1 MACKGLIKIIDVN
14 STDELTRLTKVL
26 TRLDAR
32 QWKNIKDNE
41 EQLMNIISSQVYLPE
56 EGKALTQEDKI
67 HLKAVQQQIKLLAN
81 KFENIKG
88 NDLNKLLEIFK
99 LPATS
104 QDESISQEQ
113 NLDISAQQTLATI
126 KAQQEEL
133 LATNK
138 ELLNIAYANNKGYDK
153 LRKFDLTRNTIKS
166 IFIASNKYELTSS
179 EWAINSNIVKLK
191 NQWMRTISSYL
202 TEGAQELDMYT
213 EIGNTWKYNFKKVE
227 DILEAFRHKIYNKEF
242 KSSLGT
248 DEKYR
253 NAIAAYF
260 NLINFDED
268 IKEIVGRDLKVVGHA
283 NHSFTAKNMPYTLK
297 GESSLRKSWSDNELI
312 NGLTNISQM
321 SKSLFKIIPYI
332 NSNNNEESQ
341 FIEDASAIKAFSQL
355 RQALVSTNDTR
366 LTELKQ
372 RAQTFRDNPNKLLY
386 DIFNHDDVFHNNAIE
401 NIIGDFEQNVQNILR
416 SIKQWGFSDNGLFK
430 KQLSGNVTHKA
441 TILDC
446 IVTSLVSLDPMNYQQ
461 VYIVNKGNRVSSR
474 VTIKDKFN
482 YNREALNTTEI
493 VNKQNE
499 TITTMDDSM
508 VYHNNSGKIDYTN
521 PLGKPVPNTYQI
533 NYGNL
538 LIVAKPSTKNVN
550 FQSIL
555 STNTKN
561 LEIYVYRINGN
572 QKIDVT
578 GQYINGDFNE
588 KAIIDGRIDSRFTD
602 MFHFI
607 EDSLKLNT
615 VSESQLHRQ
624 YAQMQKLFGH
634 GTYNGFTGMLVTAVR
649 NEIVKH
655 LIGFY
660 EDYVKNY
667 PQAPAS
673 QLSIANFYDSNMNP
687 ALPDTYSNI
696 DLNSAKGSIARPGE
710 TGTIF
715 RVANAYQDPWL
726 FAFGQS
732 KKIVEG
738 TDTSAVTSNAS
749 GSKIPNY
756 RQYSIGNNIQE
767 LLREQVNS
775 ASRYKGQ
782 ETRFSA
788 SSRLLFVN
796 NLTNGTNLVME
807 PRLDLEAVDAYG
819 KSKQLKNMSSAEL
832 LYHGI
837 IDNFYSHLFDKS
849 GSYVSIKPADYSD
862 KTSDFIYPI
871 RAGVNVV
878 NTRTPFQLNK
888 ATKQDIQESYI
899 ASIGQFYKRSL
910 NNTLYD
916 LTSAINRQRFPSF
929 PLTTENNTVKG
940 WGTDGLYHI
949 GYDMSEDQLLE
960 ASKEFDKWATSVPS
974 NPTIQ
979 IDGHIFTTSKLLGK
993 NGEEVLYQNDLGQDI
1008 TVSQVLAQAEKGLK
1022 ETDLI
1027 KMARQANVN
1036 LYSNVNYV
1044 NNKGKVNL
1052 NPLAVYLGS
1061 QQFNPK
1067 TENFSKRWEMEKA
1080 SFLDTLLKK
1089 GFKVRLTQT
1098 INIDPD
1104 GEYPPISKNLPA
1116 LELATNFFKPT
1127 TNNDSWDLK
1136 SWRQYID
1143 SEGNTKEWNL
1153 GQWTRGDYMVL
1164 GKAIDEN
1171 GKSTDLLFDSQLPG
1185 NASKIIMNPMLE
1197 YFFSVDNLLS
1207 GNMRYTMLGTELS
1220 DPLKYGGYES
1230 AKGAFINNITR
1241 RINSS
1246 EDAQERERLQAIK
1259 SQAMSI
1265 DFKNGAIQNM
1275 EFLSENFPTLFHE
1288 QEANLWNT
1296 SNKRANI
1303 VSATMIPFMLG
1314 TQQGISRDI
1323 NAATI
1328 EDIGAHVWNFKGQKD
1343 KDIDAMDG
1351 STFIN
1356 PIQAVFESWSLG
1368 GQTIGMDKKT
1378 IGHAYDNRTGS
1389 VVLWKHATYAI
1400 TNERMRMSSNSE
1412 IKLTNIFK
1420 KMSSIKFGNNIKI
1433 NLVNPRGYKFDNLY
1447 YESGPNQYRQIW
1459 SLNYDKSNNLY
1470 YTKEFDVDINGN
1482 KINDIPHTE
1491 YQVFDATTQEKITP
1505 EEYNNRLGKKDK
1517 NIETINSVYE
1527 LHRAL
1532 GGIYSKELTIDT
1544 NTLIDSESSNI
1555 ASAQILNN
1563 ASTVDP
1569 DTFEID
1575 QPYKN
1580 KMIHYLVNKSASKR
1594 AQGNVNSK
1602 ALWFNDEPLAYVSMT
1617 MTHYGVQLDA
1627 DHDKDAGEITQPTQ
1641 AITALEQGGNLH
1653 HLSKRVYYELGQLA
1667 METCKLELDTANK
1680 FLEAYNEN
1688 KPLTPQ
1694 EVQEITENIGQLVA
1708 ASYSQQSDAELGDI
1722 ILQGISK
1729 VLKSNNDNLKKDLA
1743 IPFSDATLYGSL
1755 LPSIATVINNKGIKG
1770 KYKGLA
1776 LVLTPGF
1783 KYVQT
1788 FKYGGE
1794 THMSSDVYND
1804 AIAAMTDGTFNPLD
1818 YRPVINGKNKIVSLS
1833 NDYETRKSQII
1844 GNDNLQVLPLS
1855 SDYQIRK
1862 QQIIDCYLLYQ
1873 QQLEEAKGNVNFE
1886 EFVPSDV
1893 VDVVYKVLNRKTNT
1907 YVNYRT
1913 RIALDNIDTYYDF
1926 IDANTNGTLKEYLLS
1941 QGALIDPNSE
1951 IVSLHQDVM
1960 HGRDLA
1966 PERVVFDYGTIN
1978 PDGTF
1983 NKVGHT
1989 NIFLI
1994 DGIRNNRKN
2003 SNMRKQEYQK
2013 ILNDL
2018 HNGQVTI
2025 NGQTYVVQNKQLQA
2039 AENVMPNIYSK
2050 IFGVDN
2056 LSLIEAKKLL
2066 QTKIGR
2072 ADYFQP
2078 KVFKGNYDVAFITGN
2093 NKHTYLSFSEPLIKN
2108 DAGVFFKEK
2117 DISGNI
2123 IAKKE
2128 GELTWLY
2135 KVSRDKQ
2142 LLYKVGL
2149 RTSEG
2154 DIQLVKE
2161 YNVTQQGGQ
2170 GTASRYNYYYVD
2182 INKLRALGISDLAIS
2197 NIINDIYHQKFYLG
2211 AEISDSQK
2219 SQQTES
2225 ELISNSFKDPNLKQF
2240 IDNQFSLVGVV
2251 LEDARNEYYQN
2262 KQKYLMASFE
2272 KTLDTVADR
2281 IPTASLQSFMKMRT
2295 VGFTQINNNR
2305 IYVSHFQ
2312 AWLQGADYDVD
2323 KAYVMGFNFD
2333 DNGQFIGWSDLFDY
2347 SSNEALESSC
2357 SLPVPRNSKWVKTNN
2372 GINIERYAEEA
2383 QRAYD
2388 SDNVIL
2394 RNALINKVLDNI
2406 DYSPNS
2412 TIEVNY
2418 SSPILNQLISDINTH
2433 EGTQL
2438 SGDNKILAFQNAVS
2452 WTTQAIVNDERN
2464 LLDSYS
2470 PTNVEGMKQV
2480 VKDKQLASDSGTYT
2494 QWNPATKWVLQEE
2507 NLIGKNVI
2515 SVAANA
2521 EKVYFSLLHYY
2532 NEIVRHPEKYSKDL
2546 YTFAKS
2552 FEGVFMNI
2560 DGTPVIKETIGGIN
2574 FNNDNRLNKL
2584 SILLLSSNQ
2593 ELTDIK
2599 NSLIQGIYQ
2608 DNTSE
2613 YEQDFINAY
2622 KNNEYSDKLQTLLN
2636 SIDTTLSEDEAKY
2649 MPLMQSLIN
2658 NATDPSDLISQLLNS
2673 ATDNAK
2679 ELILNKINAG
2689 MNLAGVHGYLMI
2701 MGFSLDQ
2708 IVDLMTSPVVRL
2720 VDRLS
2725 KSDMFSDI
2733 GIKSNSV
2740 QKVLDQLISSNP
2752 DKQKDWFQYVLDPT
2766 TINKYDPGRD
2776 TIVGQT
2782 LVKLLNDTSIT
2793 SDNGTTLH
2801 FINGIYVEMDNNP
2814 VDPQVKTYKRLK
2826 DAPKQFQEP
2835 LESLLRQRYDGL
2847 FFNKLR
2853 GFKAVHRGAR
2863 ETTAAAQLL
2872 FSMNQGIRTQ
2882 QNEQLAFENRFNNFI
2897 KGFDEI
2903 LPSVQEIEGLKT
2915 KYAGKLLPS
2924 SLNEQGTDLVT
2935 DLEALFS
2942 KVKELHP
2949 NYSNSYIYSIVS
2961 QSLKAGIYKNFSFY
2975 KYMINDPI
2983 QVQELDGTP
2992 RNTNYRT
2999 LATEYYNLI
3008 KDSINVLDVINH
3020 SDQYRVY
3027 LELQKAATVNT
3038 DIVSTK
3044 SQLVRKFY
3052 EILRKDRGYIDSKKL
3067 NQIQSYIDQAYIQ
3080 QYLTNIQLVVN
3091 NNETLPFSFPLQH
3104 DQMFLKDRRKIKA
3117 SSNTEIIMNN
3127 SDNIATFKFW
3137 MHNYLVKA
3145 LQNGS
3150 YWDGEKMQD
3159 FPKNNS
3165 FINGLRIIG
3174 DRDKNALAL
3183 DIDMLNIDKSRES
3196 TLRYASYEEDFNK
3209 LLNYKVGK
3217 FNLQDIFMIYN
3228 LFVNGNKYGYNRL
3241 TTIFQS
3247 KLIEDIN
3254 NIGNSQYTPSALMQ
3268 WYRHLG
3274 QADKANIQQTID
3286 NKDLP
3291 IEDSINALG
3300 ATLEGFDIYSA
3311 PYVESLQQAGDNRV
3325 VRIKDPRN
3333 SPTNGLVVLYN
3344 TKDHKFINPFTQI
3357 SEGYDNQRELIERLK
3372 INKEY
3377 YPININLQEQINKL
3391 EQMFKDIVSGGTSLY
3406 NMTISGKVK
3415 IRVNC

>member
-1 MACKGLIKIIDVN
+1 MACRELIKITGIDN
-14 STDELTRLTKVL
+14 IESKQSLIKFLIN
-26 TRLDAR
+26 LDSR
-32 QWKNIKDNE
+32 QWKNLKNNDAR
-41 EQLMNIISSQVYLPE
+41 LMQIISNVVYLPE

-67 HLKAVQQQIKLLAN
+67 HLKAVQQQINLLAN

-88 NDLNKLLEIFK
+88 DDLNKLLKIFE

-113 NLDISAQQTLATI
+113 SIDTSTQQILATI
-126 KAQQEEL
+126 KAQQKEL
-133 LATNK
+133 VVTNK
-138 ELLNIAYANNKGYDK
+138 ELLNIAYENNKGYDK

-166 IFIASNKYELTSS
+166 VFIAPNGYELNSN

-202 TEGAQELDMYT
+202 TGGTEKLDMYT
-213 EIGNTWKYNFKKVE
+213 EANNKNTWRYNSKVE
-227 DILEAFRHKIYNKEF
+227 DTLEAFKHKIYTKDF
-242 KSSLGT
+242 KSSLSS
-248 DEKYR
+248 DEEYR

-260 NLINFDED
+260 NLINFDDD
-268 IKEIVGRDLKVVGHA
+268 IKEIIGKDLKVVGNA
-283 NHSFTAKNMPYTLK
+283 NHSFTKRNMPYTLK

-332 NSNNNEESQ
+332 NSNNEDESQ
-341 FIEDASAIKAFSQL
+341 FIDDISAIEAFTHL
-355 RQALVSTNDTR
+355 RQELANTNNSY
-366 LTELKQ
+366 LTALKQ

-386 DIFNHDDVFHNNAIE
+386 DIFKEPHIE
-401 NIIGDFEQNVQNILR
+401 DLIGKLEQREQDILH
-416 SIKQWGFSDNGLFK
+416 SIKQWGFSKDGLFE
-430 KQLSGNVTHKA
+430 KQLGRVTHKA

-446 IVTSLVSLDPMNYQQ
+446 VVTSLVSLDPMNYQQ
-461 VYIVNKGNRVSSR
+461 VYIVNEGNRVSSR
-474 VTIKDKFN
+474 VTVKDKFN
-482 YNREALNTTEI
+482 YNRETLNTTEVI
-493 VNKQNE
+493 NNQNE
-499 TITTMDDSM
+499 TVTTMNDSM
-508 VYHNNSGKIDYTN
+508 VVCDTSGKIDYTN
-521 PLGKPVPNTYQI
+521 PAGVIVPNTYQI
-533 NYGNL
+533 KHGNL
-538 LIVAKPSTKNVN
+538 LIVVGPNTKKTNL
-550 FQSIL
+550 QGIL
-555 STNTKN
+555 STNSSN
-561 LEIYVYRINGN
+561 LDIYIFKLNGN
-572 QKIDVT
+572 QREDVT
-578 GQYINGDFNE
+578 SQYIGGDFNE
-588 KAIIDGRIDSRFTD
+588 KAIINGSIDSRFTEIFD
-602 MFHFI
+602 FI
-607 EDSLKLNT
+607 EDSLGLKT
-615 VSESQLHRQ
+615 VSKAQLLKQ
-624 YAQMQKLFGH
+624 YTQMQKLFGS

-655 LIGFY
+655 LVGYYNDF
-660 EDYVKNY
+660 VKRY
-667 PQAPAS
+667 PQAAAS
-673 QLSIANFYDSNMNP
+673 QLSISNFYDPNINTL
-687 ALPDTYSNI
+687 LPDTYNNI
-696 DLNSAKGSIARPGE
+696 NLKATRGSIARPGE
-710 TGTIF
+710 IGTVF
-715 RVANAYQDPWL
+715 RVANAYLDNWL
-726 FAFGQS
+726 FSFGQS

-738 TDTSAVTSNAS
+738 TNVSAVTSNAS

-775 ASRYKGQ
+775 ESRYKGQ
-782 ETRFSA
+782 ETRTSA
-788 SSRLLFVN
+788 SSQLLFVN
-796 NLTNGTNLVME
+796 NLIGGTNLVME

-837 IDNFYSHLFDKS
+837 IDNFYSHLFDES
-849 GSYVSIKPADYSD
+849 NPYISIKPADYSD

-871 RAGVNVV
+871 KAGVNIV
-878 NTRTPFQLNK
+878 NTEIPFQLNK
-888 ATKQDIQESYI
+888 ATKQDIQKSYI

-916 LTSAINRQRFPSF
+916 LTNAINRQRFPSF
-929 PLTTENNTVKG
+929 PLTTGDNTDKG

-960 ASKEFDKWATSVPS
+960 ASKIFDKWATSVPS

-979 IDGHIFTTSKLLGK
+979 VDGRTFTTSTLLK
-993 NGEEVLYQNDLGQDI
+993 TDPETILYQNDLGQDI
-1008 TVSQVLAQAEKGLK
+1008 TVAQVLAQAEKGLK

-1027 KMARQANVN
+1027 KMAQQAGVD
-1036 LYSNVNYV
+1036 LYSNVNYIK
-1044 NNKGKVNL
+1044 NKDKVTL

-1061 QQFNPK
+1061 QQFKPN
-1067 TENFSKRWEMEKA
+1067 NFINRWQMEKA

-1104 GEYPPISKNLPA
+1104 GDYPPIIKSLPA
-1116 LELATNFFKPT
+1116 LELANNFFK
-1127 TNNDSWDLK
+1127 NDNLK
-1136 SWRQYID
+1136 SWRQYTD

-1171 GKSTDLLFDSQLPG
+1171 GESTDLLFDSQLPR
-1185 NASKIIMNPMLE
+1185 NASKIILNPMLE

-1220 DPLKYGGYES
+1220 DPLKYNDYNS
-1230 AKGAFINNITR
+1230 AKGAFISDITQ

-1246 EDAQERERLQAIK
+1246 EDNQERRRLQDIK
-1259 SQAMSI
+1259 SKAMSI

-1275 EFLSENFPTLFHE
+1275 EFLSENVPTLFHA

-1314 TQQGISRDI
+1314 TQQGISRNI

-1343 KDIDAMDG
+1343 GDIDAMDG

-1420 KMSSIKFGNNIKI
+1420 KMSSIKFGNDIKL
-1433 NLVNPRGYKFDNLY
+1433 NLVNDIGYEFENLY
-1447 YESGPNQYRQIW
+1447 YESGPRQYRKID
-1459 SLNYDKSNNLY
+1459 SLNYDTKNNLY
-1470 YTKEFDVDINGN
+1470 YTLEYDVDINGN
-1482 KINDIPHTE
+1482 IINDILHTE
-1491 YQVFDATTQEKITP
+1491 YQIFDATTQEKITP
-1505 EEYNNRLGKKDK
+1505 EEYNNRLAKKDE

-1532 GGIYSKELTIDT
+1532 GGIYSKELAIDT

-1563 ASTVDP
+1563 ASYVENN
-1569 DTFEID
+1569 EII

-1580 KMIHYLVNKSASKR
+1580 KMIHYLANKSASKR

-1602 ALWFNDEPLAYVSMT
+1602 ALWFNSEPLAYVPMT

-1680 FLEAYNEN
+1680 FLEAYNEG
-1688 KPLTPQ
+1688 KKLTTQ

-1729 VLKSNNDNLKKDLA
+1729 VLKSNSDELKKDLA

-1818 YRPVINGKNKIVSLS
+1818 YRPIINGKNKIVSLS
-1833 NDYETRKSQII
+1833 NDQETRKSQII
-1844 GNDNLQVLPLS
+1844 DNDNLQVLPLS

-1893 VDVVYKVLNRKTNT
+1893 VDIVYKVLDKKTKT

-1913 RIALDNIDTYYDF
+1913 HIALDNIDTYYDF
-1926 IDANTNGTLKEYLLS
+1926 IDANINGTLKEYLLS

-2108 DAGVFFKEK
+2108 DAGVFFKEE

-2170 GTASRYNYYYVD
+2170 GTNSRYNYYYVD
-2182 INKLRALGISDLAIS
+2182 INKLRALGINDLAIS

-2240 IDNQFSLVGVV
+2240 IDNQFYLVGDV

-2295 VGFTQINNNR
+2295 IGFTQVNNNR

-2312 AWLQGADYDVD
+2312 AWLQGADY
-2323 KAYVMGFNFD
+2323 
-2333 DNGQFIGWSDLFDY
+2333 
-2347 SSNEALESSC
+2347 
-2357 SLPVPRNSKWVKTNN
+2357 
-2372 GINIERYAEEA
+2372 
-2383 QRAYD
+2383 
-2388 SDNVIL
+2388 
-2394 RNALINKVLDNI
+2394 
-2406 DYSPNS
+2406 
-2412 TIEVNY
+2412 
-2418 SSPILNQLISDINTH
+2418 
-2433 EGTQL
+2433 
-2438 SGDNKILAFQNAVS
+2438 
-2452 WTTQAIVNDERN
+2452 
-2464 LLDSYS
+2464 
-2470 PTNVEGMKQV
+2470 
-2480 VKDKQLASDSGTYT
+2480 
-2494 QWNPATKWVLQEE
+2494 
-2507 NLIGKNVI
+2507 
-2515 SVAANA
+2515 
-2521 EKVYFSLLHYY
+2521 
-2532 NEIVRHPEKYSKDL
+2532 
-2546 YTFAKS
+2546 
-2552 FEGVFMNI
+2552 
-2560 DGTPVIKETIGGIN
+2560 
-2574 FNNDNRLNKL
+2574 
-2584 SILLLSSNQ
+2584 
-2593 ELTDIK
+2593 
-2599 NSLIQGIYQ
+2599 
-2608 DNTSE
+2608 
-2613 YEQDFINAY
+2613 
-2622 KNNEYSDKLQTLLN
+2622 
-2636 SIDTTLSEDEAKY
+2636 
-2649 MPLMQSLIN
+2649 
-2658 NATDPSDLISQLLNS
+2658 
-2673 ATDNAK
+2673 
-2679 ELILNKINAG
+2679 
-2689 MNLAGVHGYLMI
+2689 
-2701 MGFSLDQ
+2701 
-2708 IVDLMTSPVVRL
+2708 
-2720 VDRLS
+2720 
-2725 KSDMFSDI
+2725 
-2733 GIKSNSV
+2733 
-2740 QKVLDQLISSNP
+2740 
-2752 DKQKDWFQYVLDPT
+2752 
-2766 TINKYDPGRD
+2766 
-2776 TIVGQT
+2776 
-2782 LVKLLNDTSIT
+2782 
-2793 SDNGTTLH
+2793 
-2801 FINGIYVEMDNNP
+2801 
-2814 VDPQVKTYKRLK
+2814 
-2826 DAPKQFQEP
+2826 
-2835 LESLLRQRYDGL
+2835 
-2847 FFNKLR
+2847 
-2853 GFKAVHRGAR
+2853 
-2863 ETTAAAQLL
+2863 
-2872 FSMNQGIRTQ
+2872 
-2882 QNEQLAFENRFNNFI
+2882 
-2897 KGFDEI
+2897 
-2903 LPSVQEIEGLKT
+2903 
-2915 KYAGKLLPS
+2915 
-2924 SLNEQGTDLVT
+2924 
-2935 DLEALFS
+2935 
-2942 KVKELHP
+2942 
-2949 NYSNSYIYSIVS
+2949 
-2961 QSLKAGIYKNFSFY
+2961 
-2975 KYMINDPI
+2975 
-2983 QVQELDGTP
+2983 
-2992 RNTNYRT
+2992 
-2999 LATEYYNLI
+2999 
-3008 KDSINVLDVINH
+3008 
-3020 SDQYRVY
+3020 
-3027 LELQKAATVNT
+3027 
-3038 DIVSTK
+3038 
-3044 SQLVRKFY
+3044 
-3052 EILRKDRGYIDSKKL
+3052 
-3067 NQIQSYIDQAYIQ
+3067 
-3080 QYLTNIQLVVN
+3080 
-3091 NNETLPFSFPLQH
+3091 
-3104 DQMFLKDRRKIKA
+3104 
-3117 SSNTEIIMNN
+3117 
-3127 SDNIATFKFW
+3127 
-3137 MHNYLVKA
+3137 
-3145 LQNGS
+3145 
-3150 YWDGEKMQD
+3150 
-3159 FPKNNS
+3159 
-3165 FINGLRIIG
+3165 
-3174 DRDKNALAL
+3174 
-3183 DIDMLNIDKSRES
+3183 
-3196 TLRYASYEEDFNK
+3196 
-3209 LLNYKVGK
+3209 
-3217 FNLQDIFMIYN
+3217 
-3228 LFVNGNKYGYNRL
+3228 
-3241 TTIFQS
+3241 
-3247 KLIEDIN
+3247 
-3254 NIGNSQYTPSALMQ
+3254 
-3268 WYRHLG
+3268 
-3274 QADKANIQQTID
+3274 
-3286 NKDLP
+3286 
-3291 IEDSINALG
+3291 
-3300 ATLEGFDIYSA
+3300 
-3311 PYVESLQQAGDNRV
+3311 
-3325 VRIKDPRN
+3325 
-3333 SPTNGLVVLYN
+3333 
-3344 TKDHKFINPFTQI
+3344 
-3357 SEGYDNQRELIERLK
+3357 
-3372 INKEY
+3372 
-3377 YPININLQEQINKL
+3377 
-3391 EQMFKDIVSGGTSLY
+3391 
-3406 NMTISGKVK
+3406 
-3415 IRVNC
+3415 

>member
-1 MACKGLIKIIDVN
+1 MACRELIKITGIDN
-14 STDELTRLTKVL
+14 IESKQSLIKFLIN
-26 TRLDAR
+26 LDSR
-32 QWKNIKDNE
+32 QWKNLKNNDAR
-41 EQLMNIISSQVYLPE
+41 LMQIISNVVYLPE

-67 HLKAVQQQIKLLAN
+67 HLKTVQQQINLLAN

-88 NDLNKLLEIFK
+88 DDLNKLLKIFE

-113 NLDISAQQTLATI
+113 SIDTSTQQILATI
-126 KAQQEEL
+126 KAQQKEL
-133 LATNK
+133 VVTNK
-138 ELLNIAYANNKGYDK
+138 ELLNIAYENNKGYDK

-166 IFIASNKYELTSS
+166 VFIAPNGYELNSN

-202 TEGAQELDMYT
+202 TGGTEKLDMYT
-213 EIGNTWKYNFKKVE
+213 EANNKNTWRYNSKVE
-227 DILEAFRHKIYNKEF
+227 DTLEAFKHKIYTKDF
-242 KSSLGT
+242 KSSLSS
-248 DEKYR
+248 DEEYR

-260 NLINFDED
+260 NLINFDDD
-268 IKEIVGRDLKVVGHA
+268 IKEIIGKDLKVVGNA
-283 NHSFTAKNMPYTLK
+283 NHSFTKRNMPYTLK

-332 NSNNNEESQ
+332 NSNNEDESQ
-341 FIEDASAIKAFSQL
+341 FIDDISAIEAFTHL
-355 RQALVSTNDTR
+355 RQELANTNNSY
-366 LTELKQ
+366 LTALKQ
-372 RAQTFRDNPNKLLY
+372 RAQTFRDNSNKLLY
-386 DIFNHDDVFHNNAIE
+386 DIFKEPHIE
-401 NIIGDFEQNVQNILR
+401 DLIGKLEQREQDILH
-416 SIKQWGFSDNGLFK
+416 SIKQWGFSKDGLFE
-430 KQLSGNVTHKA
+430 KQLGRVTHKA

-446 IVTSLVSLDPMNYQQ
+446 VVTSLVSLDPMNYQQ
-461 VYIVNKGNRVSSR
+461 VYIVNEGNRVSSR
-474 VTIKDKFN
+474 VTVKDKFN
-482 YNREALNTTEI
+482 YNRETLNTTEVI
-493 VNKQNE
+493 NNQNE
-499 TITTMDDSM
+499 TVTTMNDSM
-508 VYHNNSGKIDYTN
+508 VVCDTSGKIDYTN
-521 PLGKPVPNTYQI
+521 PAGVIVPNTYQI
-533 NYGNL
+533 KHGNL
-538 LIVAKPSTKNVN
+538 LIVVGPNTKKTNL
-550 FQSIL
+550 QGIL
-555 STNTKN
+555 STNSSN
-561 LEIYVYRINGN
+561 LDIYIFKLNGN
-572 QKIDVT
+572 QREDVT
-578 GQYINGDFNE
+578 SQYIGGDFNE
-588 KAIIDGRIDSRFTD
+588 KAIINGSIDSRFTE
-602 MFHFI
+602 MFDFI
-607 EDSLKLNT
+607 EDSLGLKT
-615 VSESQLHRQ
+615 VSKAQLLKQ
-624 YAQMQKLFGH
+624 YTQMQKLFGS

-655 LIGFY
+655 LVGYYNDF
-660 EDYVKNY
+660 VKRY
-667 PQAPAS
+667 PQAAAS
-673 QLSIANFYDSNMNP
+673 QLSISNFYDPNINTL
-687 ALPDTYSNI
+687 LPDTYNNI
-696 DLNSAKGSIARPGE
+696 NLKATRGSIARPGE
-710 TGTIF
+710 IGTVF
-715 RVANAYQDPWL
+715 RVANAYLDNWL
-726 FAFGQS
+726 FSFGQS

-738 TDTSAVTSNAS
+738 TNVSAVTSNAS

-775 ASRYKGQ
+775 ESRYKGQ
-782 ETRFSA
+782 ETRTSA
-788 SSRLLFVN
+788 SSQLLFVN
-796 NLTNGTNLVME
+796 NLIGGTNLVME

-837 IDNFYSHLFDKS
+837 IDNFYSHLFDES
-849 GSYVSIKPADYSD
+849 NPYISIKPADYSD

-871 RAGVNVV
+871 KAGVNIV
-878 NTRTPFQLNK
+878 NTETPFQLNK

-916 LTSAINRQRFPSF
+916 LTNAINRQRFPSF
-929 PLTTENNTVKG
+929 PLTTGDNTVKG

-960 ASKEFDKWATSVPS
+960 ASKIFDKWATSVPS

-979 IDGHIFTTSKLLGK
+979 VDGRTFTTSTLLK
-993 NGEEVLYQNDLGQDI
+993 TDPETILYQNDLGQDI
-1008 TVSQVLAQAEKGLK
+1008 TVAQVLAQAEKGLK

-1027 KMARQANVN
+1027 KMAQQAGVD
-1036 LYSNVNYV
+1036 LYSNVNYIK
-1044 NNKGKVNL
+1044 NKDKVTL

-1061 QQFNPK
+1061 QQFKPN
-1067 TENFSKRWEMEKA
+1067 NFINRWQMEKA

-1104 GEYPPISKNLPA
+1104 GDYPPIIKSLPA
-1116 LELATNFFKPT
+1116 LELANNFFK
-1127 TNNDSWDLK
+1127 NDNLK
-1136 SWRQYID
+1136 SWRQYTD
-1143 SEGNTKEWNL
+1143 SESNTKEWNL

-1171 GKSTDLLFDSQLPG
+1171 GKSTDLLFDSQLPR
-1185 NASKIIMNPMLE
+1185 NASKIILNPMLE

-1220 DPLKYGGYES
+1220 DPLKYNDYNS
-1230 AKGAFINNITR
+1230 AKGAFISDITQ

-1246 EDAQERERLQAIK
+1246 EDNQERRRLQDIK
-1259 SQAMSI
+1259 SKAMSI
-1265 DFKNGAIQNM
+1265 DFKNSAIQNM
-1275 EFLSENFPTLFHE
+1275 EFLSENVPTLFHA

-1314 TQQGISRDI
+1314 TQQGISRNI

-1343 KDIDAMDG
+1343 RDIDAMDG

-1420 KMSSIKFGNNIKI
+1420 KMSSIKFGNDIKL
-1433 NLVNPRGYKFDNLY
+1433 NLVNDIGYEFENLY
-1447 YESGPNQYRQIW
+1447 YESGPRQYRKID
-1459 SLNYDKSNNLY
+1459 SLNYDTKNNLY
-1470 YTKEFDVDINGN
+1470 YTLEYDVDINGN
-1482 KINDIPHTE
+1482 IINDILHTE
-1491 YQVFDATTQEKITP
+1491 YQIFDATTQEKITP
-1505 EEYNNRLGKKDK
+1505 EEYNNRLAKKDE

-1532 GGIYSKELTIDT
+1532 GGIYSKELAIDT

-1563 ASTVDP
+1563 ASYVENN
-1569 DTFEID
+1569 EII

-1580 KMIHYLVNKSASKR
+1580 KMIHYLANKSASKR

-1602 ALWFNDEPLAYVSMT
+1602 ALWFNSEPLAYVPMT

-1680 FLEAYNEN
+1680 FLEAYNEG
-1688 KPLTPQ
+1688 KKLTTQ

-1729 VLKSNNDNLKKDLA
+1729 VLKSNSDELKKDLA

-1783 KYVQT
+1783 KYMQT

-1794 THMSSDVYND
+1794 IHMSSDVYND

-1833 NDYETRKSQII
+1833 NDQETRKSQII
-1844 GNDNLQVLPLS
+1844 DNDNLQVLPLS

-1893 VDVVYKVLNRKTNT
+1893 VDIVYKVLDKKTKT

-1913 RIALDNIDTYYDF
+1913 HIALDNIDTYYDF
-1926 IDANTNGTLKEYLLS
+1926 INANINGTLKEYLLS

-2108 DAGVFFKEK
+2108 DAGVFFKEE

-2170 GTASRYNYYYVD
+2170 GTNSRYNYYYVD
-2182 INKLRALGISDLAIS
+2182 INKLRALGINDLAIS

-2240 IDNQFSLVGVV
+2240 IDNQFYLVGDV

-2295 VGFTQINNNR
+2295 IGFTQVNNNR

-2312 AWLQGADYDVD
+2312 AWLQGADY
-2323 KAYVMGFNFD
+2323 
-2333 DNGQFIGWSDLFDY
+2333 
-2347 SSNEALESSC
+2347 
-2357 SLPVPRNSKWVKTNN
+2357 
-2372 GINIERYAEEA
+2372 
-2383 QRAYD
+2383 
-2388 SDNVIL
+2388 
-2394 RNALINKVLDNI
+2394 
-2406 DYSPNS
+2406 
-2412 TIEVNY
+2412 
-2418 SSPILNQLISDINTH
+2418 
-2433 EGTQL
+2433 
-2438 SGDNKILAFQNAVS
+2438 
-2452 WTTQAIVNDERN
+2452 
-2464 LLDSYS
+2464 
-2470 PTNVEGMKQV
+2470 
-2480 VKDKQLASDSGTYT
+2480 
-2494 QWNPATKWVLQEE
+2494 
-2507 NLIGKNVI
+2507 
-2515 SVAANA
+2515 
-2521 EKVYFSLLHYY
+2521 
-2532 NEIVRHPEKYSKDL
+2532 
-2546 YTFAKS
+2546 
-2552 FEGVFMNI
+2552 
-2560 DGTPVIKETIGGIN
+2560 
-2574 FNNDNRLNKL
+2574 
-2584 SILLLSSNQ
+2584 
-2593 ELTDIK
+2593 
-2599 NSLIQGIYQ
+2599 
-2608 DNTSE
+2608 
-2613 YEQDFINAY
+2613 
-2622 KNNEYSDKLQTLLN
+2622 
-2636 SIDTTLSEDEAKY
+2636 
-2649 MPLMQSLIN
+2649 
-2658 NATDPSDLISQLLNS
+2658 
-2673 ATDNAK
+2673 
-2679 ELILNKINAG
+2679 
-2689 MNLAGVHGYLMI
+2689 
-2701 MGFSLDQ
+2701 
-2708 IVDLMTSPVVRL
+2708 
-2720 VDRLS
+2720 
-2725 KSDMFSDI
+2725 
-2733 GIKSNSV
+2733 
-2740 QKVLDQLISSNP
+2740 
-2752 DKQKDWFQYVLDPT
+2752 
-2766 TINKYDPGRD
+2766 
-2776 TIVGQT
+2776 
-2782 LVKLLNDTSIT
+2782 
-2793 SDNGTTLH
+2793 
-2801 FINGIYVEMDNNP
+2801 
-2814 VDPQVKTYKRLK
+2814 
-2826 DAPKQFQEP
+2826 
-2835 LESLLRQRYDGL
+2835 
-2847 FFNKLR
+2847 
-2853 GFKAVHRGAR
+2853 
-2863 ETTAAAQLL
+2863 
-2872 FSMNQGIRTQ
+2872 
-2882 QNEQLAFENRFNNFI
+2882 
-2897 KGFDEI
+2897 
-2903 LPSVQEIEGLKT
+2903 
-2915 KYAGKLLPS
+2915 
-2924 SLNEQGTDLVT
+2924 
-2935 DLEALFS
+2935 
-2942 KVKELHP
+2942 
-2949 NYSNSYIYSIVS
+2949 
-2961 QSLKAGIYKNFSFY
+2961 
-2975 KYMINDPI
+2975 
-2983 QVQELDGTP
+2983 
-2992 RNTNYRT
+2992 
-2999 LATEYYNLI
+2999 
-3008 KDSINVLDVINH
+3008 
-3020 SDQYRVY
+3020 
-3027 LELQKAATVNT
+3027 
-3038 DIVSTK
+3038 
-3044 SQLVRKFY
+3044 
-3052 EILRKDRGYIDSKKL
+3052 
-3067 NQIQSYIDQAYIQ
+3067 
-3080 QYLTNIQLVVN
+3080 
-3091 NNETLPFSFPLQH
+3091 
-3104 DQMFLKDRRKIKA
+3104 
-3117 SSNTEIIMNN
+3117 
-3127 SDNIATFKFW
+3127 
-3137 MHNYLVKA
+3137 
-3145 LQNGS
+3145 
-3150 YWDGEKMQD
+3150 
-3159 FPKNNS
+3159 
-3165 FINGLRIIG
+3165 
-3174 DRDKNALAL
+3174 
-3183 DIDMLNIDKSRES
+3183 
-3196 TLRYASYEEDFNK
+3196 
-3209 LLNYKVGK
+3209 
-3217 FNLQDIFMIYN
+3217 
-3228 LFVNGNKYGYNRL
+3228 
-3241 TTIFQS
+3241 
-3247 KLIEDIN
+3247 
-3254 NIGNSQYTPSALMQ
+3254 
-3268 WYRHLG
+3268 
-3274 QADKANIQQTID
+3274 
-3286 NKDLP
+3286 
-3291 IEDSINALG
+3291 
-3300 ATLEGFDIYSA
+3300 
-3311 PYVESLQQAGDNRV
+3311 
-3325 VRIKDPRN
+3325 
-3333 SPTNGLVVLYN
+3333 
-3344 TKDHKFINPFTQI
+3344 
-3357 SEGYDNQRELIERLK
+3357 
-3372 INKEY
+3372 
-3377 YPININLQEQINKL
+3377 
-3391 EQMFKDIVSGGTSLY
+3391 
-3406 NMTISGKVK
+3406 
-3415 IRVNC
+3415 

>member
-1 MACKGLIKIIDVN
+1 MACRELIKITGIDN
-14 STDELTRLTKVL
+14 IESKQSLIKFLTN
-26 TRLDAR
+26 LDSR
-32 QWKNIKDNE
+32 QWKNLKNNDAR
-41 EQLMNIISSQVYLPE
+41 LMQIISNVVYLPE

-67 HLKAVQQQIKLLAN
+67 HLKAVQQQINLLAN

-88 NDLNKLLEIFK
+88 DDLNKLLKIFE

-113 NLDISAQQTLATI
+113 SIDTSTQQILATI
-126 KAQQEEL
+126 KAQQKEL
-133 LATNK
+133 VATNK
-138 ELLNIAYANNKGYDK
+138 ELLNIAYENNKGYDK
-153 LRKFDLTRNTIKS
+153 LRKFDLTRNIIKS
-166 IFIASNKYELTSS
+166 VFIALNGYELNSN

-202 TEGAQELDMYT
+202 TGGTEKLDMYT
-213 EIGNTWKYNFKKVE
+213 EANNKNTWRYNSKVE
-227 DILEAFRHKIYNKEF
+227 DTLEAFKHKIYTKDF
-242 KSSLGT
+242 KSSLSL
-248 DEKYR
+248 DEEYR

-260 NLINFDED
+260 NLINFDDD
-268 IKEIVGRDLKVVGHA
+268 IKEIIGKDLKVMGNA
-283 NHSFTAKNMPYTLK
+283 NHSFTKRNMPYTLK

-332 NSNNNEESQ
+332 NSNNEDESQ
-341 FIEDASAIKAFSQL
+341 FIDDISAIEAFTHL
-355 RQALVSTNDTR
+355 RQELTNTNNSY
-366 LTELKQ
+366 LTALKQ
-372 RAQTFRDNPNKLLY
+372 RAQTFRDNSNKLLY
-386 DIFNHDDVFHNNAIE
+386 DIFKEPHIE
-401 NIIGDFEQNVQNILR
+401 DLIGKLEQREQDILH
-416 SIKQWGFSDNGLFK
+416 SIKQWGFSKDGLFE
-430 KQLSGNVTHKA
+430 KQLGRVTHKA

-446 IVTSLVSLDPMNYQQ
+446 VVTSLVSLDPMNYQQ
-461 VYIVNKGNRVSSR
+461 VYIVNEGNRVSSR
-474 VTIKDKFN
+474 VTVKDKFN
-482 YNREALNTTEI
+482 YNRETLNTTEVI
-493 VNKQNE
+493 NNQNE
-499 TITTMDDSM
+499 TVTTMNDSM
-508 VYHNNSGKIDYTN
+508 VVCGTSGKIDYTN
-521 PLGKPVPNTYQI
+521 PAGVIVPNTYQI
-533 NYGNL
+533 KHGSL
-538 LIVAKPSTKNVN
+538 LIVVGPNTKKTNL
-550 FQSIL
+550 QGIL
-555 STNTKN
+555 STNSSN
-561 LEIYVYRINGN
+561 LDIYIFKLNGN
-572 QKIDVT
+572 QREDVT
-578 GQYINGDFNE
+578 SQYIGGDFNE
-588 KAIIDGRIDSRFTD
+588 KAIINGSIDSRFTEIFD
-602 MFHFI
+602 FI
-607 EDSLKLNT
+607 EDSLGLKT
-615 VSESQLHRQ
+615 VSKAQLLKQ
-624 YAQMQKLFGH
+624 YTQMQKLFGS

-655 LIGFY
+655 LVGYYNDF
-660 EDYVKNY
+660 VKRY
-667 PQAPAS
+667 PQAAAS
-673 QLSIANFYDSNMNP
+673 QLSISNFYDPNINTL
-687 ALPDTYSNI
+687 LPDTYNNI
-696 DLNSAKGSIARPGE
+696 NLKATRGSIARPGE
-710 TGTIF
+710 IGTVF
-715 RVANAYQDPWL
+715 RVANAYLDNWL
-726 FAFGQS
+726 FSFGQS

-738 TDTSAVTSNAS
+738 TNVSAVTSNAS

-775 ASRYKGQ
+775 ESRYKGQ
-782 ETRFSA
+782 ETRTSA
-788 SSRLLFVN
+788 SSQLLFVN
-796 NLTNGTNLVME
+796 NLIGRTNLVME

-837 IDNFYSHLFDKS
+837 IDNFYSHLFDES
-849 GSYVSIKPADYSD
+849 NPYISIKPADYSD

-871 RAGVNVV
+871 KAGVNIV
-878 NTRTPFQLNK
+878 NTETPFQLNK

-916 LTSAINRQRFPSF
+916 LTNAINRQRFPSF
-929 PLTTENNTVKG
+929 PLTTGDNTVKG

-960 ASKEFDKWATSVPS
+960 ASKIFDKWATSVPS

-979 IDGHIFTTSKLLGK
+979 VDGRTFTTSTLLK
-993 NGEEVLYQNDLGQDI
+993 TDPETILYQNDLGQDI
-1008 TVSQVLAQAEKGLK
+1008 TVAQVLAQAEKGLK

-1027 KMARQANVN
+1027 KMAQQAGVD
-1036 LYSNVNYV
+1036 LYSNVNYIK
-1044 NNKGKVNL
+1044 NKDKVTL

-1061 QQFNPK
+1061 QQFKPN
-1067 TENFSKRWEMEKA
+1067 NFINRWQMEKA

-1104 GEYPPISKNLPA
+1104 GDYPPIIKSLPA
-1116 LELATNFFKPT
+1116 LELANNFFK
-1127 TNNDSWDLK
+1127 NDNLK
-1136 SWRQYID
+1136 SWRQYTD

-1153 GQWTRGDYMVL
+1153 EQWTRRDYMVL

-1171 GKSTDLLFDSQLPG
+1171 GKSTDLLFDSQLPR
-1185 NASKIIMNPMLE
+1185 NASKIILNPMLE

-1220 DPLKYGGYES
+1220 DPLKYNDYNS
-1230 AKGAFINNITR
+1230 AKGAFISDITQ

-1246 EDAQERERLQAIK
+1246 EDNQERRRLQDIK
-1259 SQAMSI
+1259 SKAMSI
-1265 DFKNGAIQNM
+1265 DFKNSAIQNM
-1275 EFLSENFPTLFHE
+1275 EFLSENVPTLFHA

-1314 TQQGISRDI
+1314 TQQGISRNI

-1343 KDIDAMDG
+1343 GDIDAMDG

-1420 KMSSIKFGNNIKI
+1420 KMSSIKFGNDIKL
-1433 NLVNPRGYKFDNLY
+1433 NLVNDIGYEFENLY
-1447 YESGPNQYRQIW
+1447 YESGPRQYRKID
-1459 SLNYDKSNNLY
+1459 SLNYDTKNNLY
-1470 YTKEFDVDINGN
+1470 YTLEYDVDINGN
-1482 KINDIPHTE
+1482 IINDILHTE
-1491 YQVFDATTQEKITP
+1491 YQIFDATTQEKITP
-1505 EEYNNRLGKKDK
+1505 EEYNNRLAKKDE

-1532 GGIYSKELTIDT
+1532 GGIYSKELAIDT

-1563 ASTVDP
+1563 ASYVENN
-1569 DTFEID
+1569 EII

-1580 KMIHYLVNKSASKR
+1580 KMIHYLANKSASKR

-1602 ALWFNDEPLAYVSMT
+1602 ALWFNSEPLAYVPMT

-1680 FLEAYNEN
+1680 FLEAYNEG
-1688 KPLTPQ
+1688 KKLTTQ

-1729 VLKSNNDNLKKDLA
+1729 VLKSNSDELKKDLA

-1833 NDYETRKSQII
+1833 NDQETRKSQII
-1844 GNDNLQVLPLS
+1844 DNDNLQVLPLS

-1873 QQLEEAKGNVNFE
+1873 QQLEEAKGNINFE

-1893 VDVVYKVLNRKTNT
+1893 VDIVYKVLDKKTKT

-1913 RIALDNIDTYYDF
+1913 HIALDNIDTYYDF
-1926 IDANTNGTLKEYLLS
+1926 IDANINGTLKEYLLS

-2108 DAGVFFKEK
+2108 DAGVFFKEE

-2170 GTASRYNYYYVD
+2170 GTNSRYNYYYVD
-2182 INKLRALGISDLAIS
+2182 INKLRALGINDLAIS

-2240 IDNQFSLVGVV
+2240 IDNQFYLVGDV

-2295 VGFTQINNNR
+2295 IGFTQVNNNR

-2312 AWLQGADYDVD
+2312 AWLQGADY
-2323 KAYVMGFNFD
+2323 
-2333 DNGQFIGWSDLFDY
+2333 
-2347 SSNEALESSC
+2347 
-2357 SLPVPRNSKWVKTNN
+2357 
-2372 GINIERYAEEA
+2372 
-2383 QRAYD
+2383 
-2388 SDNVIL
+2388 
-2394 RNALINKVLDNI
+2394 
-2406 DYSPNS
+2406 
-2412 TIEVNY
+2412 
-2418 SSPILNQLISDINTH
+2418 
-2433 EGTQL
+2433 
-2438 SGDNKILAFQNAVS
+2438 
-2452 WTTQAIVNDERN
+2452 
-2464 LLDSYS
+2464 
-2470 PTNVEGMKQV
+2470 
-2480 VKDKQLASDSGTYT
+2480 
-2494 QWNPATKWVLQEE
+2494 
-2507 NLIGKNVI
+2507 
-2515 SVAANA
+2515 
-2521 EKVYFSLLHYY
+2521 
-2532 NEIVRHPEKYSKDL
+2532 
-2546 YTFAKS
+2546 
-2552 FEGVFMNI
+2552 
-2560 DGTPVIKETIGGIN
+2560 
-2574 FNNDNRLNKL
+2574 
-2584 SILLLSSNQ
+2584 
-2593 ELTDIK
+2593 
-2599 NSLIQGIYQ
+2599 
-2608 DNTSE
+2608 
-2613 YEQDFINAY
+2613 
-2622 KNNEYSDKLQTLLN
+2622 
-2636 SIDTTLSEDEAKY
+2636 
-2649 MPLMQSLIN
+2649 
-2658 NATDPSDLISQLLNS
+2658 
-2673 ATDNAK
+2673 
-2679 ELILNKINAG
+2679 
-2689 MNLAGVHGYLMI
+2689 
-2701 MGFSLDQ
+2701 
-2708 IVDLMTSPVVRL
+2708 
-2720 VDRLS
+2720 
-2725 KSDMFSDI
+2725 
-2733 GIKSNSV
+2733 
-2740 QKVLDQLISSNP
+2740 
-2752 DKQKDWFQYVLDPT
+2752 
-2766 TINKYDPGRD
+2766 
-2776 TIVGQT
+2776 
-2782 LVKLLNDTSIT
+2782 
-2793 SDNGTTLH
+2793 
-2801 FINGIYVEMDNNP
+2801 
-2814 VDPQVKTYKRLK
+2814 
-2826 DAPKQFQEP
+2826 
-2835 LESLLRQRYDGL
+2835 
-2847 FFNKLR
+2847 
-2853 GFKAVHRGAR
+2853 
-2863 ETTAAAQLL
+2863 
-2872 FSMNQGIRTQ
+2872 
-2882 QNEQLAFENRFNNFI
+2882 
-2897 KGFDEI
+2897 
-2903 LPSVQEIEGLKT
+2903 
-2915 KYAGKLLPS
+2915 
-2924 SLNEQGTDLVT
+2924 
-2935 DLEALFS
+2935 
-2942 KVKELHP
+2942 
-2949 NYSNSYIYSIVS
+2949 
-2961 QSLKAGIYKNFSFY
+2961 
-2975 KYMINDPI
+2975 
-2983 QVQELDGTP
+2983 
-2992 RNTNYRT
+2992 
-2999 LATEYYNLI
+2999 
-3008 KDSINVLDVINH
+3008 
-3020 SDQYRVY
+3020 
-3027 LELQKAATVNT
+3027 
-3038 DIVSTK
+3038 
-3044 SQLVRKFY
+3044 
-3052 EILRKDRGYIDSKKL
+3052 
-3067 NQIQSYIDQAYIQ
+3067 
-3080 QYLTNIQLVVN
+3080 
-3091 NNETLPFSFPLQH
+3091 
-3104 DQMFLKDRRKIKA
+3104 
-3117 SSNTEIIMNN
+3117 
-3127 SDNIATFKFW
+3127 
-3137 MHNYLVKA
+3137 
-3145 LQNGS
+3145 
-3150 YWDGEKMQD
+3150 
-3159 FPKNNS
+3159 
-3165 FINGLRIIG
+3165 
-3174 DRDKNALAL
+3174 
-3183 DIDMLNIDKSRES
+3183 
-3196 TLRYASYEEDFNK
+3196 
-3209 LLNYKVGK
+3209 
-3217 FNLQDIFMIYN
+3217 
-3228 LFVNGNKYGYNRL
+3228 
-3241 TTIFQS
+3241 
-3247 KLIEDIN
+3247 
-3254 NIGNSQYTPSALMQ
+3254 
-3268 WYRHLG
+3268 
-3274 QADKANIQQTID
+3274 
-3286 NKDLP
+3286 
-3291 IEDSINALG
+3291 
-3300 ATLEGFDIYSA
+3300 
-3311 PYVESLQQAGDNRV
+3311 
-3325 VRIKDPRN
+3325 
-3333 SPTNGLVVLYN
+3333 
-3344 TKDHKFINPFTQI
+3344 
-3357 SEGYDNQRELIERLK
+3357 
-3372 INKEY
+3372 
-3377 YPININLQEQINKL
+3377 
-3391 EQMFKDIVSGGTSLY
+3391 
-3406 NMTISGKVK
+3406 
-3415 IRVNC
+3415 

>member
-1 MACKGLIKIIDVN
+1 MACRELIKITGIDN
-14 STDELTRLTKVL
+14 IESKQSLIKFLTN
-26 TRLDAR
+26 LDSR
-32 QWKNIKDNE
+32 QWKNLKNNDDR
-41 EQLMNIISSQVYLPE
+41 LMKIISNVVYLPE
-56 EGKALTQEDKI
+56 EGKTLTQEDKI
-67 HLKAVQQQIKLLAN
+67 HLKAVQQQINLLAN

-88 NDLNKLLEIFK
+88 NDLNKLLKIFE

-113 NLDISAQQTLATI
+113 SIDTSTQQILATI
-126 KAQQEEL
+126 KAQQKEL
-133 LATNK
+133 VATNK
-138 ELLNIAYANNKGYDK
+138 ELLNIAYENNKGYDK

-166 IFIASNKYELTSS
+166 VFIAPNGYELNSN

-202 TEGAQELDMYT
+202 TEGTEKLDMYT
-213 EIGNTWKYNFKKVE
+213 EANNKNTWRYNSKVE
-227 DILEAFRHKIYNKEF
+227 DTLEAFKHKIYTKDF
-242 KSSLGT
+242 KSSLSS
-248 DEKYR
+248 DEEYR

-260 NLINFDED
+260 NLINFDDD
-268 IKEIVGRDLKVVGHA
+268 IKEIIGKDLKVVGNA
-283 NHSFTAKNMPYTLK
+283 NHSFTKRNMPYTLK

-332 NSNNNEESQ
+332 NSNNEDESQ
-341 FIEDASAIKAFSQL
+341 FIDDISAIEAFTHL
-355 RQALVSTNDTR
+355 RQELANTNNSY
-366 LTELKQ
+366 LTALKQ
-372 RAQTFRDNPNKLLY
+372 RAQTFRDNSNKLLY
-386 DIFNHDDVFHNNAIE
+386 DIFKEPHIE
-401 NIIGDFEQNVQNILR
+401 DLIGKLEQREQDILH
-416 SIKQWGFSDNGLFK
+416 SIKQWGFSKDGLFE
-430 KQLSGNVTHKA
+430 KQLGRVTHKA

-446 IVTSLVSLDPMNYQQ
+446 VVTSLVSLDPMNYQQ
-461 VYIVNKGNRVSSR
+461 VYIVNEGNRVSSR
-474 VTIKDKFN
+474 VTVKDKFN
-482 YNREALNTTEI
+482 YNRETLNTTEVI
-493 VNKQNE
+493 NNQNE
-499 TITTMDDSM
+499 TVTTMNDSM
-508 VYHNNSGKIDYTN
+508 VVCDTSGKIDYIN
-521 PLGKPVPNTYQI
+521 PAGVIVPNTYQI
-533 NYGNL
+533 KHGNL
-538 LIVAKPSTKNVN
+538 LIVVGPNTKKTNL
-550 FQSIL
+550 QGIL
-555 STNTKN
+555 STNSSN
-561 LEIYVYRINGN
+561 LDIYIFKLNGN
-572 QKIDVT
+572 QREDVT
-578 GQYINGDFNE
+578 SQYIGGDFNE
-588 KAIIDGRIDSRFTD
+588 KAIINGSIDSRFTE
-602 MFHFI
+602 MFDFI
-607 EDSLKLNT
+607 EDSLGLKT
-615 VSESQLHRQ
+615 VSKAQLLKQ
-624 YAQMQKLFGH
+624 YTQMQKLFGS

-655 LIGFY
+655 LVGYYNDF
-660 EDYVKNY
+660 VKRY
-667 PQAPAS
+667 PQAAAS
-673 QLSIANFYDSNMNP
+673 QLSISNFYDPNINTL
-687 ALPDTYSNI
+687 LPDTYNNI
-696 DLNSAKGSIARPGE
+696 NLKATRGSIARPGE
-710 TGTIF
+710 IGTVF
-715 RVANAYQDPWL
+715 RVANAYLDNWL
-726 FAFGQS
+726 FSFGQS

-738 TDTSAVTSNAS
+738 TNVSAVTSNAS

-775 ASRYKGQ
+775 ESRYKGQ
-782 ETRFSA
+782 ETRTSA
-788 SSRLLFVN
+788 SSQLLFVN
-796 NLTNGTNLVME
+796 NLIGGTNLVME

-837 IDNFYSHLFDKS
+837 IDNFYSHLFDES
-849 GSYVSIKPADYSD
+849 NPYISIKPADYSD

-871 RAGVNVV
+871 KAGVNIV
-878 NTRTPFQLNK
+878 NTETPFQLNK

-916 LTSAINRQRFPSF
+916 LTNAINRQRFPSF
-929 PLTTENNTVKG
+929 PLTTGDNTVKG

-960 ASKEFDKWATSVPS
+960 ASKIFDKWATSVPS

-979 IDGHIFTTSKLLGK
+979 VDGRTFTTSTLLK
-993 NGEEVLYQNDLGQDI
+993 TDPETILYQNDLRQDI
-1008 TVSQVLAQAEKGLK
+1008 TVAQVLAQAEKGLK

-1027 KMARQANVN
+1027 KMAQQAGVD
-1036 LYSNVNYV
+1036 LYSNVNYIK
-1044 NNKGKVNL
+1044 NKDKVTL

-1061 QQFNPK
+1061 QQFKPN
-1067 TENFSKRWEMEKA
+1067 NFINRWQMEKA

-1104 GEYPPISKNLPA
+1104 GDYPPIIKSLPA
-1116 LELATNFFKPT
+1116 LELANNFFK
-1127 TNNDSWDLK
+1127 NDNLK
-1136 SWRQYID
+1136 SWRQYTD

-1171 GKSTDLLFDSQLPG
+1171 GKSTDLLFDSQLPR
-1185 NASKIIMNPMLE
+1185 NASKIILNPMLE

-1220 DPLKYGGYES
+1220 DPLKYNDYNS
-1230 AKGAFINNITR
+1230 AKGAFISDITQ

-1246 EDAQERERLQAIK
+1246 EDNQERRRLQDIK
-1259 SQAMSI
+1259 SKAMSI
-1265 DFKNGAIQNM
+1265 DFKNSAIQNM
-1275 EFLSENFPTLFHE
+1275 EFLSENVPTLFHA

-1314 TQQGISRDI
+1314 TQQGISRNI

-1343 KDIDAMDG
+1343 RDIDAMDG

-1420 KMSSIKFGNNIKI
+1420 KMSSIKFGNDIKL
-1433 NLVNPRGYKFDNLY
+1433 NLVNDIGYEFENLY
-1447 YESGPNQYRQIW
+1447 YESGPRQYRKID
-1459 SLNYDKSNNLY
+1459 SLNYDTKNNLY
-1470 YTKEFDVDINGN
+1470 YTLEYDVDINGN
-1482 KINDIPHTE
+1482 IINDILHTE
-1491 YQVFDATTQEKITP
+1491 YQIFDATTQEKITP
-1505 EEYNNRLGKKDK
+1505 EEYNNRLAKKYE

-1563 ASTVDP
+1563 ASYVENN
-1569 DTFEID
+1569 EII
-1575 QPYKN
+1575 QPYKS
-1580 KMIHYLVNKSASKR
+1580 KMIHYLANKSASKR

-1602 ALWFNDEPLAYVSMT
+1602 ALWFNNEPLAYVPMT

-1680 FLEAYNEN
+1680 FLEAYNEG
-1688 KPLTPQ
+1688 KKLTPQ
-1694 EVQEITENIGQLVA
+1694 EIQEITENIGQLVA

-1729 VLKSNNDNLKKDLA
+1729 VLKSNNDELKKDLA

-1783 KYVQT
+1783 KYVQI

-1833 NDYETRKSQII
+1833 NDQETRKSQII
-1844 GNDNLQVLPLS
+1844 DNDNLQVLPLS

-1893 VDVVYKVLNRKTNT
+1893 VDIVYKVLDKKTKT

-1913 RIALDNIDTYYDF
+1913 HIALDNIDTYYDF
-1926 IDANTNGTLKEYLLS
+1926 IDANINGTLKEYLLS

-1951 IVSLHQDVM
+1951 IISLHQDVM

-1966 PERVVFDYGTIN
+1966 PERVIFDYGTIN

-2003 SNMRKQEYQK
+2003 PNMRKQEYQK
-2013 ILNDL
+2013 ILNNL

-2039 AENVMPNIYSK
+2039 AENIMPNIYSK

-2093 NKHTYLSFSEPLIKN
+2093 NKHTYLSFSELLIKN

-2135 KVSRDKQ
+2135 KVSIDKQ

-2170 GTASRYNYYYVD
+2170 GTNSRYNYYYVD

-2197 NIINDIYHQKFYLG
+2197 SIINDIYHQKFYLG

-2240 IDNQFSLVGVV
+2240 IDNQFSLVGDV
-2251 LEDARNEYYQN
+2251 LEDSRNEYYQN

-2295 VGFTQINNNR
+2295 VGFTQVKNNR

-2312 AWLQGADYDVD
+2312 AWLQGADY
-2323 KAYVMGFNFD
+2323 
-2333 DNGQFIGWSDLFDY
+2333 
-2347 SSNEALESSC
+2347 
-2357 SLPVPRNSKWVKTNN
+2357 
-2372 GINIERYAEEA
+2372 
-2383 QRAYD
+2383 
-2388 SDNVIL
+2388 
-2394 RNALINKVLDNI
+2394 
-2406 DYSPNS
+2406 
-2412 TIEVNY
+2412 
-2418 SSPILNQLISDINTH
+2418 
-2433 EGTQL
+2433 
-2438 SGDNKILAFQNAVS
+2438 
-2452 WTTQAIVNDERN
+2452 
-2464 LLDSYS
+2464 
-2470 PTNVEGMKQV
+2470 
-2480 VKDKQLASDSGTYT
+2480 
-2494 QWNPATKWVLQEE
+2494 
-2507 NLIGKNVI
+2507 
-2515 SVAANA
+2515 
-2521 EKVYFSLLHYY
+2521 
-2532 NEIVRHPEKYSKDL
+2532 
-2546 YTFAKS
+2546 
-2552 FEGVFMNI
+2552 
-2560 DGTPVIKETIGGIN
+2560 
-2574 FNNDNRLNKL
+2574 
-2584 SILLLSSNQ
+2584 
-2593 ELTDIK
+2593 
-2599 NSLIQGIYQ
+2599 
-2608 DNTSE
+2608 
-2613 YEQDFINAY
+2613 
-2622 KNNEYSDKLQTLLN
+2622 
-2636 SIDTTLSEDEAKY
+2636 
-2649 MPLMQSLIN
+2649 
-2658 NATDPSDLISQLLNS
+2658 
-2673 ATDNAK
+2673 
-2679 ELILNKINAG
+2679 
-2689 MNLAGVHGYLMI
+2689 
-2701 MGFSLDQ
+2701 
-2708 IVDLMTSPVVRL
+2708 
-2720 VDRLS
+2720 
-2725 KSDMFSDI
+2725 
-2733 GIKSNSV
+2733 
-2740 QKVLDQLISSNP
+2740 
-2752 DKQKDWFQYVLDPT
+2752 
-2766 TINKYDPGRD
+2766 
-2776 TIVGQT
+2776 
-2782 LVKLLNDTSIT
+2782 
-2793 SDNGTTLH
+2793 
-2801 FINGIYVEMDNNP
+2801 
-2814 VDPQVKTYKRLK
+2814 
-2826 DAPKQFQEP
+2826 
-2835 LESLLRQRYDGL
+2835 
-2847 FFNKLR
+2847 
-2853 GFKAVHRGAR
+2853 
-2863 ETTAAAQLL
+2863 
-2872 FSMNQGIRTQ
+2872 
-2882 QNEQLAFENRFNNFI
+2882 
-2897 KGFDEI
+2897 
-2903 LPSVQEIEGLKT
+2903 
-2915 KYAGKLLPS
+2915 
-2924 SLNEQGTDLVT
+2924 
-2935 DLEALFS
+2935 
-2942 KVKELHP
+2942 
-2949 NYSNSYIYSIVS
+2949 
-2961 QSLKAGIYKNFSFY
+2961 
-2975 KYMINDPI
+2975 
-2983 QVQELDGTP
+2983 
-2992 RNTNYRT
+2992 
-2999 LATEYYNLI
+2999 
-3008 KDSINVLDVINH
+3008 
-3020 SDQYRVY
+3020 
-3027 LELQKAATVNT
+3027 
-3038 DIVSTK
+3038 
-3044 SQLVRKFY
+3044 
-3052 EILRKDRGYIDSKKL
+3052 
-3067 NQIQSYIDQAYIQ
+3067 
-3080 QYLTNIQLVVN
+3080 
-3091 NNETLPFSFPLQH
+3091 
-3104 DQMFLKDRRKIKA
+3104 
-3117 SSNTEIIMNN
+3117 
-3127 SDNIATFKFW
+3127 
-3137 MHNYLVKA
+3137 
-3145 LQNGS
+3145 
-3150 YWDGEKMQD
+3150 
-3159 FPKNNS
+3159 
-3165 FINGLRIIG
+3165 
-3174 DRDKNALAL
+3174 
-3183 DIDMLNIDKSRES
+3183 
-3196 TLRYASYEEDFNK
+3196 
-3209 LLNYKVGK
+3209 
-3217 FNLQDIFMIYN
+3217 
-3228 LFVNGNKYGYNRL
+3228 
-3241 TTIFQS
+3241 
-3247 KLIEDIN
+3247 
-3254 NIGNSQYTPSALMQ
+3254 
-3268 WYRHLG
+3268 
-3274 QADKANIQQTID
+3274 
-3286 NKDLP
+3286 
-3291 IEDSINALG
+3291 
-3300 ATLEGFDIYSA
+3300 
-3311 PYVESLQQAGDNRV
+3311 
-3325 VRIKDPRN
+3325 
-3333 SPTNGLVVLYN
+3333 
-3344 TKDHKFINPFTQI
+3344 
-3357 SEGYDNQRELIERLK
+3357 
-3372 INKEY
+3372 
-3377 YPININLQEQINKL
+3377 
-3391 EQMFKDIVSGGTSLY
+3391 
-3406 NMTISGKVK
+3406 
-3415 IRVNC
+3415 

>member
-1 MACKGLIKIIDVN
+1 MACRELIKITGIDN
-14 STDELTRLTKVL
+14 IESKQSLIKFLIN
-26 TRLDAR
+26 LDSR
-32 QWKNIKDNE
+32 QWKNLKNNDAR
-41 EQLMNIISSQVYLPE
+41 LMQIISNVVYLPE

-67 HLKAVQQQIKLLAN
+67 HLKAVQQQINLLAN

-88 NDLNKLLEIFK
+88 DDLNKLLKIFE

-113 NLDISAQQTLATI
+113 SIDTSTQQILATI
-126 KAQQEEL
+126 KAQQKEL
-133 LATNK
+133 VVTNK
-138 ELLNIAYANNKGYDK
+138 ELLNIAYENNKGYDK

-166 IFIASNKYELTSS
+166 VFIAPNGYELNSN

-202 TEGAQELDMYT
+202 TGGTEKLDMYT
-213 EIGNTWKYNFKKVE
+213 EVNNKNTWRYNSKVE
-227 DILEAFRHKIYNKEF
+227 DTLEAFKHKIYTKDF
-242 KSSLGT
+242 KSSLSS
-248 DEKYR
+248 DEEYR

-260 NLINFDED
+260 NLINFDDD
-268 IKEIVGRDLKVVGHA
+268 IKEIIGKDLKVVGNA
-283 NHSFTAKNMPYTLK
+283 NHSFTKRNMPYTLK

-332 NSNNNEESQ
+332 NSNNEDESQ
-341 FIEDASAIKAFSQL
+341 FIDDISAIEAFTHL
-355 RQALVSTNDTR
+355 RQELANTNNSY
-366 LTELKQ
+366 LTALKQ
-372 RAQTFRDNPNKLLY
+372 RAQTFRDNSNKLLY
-386 DIFNHDDVFHNNAIE
+386 DIFKEPHIE
-401 NIIGDFEQNVQNILR
+401 DLIGKLEQREQDILH
-416 SIKQWGFSDNGLFK
+416 SIKQWGFSKDGLFE
-430 KQLSGNVTHKA
+430 KQLGRVTHKA

-446 IVTSLVSLDPMNYQQ
+446 VVTSLVSLDPMNYQQ
-461 VYIVNKGNRVSSR
+461 VYIVNEGNRVSSR
-474 VTIKDKFN
+474 VTVKDKFN
-482 YNREALNTTEI
+482 YNRETLNTTEVI
-493 VNKQNE
+493 NNQNE
-499 TITTMDDSM
+499 TVTTMNDSM
-508 VYHNNSGKIDYTN
+508 VVCDTSGKIDYTN
-521 PLGKPVPNTYQI
+521 PAGVIVPNTYQI
-533 NYGNL
+533 KHGNL
-538 LIVAKPSTKNVN
+538 LIVVGPNTKKTNL
-550 FQSIL
+550 QGIL
-555 STNTKN
+555 STNSSN
-561 LEIYVYRINGN
+561 LDIYIFKLNGN
-572 QKIDVT
+572 QREDVT
-578 GQYINGDFNE
+578 SQYIGGDFNE
-588 KAIIDGRIDSRFTD
+588 KAIINGSIDSRFTE
-602 MFHFI
+602 MFDFI
-607 EDSLKLNT
+607 EDSLGLKT
-615 VSESQLHRQ
+615 VSKAQLLKQ
-624 YAQMQKLFGH
+624 YTQMQKLFGS

-655 LIGFY
+655 LVGYYNDF
-660 EDYVKNY
+660 VKRY
-667 PQAPAS
+667 PQAAAS
-673 QLSIANFYDSNMNP
+673 QLSISNFYDPNINTL
-687 ALPDTYSNI
+687 LPDTYNNI
-696 DLNSAKGSIARPGE
+696 NLKATRGSIARPGE
-710 TGTIF
+710 LGTVF
-715 RVANAYQDPWL
+715 RVANAYLDNWL
-726 FAFGQS
+726 FSFGQS

-738 TDTSAVTSNAS
+738 TNVSAVTSNAS

-775 ASRYKGQ
+775 ESRYKGQ
-782 ETRFSA
+782 ETRTSA
-788 SSRLLFVN
+788 SSQLLFVN
-796 NLTNGTNLVME
+796 NLIGGTNLVME

-837 IDNFYSHLFDKS
+837 IDNFYSHLFDES
-849 GSYVSIKPADYSD
+849 NPYISIKPADYSD

-871 RAGVNVV
+871 KAGVNIV
-878 NTRTPFQLNK
+878 NTETPFQLNK

-916 LTSAINRQRFPSF
+916 LTNAINRQRFPSF
-929 PLTTENNTVKG
+929 PLTTGDNTVKG

-960 ASKEFDKWATSVPS
+960 ASKIFDKWATSVPS

-979 IDGHIFTTSKLLGK
+979 VDGRTFTTSTLLK
-993 NGEEVLYQNDLGQDI
+993 TDPETILYQNDLGQDI
-1008 TVSQVLAQAEKGLK
+1008 TVAQVLAQAEKGLK

-1027 KMARQANVN
+1027 KMAQQAGVD
-1036 LYSNVNYV
+1036 LYSNVNYIK
-1044 NNKGKVNL
+1044 NKDKVTL

-1061 QQFNPK
+1061 QQFKPN
-1067 TENFSKRWEMEKA
+1067 NFINRWQMEKA

-1104 GEYPPISKNLPA
+1104 GDYPSIIKSLPA
-1116 LELATNFFKPT
+1116 LELANNFFK
-1127 TNNDSWDLK
+1127 NDNLK
-1136 SWRQYID
+1136 SWRQYND

-1171 GKSTDLLFDSQLPG
+1171 GKSTDLLFDSQLPR
-1185 NASKIIMNPMLE
+1185 NASKIILNPMLE

-1220 DPLKYGGYES
+1220 DPLKYNDYNS
-1230 AKGAFINNITR
+1230 AKGAFISDITQ

-1246 EDAQERERLQAIK
+1246 EDNQERRRLQDIK
-1259 SQAMSI
+1259 SKAMSI
-1265 DFKNGAIQNM
+1265 DFKNSAIQNM
-1275 EFLSENFPTLFHE
+1275 EFLSENVPTLFHA

-1314 TQQGISRDI
+1314 TQQGISRNI

-1343 KDIDAMDG
+1343 RDIDAMDG

-1420 KMSSIKFGNNIKI
+1420 KMSSIKFGNDIKL
-1433 NLVNPRGYKFDNLY
+1433 NLVNDIGYEFENLY
-1447 YESGPNQYRQIW
+1447 YESGPRQYRKID
-1459 SLNYDKSNNLY
+1459 SLNYDTKNNLY
-1470 YTKEFDVDINGN
+1470 YTLEYDVDINGN
-1482 KINDIPHTE
+1482 IINDILHTE
-1491 YQVFDATTQEKITP
+1491 YQIFDATTQEKITP
-1505 EEYNNRLGKKDK
+1505 EEYNNRLAKKDE

-1532 GGIYSKELTIDT
+1532 GGIYSKELAIDT

-1563 ASTVDP
+1563 ASYVENN
-1569 DTFEID
+1569 EII

-1580 KMIHYLVNKSASKR
+1580 KMIHYLANKSASKR

-1602 ALWFNDEPLAYVSMT
+1602 ALWFNSEPLAYVPMT

-1680 FLEAYNEN
+1680 FLEAYNEG
-1688 KPLTPQ
+1688 KKLTTQ

-1729 VLKSNNDNLKKDLA
+1729 VLKSNSDELKKDLA

-1833 NDYETRKSQII
+1833 NDQETRKSQII
-1844 GNDNLQVLPLS
+1844 DNGNLQVLPLS

-1893 VDVVYKVLNRKTNT
+1893 VDIVYKVLDKKTKT

-1913 RIALDNIDTYYDF
+1913 HITLDNIDTYYDF
-1926 IDANTNGTLKEYLLS
+1926 IDANINGTLKEYLLS

-2108 DAGVFFKEK
+2108 DAGVFFKEE

-2170 GTASRYNYYYVD
+2170 GTNSRYNYYYVD
-2182 INKLRALGISDLAIS
+2182 INKLRALGINDLAIS

-2240 IDNQFSLVGVV
+2240 IDNQFYLVGDV

-2295 VGFTQINNNR
+2295 IGFTQVNNNR

-2312 AWLQGADYDVD
+2312 AWLQGADY
-2323 KAYVMGFNFD
+2323 
-2333 DNGQFIGWSDLFDY
+2333 
-2347 SSNEALESSC
+2347 
-2357 SLPVPRNSKWVKTNN
+2357 
-2372 GINIERYAEEA
+2372 
-2383 QRAYD
+2383 
-2388 SDNVIL
+2388 
-2394 RNALINKVLDNI
+2394 
-2406 DYSPNS
+2406 
-2412 TIEVNY
+2412 
-2418 SSPILNQLISDINTH
+2418 
-2433 EGTQL
+2433 
-2438 SGDNKILAFQNAVS
+2438 
-2452 WTTQAIVNDERN
+2452 
-2464 LLDSYS
+2464 
-2470 PTNVEGMKQV
+2470 
-2480 VKDKQLASDSGTYT
+2480 
-2494 QWNPATKWVLQEE
+2494 
-2507 NLIGKNVI
+2507 
-2515 SVAANA
+2515 
-2521 EKVYFSLLHYY
+2521 
-2532 NEIVRHPEKYSKDL
+2532 
-2546 YTFAKS
+2546 
-2552 FEGVFMNI
+2552 
-2560 DGTPVIKETIGGIN
+2560 
-2574 FNNDNRLNKL
+2574 
-2584 SILLLSSNQ
+2584 
-2593 ELTDIK
+2593 
-2599 NSLIQGIYQ
+2599 
-2608 DNTSE
+2608 
-2613 YEQDFINAY
+2613 
-2622 KNNEYSDKLQTLLN
+2622 
-2636 SIDTTLSEDEAKY
+2636 
-2649 MPLMQSLIN
+2649 
-2658 NATDPSDLISQLLNS
+2658 
-2673 ATDNAK
+2673 
-2679 ELILNKINAG
+2679 
-2689 MNLAGVHGYLMI
+2689 
-2701 MGFSLDQ
+2701 
-2708 IVDLMTSPVVRL
+2708 
-2720 VDRLS
+2720 
-2725 KSDMFSDI
+2725 
-2733 GIKSNSV
+2733 
-2740 QKVLDQLISSNP
+2740 
-2752 DKQKDWFQYVLDPT
+2752 
-2766 TINKYDPGRD
+2766 
-2776 TIVGQT
+2776 
-2782 LVKLLNDTSIT
+2782 
-2793 SDNGTTLH
+2793 
-2801 FINGIYVEMDNNP
+2801 
-2814 VDPQVKTYKRLK
+2814 
-2826 DAPKQFQEP
+2826 
-2835 LESLLRQRYDGL
+2835 
-2847 FFNKLR
+2847 
-2853 GFKAVHRGAR
+2853 
-2863 ETTAAAQLL
+2863 
-2872 FSMNQGIRTQ
+2872 
-2882 QNEQLAFENRFNNFI
+2882 
-2897 KGFDEI
+2897 
-2903 LPSVQEIEGLKT
+2903 
-2915 KYAGKLLPS
+2915 
-2924 SLNEQGTDLVT
+2924 
-2935 DLEALFS
+2935 
-2942 KVKELHP
+2942 
-2949 NYSNSYIYSIVS
+2949 
-2961 QSLKAGIYKNFSFY
+2961 
-2975 KYMINDPI
+2975 
-2983 QVQELDGTP
+2983 
-2992 RNTNYRT
+2992 
-2999 LATEYYNLI
+2999 
-3008 KDSINVLDVINH
+3008 
-3020 SDQYRVY
+3020 
-3027 LELQKAATVNT
+3027 
-3038 DIVSTK
+3038 
-3044 SQLVRKFY
+3044 
-3052 EILRKDRGYIDSKKL
+3052 
-3067 NQIQSYIDQAYIQ
+3067 
-3080 QYLTNIQLVVN
+3080 
-3091 NNETLPFSFPLQH
+3091 
-3104 DQMFLKDRRKIKA
+3104 
-3117 SSNTEIIMNN
+3117 
-3127 SDNIATFKFW
+3127 
-3137 MHNYLVKA
+3137 
-3145 LQNGS
+3145 
-3150 YWDGEKMQD
+3150 
-3159 FPKNNS
+3159 
-3165 FINGLRIIG
+3165 
-3174 DRDKNALAL
+3174 
-3183 DIDMLNIDKSRES
+3183 
-3196 TLRYASYEEDFNK
+3196 
-3209 LLNYKVGK
+3209 
-3217 FNLQDIFMIYN
+3217 
-3228 LFVNGNKYGYNRL
+3228 
-3241 TTIFQS
+3241 
-3247 KLIEDIN
+3247 
-3254 NIGNSQYTPSALMQ
+3254 
-3268 WYRHLG
+3268 
-3274 QADKANIQQTID
+3274 
-3286 NKDLP
+3286 
-3291 IEDSINALG
+3291 
-3300 ATLEGFDIYSA
+3300 
-3311 PYVESLQQAGDNRV
+3311 
-3325 VRIKDPRN
+3325 
-3333 SPTNGLVVLYN
+3333 
-3344 TKDHKFINPFTQI
+3344 
-3357 SEGYDNQRELIERLK
+3357 
-3372 INKEY
+3372 
-3377 YPININLQEQINKL
+3377 
-3391 EQMFKDIVSGGTSLY
+3391 
-3406 NMTISGKVK
+3406 
-3415 IRVNC
+3415 

>member
-1 MACKGLIKIIDVN
+1 MACRELIKITSIDN
-14 STDELTRLTKVL
+14 IESKQSLIKFLIN
-26 TRLDAR
+26 LDSR
-32 QWKNIKDNE
+32 QWKNLKNNDAR
-41 EQLMNIISSQVYLPE
+41 LMQIISNVVYLPE

-67 HLKAVQQQIKLLAN
+67 HLKAVQQQINLLAN

-88 NDLNKLLEIFK
+88 DDLNKLLKIFE

-113 NLDISAQQTLATI
+113 SIDTSTQQILATI
-126 KAQQEEL
+126 KAQQKEL
-133 LATNK
+133 VVTNK
-138 ELLNIAYANNKGYDK
+138 ELLNIAYENNKGYDK

-166 IFIASNKYELTSS
+166 VFIAPNGYELNSN

-202 TEGAQELDMYT
+202 TGGTEKLDMYT
-213 EIGNTWKYNFKKVE
+213 EANNKNTWRYNSKVE
-227 DILEAFRHKIYNKEF
+227 DTLEAFKHKIYTKDF
-242 KSSLGT
+242 KSSLSS
-248 DEKYR
+248 DEEYR

-260 NLINFDED
+260 NLINFDDD
-268 IKEIVGRDLKVVGHA
+268 IKEIIGKDLKVVGNA
-283 NHSFTAKNMPYTLK
+283 NHSFTKRNMPYTLK

-332 NSNNNEESQ
+332 NSNNEDESQ
-341 FIEDASAIKAFSQL
+341 FIDDISAIEAFTHL
-355 RQALVSTNDTR
+355 RQELANTNNSY
-366 LTELKQ
+366 LTALKQ

-386 DIFNHDDVFHNNAIE
+386 DIFKEPHIE
-401 NIIGDFEQNVQNILR
+401 DLIGKLEQREQDILH
-416 SIKQWGFSDNGLFK
+416 SIKQWGFSKDGLFE
-430 KQLSGNVTHKA
+430 KQLGRVTHKA

-446 IVTSLVSLDPMNYQQ
+446 VVTSLVSLDPMNYQQ
-461 VYIVNKGNRVSSR
+461 VYIVNEGNRVSSR
-474 VTIKDKFN
+474 VTVKDKFN
-482 YNREALNTTEI
+482 YNRETLNTTEVI
-493 VNKQNE
+493 NNQNE
-499 TITTMDDSM
+499 TVTTMNDSM
-508 VYHNNSGKIDYTN
+508 VVCDTSGKIDYTN
-521 PLGKPVPNTYQI
+521 PAGVIVPNTYQI
-533 NYGNL
+533 KHGNL
-538 LIVAKPSTKNVN
+538 LIVVGPNIKKTNL
-550 FQSIL
+550 QGIL
-555 STNTKN
+555 STNSSN
-561 LEIYVYRINGN
+561 LDIYIFKLNGN
-572 QKIDVT
+572 QREDVT
-578 GQYINGDFNE
+578 SQYIGGDFNE
-588 KAIIDGRIDSRFTD
+588 KAIINGSIDSRFTE
-602 MFHFI
+602 MFDFI
-607 EDSLKLNT
+607 EDSLGLKT
-615 VSESQLHRQ
+615 VSKAQLLKQ
-624 YAQMQKLFGH
+624 YTQMQKLFGS

-655 LIGFY
+655 LVGYYNDF
-660 EDYVKNY
+660 VKRY
-667 PQAPAS
+667 PQAAAS
-673 QLSIANFYDSNMNP
+673 QLSISNFYDPNINTL
-687 ALPDTYSNI
+687 LPDTYNNI
-696 DLNSAKGSIARPGE
+696 NLKATRGSIARPGE
-710 TGTIF
+710 IGTVF
-715 RVANAYQDPWL
+715 RVANAYLDNWL
-726 FAFGQS
+726 FSFGQS
-732 KKIVEG
+732 KKIAEG
-738 TDTSAVTSNAS
+738 TNVSAVTSNAS

-775 ASRYKGQ
+775 ESRYKGQ
-782 ETRFSA
+782 ETRTSA
-788 SSRLLFVN
+788 SSQLLFVN
-796 NLTNGTNLVME
+796 NLIGGTNLVME

-837 IDNFYSHLFDKS
+837 IDNFYSHLFDES
-849 GSYVSIKPADYSD
+849 NPYISIKPADYSD

-871 RAGVNVV
+871 KAGVNIV
-878 NTRTPFQLNK
+878 NTETPFQLNK

-916 LTSAINRQRFPSF
+916 LTNAINRQRFPSF
-929 PLTTENNTVKG
+929 PLTTGDNTVKG

-960 ASKEFDKWATSVPS
+960 ASKIFDKWATSVPS

-979 IDGHIFTTSKLLGK
+979 VDGRTFTTSTLLK
-993 NGEEVLYQNDLGQDI
+993 TDPETILYQNDLGQDI
-1008 TVSQVLAQAEKGLK
+1008 TVAQVLAQAEKGLK

-1027 KMARQANVN
+1027 KMAQQAGVD
-1036 LYSNVNYV
+1036 LYSNVNYIK
-1044 NNKGKVNL
+1044 NKDKVTL

-1061 QQFNPK
+1061 QQFKPN
-1067 TENFSKRWEMEKA
+1067 NFINRWQMEKA

-1104 GEYPPISKNLPA
+1104 GDYPPIIKSLPA
-1116 LELATNFFKPT
+1116 LELANNFFK
-1127 TNNDSWDLK
+1127 NDNLK
-1136 SWRQYID
+1136 SWRQYTD

-1171 GKSTDLLFDSQLPG
+1171 GKSTDLLFDSQLPR
-1185 NASKIIMNPMLE
+1185 NASKIILNPMLE

-1220 DPLKYGGYES
+1220 DPLKYNDYNS
-1230 AKGAFINNITR
+1230 AKGAFISDITQ

-1246 EDAQERERLQAIK
+1246 EDNQERRRLQDIK
-1259 SQAMSI
+1259 SKAMSI
-1265 DFKNGAIQNM
+1265 DFKNSSIQNM
-1275 EFLSENFPTLFHE
+1275 EFLSENVPTLFHA

-1314 TQQGISRDI
+1314 TQQGISRNI

-1343 KDIDAMDG
+1343 RDIDAMDG

-1420 KMSSIKFGNNIKI
+1420 KMSSIKFGNDIKL
-1433 NLVNPRGYKFDNLY
+1433 NLVNDIGYEFENLY
-1447 YESGPNQYRQIW
+1447 YESGPRQYRKID
-1459 SLNYDKSNNLY
+1459 SLNYDTKNNLY
-1470 YTKEFDVDINGN
+1470 YTLEYDVDINGN
-1482 KINDIPHTE
+1482 IINDILHTE
-1491 YQVFDATTQEKITP
+1491 YQIFDATTQEKITP
-1505 EEYNNRLGKKDK
+1505 EEYNNRLAKKDE

-1532 GGIYSKELTIDT
+1532 GGIYSKELAIDT

-1563 ASTVDP
+1563 ASYVENN
-1569 DTFEID
+1569 EII

-1580 KMIHYLVNKSASKR
+1580 KMIHYLANKSASKR

-1602 ALWFNDEPLAYVSMT
+1602 ALWFNSEPLAYVPMT

-1627 DHDKDAGEITQPTQ
+1627 DHDKDVGEITQPTQ

-1680 FLEAYNEN
+1680 FLEAYNEG
-1688 KPLTPQ
+1688 KKLTTQ

-1729 VLKSNNDNLKKDLA
+1729 VLKSNSDELKKDLA

-1833 NDYETRKSQII
+1833 NDQETRKSQII
-1844 GNDNLQVLPLS
+1844 DNDNLQVLPLS

-1893 VDVVYKVLNRKTNT
+1893 VDIVYKVLDKKTKT

-1913 RIALDNIDTYYDF
+1913 HIALDNIDTYYDF
-1926 IDANTNGTLKEYLLS
+1926 IDANINGTLKEYLLS

-2108 DAGVFFKEK
+2108 DAGVFFKEE

-2170 GTASRYNYYYVD
+2170 GTNSRYNYYYVD
-2182 INKLRALGISDLAIS
+2182 INKLRALGINDLAIS

-2240 IDNQFSLVGVV
+2240 IDNQFYLVGDV

-2295 VGFTQINNNR
+2295 IGFTQVNNNR

-2312 AWLQGADYDVD
+2312 AWLQGADY
-2323 KAYVMGFNFD
+2323 
-2333 DNGQFIGWSDLFDY
+2333 
-2347 SSNEALESSC
+2347 
-2357 SLPVPRNSKWVKTNN
+2357 
-2372 GINIERYAEEA
+2372 
-2383 QRAYD
+2383 
-2388 SDNVIL
+2388 
-2394 RNALINKVLDNI
+2394 
-2406 DYSPNS
+2406 
-2412 TIEVNY
+2412 
-2418 SSPILNQLISDINTH
+2418 
-2433 EGTQL
+2433 
-2438 SGDNKILAFQNAVS
+2438 
-2452 WTTQAIVNDERN
+2452 
-2464 LLDSYS
+2464 
-2470 PTNVEGMKQV
+2470 
-2480 VKDKQLASDSGTYT
+2480 
-2494 QWNPATKWVLQEE
+2494 
-2507 NLIGKNVI
+2507 
-2515 SVAANA
+2515 
-2521 EKVYFSLLHYY
+2521 
-2532 NEIVRHPEKYSKDL
+2532 
-2546 YTFAKS
+2546 
-2552 FEGVFMNI
+2552 
-2560 DGTPVIKETIGGIN
+2560 
-2574 FNNDNRLNKL
+2574 
-2584 SILLLSSNQ
+2584 
-2593 ELTDIK
+2593 
-2599 NSLIQGIYQ
+2599 
-2608 DNTSE
+2608 
-2613 YEQDFINAY
+2613 
-2622 KNNEYSDKLQTLLN
+2622 
-2636 SIDTTLSEDEAKY
+2636 
-2649 MPLMQSLIN
+2649 
-2658 NATDPSDLISQLLNS
+2658 
-2673 ATDNAK
+2673 
-2679 ELILNKINAG
+2679 
-2689 MNLAGVHGYLMI
+2689 
-2701 MGFSLDQ
+2701 
-2708 IVDLMTSPVVRL
+2708 
-2720 VDRLS
+2720 
-2725 KSDMFSDI
+2725 
-2733 GIKSNSV
+2733 
-2740 QKVLDQLISSNP
+2740 
-2752 DKQKDWFQYVLDPT
+2752 
-2766 TINKYDPGRD
+2766 
-2776 TIVGQT
+2776 
-2782 LVKLLNDTSIT
+2782 
-2793 SDNGTTLH
+2793 
-2801 FINGIYVEMDNNP
+2801 
-2814 VDPQVKTYKRLK
+2814 
-2826 DAPKQFQEP
+2826 
-2835 LESLLRQRYDGL
+2835 
-2847 FFNKLR
+2847 
-2853 GFKAVHRGAR
+2853 
-2863 ETTAAAQLL
+2863 
-2872 FSMNQGIRTQ
+2872 
-2882 QNEQLAFENRFNNFI
+2882 
-2897 KGFDEI
+2897 
-2903 LPSVQEIEGLKT
+2903 
-2915 KYAGKLLPS
+2915 
-2924 SLNEQGTDLVT
+2924 
-2935 DLEALFS
+2935 
-2942 KVKELHP
+2942 
-2949 NYSNSYIYSIVS
+2949 
-2961 QSLKAGIYKNFSFY
+2961 
-2975 KYMINDPI
+2975 
-2983 QVQELDGTP
+2983 
-2992 RNTNYRT
+2992 
-2999 LATEYYNLI
+2999 
-3008 KDSINVLDVINH
+3008 
-3020 SDQYRVY
+3020 
-3027 LELQKAATVNT
+3027 
-3038 DIVSTK
+3038 
-3044 SQLVRKFY
+3044 
-3052 EILRKDRGYIDSKKL
+3052 
-3067 NQIQSYIDQAYIQ
+3067 
-3080 QYLTNIQLVVN
+3080 
-3091 NNETLPFSFPLQH
+3091 
-3104 DQMFLKDRRKIKA
+3104 
-3117 SSNTEIIMNN
+3117 
-3127 SDNIATFKFW
+3127 
-3137 MHNYLVKA
+3137 
-3145 LQNGS
+3145 
-3150 YWDGEKMQD
+3150 
-3159 FPKNNS
+3159 
-3165 FINGLRIIG
+3165 
-3174 DRDKNALAL
+3174 
-3183 DIDMLNIDKSRES
+3183 
-3196 TLRYASYEEDFNK
+3196 
-3209 LLNYKVGK
+3209 
-3217 FNLQDIFMIYN
+3217 
-3228 LFVNGNKYGYNRL
+3228 
-3241 TTIFQS
+3241 
-3247 KLIEDIN
+3247 
-3254 NIGNSQYTPSALMQ
+3254 
-3268 WYRHLG
+3268 
-3274 QADKANIQQTID
+3274 
-3286 NKDLP
+3286 
-3291 IEDSINALG
+3291 
-3300 ATLEGFDIYSA
+3300 
-3311 PYVESLQQAGDNRV
+3311 
-3325 VRIKDPRN
+3325 
-3333 SPTNGLVVLYN
+3333 
-3344 TKDHKFINPFTQI
+3344 
-3357 SEGYDNQRELIERLK
+3357 
-3372 INKEY
+3372 
-3377 YPININLQEQINKL
+3377 
-3391 EQMFKDIVSGGTSLY
+3391 
-3406 NMTISGKVK
+3406 
-3415 IRVNC
+3415 

>member
-1 MACKGLIKIIDVN
+1 MACRELIKITGIDN
-14 STDELTRLTKVL
+14 IESKQSLIKFLTN
-26 TRLDAR
+26 LDSR
-32 QWKNIKDNE
+32 QWKNLKNNDAR
-41 EQLMNIISSQVYLPE
+41 LMQIISNVVYLPE

-67 HLKAVQQQIKLLAN
+67 HLKAVQQQINLLAN

-88 NDLNKLLEIFK
+88 DDLNKLLKIFE

-113 NLDISAQQTLATI
+113 SIDTSTQQILATI
-126 KAQQEEL
+126 KAQQKEL
-133 LATNK
+133 VATNK
-138 ELLNIAYANNKGYDK
+138 ELLNIAYENNKGYDK

-166 IFIASNKYELTSS
+166 VFIAPNGYELNSN

-202 TEGAQELDMYT
+202 TGGTEKLDMYT
-213 EIGNTWKYNFKKVE
+213 EANNKNTWRYNSKVE
-227 DILEAFRHKIYNKEF
+227 DTLEAFKHKIYTKDF
-242 KSSLGT
+242 KSSLSS
-248 DEKYR
+248 DEEYR

-260 NLINFDED
+260 NLINFDDD
-268 IKEIVGRDLKVVGHA
+268 IKEIIGKDLKVVGNA
-283 NHSFTAKNMPYTLK
+283 NHSFTKRNMPYTLK

-332 NSNNNEESQ
+332 NSNNEDESQ
-341 FIEDASAIKAFSQL
+341 FIDDISAIEAFTHL
-355 RQALVSTNDTR
+355 RQELTNTNNSY
-366 LTELKQ
+366 LTALKQ
-372 RAQTFRDNPNKLLY
+372 RAQTFRDNSNKLLY
-386 DIFNHDDVFHNNAIE
+386 DIFKEPHIE
-401 NIIGDFEQNVQNILR
+401 DLIGKLEQREQDILH
-416 SIKQWGFSDNGLFK
+416 SIKQWGFSKDGLFE
-430 KQLSGNVTHKA
+430 KQLGRVTHKA

-446 IVTSLVSLDPMNYQQ
+446 VVTSLVSLDPMNYQQ
-461 VYIVNKGNRVSSR
+461 VYIVNEGNRVSSR
-474 VTIKDKFN
+474 VTVKDKFN
-482 YNREALNTTEI
+482 YNRETLNTTEVI
-493 VNKQNE
+493 NNQNE
-499 TITTMDDSM
+499 TVTTMNDSM
-508 VYHNNSGKIDYTN
+508 VVCDTSGKIDYTN
-521 PLGKPVPNTYQI
+521 PAGVIVPNTYQI
-533 NYGNL
+533 KHGNL
-538 LIVAKPSTKNVN
+538 LIVVGPNTKKTNL
-550 FQSIL
+550 QGIL
-555 STNTKN
+555 STNSSN
-561 LEIYVYRINGN
+561 LDIYIFKLNGN
-572 QKIDVT
+572 QREDVT
-578 GQYINGDFNE
+578 SQYIGGDFNE
-588 KAIIDGRIDSRFTD
+588 KAIINGSIDSRFTE
-602 MFHFI
+602 MFDFI
-607 EDSLKLNT
+607 EDSLGLKT
-615 VSESQLHRQ
+615 VSKAQLLKQ
-624 YAQMQKLFGH
+624 YTQMQKLFGS

-655 LIGFY
+655 LVGYYNDF
-660 EDYVKNY
+660 VKRY
-667 PQAPAS
+667 PQAAAS
-673 QLSIANFYDSNMNP
+673 QLSISNFYDPNINTL
-687 ALPDTYSNI
+687 LPDTYNNI
-696 DLNSAKGSIARPGE
+696 NLKATRGSIARPGE
-710 TGTIF
+710 IGTVF
-715 RVANAYQDPWL
+715 RVANAYLDNWL
-726 FAFGQS
+726 FSFGQS

-738 TDTSAVTSNAS
+738 TNVSAVTSNAS

-775 ASRYKGQ
+775 ESRYKGQ
-782 ETRFSA
+782 ETRTSA
-788 SSRLLFVN
+788 SSQLLFVN
-796 NLTNGTNLVME
+796 NLIGGTNLVME

-837 IDNFYSHLFDKS
+837 IDNFYSHLFDES
-849 GSYVSIKPADYSD
+849 NPYISIKPADYSD

-871 RAGVNVV
+871 KAGVNIV
-878 NTRTPFQLNK
+878 NTETPFQLNK

-916 LTSAINRQRFPSF
+916 LTNAINRQRFPSF
-929 PLTTENNTVKG
+929 PLTTGDNTVKG

-960 ASKEFDKWATSVPS
+960 ASKIFDKWATSVPS

-979 IDGHIFTTSKLLGK
+979 VDGRTFTTSTLLK
-993 NGEEVLYQNDLGQDI
+993 TDPETILYQNDLGQDI
-1008 TVSQVLAQAEKGLK
+1008 TVAQVLAQAEKGLK

-1027 KMARQANVN
+1027 KMAQQAGVD
-1036 LYSNVNYV
+1036 LYSNVNYIK
-1044 NNKGKVNL
+1044 NKDKVTL

-1061 QQFNPK
+1061 QQFKPN
-1067 TENFSKRWEMEKA
+1067 NFINRWQMEKA

-1104 GEYPPISKNLPA
+1104 GDYPPIIKSLPA
-1116 LELATNFFKPT
+1116 LELANNFFK
-1127 TNNDSWDLK
+1127 NDNLK
-1136 SWRQYID
+1136 SWRQYTD

-1171 GKSTDLLFDSQLPG
+1171 GKSTDLLFDSQLPR
-1185 NASKIIMNPMLE
+1185 NASKIILNPMLE

-1220 DPLKYGGYES
+1220 DPLKYNDYNS
-1230 AKGAFINNITR
+1230 AKGAFISDITQ

-1246 EDAQERERLQAIK
+1246 EDNQERRRLQDIK
-1259 SQAMSI
+1259 SKAMSI
-1265 DFKNGAIQNM
+1265 DFKNSAIQNM
-1275 EFLSENFPTLFHE
+1275 EFLSENVPTLFHA

-1314 TQQGISRDI
+1314 TQQGISRNI

-1343 KDIDAMDG
+1343 RDIDAMDG

-1420 KMSSIKFGNNIKI
+1420 KMSSIKFGNDIKL
-1433 NLVNPRGYKFDNLY
+1433 NLVNDIGYEFENLY
-1447 YESGPNQYRQIW
+1447 YESGPRQYRKID
-1459 SLNYDKSNNLY
+1459 SLNYDTKNNLY
-1470 YTKEFDVDINGN
+1470 YTLEYDVDINGN
-1482 KINDIPHTE
+1482 IINDILHTE
-1491 YQVFDATTQEKITP
+1491 YQIFDATTQEKITP
-1505 EEYNNRLGKKDK
+1505 EEYNNRLAKKDE

-1532 GGIYSKELTIDT
+1532 GGIYSKELAIDT

-1563 ASTVDP
+1563 ASYVENN
-1569 DTFEID
+1569 EII

-1580 KMIHYLVNKSASKR
+1580 KMIHYLANKSASKR

-1602 ALWFNDEPLAYVSMT
+1602 ALWFNSEPLAYVPMT

-1680 FLEAYNEN
+1680 FLEAYNEG
-1688 KPLTPQ
+1688 KKLTTQ

-1729 VLKSNNDNLKKDLA
+1729 VLKSNSDELKKDLA

-1833 NDYETRKSQII
+1833 NDQETRKSQII
-1844 GNDNLQVLPLS
+1844 DNDNLQVLPLS

-1893 VDVVYKVLNRKTNT
+1893 VDIVYKVLDKKTKT

-1913 RIALDNIDTYYDF
+1913 HIALDNIDTYYDF
-1926 IDANTNGTLKEYLLS
+1926 IDANINGTLKEYLLS

-2108 DAGVFFKEK
+2108 DAGVFFKEE

-2170 GTASRYNYYYVD
+2170 GTNSRYNYYYVD
-2182 INKLRALGISDLAIS
+2182 INKLRALGINDLAIS

-2240 IDNQFSLVGVV
+2240 IDNQFYLVGDV

-2272 KTLDTVADR
+2272 KTLDTVDDR

-2295 VGFTQINNNR
+2295 IGFTQVNNNR

-2312 AWLQGADYDVD
+2312 AWLQGADY
-2323 KAYVMGFNFD
+2323 
-2333 DNGQFIGWSDLFDY
+2333 
-2347 SSNEALESSC
+2347 
-2357 SLPVPRNSKWVKTNN
+2357 
-2372 GINIERYAEEA
+2372 
-2383 QRAYD
+2383 
-2388 SDNVIL
+2388 
-2394 RNALINKVLDNI
+2394 
-2406 DYSPNS
+2406 
-2412 TIEVNY
+2412 
-2418 SSPILNQLISDINTH
+2418 
-2433 EGTQL
+2433 
-2438 SGDNKILAFQNAVS
+2438 
-2452 WTTQAIVNDERN
+2452 
-2464 LLDSYS
+2464 
-2470 PTNVEGMKQV
+2470 
-2480 VKDKQLASDSGTYT
+2480 
-2494 QWNPATKWVLQEE
+2494 
-2507 NLIGKNVI
+2507 
-2515 SVAANA
+2515 
-2521 EKVYFSLLHYY
+2521 
-2532 NEIVRHPEKYSKDL
+2532 
-2546 YTFAKS
+2546 
-2552 FEGVFMNI
+2552 
-2560 DGTPVIKETIGGIN
+2560 
-2574 FNNDNRLNKL
+2574 
-2584 SILLLSSNQ
+2584 
-2593 ELTDIK
+2593 
-2599 NSLIQGIYQ
+2599 
-2608 DNTSE
+2608 
-2613 YEQDFINAY
+2613 
-2622 KNNEYSDKLQTLLN
+2622 
-2636 SIDTTLSEDEAKY
+2636 
-2649 MPLMQSLIN
+2649 
-2658 NATDPSDLISQLLNS
+2658 
-2673 ATDNAK
+2673 
-2679 ELILNKINAG
+2679 
-2689 MNLAGVHGYLMI
+2689 
-2701 MGFSLDQ
+2701 
-2708 IVDLMTSPVVRL
+2708 
-2720 VDRLS
+2720 
-2725 KSDMFSDI
+2725 
-2733 GIKSNSV
+2733 
-2740 QKVLDQLISSNP
+2740 
-2752 DKQKDWFQYVLDPT
+2752 
-2766 TINKYDPGRD
+2766 
-2776 TIVGQT
+2776 
-2782 LVKLLNDTSIT
+2782 
-2793 SDNGTTLH
+2793 
-2801 FINGIYVEMDNNP
+2801 
-2814 VDPQVKTYKRLK
+2814 
-2826 DAPKQFQEP
+2826 
-2835 LESLLRQRYDGL
+2835 
-2847 FFNKLR
+2847 
-2853 GFKAVHRGAR
+2853 
-2863 ETTAAAQLL
+2863 
-2872 FSMNQGIRTQ
+2872 
-2882 QNEQLAFENRFNNFI
+2882 
-2897 KGFDEI
+2897 
-2903 LPSVQEIEGLKT
+2903 
-2915 KYAGKLLPS
+2915 
-2924 SLNEQGTDLVT
+2924 
-2935 DLEALFS
+2935 
-2942 KVKELHP
+2942 
-2949 NYSNSYIYSIVS
+2949 
-2961 QSLKAGIYKNFSFY
+2961 
-2975 KYMINDPI
+2975 
-2983 QVQELDGTP
+2983 
-2992 RNTNYRT
+2992 
-2999 LATEYYNLI
+2999 
-3008 KDSINVLDVINH
+3008 
-3020 SDQYRVY
+3020 
-3027 LELQKAATVNT
+3027 
-3038 DIVSTK
+3038 
-3044 SQLVRKFY
+3044 
-3052 EILRKDRGYIDSKKL
+3052 
-3067 NQIQSYIDQAYIQ
+3067 
-3080 QYLTNIQLVVN
+3080 
-3091 NNETLPFSFPLQH
+3091 
-3104 DQMFLKDRRKIKA
+3104 
-3117 SSNTEIIMNN
+3117 
-3127 SDNIATFKFW
+3127 
-3137 MHNYLVKA
+3137 
-3145 LQNGS
+3145 
-3150 YWDGEKMQD
+3150 
-3159 FPKNNS
+3159 
-3165 FINGLRIIG
+3165 
-3174 DRDKNALAL
+3174 
-3183 DIDMLNIDKSRES
+3183 
-3196 TLRYASYEEDFNK
+3196 
-3209 LLNYKVGK
+3209 
-3217 FNLQDIFMIYN
+3217 
-3228 LFVNGNKYGYNRL
+3228 
-3241 TTIFQS
+3241 
-3247 KLIEDIN
+3247 
-3254 NIGNSQYTPSALMQ
+3254 
-3268 WYRHLG
+3268 
-3274 QADKANIQQTID
+3274 
-3286 NKDLP
+3286 
-3291 IEDSINALG
+3291 
-3300 ATLEGFDIYSA
+3300 
-3311 PYVESLQQAGDNRV
+3311 
-3325 VRIKDPRN
+3325 
-3333 SPTNGLVVLYN
+3333 
-3344 TKDHKFINPFTQI
+3344 
-3357 SEGYDNQRELIERLK
+3357 
-3372 INKEY
+3372 
-3377 YPININLQEQINKL
+3377 
-3391 EQMFKDIVSGGTSLY
+3391 
-3406 NMTISGKVK
+3406 
-3415 IRVNC
+3415 

>member
-1 MACKGLIKIIDVN
+1 MACRELIKITGIDN
-14 STDELTRLTKVL
+14 IESKQSLIKFLIN
-26 TRLDAR
+26 LDSR
-32 QWKNIKDNE
+32 QWKNLKNNDAR
-41 EQLMNIISSQVYLPE
+41 LMQIISNVVYLPE

-67 HLKAVQQQIKLLAN
+67 HLKAVQQQINLLAN

-88 NDLNKLLEIFK
+88 DDLNKLLKIFE

-113 NLDISAQQTLATI
+113 SIDTSTQQILATI
-126 KAQQEEL
+126 KAQQKEL
-133 LATNK
+133 VVTNK
-138 ELLNIAYANNKGYDK
+138 ELLNIAYENNKGYDK

-166 IFIASNKYELTSS
+166 VFIAPNGYELNSN

-202 TEGAQELDMYT
+202 TGGTEKLDMYT
-213 EIGNTWKYNFKKVE
+213 EANNKNTWRYNSKVE
-227 DILEAFRHKIYNKEF
+227 DILEAFKHKIYTKDF
-242 KSSLGT
+242 KSSLSS
-248 DEKYR
+248 DEEYR

-260 NLINFDED
+260 NLINFDDD
-268 IKEIVGRDLKVVGHA
+268 IKEIIGKDLKVVGNA
-283 NHSFTAKNMPYTLK
+283 NHSFTKRNMPYTLK

-332 NSNNNEESQ
+332 NSNNEDESQ
-341 FIEDASAIKAFSQL
+341 FIDDISAIEAFTHL
-355 RQALVSTNDTR
+355 RQELANTNNSY
-366 LTELKQ
+366 LTALKQ

-386 DIFNHDDVFHNNAIE
+386 DIFKEPHIE
-401 NIIGDFEQNVQNILR
+401 DLIGKLEQREQDILH
-416 SIKQWGFSDNGLFK
+416 SIKQWGFSKDGLFE
-430 KQLSGNVTHKA
+430 KQLGRVTHKA

-446 IVTSLVSLDPMNYQQ
+446 VVTSLVSLDPMNYQQ
-461 VYIVNKGNRVSSR
+461 VYIVNEGNRVSSR
-474 VTIKDKFN
+474 VTVKDKFN
-482 YNREALNTTEI
+482 YNRETLNTTEVI
-493 VNKQNE
+493 NNQNE
-499 TITTMDDSM
+499 TVTTMNDSM
-508 VYHNNSGKIDYTN
+508 VVCDTSGKIDYTN
-521 PLGKPVPNTYQI
+521 PAGVIVPNTYQI
-533 NYGNL
+533 KHGNL
-538 LIVAKPSTKNVN
+538 LIVVGPNTKKTNL
-550 FQSIL
+550 QGIL
-555 STNTKN
+555 STNSSN
-561 LEIYVYRINGN
+561 LDIYIFKLNGN
-572 QKIDVT
+572 QREDVT
-578 GQYINGDFNE
+578 SQYIGGDFNE
-588 KAIIDGRIDSRFTD
+588 KAIINGSIDSRFTEIFD
-602 MFHFI
+602 FI
-607 EDSLKLNT
+607 EDSLGLKT
-615 VSESQLHRQ
+615 VSKAQLLKQ
-624 YAQMQKLFGH
+624 YTQMQKLFGS

-655 LIGFY
+655 LVGYYNDF
-660 EDYVKNY
+660 VKRY
-667 PQAPAS
+667 PQAAAS
-673 QLSIANFYDSNMNP
+673 QLSISNFYDPNINTL
-687 ALPDTYSNI
+687 LPDTYNNI
-696 DLNSAKGSIARPGE
+696 NLKATRGSIARPGE
-710 TGTIF
+710 IGTVF
-715 RVANAYQDPWL
+715 RVANAYLDNWL
-726 FAFGQS
+726 FSFGQS

-738 TDTSAVTSNAS
+738 TNVSAVTSNAS

-775 ASRYKGQ
+775 ESRYKGQ
-782 ETRFSA
+782 ETRTSA
-788 SSRLLFVN
+788 SSQLLFVN
-796 NLTNGTNLVME
+796 NLIGGTNLVME

-819 KSKQLKNMSSAEL
+819 KSKQLKDMSSAEL

-837 IDNFYSHLFDKS
+837 IDNFYSHLFDES
-849 GSYVSIKPADYSD
+849 NPYISIKPADYSD

-871 RAGVNVV
+871 KAGVNIV
-878 NTRTPFQLNK
+878 NTETPFQLNK
-888 ATKQDIQESYI
+888 ATRQDIQESYI

-916 LTSAINRQRFPSF
+916 LTNAINRQRFPSF
-929 PLTTENNTVKG
+929 PLTTGDNTVKG

-960 ASKEFDKWATSVPS
+960 ASKIFDKWATSVPS

-979 IDGHIFTTSKLLGK
+979 VDGRTFTTSTLLK
-993 NGEEVLYQNDLGQDI
+993 TDPETILYQNDLEQDI
-1008 TVSQVLAQAEKGLK
+1008 TVAQVLAQAEKGLK

-1027 KMARQANVN
+1027 KMAQQAGVD
-1036 LYSNVNYV
+1036 LYSNVNYIK
-1044 NNKGKVNL
+1044 NKDKVTL

-1061 QQFNPK
+1061 QQFKPN
-1067 TENFSKRWEMEKA
+1067 NFINRWQMEKA

-1104 GEYPPISKNLPA
+1104 GDYPPIIKSLPA
-1116 LELATNFFKPT
+1116 LELANNFFK
-1127 TNNDSWDLK
+1127 NDNLK
-1136 SWRQYID
+1136 SWRQYTD

-1164 GKAIDEN
+1164 GKAIDKN
-1171 GKSTDLLFDSQLPG
+1171 GKSTDLLFDSQLPR
-1185 NASKIIMNPMLE
+1185 NASKIILNPMLE

-1220 DPLKYGGYES
+1220 DPLKYNDYNS
-1230 AKGAFINNITR
+1230 AKGAFISDITQ

-1246 EDAQERERLQAIK
+1246 EDNQERRRLQDIK
-1259 SQAMSI
+1259 SKAMSI
-1265 DFKNGAIQNM
+1265 DFKNSAIQNM
-1275 EFLSENFPTLFHE
+1275 EFLSENVPTLFHA

-1303 VSATMIPFMLG
+1303 VSATMLPFMLG
-1314 TQQGISRDI
+1314 TQQGISRNI

-1328 EDIGAHVWNFKGQKD
+1328 EDIGAHVWSFKGQKD

-1420 KMSSIKFGNNIKI
+1420 KMSSIKFGNDIKL
-1433 NLVNPRGYKFDNLY
+1433 NLVNDIGYEFENLY
-1447 YESGPNQYRQIW
+1447 YESGPRQYRKID
-1459 SLNYDKSNNLY
+1459 SLNYDTKNNLY
-1470 YTKEFDVDINGN
+1470 YTLEYDVDINGN
-1482 KINDIPHTE
+1482 IINDILHTE
-1491 YQVFDATTQEKITP
+1491 YQIFDATTQEKITP
-1505 EEYNNRLGKKDK
+1505 EEYNNRLAKKDE

-1532 GGIYSKELTIDT
+1532 GGIYSKELAIDT

-1563 ASTVDP
+1563 ASYVENN
-1569 DTFEID
+1569 EII

-1580 KMIHYLVNKSASKR
+1580 KMIHYLANKSASKR

-1602 ALWFNDEPLAYVSMT
+1602 ALWFNSEPLAYVPMT

-1680 FLEAYNEN
+1680 FLEAYNEG
-1688 KPLTPQ
+1688 KKLTTQ

-1729 VLKSNNDNLKKDLA
+1729 VLKSNSDELKKDLA

-1804 AIAAMTDGTFNPLD
+1804 AITAMTDGTFNPLD

-1833 NDYETRKSQII
+1833 NDQETRKSQII
-1844 GNDNLQVLPLS
+1844 DNDNLQVLPLS

-1893 VDVVYKVLNRKTNT
+1893 VDIVYKVLDKKTKT

-1913 RIALDNIDTYYDF
+1913 HIALDNIDTYYDF
-1926 IDANTNGTLKEYLLS
+1926 IDANINGTLKEYLLS

-2135 KVSRDKQ
+2135 KVSIDKQ

-2170 GTASRYNYYYVD
+2170 GTDSRYNYYYVD
-2182 INKLRALGISDLAIS
+2182 INKLRALGINDLAIS

-2225 ELISNSFKDPNLKQF
+2225 ELISDSFKDPNLKNF
-2240 IDNQFSLVGVV
+2240 INDQFSSVGDE
-2251 LEDARNEYYQN
+2251 LEKIRNEYYQN

-2295 VGFTQINNNR
+2295 VGFTQVNNNR

-2312 AWLQGADYDVD
+2312 AWLQGADY
-2323 KAYVMGFNFD
+2323 
-2333 DNGQFIGWSDLFDY
+2333 
-2347 SSNEALESSC
+2347 
-2357 SLPVPRNSKWVKTNN
+2357 
-2372 GINIERYAEEA
+2372 
-2383 QRAYD
+2383 
-2388 SDNVIL
+2388 
-2394 RNALINKVLDNI
+2394 
-2406 DYSPNS
+2406 
-2412 TIEVNY
+2412 
-2418 SSPILNQLISDINTH
+2418 
-2433 EGTQL
+2433 
-2438 SGDNKILAFQNAVS
+2438 
-2452 WTTQAIVNDERN
+2452 
-2464 LLDSYS
+2464 
-2470 PTNVEGMKQV
+2470 
-2480 VKDKQLASDSGTYT
+2480 
-2494 QWNPATKWVLQEE
+2494 
-2507 NLIGKNVI
+2507 
-2515 SVAANA
+2515 
-2521 EKVYFSLLHYY
+2521 
-2532 NEIVRHPEKYSKDL
+2532 
-2546 YTFAKS
+2546 
-2552 FEGVFMNI
+2552 
-2560 DGTPVIKETIGGIN
+2560 
-2574 FNNDNRLNKL
+2574 
-2584 SILLLSSNQ
+2584 
-2593 ELTDIK
+2593 
-2599 NSLIQGIYQ
+2599 
-2608 DNTSE
+2608 
-2613 YEQDFINAY
+2613 
-2622 KNNEYSDKLQTLLN
+2622 
-2636 SIDTTLSEDEAKY
+2636 
-2649 MPLMQSLIN
+2649 
-2658 NATDPSDLISQLLNS
+2658 
-2673 ATDNAK
+2673 
-2679 ELILNKINAG
+2679 
-2689 MNLAGVHGYLMI
+2689 
-2701 MGFSLDQ
+2701 
-2708 IVDLMTSPVVRL
+2708 
-2720 VDRLS
+2720 
-2725 KSDMFSDI
+2725 
-2733 GIKSNSV
+2733 
-2740 QKVLDQLISSNP
+2740 
-2752 DKQKDWFQYVLDPT
+2752 
-2766 TINKYDPGRD
+2766 
-2776 TIVGQT
+2776 
-2782 LVKLLNDTSIT
+2782 
-2793 SDNGTTLH
+2793 
-2801 FINGIYVEMDNNP
+2801 
-2814 VDPQVKTYKRLK
+2814 
-2826 DAPKQFQEP
+2826 
-2835 LESLLRQRYDGL
+2835 
-2847 FFNKLR
+2847 
-2853 GFKAVHRGAR
+2853 
-2863 ETTAAAQLL
+2863 
-2872 FSMNQGIRTQ
+2872 
-2882 QNEQLAFENRFNNFI
+2882 
-2897 KGFDEI
+2897 
-2903 LPSVQEIEGLKT
+2903 
-2915 KYAGKLLPS
+2915 
-2924 SLNEQGTDLVT
+2924 
-2935 DLEALFS
+2935 
-2942 KVKELHP
+2942 
-2949 NYSNSYIYSIVS
+2949 
-2961 QSLKAGIYKNFSFY
+2961 
-2975 KYMINDPI
+2975 
-2983 QVQELDGTP
+2983 
-2992 RNTNYRT
+2992 
-2999 LATEYYNLI
+2999 
-3008 KDSINVLDVINH
+3008 
-3020 SDQYRVY
+3020 
-3027 LELQKAATVNT
+3027 
-3038 DIVSTK
+3038 
-3044 SQLVRKFY
+3044 
-3052 EILRKDRGYIDSKKL
+3052 
-3067 NQIQSYIDQAYIQ
+3067 
-3080 QYLTNIQLVVN
+3080 
-3091 NNETLPFSFPLQH
+3091 
-3104 DQMFLKDRRKIKA
+3104 
-3117 SSNTEIIMNN
+3117 
-3127 SDNIATFKFW
+3127 
-3137 MHNYLVKA
+3137 
-3145 LQNGS
+3145 
-3150 YWDGEKMQD
+3150 
-3159 FPKNNS
+3159 
-3165 FINGLRIIG
+3165 
-3174 DRDKNALAL
+3174 
-3183 DIDMLNIDKSRES
+3183 
-3196 TLRYASYEEDFNK
+3196 
-3209 LLNYKVGK
+3209 
-3217 FNLQDIFMIYN
+3217 
-3228 LFVNGNKYGYNRL
+3228 
-3241 TTIFQS
+3241 
-3247 KLIEDIN
+3247 
-3254 NIGNSQYTPSALMQ
+3254 
-3268 WYRHLG
+3268 
-3274 QADKANIQQTID
+3274 
-3286 NKDLP
+3286 
-3291 IEDSINALG
+3291 
-3300 ATLEGFDIYSA
+3300 
-3311 PYVESLQQAGDNRV
+3311 
-3325 VRIKDPRN
+3325 
-3333 SPTNGLVVLYN
+3333 
-3344 TKDHKFINPFTQI
+3344 
-3357 SEGYDNQRELIERLK
+3357 
-3372 INKEY
+3372 
-3377 YPININLQEQINKL
+3377 
-3391 EQMFKDIVSGGTSLY
+3391 
-3406 NMTISGKVK
+3406 
-3415 IRVNC
+3415 

>member
-1 MACKGLIKIIDVN
+1 MACRELIKITGIDN
-14 STDELTRLTKVL
+14 IESKQSLIKFLTN
-26 TRLDAR
+26 LDSR
-32 QWKNIKDNE
+32 QWKNLKNNDAR
-41 EQLMNIISSQVYLPE
+41 LMQIISNVVYLPE

-67 HLKAVQQQIKLLAN
+67 HLKAVQQQINLLAN

-88 NDLNKLLEIFK
+88 DDLNKLLKIFE

-113 NLDISAQQTLATI
+113 SIDTSTQQILATI

-133 LATNK
+133 VVINK
-138 ELLNIAYANNKGYDK
+138 ELLNIAYENNKGYDK

-166 IFIASNKYELTSS
+166 VFIAPNGYELNSN

-202 TEGAQELDMYT
+202 TGGTEKLDMYT
-213 EIGNTWKYNFKKVE
+213 EANNKNTWRYNSKVE
-227 DILEAFRHKIYNKEF
+227 DILEAFKHKIYTKDF
-242 KSSLGT
+242 KSSLSS
-248 DEKYR
+248 DEEYR

-260 NLINFDED
+260 NLINFDAD
-268 IKEIVGRDLKVVGHA
+268 IKEIIGKDLKVVGNA
-283 NHSFTAKNMPYTLK
+283 NHSFTKRNMPYTLK

-332 NSNNNEESQ
+332 NSNNEDESQ
-341 FIEDASAIKAFSQL
+341 FIDDISAIEAFTHL
-355 RQALVSTNDTR
+355 RQELANTNNSY
-366 LTELKQ
+366 LTALKQ
-372 RAQTFRDNPNKLLY
+372 RAQTFRDNSNKLLY
-386 DIFNHDDVFHNNAIE
+386 DIFKEPHIE
-401 NIIGDFEQNVQNILR
+401 DLIGKLEQREQDILH
-416 SIKQWGFSDNGLFK
+416 SIKQWGFSKDGLFE
-430 KQLSGNVTHKA
+430 KQLGRVTHKA

-446 IVTSLVSLDPMNYQQ
+446 VVTSLVSLDPMNYQQ
-461 VYIVNKGNRVSSR
+461 VYIVNEGNRVSSR
-474 VTIKDKFN
+474 VTVKDKFN
-482 YNREALNTTEI
+482 YNRETLNTTEVI
-493 VNKQNE
+493 NNQNE
-499 TITTMDDSM
+499 TVTTMKDSM
-508 VYHNNSGKIDYTN
+508 VVCDTSGKIDYTN
-521 PLGKPVPNTYQI
+521 PAGVIVPNTYQI
-533 NYGNL
+533 KHSNL
-538 LIVAKPSTKNVN
+538 LIVVGPNTKKTNL
-550 FQSIL
+550 QGIL
-555 STNTKN
+555 STNSSN
-561 LEIYVYRINGN
+561 LDIYIFKLNGN
-572 QKIDVT
+572 QREDVT
-578 GQYINGDFNE
+578 SQYIGGDFNE
-588 KAIIDGRIDSRFTD
+588 KAIINGSIDSRFTE
-602 MFHFI
+602 MFDFI
-607 EDSLKLNT
+607 EDSLGLKT
-615 VSESQLHRQ
+615 VSKAQLLKQ
-624 YAQMQKLFGH
+624 YTQMQKLFGS

-649 NEIVKH
+649 NEVVKH
-655 LIGFY
+655 LVGYYNDF
-660 EDYVKNY
+660 VKRY
-667 PQAPAS
+667 PQAAAS
-673 QLSIANFYDSNMNP
+673 QLSISNFYDPNINTL
-687 ALPDTYSNI
+687 LPDTYNNI
-696 DLNSAKGSIARPGE
+696 NLKATRGSIARPGE
-710 TGTIF
+710 IGTVF
-715 RVANAYQDPWL
+715 RVANAYLDNWL
-726 FAFGQS
+726 FSFGQS

-738 TDTSAVTSNAS
+738 TNVSAVTSNAS

-775 ASRYKGQ
+775 ESRYKGQ
-782 ETRFSA
+782 ETRTSA
-788 SSRLLFVN
+788 SSQLLFVN
-796 NLTNGTNLVME
+796 NLIGGTNLVME

-837 IDNFYSHLFDKS
+837 IDNFYSHLFDES
-849 GSYVSIKPADYSD
+849 NPYISIKSADYSD

-871 RAGVNVV
+871 KAGVNIV
-878 NTRTPFQLNK
+878 NTETPFQLNK

-916 LTSAINRQRFPSF
+916 LTNAINRQRFPSF
-929 PLTTENNTVKG
+929 PLTTGDNTVKG

-960 ASKEFDKWATSVPS
+960 ASKIFDKWATSVPS

-979 IDGHIFTTSKLLGK
+979 VDGRTFTTSTLLK
-993 NGEEVLYQNDLGQDI
+993 TDPETILYQNDLEQDI
-1008 TVSQVLAQAEKGLK
+1008 TVAQVLAQAEKGLK

-1027 KMARQANVN
+1027 KMAQQAGVD
-1036 LYSNVNYV
+1036 LYSNVNYIK
-1044 NNKGKVNL
+1044 NKDKVTL

-1061 QQFNPK
+1061 QQFKPN
-1067 TENFSKRWEMEKA
+1067 NFINRWQMEKA

-1104 GEYPPISKNLPA
+1104 RDYPPIIKSLPA
-1116 LELATNFFKPT
+1116 LELANNFFK
-1127 TNNDSWDLK
+1127 NDNLK
-1136 SWRQYID
+1136 SWRQYTD

-1171 GKSTDLLFDSQLPG
+1171 GKSTDLLFDSQLPR
-1185 NASKIIMNPMLE
+1185 NASKIILNPMLE

-1220 DPLKYGGYES
+1220 DPLKYNDYNS
-1230 AKGAFINNITR
+1230 AKGAFISDITQ

-1246 EDAQERERLQAIK
+1246 EDNQERRRLQDIK
-1259 SQAMSI
+1259 SKAMSI
-1265 DFKNGAIQNM
+1265 DFKNSAIQNM
-1275 EFLSENFPTLFHE
+1275 EFLSENVPTLFHA

-1314 TQQGISRDI
+1314 TQQGISRNI

-1343 KDIDAMDG
+1343 GDIDAMDG

-1420 KMSSIKFGNNIKI
+1420 KMSSIKFGNDIKL
-1433 NLVNPRGYKFDNLY
+1433 NLVNDIGYEFENLY
-1447 YESGPNQYRQIW
+1447 YESGPRQYRKID
-1459 SLNYDKSNNLY
+1459 SLNYDTKNNLY
-1470 YTKEFDVDINGN
+1470 YTLEYDVDINGN
-1482 KINDIPHTE
+1482 IINDILHTE
-1491 YQVFDATTQEKITP
+1491 YQIFDATTQEKITP
-1505 EEYNNRLGKKDK
+1505 EEYNNRLAKKDE

-1532 GGIYSKELTIDT
+1532 GGIYSKELAIDT

-1563 ASTVDP
+1563 ASYVENN
-1569 DTFEID
+1569 EII

-1580 KMIHYLVNKSASKR
+1580 KMIHYLANKSASKR

-1602 ALWFNDEPLAYVSMT
+1602 ALWFNSEPLAYVPMT

-1680 FLEAYNEN
+1680 FLEAYNEG
-1688 KPLTPQ
+1688 KKLTTQ

-1729 VLKSNNDNLKKDLA
+1729 VLKSNSDELKKDLA

-1833 NDYETRKSQII
+1833 NDQETRKSQII
-1844 GNDNLQVLPLS
+1844 NNDNLQVLPLS

-1893 VDVVYKVLNRKTNT
+1893 VDIVYKVLDKKTKT

-1913 RIALDNIDTYYDF
+1913 HIALDNIDTYYDF
-1926 IDANTNGTLKEYLLS
+1926 IDANINGTLKEYLLS

-2108 DAGVFFKEK
+2108 DAGVFFKEE

-2170 GTASRYNYYYVD
+2170 GTNSRYNYYYVD
-2182 INKLRALGISDLAIS
+2182 INKLRALGINDLAIS

-2240 IDNQFSLVGVV
+2240 IDNQFYLVGDV

-2295 VGFTQINNNR
+2295 IGFTQVNNNR

-2312 AWLQGADYDVD
+2312 AWLQGADY
-2323 KAYVMGFNFD
+2323 
-2333 DNGQFIGWSDLFDY
+2333 
-2347 SSNEALESSC
+2347 
-2357 SLPVPRNSKWVKTNN
+2357 
-2372 GINIERYAEEA
+2372 
-2383 QRAYD
+2383 
-2388 SDNVIL
+2388 
-2394 RNALINKVLDNI
+2394 
-2406 DYSPNS
+2406 
-2412 TIEVNY
+2412 
-2418 SSPILNQLISDINTH
+2418 
-2433 EGTQL
+2433 
-2438 SGDNKILAFQNAVS
+2438 
-2452 WTTQAIVNDERN
+2452 
-2464 LLDSYS
+2464 
-2470 PTNVEGMKQV
+2470 
-2480 VKDKQLASDSGTYT
+2480 
-2494 QWNPATKWVLQEE
+2494 
-2507 NLIGKNVI
+2507 
-2515 SVAANA
+2515 
-2521 EKVYFSLLHYY
+2521 
-2532 NEIVRHPEKYSKDL
+2532 
-2546 YTFAKS
+2546 
-2552 FEGVFMNI
+2552 
-2560 DGTPVIKETIGGIN
+2560 
-2574 FNNDNRLNKL
+2574 
-2584 SILLLSSNQ
+2584 
-2593 ELTDIK
+2593 
-2599 NSLIQGIYQ
+2599 
-2608 DNTSE
+2608 
-2613 YEQDFINAY
+2613 
-2622 KNNEYSDKLQTLLN
+2622 
-2636 SIDTTLSEDEAKY
+2636 
-2649 MPLMQSLIN
+2649 
-2658 NATDPSDLISQLLNS
+2658 
-2673 ATDNAK
+2673 
-2679 ELILNKINAG
+2679 
-2689 MNLAGVHGYLMI
+2689 
-2701 MGFSLDQ
+2701 
-2708 IVDLMTSPVVRL
+2708 
-2720 VDRLS
+2720 
-2725 KSDMFSDI
+2725 
-2733 GIKSNSV
+2733 
-2740 QKVLDQLISSNP
+2740 
-2752 DKQKDWFQYVLDPT
+2752 
-2766 TINKYDPGRD
+2766 
-2776 TIVGQT
+2776 
-2782 LVKLLNDTSIT
+2782 
-2793 SDNGTTLH
+2793 
-2801 FINGIYVEMDNNP
+2801 
-2814 VDPQVKTYKRLK
+2814 
-2826 DAPKQFQEP
+2826 
-2835 LESLLRQRYDGL
+2835 
-2847 FFNKLR
+2847 
-2853 GFKAVHRGAR
+2853 
-2863 ETTAAAQLL
+2863 
-2872 FSMNQGIRTQ
+2872 
-2882 QNEQLAFENRFNNFI
+2882 
-2897 KGFDEI
+2897 
-2903 LPSVQEIEGLKT
+2903 
-2915 KYAGKLLPS
+2915 
-2924 SLNEQGTDLVT
+2924 
-2935 DLEALFS
+2935 
-2942 KVKELHP
+2942 
-2949 NYSNSYIYSIVS
+2949 
-2961 QSLKAGIYKNFSFY
+2961 
-2975 KYMINDPI
+2975 
-2983 QVQELDGTP
+2983 
-2992 RNTNYRT
+2992 
-2999 LATEYYNLI
+2999 
-3008 KDSINVLDVINH
+3008 
-3020 SDQYRVY
+3020 
-3027 LELQKAATVNT
+3027 
-3038 DIVSTK
+3038 
-3044 SQLVRKFY
+3044 
-3052 EILRKDRGYIDSKKL
+3052 
-3067 NQIQSYIDQAYIQ
+3067 
-3080 QYLTNIQLVVN
+3080 
-3091 NNETLPFSFPLQH
+3091 
-3104 DQMFLKDRRKIKA
+3104 
-3117 SSNTEIIMNN
+3117 
-3127 SDNIATFKFW
+3127 
-3137 MHNYLVKA
+3137 
-3145 LQNGS
+3145 
-3150 YWDGEKMQD
+3150 
-3159 FPKNNS
+3159 
-3165 FINGLRIIG
+3165 
-3174 DRDKNALAL
+3174 
-3183 DIDMLNIDKSRES
+3183 
-3196 TLRYASYEEDFNK
+3196 
-3209 LLNYKVGK
+3209 
-3217 FNLQDIFMIYN
+3217 
-3228 LFVNGNKYGYNRL
+3228 
-3241 TTIFQS
+3241 
-3247 KLIEDIN
+3247 
-3254 NIGNSQYTPSALMQ
+3254 
-3268 WYRHLG
+3268 
-3274 QADKANIQQTID
+3274 
-3286 NKDLP
+3286 
-3291 IEDSINALG
+3291 
-3300 ATLEGFDIYSA
+3300 
-3311 PYVESLQQAGDNRV
+3311 
-3325 VRIKDPRN
+3325 
-3333 SPTNGLVVLYN
+3333 
-3344 TKDHKFINPFTQI
+3344 
-3357 SEGYDNQRELIERLK
+3357 
-3372 INKEY
+3372 
-3377 YPININLQEQINKL
+3377 
-3391 EQMFKDIVSGGTSLY
+3391 
-3406 NMTISGKVK
+3406 
-3415 IRVNC
+3415 

>member
-1 MACKGLIKIIDVN
+1 MACRELIKITGIDN
-14 STDELTRLTKVL
+14 IESKQSLIKFLIN
-26 TRLDAR
+26 LDSR
-32 QWKNIKDNE
+32 QWKNLKNNDAR
-41 EQLMNIISSQVYLPE
+41 LMQIISNVVYLPE

-67 HLKAVQQQIKLLAN
+67 HLKAIQQQINLLAN

-88 NDLNKLLEIFK
+88 DDLNKLLKIFE
-99 LPATS
+99 LPAIS

-113 NLDISAQQTLATI
+113 SIDTSTQQILATI
-126 KAQQEEL
+126 KAQQKEL
-133 LATNK
+133 VVTNK
-138 ELLNIAYANNKGYDK
+138 ELLNIAYENNKGYDK

-166 IFIASNKYELTSS
+166 VFIAPNGYELNSN

-202 TEGAQELDMYT
+202 TRGTEKLDMYT
-213 EIGNTWKYNFKKVE
+213 EANNKNTWRYNFKVE
-227 DILEAFRHKIYNKEF
+227 DTLEAFKHKIYTKDF
-242 KSSLGT
+242 KSSLSS
-248 DEKYR
+248 DEEYR

-260 NLINFDED
+260 NLINFDDD
-268 IKEIVGRDLKVVGHA
+268 IKEIIGKDLKVVGNA
-283 NHSFTAKNMPYTLK
+283 NHSFTKRNMPYTLK

-332 NSNNNEESQ
+332 NSNNEDESQ
-341 FIEDASAIKAFSQL
+341 FIDDISAIKAFTHL
-355 RQALVSTNDTR
+355 RQELANTNNSY
-366 LTELKQ
+366 LTALKQ
-372 RAQTFRDNPNKLLY
+372 RAQTFRDNSNKLLY
-386 DIFNHDDVFHNNAIE
+386 DIFKEPHIE
-401 NIIGDFEQNVQNILR
+401 DLIGKLEQREQDILH
-416 SIKQWGFSDNGLFK
+416 SIKQWGFSKDGLFE
-430 KQLSGNVTHKA
+430 KQLGRVTHKA

-446 IVTSLVSLDPMNYQQ
+446 VVTSLVSLDPMNYQQ
-461 VYIVNKGNRVSSR
+461 VYIVNEGNRVSSR
-474 VTIKDKFN
+474 VTVKDKFN
-482 YNREALNTTEI
+482 YNRETLNTTEVI
-493 VNKQNE
+493 NNQNE
-499 TITTMDDSM
+499 TVTTMKNSM
-508 VYHNNSGKIDYTN
+508 VVCDTSGKIDYTN
-521 PLGKPVPNTYQI
+521 PAGVIVPNTYQI
-533 NYGNL
+533 KHGNL
-538 LIVAKPSTKNVN
+538 LIVVGPNTKKTNL
-550 FQSIL
+550 QGIL
-555 STNTKN
+555 STNSSN
-561 LEIYVYRINGN
+561 LDIYIFKLNGN
-572 QKIDVT
+572 QREDVT
-578 GQYINGDFNE
+578 SQYIGGDFNE
-588 KAIIDGRIDSRFTD
+588 KAIINGSIDSRFTE
-602 MFHFI
+602 MFDFI
-607 EDSLKLNT
+607 KDSLDLKT
-615 VSESQLHRQ
+615 VSKAQLLKQ
-624 YAQMQKLFGH
+624 YTQMQKLFGS

-655 LIGFY
+655 LVGYYNDF
-660 EDYVKNY
+660 VKRY
-667 PQAPAS
+667 PQAAAS
-673 QLSIANFYDSNMNP
+673 QLSISNFYDPNINTL
-687 ALPDTYSNI
+687 LPDTYNNI
-696 DLNSAKGSIARPGE
+696 NLKATRGSIARPGE
-710 TGTIF
+710 IGTVF
-715 RVANAYQDPWL
+715 RVANAYLDNWL
-726 FAFGQS
+726 FSFGQS

-738 TDTSAVTSNAS
+738 TNVSAVTSNAS

-775 ASRYKGQ
+775 ESRYKGQ
-782 ETRFSA
+782 ETRTSA
-788 SSRLLFVN
+788 SSQLLFVN
-796 NLTNGTNLVME
+796 NLIGGTNLVME

-837 IDNFYSHLFDKS
+837 IDNFYSHLFDES
-849 GSYVSIKPADYSD
+849 NPYISIKPADYSD

-871 RAGVNVV
+871 KAGVNIV
-878 NTRTPFQLNK
+878 NTETPFQLNK

-916 LTSAINRQRFPSF
+916 LTNAINRQRFPSF
-929 PLTTENNTVKG
+929 PLTTGDNTVKG

-960 ASKEFDKWATSVPS
+960 ASKIFDKWATSVPS

-979 IDGHIFTTSKLLGK
+979 IDGRTFTTSTLL
-993 NGEEVLYQNDLGQDI
+993 NTNPETILYQNDLGQDI

-1027 KMARQANVN
+1027 KMAQQANVD
-1036 LYSNVNYV
+1036 LYSNVNYIK
-1044 NNKGKVNL
+1044 NKDKVTL

-1061 QQFNPK
+1061 QQFKLN
-1067 TENFSKRWEMEKA
+1067 NFINRWQMEKA

-1089 GFKVRLTQT
+1089 GFKIRLTQT

-1104 GEYPPISKNLPA
+1104 GNYPPITKSLPA
-1116 LELATNFFKPT
+1116 LELANNFFK
-1127 TNNDSWDLK
+1127 NDNLK
-1136 SWRQYID
+1136 SWRQYTD
-1143 SEGNTKEWNL
+1143 SEGNTKEQNL

-1171 GKSTDLLFDSQLPG
+1171 GKSTDLLFDSQLPR
-1185 NASKIIMNPMLE
+1185 NASKIILNPMLE

-1220 DPLKYGGYES
+1220 DPLKYNDYNS
-1230 AKGAFINNITR
+1230 AKRAFISDITQ

-1246 EDAQERERLQAIK
+1246 EDNQERRRLQDIK
-1259 SQAMSI
+1259 SKAMSI
-1265 DFKNGAIQNM
+1265 DFKNSAIQNM
-1275 EFLSENFPTLFHE
+1275 EFLSENVPTLFHA

-1314 TQQGISRDI
+1314 TQPGISRNI

-1343 KDIDAMDG
+1343 GDIDAMDG

-1420 KMSSIKFGNNIKI
+1420 KMSSIKFGNDIKL
-1433 NLVNPRGYKFDNLY
+1433 NLVNDIGYEFENLY
-1447 YESGPNQYRQIW
+1447 YESGPRQYRKID
-1459 SLNYDKSNNLY
+1459 SLNYDTKNNLY
-1470 YTKEFDVDINGN
+1470 YTLEYDVDINGN
-1482 KINDIPHTE
+1482 IINNILHTE
-1491 YQVFDATTQEKITP
+1491 YQIFDATTQEKITP
-1505 EEYNNRLGKKDK
+1505 EEYNNRLAKKDE

-1532 GGIYSKELTIDT
+1532 GGIYSKELAIDT

-1563 ASTVDP
+1563 ASYVENN
-1569 DTFEID
+1569 EII

-1580 KMIHYLVNKSASKR
+1580 KMIHYLANKSASKR

-1602 ALWFNDEPLAYVSMT
+1602 ALWFNSEPLAYVPMT

-1680 FLEAYNEN
+1680 FLEAYNEG
-1688 KPLTPQ
+1688 KKLTTQ

-1729 VLKSNNDNLKKDLA
+1729 VLKSNSDELKKDLA

-1833 NDYETRKSQII
+1833 NDQETRKSQII
-1844 GNDNLQVLPLS
+1844 DNDNLQVLPLS

-1893 VDVVYKVLNRKTNT
+1893 VDVVYKVLNKKTKT

-1913 RIALDNIDTYYDF
+1913 HVALDNIDTYYDF
-1926 IDANTNGTLKEYLLS
+1926 IDANINGTLKEYLLS

-2078 KVFKGNYDVAFITGN
+2078 KVFKGNYDVAFITGD

-2108 DAGVFFKEK
+2108 NAGVFFKEE

-2149 RTSEG
+2149 RTGEG

-2170 GTASRYNYYYVD
+2170 GTNSRYNYYYVD
-2182 INKLRALGISDLAIS
+2182 INKLRALGINDLAIS

-2240 IDNQFSLVGVV
+2240 IDNQFYLVGDV

-2295 VGFTQINNNR
+2295 IGFTQVNNNR

-2312 AWLQGADYDVD
+2312 AWLQGADY
-2323 KAYVMGFNFD
+2323 
-2333 DNGQFIGWSDLFDY
+2333 
-2347 SSNEALESSC
+2347 
-2357 SLPVPRNSKWVKTNN
+2357 
-2372 GINIERYAEEA
+2372 
-2383 QRAYD
+2383 
-2388 SDNVIL
+2388 
-2394 RNALINKVLDNI
+2394 
-2406 DYSPNS
+2406 
-2412 TIEVNY
+2412 
-2418 SSPILNQLISDINTH
+2418 
-2433 EGTQL
+2433 
-2438 SGDNKILAFQNAVS
+2438 
-2452 WTTQAIVNDERN
+2452 
-2464 LLDSYS
+2464 
-2470 PTNVEGMKQV
+2470 
-2480 VKDKQLASDSGTYT
+2480 
-2494 QWNPATKWVLQEE
+2494 
-2507 NLIGKNVI
+2507 
-2515 SVAANA
+2515 
-2521 EKVYFSLLHYY
+2521 
-2532 NEIVRHPEKYSKDL
+2532 
-2546 YTFAKS
+2546 
-2552 FEGVFMNI
+2552 
-2560 DGTPVIKETIGGIN
+2560 
-2574 FNNDNRLNKL
+2574 
-2584 SILLLSSNQ
+2584 
-2593 ELTDIK
+2593 
-2599 NSLIQGIYQ
+2599 
-2608 DNTSE
+2608 
-2613 YEQDFINAY
+2613 
-2622 KNNEYSDKLQTLLN
+2622 
-2636 SIDTTLSEDEAKY
+2636 
-2649 MPLMQSLIN
+2649 
-2658 NATDPSDLISQLLNS
+2658 
-2673 ATDNAK
+2673 
-2679 ELILNKINAG
+2679 
-2689 MNLAGVHGYLMI
+2689 
-2701 MGFSLDQ
+2701 
-2708 IVDLMTSPVVRL
+2708 
-2720 VDRLS
+2720 
-2725 KSDMFSDI
+2725 
-2733 GIKSNSV
+2733 
-2740 QKVLDQLISSNP
+2740 
-2752 DKQKDWFQYVLDPT
+2752 
-2766 TINKYDPGRD
+2766 
-2776 TIVGQT
+2776 
-2782 LVKLLNDTSIT
+2782 
-2793 SDNGTTLH
+2793 
-2801 FINGIYVEMDNNP
+2801 
-2814 VDPQVKTYKRLK
+2814 
-2826 DAPKQFQEP
+2826 
-2835 LESLLRQRYDGL
+2835 
-2847 FFNKLR
+2847 
-2853 GFKAVHRGAR
+2853 
-2863 ETTAAAQLL
+2863 
-2872 FSMNQGIRTQ
+2872 
-2882 QNEQLAFENRFNNFI
+2882 
-2897 KGFDEI
+2897 
-2903 LPSVQEIEGLKT
+2903 
-2915 KYAGKLLPS
+2915 
-2924 SLNEQGTDLVT
+2924 
-2935 DLEALFS
+2935 
-2942 KVKELHP
+2942 
-2949 NYSNSYIYSIVS
+2949 
-2961 QSLKAGIYKNFSFY
+2961 
-2975 KYMINDPI
+2975 
-2983 QVQELDGTP
+2983 
-2992 RNTNYRT
+2992 
-2999 LATEYYNLI
+2999 
-3008 KDSINVLDVINH
+3008 
-3020 SDQYRVY
+3020 
-3027 LELQKAATVNT
+3027 
-3038 DIVSTK
+3038 
-3044 SQLVRKFY
+3044 
-3052 EILRKDRGYIDSKKL
+3052 
-3067 NQIQSYIDQAYIQ
+3067 
-3080 QYLTNIQLVVN
+3080 
-3091 NNETLPFSFPLQH
+3091 
-3104 DQMFLKDRRKIKA
+3104 
-3117 SSNTEIIMNN
+3117 
-3127 SDNIATFKFW
+3127 
-3137 MHNYLVKA
+3137 
-3145 LQNGS
+3145 
-3150 YWDGEKMQD
+3150 
-3159 FPKNNS
+3159 
-3165 FINGLRIIG
+3165 
-3174 DRDKNALAL
+3174 
-3183 DIDMLNIDKSRES
+3183 
-3196 TLRYASYEEDFNK
+3196 
-3209 LLNYKVGK
+3209 
-3217 FNLQDIFMIYN
+3217 
-3228 LFVNGNKYGYNRL
+3228 
-3241 TTIFQS
+3241 
-3247 KLIEDIN
+3247 
-3254 NIGNSQYTPSALMQ
+3254 
-3268 WYRHLG
+3268 
-3274 QADKANIQQTID
+3274 
-3286 NKDLP
+3286 
-3291 IEDSINALG
+3291 
-3300 ATLEGFDIYSA
+3300 
-3311 PYVESLQQAGDNRV
+3311 
-3325 VRIKDPRN
+3325 
-3333 SPTNGLVVLYN
+3333 
-3344 TKDHKFINPFTQI
+3344 
-3357 SEGYDNQRELIERLK
+3357 
-3372 INKEY
+3372 
-3377 YPININLQEQINKL
+3377 
-3391 EQMFKDIVSGGTSLY
+3391 
-3406 NMTISGKVK
+3406 
-3415 IRVNC
+3415 

>member
-1 MACKGLIKIIDVN
+1 MACRELIKITG
-14 STDELTRLTKVL
+14 TDNIESKQSLIKFLTN
-26 TRLDAR
+26 LDSR
-32 QWKNIKDNE
+32 QWKNLKNNDAR
-41 EQLMNIISSQVYLPE
+41 LMQIISNVVYLPE

-67 HLKAVQQQIKLLAN
+67 HLIAVQQQINLLAN

-88 NDLNKLLEIFK
+88 DDLNKLLKIFE

-113 NLDISAQQTLATI
+113 SIDTSTQQILDTI
-126 KAQQEEL
+126 KVQQKEL
-133 LATNK
+133 VVTNK
-138 ELLNIAYANNKGYDK
+138 ELLNIAYENNKGYDK
-153 LRKFDLTRNTIKS
+153 LRKFDLTRNIIKS
-166 IFIASNKYELTSS
+166 VFISPIGYELNSN

-202 TEGAQELDMYT
+202 TGGTEKLDMYT
-213 EIGNTWKYNFKKVE
+213 EANNRNTWRYNSKVE
-227 DILEAFRHKIYNKEF
+227 DALEAFKHKIYTKEF
-242 KSSLGT
+242 KSSLSS
-248 DEKYR
+248 DAEYR

-260 NLINFDED
+260 NLINFDDD
-268 IKEIVGRDLKVVGHA
+268 IKEIIGKDLKVVGNA
-283 NHSFTAKNMPYTLK
+283 NHSFTKRNMPYTLK

-341 FIEDASAIKAFSQL
+341 FIEDASAIKAFSHL
-355 RQALVSTNDTR
+355 RQELTSTSDFR

-386 DIFNHDDVFHNNAIE
+386 DIFHNNAVE
-401 NIIGDFEQNVQNILR
+401 EIIGNFEQNEQDILH
-416 SIKQWGFSDNGLFK
+416 SIKQWGFSDDGLFT
-430 KQLSGNVTHKA
+430 KQLFGNVTHKA

-461 VYIVNKGNRVSSR
+461 VYIVNEGNRVSSR

-499 TITTMDDSM
+499 TVTTMDDSM
-508 VYHNNSGKIDYTN
+508 VVHNNFGKIDYTN
-521 PLGKPVPNTYQI
+521 PAGVIVPNTYQI

-538 LIVAKPSTKNVN
+538 LIVAKPNTKSVN
-550 FQSIL
+550 LQSIL

-561 LEIYVYRINGN
+561 LEIYIYRINGN
-572 QKIDVT
+572 QREDITK
-578 GQYINGDFNE
+578 QYIGGDFNE

-634 GTYNGFTGMLVTAVR
+634 STYNGFTGMLVTAVR

-660 EDYVKNY
+660 EDYIKNY

-687 ALPDTYSNI
+687 ALPPTYSNI
-696 DLNSAKGSIARPGE
+696 DLKAAKGSIARPGE
-710 TGTIF
+710 HGTIF

-775 ASRYKGQ
+775 ESRYKGQ
-782 ETRFSA
+782 ETRTSA
-788 SSRLLFVN
+788 SSQLLFVN
-796 NLTNGTNLVME
+796 NLTKGTNLVME

-837 IDNFYSHLFDKS
+837 MDNFYSHLFDKS
-849 GSYVSIKPADYSD
+849 SPYISIKPADYSD

-871 RAGVNVV
+871 KAGINIV
-878 NTRTPFQLNK
+878 NTETPFQLNK
-888 ATKQDIQESYI
+888 ATKQDIQKSYI
-899 ASIGQFYKRSL
+899 ASIGQFYKRLL

-916 LTSAINRQRFPSF
+916 LTKAINRQRFPSF
-929 PLTTENNTVKG
+929 PLTTGDNTVKG
-940 WGTDGLYHI
+940 RGTDGLYHI

-960 ASKEFDKWATSVPS
+960 ASKIFDKWTTSVPS

-979 IDGHIFTTSKLLGK
+979 IDGRTFTTSTLLK
-993 NGEEVLYQNDLGQDI
+993 TDPETILYQNDLGQYI
-1008 TVSQVLAQAEKGLK
+1008 TVAQVLAQSEKGLK

-1027 KMARQANVN
+1027 EMARQANVD

-1044 NNKGKVNL
+1044 NNKGKVTL

-1061 QQFNPK
+1061 QQFKPDYFTN
-1067 TENFSKRWEMEKA
+1067 RWQMEKA

-1104 GEYPPISKNLPA
+1104 GNYPPIVKSLPA
-1116 LELATNFFKPT
+1116 QELAIKFFKST
-1127 TNNDSWDLK
+1127 DNDNWDLK

-1171 GKSTDLLFDSQLPG
+1171 GKSTDILFDSQLPR
-1185 NASKIIMNPMLE
+1185 NASKIILNPMLE
-1197 YFFSVDNLLS
+1197 YFFNVDNLLS

-1220 DPLKYGGYES
+1220 DPLKYDDYNS
-1230 AKGAFINNITR
+1230 AKGAFISDITQ

-1246 EDAQERERLQAIK
+1246 EDAQERRRLQDIK
-1259 SQAMSI
+1259 SKAMSI
-1265 DFKNGAIQNM
+1265 DFKNDAIQNM
-1275 EFLSENFPTLFHE
+1275 EFLSENVPTLFHA

-1314 TQQGISRDI
+1314 TQQGISRNI

-1420 KMSSIKFGNNIKI
+1420 KMSSMKFGNDIKI
-1433 NLVNPRGYKFDNLY
+1433 NLVNDIGYEFENLY
-1447 YESGPNQYRQIW
+1447 YESGPRQYRKID
-1459 SLNYDKSNNLY
+1459 SLNYDTKNNLY
-1470 YTKEFDVDINGN
+1470 YTLEYDVDINGN
-1482 KINDIPHTE
+1482 IINDIPHTE

-1505 EEYNNRLGKKDK
+1505 EEYNNRLDRKDE

-1563 ASTVDP
+1563 ASYVEKN
-1569 DTFEID
+1569 EII

-1580 KMIHYLVNKSASKR
+1580 KMIHYLANKSASKR

-1602 ALWFNDEPLAYVSMT
+1602 ALWFNNEPLAYVPMT

-1680 FLEAYNEN
+1680 FLEAYNEG
-1688 KPLTPQ
+1688 KKLTPQ
-1694 EVQEITENIGQLVA
+1694 EIQEITENIGQLVA

-1729 VLKSNNDNLKKDLA
+1729 VLKSNNDELKKDLA

-1873 QQLEEAKGNVNFE
+1873 QQLEEAKDNVNFE

-1893 VDVVYKVLNRKTNT
+1893 VDIVYKVLDNKTKT

-1913 RIALDNIDTYYDF
+1913 HIALDNIDTYYDF

-2025 NGQTYVVQNKQLQA
+2025 NGKIYVVQNKQLQA
-2039 AENVMPNIYSK
+2039 AENIMPNIYSK
-2050 IFGVDN
+2050 IFEVDN

-2170 GTASRYNYYYVD
+2170 GTNSRYNYYYVN
-2182 INKLRALGISDLAIS
+2182 INKLRALGINDLDIS

-2240 IDNQFSLVGVV
+2240 IDNQFYLVGDV
-2251 LEDARNEYYQN
+2251 LEDSRNEYYQN

-2295 VGFTQINNNR
+2295 IGFTQVNNNR

-2312 AWLQGADYDVD
+2312 AWLQGADY
-2323 KAYVMGFNFD
+2323 
-2333 DNGQFIGWSDLFDY
+2333 
-2347 SSNEALESSC
+2347 
-2357 SLPVPRNSKWVKTNN
+2357 
-2372 GINIERYAEEA
+2372 
-2383 QRAYD
+2383 
-2388 SDNVIL
+2388 
-2394 RNALINKVLDNI
+2394 
-2406 DYSPNS
+2406 
-2412 TIEVNY
+2412 
-2418 SSPILNQLISDINTH
+2418 
-2433 EGTQL
+2433 
-2438 SGDNKILAFQNAVS
+2438 
-2452 WTTQAIVNDERN
+2452 
-2464 LLDSYS
+2464 
-2470 PTNVEGMKQV
+2470 
-2480 VKDKQLASDSGTYT
+2480 
-2494 QWNPATKWVLQEE
+2494 
-2507 NLIGKNVI
+2507 
-2515 SVAANA
+2515 
-2521 EKVYFSLLHYY
+2521 
-2532 NEIVRHPEKYSKDL
+2532 
-2546 YTFAKS
+2546 
-2552 FEGVFMNI
+2552 
-2560 DGTPVIKETIGGIN
+2560 
-2574 FNNDNRLNKL
+2574 
-2584 SILLLSSNQ
+2584 
-2593 ELTDIK
+2593 
-2599 NSLIQGIYQ
+2599 
-2608 DNTSE
+2608 
-2613 YEQDFINAY
+2613 
-2622 KNNEYSDKLQTLLN
+2622 
-2636 SIDTTLSEDEAKY
+2636 
-2649 MPLMQSLIN
+2649 
-2658 NATDPSDLISQLLNS
+2658 
-2673 ATDNAK
+2673 
-2679 ELILNKINAG
+2679 
-2689 MNLAGVHGYLMI
+2689 
-2701 MGFSLDQ
+2701 
-2708 IVDLMTSPVVRL
+2708 
-2720 VDRLS
+2720 
-2725 KSDMFSDI
+2725 
-2733 GIKSNSV
+2733 
-2740 QKVLDQLISSNP
+2740 
-2752 DKQKDWFQYVLDPT
+2752 
-2766 TINKYDPGRD
+2766 
-2776 TIVGQT
+2776 
-2782 LVKLLNDTSIT
+2782 
-2793 SDNGTTLH
+2793 
-2801 FINGIYVEMDNNP
+2801 
-2814 VDPQVKTYKRLK
+2814 
-2826 DAPKQFQEP
+2826 
-2835 LESLLRQRYDGL
+2835 
-2847 FFNKLR
+2847 
-2853 GFKAVHRGAR
+2853 
-2863 ETTAAAQLL
+2863 
-2872 FSMNQGIRTQ
+2872 
-2882 QNEQLAFENRFNNFI
+2882 
-2897 KGFDEI
+2897 
-2903 LPSVQEIEGLKT
+2903 
-2915 KYAGKLLPS
+2915 
-2924 SLNEQGTDLVT
+2924 
-2935 DLEALFS
+2935 
-2942 KVKELHP
+2942 
-2949 NYSNSYIYSIVS
+2949 
-2961 QSLKAGIYKNFSFY
+2961 
-2975 KYMINDPI
+2975 
-2983 QVQELDGTP
+2983 
-2992 RNTNYRT
+2992 
-2999 LATEYYNLI
+2999 
-3008 KDSINVLDVINH
+3008 
-3020 SDQYRVY
+3020 
-3027 LELQKAATVNT
+3027 
-3038 DIVSTK
+3038 
-3044 SQLVRKFY
+3044 
-3052 EILRKDRGYIDSKKL
+3052 
-3067 NQIQSYIDQAYIQ
+3067 
-3080 QYLTNIQLVVN
+3080 
-3091 NNETLPFSFPLQH
+3091 
-3104 DQMFLKDRRKIKA
+3104 
-3117 SSNTEIIMNN
+3117 
-3127 SDNIATFKFW
+3127 
-3137 MHNYLVKA
+3137 
-3145 LQNGS
+3145 
-3150 YWDGEKMQD
+3150 
-3159 FPKNNS
+3159 
-3165 FINGLRIIG
+3165 
-3174 DRDKNALAL
+3174 
-3183 DIDMLNIDKSRES
+3183 
-3196 TLRYASYEEDFNK
+3196 
-3209 LLNYKVGK
+3209 
-3217 FNLQDIFMIYN
+3217 
-3228 LFVNGNKYGYNRL
+3228 
-3241 TTIFQS
+3241 
-3247 KLIEDIN
+3247 
-3254 NIGNSQYTPSALMQ
+3254 
-3268 WYRHLG
+3268 
-3274 QADKANIQQTID
+3274 
-3286 NKDLP
+3286 
-3291 IEDSINALG
+3291 
-3300 ATLEGFDIYSA
+3300 
-3311 PYVESLQQAGDNRV
+3311 
-3325 VRIKDPRN
+3325 
-3333 SPTNGLVVLYN
+3333 
-3344 TKDHKFINPFTQI
+3344 
-3357 SEGYDNQRELIERLK
+3357 
-3372 INKEY
+3372 
-3377 YPININLQEQINKL
+3377 
-3391 EQMFKDIVSGGTSLY
+3391 
-3406 NMTISGKVK
+3406 
-3415 IRVNC
+3415 

>member
-1 MACKGLIKIIDVN
+1 MACRELIKITGIDN
-14 STDELTRLTKVL
+14 IESKQSLIKFLIN
-26 TRLDAR
+26 LDSR
-32 QWKNIKDNE
+32 QWKNLKNNDAR
-41 EQLMNIISSQVYLPE
+41 LMQIISNVVYLPE

-67 HLKAVQQQIKLLAN
+67 HLKAVQQQINLLAN

-88 NDLNKLLEIFK
+88 DDLNKLLKIFE
-99 LPATS
+99 LPATL

-113 NLDISAQQTLATI
+113 SIDTSTQQILATI
-126 KAQQEEL
+126 KAQQKEL
-133 LATNK
+133 VVTNK
-138 ELLNIAYANNKGYDK
+138 ELLNIAYENNKGYDK

-166 IFIASNKYELTSS
+166 VFIAPNGYELNSN

-202 TEGAQELDMYT
+202 TGGTEKLDMYT
-213 EIGNTWKYNFKKVE
+213 EANNKNTWRYNSKVE
-227 DILEAFRHKIYNKEF
+227 DTLEAFKHKIYTKDF
-242 KSSLGT
+242 KSSLSS

-260 NLINFDED
+260 NLINFNDD
-268 IKEIVGRDLKVVGHA
+268 IKEIIGKDLKVVGNA
-283 NHSFTAKNMPYTLK
+283 NHSFTKRNMPYTLK

-332 NSNNNEESQ
+332 NSNNEDESQ
-341 FIEDASAIKAFSQL
+341 FIDDISAIEAFTHL
-355 RQALVSTNDTR
+355 RQELANTNNSY
-366 LTELKQ
+366 LTALKQ
-372 RAQTFRDNPNKLLY
+372 RAQTFRDNSNKLLY
-386 DIFNHDDVFHNNAIE
+386 DIFKEPHIE
-401 NIIGDFEQNVQNILR
+401 DLIGKLEQREQDILH
-416 SIKQWGFSDNGLFK
+416 SIKQWGFSKDGLFE
-430 KQLSGNVTHKA
+430 KQLGRVTHKA

-446 IVTSLVSLDPMNYQQ
+446 VVTSLVSLDPMNYQQ
-461 VYIVNKGNRVSSR
+461 VYIVNEGNRVSSR
-474 VTIKDKFN
+474 VTVKDKFN
-482 YNREALNTTEI
+482 YNRETLNTTEVI
-493 VNKQNE
+493 NNQNE
-499 TITTMDDSM
+499 TVTTMKDSM
-508 VYHNNSGKIDYTN
+508 VVCDTSGKIDYTN
-521 PLGKPVPNTYQI
+521 PVGVIVPNTYQI
-533 NYGNL
+533 KHGNL
-538 LIVAKPSTKNVN
+538 LIVVGPNTKKTNL
-550 FQSIL
+550 QGIL
-555 STNTKN
+555 STNSSN
-561 LEIYVYRINGN
+561 LDIYIFKLNGN
-572 QKIDVT
+572 QREDVT
-578 GQYINGDFNE
+578 SQYIGGDFNE
-588 KAIIDGRIDSRFTD
+588 KAIINGSIDSRFTE
-602 MFHFI
+602 MFDFI
-607 EDSLKLNT
+607 EDSLGLKT
-615 VSESQLHRQ
+615 VSKAQLLKQ
-624 YAQMQKLFGH
+624 YTQMQKLFGS

-655 LIGFY
+655 LVGYYNDF
-660 EDYVKNY
+660 VKRY
-667 PQAPAS
+667 PQAAAS
-673 QLSIANFYDSNMNP
+673 QLSISNFYDPNINTL
-687 ALPDTYSNI
+687 LPDTYNNI
-696 DLNSAKGSIARPGE
+696 NLKATRGSIARPGE
-710 TGTIF
+710 ISTVF
-715 RVANAYQDPWL
+715 RVANAYLDNWL
-726 FAFGQS
+726 FSFGQS

-738 TDTSAVTSNAS
+738 TNVSAVTSNAS

-775 ASRYKGQ
+775 ESRYKGQ
-782 ETRFSA
+782 ETRTSA
-788 SSRLLFVN
+788 SSQLLFVN
-796 NLTNGTNLVME
+796 NLIGGTNLVME

-837 IDNFYSHLFDKS
+837 IDNFYSHLFDES
-849 GSYVSIKPADYSD
+849 NPYVSIKPADYSD

-871 RAGVNVV
+871 KAGVNIV
-878 NTRTPFQLNK
+878 NTETPFQLNK

-916 LTSAINRQRFPSF
+916 LTNAINRQRFPLF
-929 PLTTENNTVKG
+929 PLTTEDNTVKG

-960 ASKEFDKWATSVPS
+960 ASKIFDKWATSVPS

-979 IDGHIFTTSKLLGK
+979 VDGRTFTTSTLLK
-993 NGEEVLYQNDLGQDI
+993 IDPETILYQNDLGQDI

-1027 KMARQANVN
+1027 KMAQQANVD
-1036 LYSNVNYV
+1036 LYSNVNYIK
-1044 NNKGKVNL
+1044 NKDKVTL

-1061 QQFNPK
+1061 QQFKPN
-1067 TENFSKRWEMEKA
+1067 NFINRWQMEKA

-1089 GFKVRLTQT
+1089 GFKVRFTQT

-1104 GEYPPISKNLPA
+1104 GNYPPITKSLPA
-1116 LELATNFFKPT
+1116 LELANNFFK
-1127 TNNDSWDLK
+1127 NDNLK
-1136 SWRQYID
+1136 SWRQYTD

-1171 GKSTDLLFDSQLPG
+1171 GKSTDLLFDSQLPR
-1185 NASKIIMNPMLE
+1185 NASKIILNPMLE

-1220 DPLKYGGYES
+1220 DPLKYNDYNS
-1230 AKGAFINNITR
+1230 AKGAFINDITQ

-1246 EDAQERERLQAIK
+1246 EDNQERRRLQDIK
-1259 SQAMSI
+1259 SKAMSI
-1265 DFKNGAIQNM
+1265 DFKNSAIQNM
-1275 EFLSENFPTLFHE
+1275 EFLSENVPTLFHA

-1314 TQQGISRDI
+1314 TQQGISRNI

-1343 KDIDAMDG
+1343 GDIDAMDG

-1420 KMSSIKFGNNIKI
+1420 KMSSMKFGNDIKI
-1433 NLVNPRGYKFDNLY
+1433 NLVNDIGYEFENLY
-1447 YESGPNQYRQIW
+1447 YESGPRQYRKID
-1459 SLNYDKSNNLY
+1459 SLNYDTKNNLY
-1470 YTKEFDVDINGN
+1470 YTLEYDVDINGN
-1482 KINDIPHTE
+1482 IINDILHTE
-1491 YQVFDATTQEKITP
+1491 YQIFDATTQEKITP
-1505 EEYNNRLGKKDK
+1505 EEYNNRLAKKDE

-1563 ASTVDP
+1563 ASYVKNN
-1569 DTFEID
+1569 EII

-1580 KMIHYLVNKSASKR
+1580 KMIHYLANKSASKR

-1602 ALWFNDEPLAYVSMT
+1602 ALWFNSEPLAYVPMT

-1680 FLEAYNEN
+1680 FLEAYNEG
-1688 KPLTPQ
+1688 KKLTTQ

-1833 NDYETRKSQII
+1833 NDQETRKSQII
-1844 GNDNLQVLPLS
+1844 DNDNLQVLPLS

-1893 VDVVYKVLNRKTNT
+1893 VDIVYKVLDKKTKT

-1913 RIALDNIDTYYDF
+1913 HIALDNIDTYYDF

-1941 QGALIDPNSE
+1941 QGVLIDPNSE

-2003 SNMRKQEYQK
+2003 PNMRKQEYQK

-2135 KVSRDKQ
+2135 KVSTDKQ

-2170 GTASRYNYYYVD
+2170 GTDSRYNYYYID
-2182 INKLRALGISDLAIS
+2182 INKLRALGINDLAIS

-2225 ELISNSFKDPNLKQF
+2225 ELISDSFKDPNLKQF
-2240 IDNQFSLVGVV
+2240 INNQFYLVGDV

-2295 VGFTQINNNR
+2295 VGFTQVNNNR

-2312 AWLQGADYDVD
+2312 AWLQGADY
-2323 KAYVMGFNFD
+2323 
-2333 DNGQFIGWSDLFDY
+2333 
-2347 SSNEALESSC
+2347 
-2357 SLPVPRNSKWVKTNN
+2357 
-2372 GINIERYAEEA
+2372 
-2383 QRAYD
+2383 
-2388 SDNVIL
+2388 
-2394 RNALINKVLDNI
+2394 
-2406 DYSPNS
+2406 
-2412 TIEVNY
+2412 
-2418 SSPILNQLISDINTH
+2418 
-2433 EGTQL
+2433 
-2438 SGDNKILAFQNAVS
+2438 
-2452 WTTQAIVNDERN
+2452 
-2464 LLDSYS
+2464 
-2470 PTNVEGMKQV
+2470 
-2480 VKDKQLASDSGTYT
+2480 
-2494 QWNPATKWVLQEE
+2494 
-2507 NLIGKNVI
+2507 
-2515 SVAANA
+2515 
-2521 EKVYFSLLHYY
+2521 
-2532 NEIVRHPEKYSKDL
+2532 
-2546 YTFAKS
+2546 
-2552 FEGVFMNI
+2552 
-2560 DGTPVIKETIGGIN
+2560 
-2574 FNNDNRLNKL
+2574 
-2584 SILLLSSNQ
+2584 
-2593 ELTDIK
+2593 
-2599 NSLIQGIYQ
+2599 
-2608 DNTSE
+2608 
-2613 YEQDFINAY
+2613 
-2622 KNNEYSDKLQTLLN
+2622 
-2636 SIDTTLSEDEAKY
+2636 
-2649 MPLMQSLIN
+2649 
-2658 NATDPSDLISQLLNS
+2658 
-2673 ATDNAK
+2673 
-2679 ELILNKINAG
+2679 
-2689 MNLAGVHGYLMI
+2689 
-2701 MGFSLDQ
+2701 
-2708 IVDLMTSPVVRL
+2708 
-2720 VDRLS
+2720 
-2725 KSDMFSDI
+2725 
-2733 GIKSNSV
+2733 
-2740 QKVLDQLISSNP
+2740 
-2752 DKQKDWFQYVLDPT
+2752 
-2766 TINKYDPGRD
+2766 
-2776 TIVGQT
+2776 
-2782 LVKLLNDTSIT
+2782 
-2793 SDNGTTLH
+2793 
-2801 FINGIYVEMDNNP
+2801 
-2814 VDPQVKTYKRLK
+2814 
-2826 DAPKQFQEP
+2826 
-2835 LESLLRQRYDGL
+2835 
-2847 FFNKLR
+2847 
-2853 GFKAVHRGAR
+2853 
-2863 ETTAAAQLL
+2863 
-2872 FSMNQGIRTQ
+2872 
-2882 QNEQLAFENRFNNFI
+2882 
-2897 KGFDEI
+2897 
-2903 LPSVQEIEGLKT
+2903 
-2915 KYAGKLLPS
+2915 
-2924 SLNEQGTDLVT
+2924 
-2935 DLEALFS
+2935 
-2942 KVKELHP
+2942 
-2949 NYSNSYIYSIVS
+2949 
-2961 QSLKAGIYKNFSFY
+2961 
-2975 KYMINDPI
+2975 
-2983 QVQELDGTP
+2983 
-2992 RNTNYRT
+2992 
-2999 LATEYYNLI
+2999 
-3008 KDSINVLDVINH
+3008 
-3020 SDQYRVY
+3020 
-3027 LELQKAATVNT
+3027 
-3038 DIVSTK
+3038 
-3044 SQLVRKFY
+3044 
-3052 EILRKDRGYIDSKKL
+3052 
-3067 NQIQSYIDQAYIQ
+3067 
-3080 QYLTNIQLVVN
+3080 
-3091 NNETLPFSFPLQH
+3091 
-3104 DQMFLKDRRKIKA
+3104 
-3117 SSNTEIIMNN
+3117 
-3127 SDNIATFKFW
+3127 
-3137 MHNYLVKA
+3137 
-3145 LQNGS
+3145 
-3150 YWDGEKMQD
+3150 
-3159 FPKNNS
+3159 
-3165 FINGLRIIG
+3165 
-3174 DRDKNALAL
+3174 
-3183 DIDMLNIDKSRES
+3183 
-3196 TLRYASYEEDFNK
+3196 
-3209 LLNYKVGK
+3209 
-3217 FNLQDIFMIYN
+3217 
-3228 LFVNGNKYGYNRL
+3228 
-3241 TTIFQS
+3241 
-3247 KLIEDIN
+3247 
-3254 NIGNSQYTPSALMQ
+3254 
-3268 WYRHLG
+3268 
-3274 QADKANIQQTID
+3274 
-3286 NKDLP
+3286 
-3291 IEDSINALG
+3291 
-3300 ATLEGFDIYSA
+3300 
-3311 PYVESLQQAGDNRV
+3311 
-3325 VRIKDPRN
+3325 
-3333 SPTNGLVVLYN
+3333 
-3344 TKDHKFINPFTQI
+3344 
-3357 SEGYDNQRELIERLK
+3357 
-3372 INKEY
+3372 
-3377 YPININLQEQINKL
+3377 
-3391 EQMFKDIVSGGTSLY
+3391 
-3406 NMTISGKVK
+3406 
-3415 IRVNC
+3415 

>member
-1 MACKGLIKIIDVN
+1 MACRELIKITGIDN
-14 STDELTRLTKVL
+14 IESKQSLIKFLTN
-26 TRLDAR
+26 LDSR
-32 QWKNIKDNE
+32 QWKNLKNNDAR
-41 EQLMNIISSQVYLPE
+41 LMQIISNVVYLPE

-67 HLKAVQQQIKLLAN
+67 HLKAVQQQINLLAN

-88 NDLNKLLEIFK
+88 DDLNKLLKIFE

-113 NLDISAQQTLATI
+113 SIDTSTQQILATI
-126 KAQQEEL
+126 KAQQKEL
-133 LATNK
+133 VATNK
-138 ELLNIAYANNKGYDK
+138 ELLNIAYENNKGYDK

-166 IFIASNKYELTSS
+166 VFIAPNGYELNSN

-202 TEGAQELDMYT
+202 TGGTEKLDMYT
-213 EIGNTWKYNFKKVE
+213 EANNKNTWRYNSKVE
-227 DILEAFRHKIYNKEF
+227 DTLEAFKHKIYTKDF
-242 KSSLGT
+242 KSSLSS
-248 DEKYR
+248 DEEYR

-260 NLINFDED
+260 NLINFDDD
-268 IKEIVGRDLKVVGHA
+268 IKEIIGKDLKVVGNA
-283 NHSFTAKNMPYTLK
+283 NHSFTKRNMPYTLK

-332 NSNNNEESQ
+332 NSNNEDESQ
-341 FIEDASAIKAFSQL
+341 FIDDISAIEAFTHL
-355 RQALVSTNDTR
+355 RQELTNTNNSY
-366 LTELKQ
+366 LTALKQ
-372 RAQTFRDNPNKLLY
+372 RAQTFRDNSNKLLY
-386 DIFNHDDVFHNNAIE
+386 DIFKEPHIE
-401 NIIGDFEQNVQNILR
+401 DLIGKLEQREQDILH
-416 SIKQWGFSDNGLFK
+416 SIKQWGFSKDGLFE
-430 KQLSGNVTHKA
+430 KQLGRVTHKA

-446 IVTSLVSLDPMNYQQ
+446 VVTSLVSLDPMNYQQ
-461 VYIVNKGNRVSSR
+461 VYIVNEGNRVSSR
-474 VTIKDKFN
+474 VTVKDKFN
-482 YNREALNTTEI
+482 YNRETLNTTEVI
-493 VNKQNE
+493 NNQNE
-499 TITTMDDSM
+499 TVTTMNDSM
-508 VYHNNSGKIDYTN
+508 VVCDTSGKIDYTN
-521 PLGKPVPNTYQI
+521 PAGVIVPNTYQI
-533 NYGNL
+533 KHGNL
-538 LIVAKPSTKNVN
+538 LIVVGPNTKKTNL
-550 FQSIL
+550 QGIL
-555 STNTKN
+555 STNSSN
-561 LEIYVYRINGN
+561 LDIYIFKLNGN
-572 QKIDVT
+572 QREDVT
-578 GQYINGDFNE
+578 SQYIGGDFNE
-588 KAIIDGRIDSRFTD
+588 KAIINGSIDSRFTE
-602 MFHFI
+602 MFDFI
-607 EDSLKLNT
+607 EDSLGLKT
-615 VSESQLHRQ
+615 VSKAQLLKQ
-624 YAQMQKLFGH
+624 YTQMQKLFGS

-655 LIGFY
+655 LVGYYNDF
-660 EDYVKNY
+660 VKRY
-667 PQAPAS
+667 PQAAAS
-673 QLSIANFYDSNMNP
+673 QLSISNFYDPNINTL
-687 ALPDTYSNI
+687 LPDTYNNI
-696 DLNSAKGSIARPGE
+696 NLKATRGSIARPGE
-710 TGTIF
+710 IGTVF
-715 RVANAYQDPWL
+715 RVANAYLDNWL
-726 FAFGQS
+726 FSFGQS

-738 TDTSAVTSNAS
+738 TNVSAVTSNAS

-775 ASRYKGQ
+775 ESRYKGQ
-782 ETRFSA
+782 ETRTSA
-788 SSRLLFVN
+788 SSQLLFVN
-796 NLTNGTNLVME
+796 NLIDGTNLVME

-837 IDNFYSHLFDKS
+837 IDNFYSHLFDES
-849 GSYVSIKPADYSD
+849 NPYISIKPADYSD

-871 RAGVNVV
+871 KAGVNIV
-878 NTRTPFQLNK
+878 NTETPFQLNK

-916 LTSAINRQRFPSF
+916 LTNAINRQRFPSF
-929 PLTTENNTVKG
+929 PLTTGDNTVKG

-960 ASKEFDKWATSVPS
+960 ASKIFDKWATSVPS

-979 IDGHIFTTSKLLGK
+979 VDGRTFTTSTLLK
-993 NGEEVLYQNDLGQDI
+993 TDPETILYQNDLGQDI
-1008 TVSQVLAQAEKGLK
+1008 TVAQVLAQAEKGLK

-1027 KMARQANVN
+1027 KMAQQAGVD
-1036 LYSNVNYV
+1036 LYSNVNYIK
-1044 NNKGKVNL
+1044 NKDKVTL

-1061 QQFNPK
+1061 QQFKPN
-1067 TENFSKRWEMEKA
+1067 NFINRWQMEKA

-1104 GEYPPISKNLPA
+1104 GDYPPIIKSLPA
-1116 LELATNFFKPT
+1116 LELANNFFK
-1127 TNNDSWDLK
+1127 NDNLK
-1136 SWRQYID
+1136 SWRQYTD

-1171 GKSTDLLFDSQLPG
+1171 GKSTDLLFDSQLPR
-1185 NASKIIMNPMLE
+1185 NASKIILNPMLE

-1220 DPLKYGGYES
+1220 DPLKYNDYNS
-1230 AKGAFINNITR
+1230 AKGAFISDITQ

-1246 EDAQERERLQAIK
+1246 EDNQERRRLQDIK
-1259 SQAMSI
+1259 SKAMSI
-1265 DFKNGAIQNM
+1265 DFKNSAIQNM
-1275 EFLSENFPTLFHE
+1275 EFLSENVPTLFHA

-1314 TQQGISRDI
+1314 TQQGISRNI

-1343 KDIDAMDG
+1343 RDIDAMDG

-1420 KMSSIKFGNNIKI
+1420 KMSSIKFGNDIKL
-1433 NLVNPRGYKFDNLY
+1433 NLVNDIGYEFENLY
-1447 YESGPNQYRQIW
+1447 YESGPRQYRKID
-1459 SLNYDKSNNLY
+1459 SLNYDTKNNLY
-1470 YTKEFDVDINGN
+1470 YTLEYDVDINGN
-1482 KINDIPHTE
+1482 IINDILHTE
-1491 YQVFDATTQEKITP
+1491 YQIFDATTQEKITP
-1505 EEYNNRLGKKDK
+1505 EEYNNRLAKKDE

-1532 GGIYSKELTIDT
+1532 GGIYSKELAIDT

-1563 ASTVDP
+1563 ASYVENN
-1569 DTFEID
+1569 EII

-1580 KMIHYLVNKSASKR
+1580 KMIHYLANKSASKR

-1602 ALWFNDEPLAYVSMT
+1602 ALWFNSEPLAYVPMT

-1680 FLEAYNEN
+1680 FLEAYNEG
-1688 KPLTPQ
+1688 KKLTTQ

-1729 VLKSNNDNLKKDLA
+1729 VLKSNSDELKKDLA

-1833 NDYETRKSQII
+1833 NDQETRKSQII
-1844 GNDNLQVLPLS
+1844 DNDNLQVLPLS

-1893 VDVVYKVLNRKTNT
+1893 VDIVYKVLDKKTKT

-1913 RIALDNIDTYYDF
+1913 HIALDNIDTYYDF
-1926 IDANTNGTLKEYLLS
+1926 IDANINGTLKEYLLS

-2108 DAGVFFKEK
+2108 DAGIFFKEE

-2170 GTASRYNYYYVD
+2170 GTNSRYNYYYVD
-2182 INKLRALGISDLAIS
+2182 INKLRALGINDLAIS

-2240 IDNQFSLVGVV
+2240 IDNQFYLVGDV

-2295 VGFTQINNNR
+2295 IGFTQVNNNR

-2312 AWLQGADYDVD
+2312 AWLQGADY
-2323 KAYVMGFNFD
+2323 
-2333 DNGQFIGWSDLFDY
+2333 
-2347 SSNEALESSC
+2347 
-2357 SLPVPRNSKWVKTNN
+2357 
-2372 GINIERYAEEA
+2372 
-2383 QRAYD
+2383 
-2388 SDNVIL
+2388 
-2394 RNALINKVLDNI
+2394 
-2406 DYSPNS
+2406 
-2412 TIEVNY
+2412 
-2418 SSPILNQLISDINTH
+2418 
-2433 EGTQL
+2433 
-2438 SGDNKILAFQNAVS
+2438 
-2452 WTTQAIVNDERN
+2452 
-2464 LLDSYS
+2464 
-2470 PTNVEGMKQV
+2470 
-2480 VKDKQLASDSGTYT
+2480 
-2494 QWNPATKWVLQEE
+2494 
-2507 NLIGKNVI
+2507 
-2515 SVAANA
+2515 
-2521 EKVYFSLLHYY
+2521 
-2532 NEIVRHPEKYSKDL
+2532 
-2546 YTFAKS
+2546 
-2552 FEGVFMNI
+2552 
-2560 DGTPVIKETIGGIN
+2560 
-2574 FNNDNRLNKL
+2574 
-2584 SILLLSSNQ
+2584 
-2593 ELTDIK
+2593 
-2599 NSLIQGIYQ
+2599 
-2608 DNTSE
+2608 
-2613 YEQDFINAY
+2613 
-2622 KNNEYSDKLQTLLN
+2622 
-2636 SIDTTLSEDEAKY
+2636 
-2649 MPLMQSLIN
+2649 
-2658 NATDPSDLISQLLNS
+2658 
-2673 ATDNAK
+2673 
-2679 ELILNKINAG
+2679 
-2689 MNLAGVHGYLMI
+2689 
-2701 MGFSLDQ
+2701 
-2708 IVDLMTSPVVRL
+2708 
-2720 VDRLS
+2720 
-2725 KSDMFSDI
+2725 
-2733 GIKSNSV
+2733 
-2740 QKVLDQLISSNP
+2740 
-2752 DKQKDWFQYVLDPT
+2752 
-2766 TINKYDPGRD
+2766 
-2776 TIVGQT
+2776 
-2782 LVKLLNDTSIT
+2782 
-2793 SDNGTTLH
+2793 
-2801 FINGIYVEMDNNP
+2801 
-2814 VDPQVKTYKRLK
+2814 
-2826 DAPKQFQEP
+2826 
-2835 LESLLRQRYDGL
+2835 
-2847 FFNKLR
+2847 
-2853 GFKAVHRGAR
+2853 
-2863 ETTAAAQLL
+2863 
-2872 FSMNQGIRTQ
+2872 
-2882 QNEQLAFENRFNNFI
+2882 
-2897 KGFDEI
+2897 
-2903 LPSVQEIEGLKT
+2903 
-2915 KYAGKLLPS
+2915 
-2924 SLNEQGTDLVT
+2924 
-2935 DLEALFS
+2935 
-2942 KVKELHP
+2942 
-2949 NYSNSYIYSIVS
+2949 
-2961 QSLKAGIYKNFSFY
+2961 
-2975 KYMINDPI
+2975 
-2983 QVQELDGTP
+2983 
-2992 RNTNYRT
+2992 
-2999 LATEYYNLI
+2999 
-3008 KDSINVLDVINH
+3008 
-3020 SDQYRVY
+3020 
-3027 LELQKAATVNT
+3027 
-3038 DIVSTK
+3038 
-3044 SQLVRKFY
+3044 
-3052 EILRKDRGYIDSKKL
+3052 
-3067 NQIQSYIDQAYIQ
+3067 
-3080 QYLTNIQLVVN
+3080 
-3091 NNETLPFSFPLQH
+3091 
-3104 DQMFLKDRRKIKA
+3104 
-3117 SSNTEIIMNN
+3117 
-3127 SDNIATFKFW
+3127 
-3137 MHNYLVKA
+3137 
-3145 LQNGS
+3145 
-3150 YWDGEKMQD
+3150 
-3159 FPKNNS
+3159 
-3165 FINGLRIIG
+3165 
-3174 DRDKNALAL
+3174 
-3183 DIDMLNIDKSRES
+3183 
-3196 TLRYASYEEDFNK
+3196 
-3209 LLNYKVGK
+3209 
-3217 FNLQDIFMIYN
+3217 
-3228 LFVNGNKYGYNRL
+3228 
-3241 TTIFQS
+3241 
-3247 KLIEDIN
+3247 
-3254 NIGNSQYTPSALMQ
+3254 
-3268 WYRHLG
+3268 
-3274 QADKANIQQTID
+3274 
-3286 NKDLP
+3286 
-3291 IEDSINALG
+3291 
-3300 ATLEGFDIYSA
+3300 
-3311 PYVESLQQAGDNRV
+3311 
-3325 VRIKDPRN
+3325 
-3333 SPTNGLVVLYN
+3333 
-3344 TKDHKFINPFTQI
+3344 
-3357 SEGYDNQRELIERLK
+3357 
-3372 INKEY
+3372 
-3377 YPININLQEQINKL
+3377 
-3391 EQMFKDIVSGGTSLY
+3391 
-3406 NMTISGKVK
+3406 
-3415 IRVNC
+3415 

>member
-1 MACKGLIKIIDVN
+1 MACRELIKITSIDDSVQP
-14 STDELTRLTKVL
+14 LIKVL

-32 QWKNIKDNE
+32 QWKRAKDNE

-56 EGKALTQEDKI
+56 EGKALTDEDKT
-67 HLKAVQQQIKLLAN
+67 HLQVVQKCINDLAN
-81 KFENIKG
+81 NNVFENIKG
-88 NDLNKLLEIFK
+88 EDLNKLLKIFE

-113 NLDISAQQTLATI
+113 SIDPSTQQILNAVEVQI
-126 KAQQEEL
+126 KEAL
-133 LATNK
+133 ITNK
-138 ELLNIAYANNKGYDK
+138 ELLNIAYENNKGYDK

-166 IFIASNKYELTSS
+166 VFISPNGYELNSN

-202 TEGAQELDMYT
+202 TGGTEKLDMYT
-213 EIGNTWKYNFKKVE
+213 EANNKNTWRYNSKVE
-227 DILEAFRHKIYNKEF
+227 DALEAFKHKIYTKDF
-242 KSSLGT
+242 KSSLNS
-248 DEKYR
+248 DEEYR

-260 NLINFDED
+260 NLINFDDD
-268 IKEIVGRDLKVVGHA
+268 IKDIIGKDLKVVGNA
-283 NHSFTAKNMPYTLK
+283 NHSFTKRNMPYTLK

-332 NSNNNEESQ
+332 NSNNEDESQ
-341 FIEDASAIKAFSQL
+341 FIDDISAIEAFTHL
-355 RQALVSTNDTR
+355 RQELANTNNQY
-366 LTELKQ
+366 LTALKQ
-372 RAQTFRDNPNKLLY
+372 RAQTFRNNPNKLLY
-386 DIFNHDDVFHNNAIE
+386 DIFKEPHIE
-401 NIIGDFEQNVQNILR
+401 DLIGKLEQREQDILH
-416 SIKQWGFSDNGLFK
+416 SIKQWGFSEDGLFK
-430 KQLSGNVTHKA
+430 KQLGKVTHKA

-461 VYIVNKGNRVSSR
+461 VYIVNEGNRVSSR
-474 VTIKDKFN
+474 VTVKDKFN
-482 YNREALNTTEI
+482 YNRETLNTTEI
-493 VNKQNE
+493 INNQNE
-499 TITTMDDSM
+499 TVTTMNDSM
-508 VYHNNSGKIDYTN
+508 VSHNDSGKIDYTN
-521 PLGKPVPNTYQI
+521 PAGVIVPNTYQI
-533 NYGNL
+533 KHGNL
-538 LIVAKPSTKNVN
+538 LIVVGPNTKKTNL
-550 FQSIL
+550 QGIL
-555 STNTKN
+555 STNSSN
-561 LEIYVYRINGN
+561 LDIYIFKFNGN
-572 QKIDVT
+572 QREDVT
-578 GQYINGDFNE
+578 SQYIGGDFNE
-588 KAIIDGRIDSRFTD
+588 KAIINGSIDSRFTE
-602 MFHFI
+602 MFDFI
-607 EDSLKLNT
+607 EDSLGLKT
-615 VSESQLHRQ
+615 VSKAQLLKQ
-624 YAQMQKLFGH
+624 YTQMQKLFGS

-655 LIGFY
+655 LVGYYNDFI
-660 EDYVKNY
+660 KRY
-667 PQAPAS
+667 PQAAAS
-673 QLSIANFYDSNMNP
+673 QLSISNFYDPNINTL
-687 ALPDTYSNI
+687 LPDTYNNI
-696 DLNSAKGSIARPGE
+696 NLKATRGSIARPGE
-710 TGTIF
+710 IGTVF
-715 RVANAYQDPWL
+715 RVANAYLDNWL
-726 FAFGQS
+726 FSFGQS

-738 TDTSAVTSNAS
+738 TNVSAVTSNAS

-775 ASRYKGQ
+775 ESKYKGQ
-782 ETRFSA
+782 ETRTSA
-788 SSRLLFVN
+788 SSQLLFVN
-796 NLTNGTNLVME
+796 NLTRGTNLVME

-837 IDNFYSHLFDKS
+837 IDNFYSHLFDES
-849 GSYVSIKPADYSD
+849 NPYISIKPADYSD

-871 RAGVNVV
+871 KAGVNIV
-878 NTRTPFQLNK
+878 NTETPFQLNK

-916 LTSAINRQRFPSF
+916 LTNTINRQRFPSF
-929 PLTTENNTVKG
+929 PLTTGDNTVKG

-960 ASKEFDKWATSVPS
+960 ASKIFDKWATSVPS

-979 IDGHIFTTSKLLGK
+979 VDGRTFTTSTLLK
-993 NGEEVLYQNDLGQDI
+993 TDPETILYQNDLGQDI
-1008 TVSQVLAQAEKGLK
+1008 TVAQVLAQAEKGLK

-1027 KMARQANVN
+1027 KMAQQAGVD
-1036 LYSNVNYV
+1036 LYSNVNYIK
-1044 NNKGKVNL
+1044 NKNKVTL

-1061 QQFNPK
+1061 QQFKPN
-1067 TENFSKRWEMEKA
+1067 NFINRWQMEKA

-1089 GFKVRLTQT
+1089 GFKIRLTQT

-1104 GEYPPISKNLPA
+1104 GNYPPITKSLPA
-1116 LELATNFFKPT
+1116 LELANNFFK
-1127 TNNDSWDLK
+1127 NDNLK
-1136 SWRQYID
+1136 SWRQYTD

-1171 GKSTDLLFDSQLPG
+1171 GKSTDLLFDSQLPR
-1185 NASKIIMNPMLE
+1185 NASKIILNPMLE

-1220 DPLKYGGYES
+1220 DPLKYNDYNS
-1230 AKGAFINNITR
+1230 AKGAFISDITQ

-1246 EDAQERERLQAIK
+1246 EDNQERRRLQDIK
-1259 SQAMSI
+1259 SKAMSI
-1265 DFKNGAIQNM
+1265 DFKNSAIQNM
-1275 EFLSENFPTLFHE
+1275 EFLSENVPTLFHA

-1314 TQQGISRDI
+1314 TQQGISRNI

-1420 KMSSIKFGNNIKI
+1420 KMSSIKFGNDIKI
-1433 NLVNPRGYKFDNLY
+1433 NLVNDIGYEFENLY
-1447 YESGPNQYRQIW
+1447 YESGPRQYRKID
-1459 SLNYDKSNNLY
+1459 SLNYDTKNNLY
-1470 YTKEFDVDINGN
+1470 YTLEYDVDINGN
-1482 KINDIPHTE
+1482 IINDILHTE
-1491 YQVFDATTQEKITP
+1491 YQIFDATTQEKITP
-1505 EEYNNRLGKKDK
+1505 EEYNNRLAKKDE

-1532 GGIYSKELTIDT
+1532 GGIYSKELAIDT

-1563 ASTVDP
+1563 ASYVENN
-1569 DTFEID
+1569 EII

-1580 KMIHYLVNKSASKR
+1580 KMIHYLANKSASKR

-1602 ALWFNDEPLAYVSMT
+1602 ALWFNSEPLAYVPMT

-1680 FLEAYNEN
+1680 FLEAYNEG
-1688 KPLTPQ
+1688 KKLTTQ

-1729 VLKSNNDNLKKDLA
+1729 VLKSNSDELKKDLA

-1818 YRPVINGKNKIVSLS
+1818 YRPVINGKNKIVALS
-1833 NDYETRKSQII
+1833 NDQETRKSQII
-1844 GNDNLQVLPLS
+1844 DNNNLQVLPLS

-1893 VDVVYKVLNRKTNT
+1893 VDIVYKVLDKKTKT

-1913 RIALDNIDTYYDF
+1913 HIALDNIDTYYDF
-1926 IDANTNGTLKEYLLS
+1926 IDANINGTLKEYLLS

-2018 HNGQVTI
+2018 HNGQVII

-2170 GTASRYNYYYVD
+2170 GTDSRYNYYYVD
-2182 INKLRALGISDLAIS
+2182 INKLRALGINDLAIS

-2225 ELISNSFKDPNLKQF
+2225 ELISDSFKDPNLKNF
-2240 IDNQFSLVGVV
+2240 IDDQFSSVGDE
-2251 LEDARNEYYQN
+2251 LEKIRNEYYQN

-2295 VGFTQINNNR
+2295 IGFTQVNNNR

-2312 AWLQGADYDVD
+2312 AWLQGADY
-2323 KAYVMGFNFD
+2323 
-2333 DNGQFIGWSDLFDY
+2333 
-2347 SSNEALESSC
+2347 
-2357 SLPVPRNSKWVKTNN
+2357 
-2372 GINIERYAEEA
+2372 
-2383 QRAYD
+2383 
-2388 SDNVIL
+2388 
-2394 RNALINKVLDNI
+2394 
-2406 DYSPNS
+2406 
-2412 TIEVNY
+2412 
-2418 SSPILNQLISDINTH
+2418 
-2433 EGTQL
+2433 
-2438 SGDNKILAFQNAVS
+2438 
-2452 WTTQAIVNDERN
+2452 
-2464 LLDSYS
+2464 
-2470 PTNVEGMKQV
+2470 
-2480 VKDKQLASDSGTYT
+2480 
-2494 QWNPATKWVLQEE
+2494 
-2507 NLIGKNVI
+2507 
-2515 SVAANA
+2515 
-2521 EKVYFSLLHYY
+2521 
-2532 NEIVRHPEKYSKDL
+2532 
-2546 YTFAKS
+2546 
-2552 FEGVFMNI
+2552 
-2560 DGTPVIKETIGGIN
+2560 
-2574 FNNDNRLNKL
+2574 
-2584 SILLLSSNQ
+2584 
-2593 ELTDIK
+2593 
-2599 NSLIQGIYQ
+2599 
-2608 DNTSE
+2608 
-2613 YEQDFINAY
+2613 
-2622 KNNEYSDKLQTLLN
+2622 
-2636 SIDTTLSEDEAKY
+2636 
-2649 MPLMQSLIN
+2649 
-2658 NATDPSDLISQLLNS
+2658 
-2673 ATDNAK
+2673 
-2679 ELILNKINAG
+2679 
-2689 MNLAGVHGYLMI
+2689 
-2701 MGFSLDQ
+2701 
-2708 IVDLMTSPVVRL
+2708 
-2720 VDRLS
+2720 
-2725 KSDMFSDI
+2725 
-2733 GIKSNSV
+2733 
-2740 QKVLDQLISSNP
+2740 
-2752 DKQKDWFQYVLDPT
+2752 
-2766 TINKYDPGRD
+2766 
-2776 TIVGQT
+2776 
-2782 LVKLLNDTSIT
+2782 
-2793 SDNGTTLH
+2793 
-2801 FINGIYVEMDNNP
+2801 
-2814 VDPQVKTYKRLK
+2814 
-2826 DAPKQFQEP
+2826 
-2835 LESLLRQRYDGL
+2835 
-2847 FFNKLR
+2847 
-2853 GFKAVHRGAR
+2853 
-2863 ETTAAAQLL
+2863 
-2872 FSMNQGIRTQ
+2872 
-2882 QNEQLAFENRFNNFI
+2882 
-2897 KGFDEI
+2897 
-2903 LPSVQEIEGLKT
+2903 
-2915 KYAGKLLPS
+2915 
-2924 SLNEQGTDLVT
+2924 
-2935 DLEALFS
+2935 
-2942 KVKELHP
+2942 
-2949 NYSNSYIYSIVS
+2949 
-2961 QSLKAGIYKNFSFY
+2961 
-2975 KYMINDPI
+2975 
-2983 QVQELDGTP
+2983 
-2992 RNTNYRT
+2992 
-2999 LATEYYNLI
+2999 
-3008 KDSINVLDVINH
+3008 
-3020 SDQYRVY
+3020 
-3027 LELQKAATVNT
+3027 
-3038 DIVSTK
+3038 
-3044 SQLVRKFY
+3044 
-3052 EILRKDRGYIDSKKL
+3052 
-3067 NQIQSYIDQAYIQ
+3067 
-3080 QYLTNIQLVVN
+3080 
-3091 NNETLPFSFPLQH
+3091 
-3104 DQMFLKDRRKIKA
+3104 
-3117 SSNTEIIMNN
+3117 
-3127 SDNIATFKFW
+3127 
-3137 MHNYLVKA
+3137 
-3145 LQNGS
+3145 
-3150 YWDGEKMQD
+3150 
-3159 FPKNNS
+3159 
-3165 FINGLRIIG
+3165 
-3174 DRDKNALAL
+3174 
-3183 DIDMLNIDKSRES
+3183 
-3196 TLRYASYEEDFNK
+3196 
-3209 LLNYKVGK
+3209 
-3217 FNLQDIFMIYN
+3217 
-3228 LFVNGNKYGYNRL
+3228 
-3241 TTIFQS
+3241 
-3247 KLIEDIN
+3247 
-3254 NIGNSQYTPSALMQ
+3254 
-3268 WYRHLG
+3268 
-3274 QADKANIQQTID
+3274 
-3286 NKDLP
+3286 
-3291 IEDSINALG
+3291 
-3300 ATLEGFDIYSA
+3300 
-3311 PYVESLQQAGDNRV
+3311 
-3325 VRIKDPRN
+3325 
-3333 SPTNGLVVLYN
+3333 
-3344 TKDHKFINPFTQI
+3344 
-3357 SEGYDNQRELIERLK
+3357 
-3372 INKEY
+3372 
-3377 YPININLQEQINKL
+3377 
-3391 EQMFKDIVSGGTSLY
+3391 
-3406 NMTISGKVK
+3406 
-3415 IRVNC
+3415 

>member
-1 MACKGLIKIIDVN
+1 MACRELIKITGIDN
-14 STDELTRLTKVL
+14 IESKQSLIKFLTN
-26 TRLDAR
+26 LDSR
-32 QWKNIKDNE
+32 QWKNLKNNDAR
-41 EQLMNIISSQVYLPE
+41 LMQIISNVVYLPE

-67 HLKAVQQQIKLLAN
+67 HLKAVQQQINLLAN

-88 NDLNKLLEIFK
+88 DDLNKLLKIFE

-113 NLDISAQQTLATI
+113 SIDTSTQQILATI
-126 KAQQEEL
+126 KAQQKEL
-133 LATNK
+133 VATNK
-138 ELLNIAYANNKGYDK
+138 ELLNIAYENNKGYDK

-166 IFIASNKYELTSS
+166 VFIAPNGYELNSN

-202 TEGAQELDMYT
+202 TGGTEKLDMYT
-213 EIGNTWKYNFKKVE
+213 EANNKNTWRYNSKVE
-227 DILEAFRHKIYNKEF
+227 DTLEAFKHKIYTKDF
-242 KSSLGT
+242 KSSLSS
-248 DEKYR
+248 DEEYR

-260 NLINFDED
+260 NLINFDDD
-268 IKEIVGRDLKVVGHA
+268 IKEIIGKDLKVVGNA
-283 NHSFTAKNMPYTLK
+283 NHSFTKRNMPYTLK

-332 NSNNNEESQ
+332 NSNNEDESQ
-341 FIEDASAIKAFSQL
+341 FIDDISAIEAFTHL
-355 RQALVSTNDTR
+355 RQELTNTNNSY
-366 LTELKQ
+366 LTALKQ
-372 RAQTFRDNPNKLLY
+372 RAQTFRDNSNKLLY
-386 DIFNHDDVFHNNAIE
+386 DIFKEPHIE
-401 NIIGDFEQNVQNILR
+401 DLIGKLEQREQDILH
-416 SIKQWGFSDNGLFK
+416 SIKQWGFSKDGLFE
-430 KQLSGNVTHKA
+430 KQLGRVTHKA

-461 VYIVNKGNRVSSR
+461 VYIVNEGNRVSSR
-474 VTIKDKFN
+474 VTVKDKFN
-482 YNREALNTTEI
+482 YNRETLNTTEVI
-493 VNKQNE
+493 NNQNE
-499 TITTMDDSM
+499 TVTTMNDSM
-508 VYHNNSGKIDYTN
+508 VVCDTSGKIDYTN
-521 PLGKPVPNTYQI
+521 PAGVIVPNTYQI
-533 NYGNL
+533 KHGNL
-538 LIVAKPSTKNVN
+538 LIVVGPNTKKTNL
-550 FQSIL
+550 QGIL
-555 STNTKN
+555 STNSSN
-561 LEIYVYRINGN
+561 LDIYIFKLNGN
-572 QKIDVT
+572 QREDVT
-578 GQYINGDFNE
+578 SQYIGGDFNE
-588 KAIIDGRIDSRFTD
+588 KAIINGSIDSRFTE
-602 MFHFI
+602 MFDFI
-607 EDSLKLNT
+607 EDSLGLKT
-615 VSESQLHRQ
+615 VSKAQLLKQ
-624 YAQMQKLFGH
+624 YTQMQKLFGS

-655 LIGFY
+655 LVGYYNDF
-660 EDYVKNY
+660 VKRY
-667 PQAPAS
+667 PQAAAS
-673 QLSIANFYDSNMNP
+673 QLSISNFYDPNINTL
-687 ALPDTYSNI
+687 LPDTYNNI
-696 DLNSAKGSIARPGE
+696 NLKATRGSIARPGE
-710 TGTIF
+710 IGTVF
-715 RVANAYQDPWL
+715 RVANAYLDNWL
-726 FAFGQS
+726 FSFGQS

-738 TDTSAVTSNAS
+738 TNVSAVTSNAS

-775 ASRYKGQ
+775 ESRYKGQ
-782 ETRFSA
+782 ETRTSA
-788 SSRLLFVN
+788 SSQLLFVN
-796 NLTNGTNLVME
+796 NLIGGTNLVME

-837 IDNFYSHLFDKS
+837 IDNFYSHLFDES
-849 GSYVSIKPADYSD
+849 NPYISIKPADYSD

-871 RAGVNVV
+871 KAGVNIV
-878 NTRTPFQLNK
+878 NTETPFQLNK

-916 LTSAINRQRFPSF
+916 LTNAINRQRFPSF
-929 PLTTENNTVKG
+929 PLTTGDNTVKG

-960 ASKEFDKWATSVPS
+960 ASKIFDKWATSVPS

-979 IDGHIFTTSKLLGK
+979 VDGRTFTTSTLLK
-993 NGEEVLYQNDLGQDI
+993 TDPETILYQNDLGQDI
-1008 TVSQVLAQAEKGLK
+1008 TVAQVLAQAEKGLK

-1027 KMARQANVN
+1027 KMAQQAGVD
-1036 LYSNVNYV
+1036 LYSNVNYIK
-1044 NNKGKVNL
+1044 NKDKVTL

-1061 QQFNPK
+1061 QQFKPN
-1067 TENFSKRWEMEKA
+1067 NFINRWQMEKA

-1104 GEYPPISKNLPA
+1104 GDYPPIIKSLPA
-1116 LELATNFFKPT
+1116 LELANNFFK
-1127 TNNDSWDLK
+1127 NDNLK
-1136 SWRQYID
+1136 SWRQYTD

-1171 GKSTDLLFDSQLPG
+1171 GKSTDLLFDSQLPR
-1185 NASKIIMNPMLE
+1185 NASKIILNPMLE

-1220 DPLKYGGYES
+1220 DPLKYNDYNS
-1230 AKGAFINNITR
+1230 AKGAFISDITQ

-1246 EDAQERERLQAIK
+1246 EDNQERRRLQDIK
-1259 SQAMSI
+1259 SKAMSI
-1265 DFKNGAIQNM
+1265 DFKNSAIQNM
-1275 EFLSENFPTLFHE
+1275 EFLSENVPTLFHA

-1314 TQQGISRDI
+1314 TQQGISRNI

-1343 KDIDAMDG
+1343 RDIDAMDG

-1420 KMSSIKFGNNIKI
+1420 KMSSIKFGNDIKL
-1433 NLVNPRGYKFDNLY
+1433 NLVNDIGYEFENLY
-1447 YESGPNQYRQIW
+1447 YESGPRQYRKID
-1459 SLNYDKSNNLY
+1459 SLNYDTKNNLY
-1470 YTKEFDVDINGN
+1470 YTLEYDVDINGN
-1482 KINDIPHTE
+1482 IINDILHTE
-1491 YQVFDATTQEKITP
+1491 YQIFDATTQEKITP
-1505 EEYNNRLGKKDK
+1505 EEYNNRLAKKDE

-1532 GGIYSKELTIDT
+1532 GGIYSKELAIDT

-1563 ASTVDP
+1563 ASYVENN
-1569 DTFEID
+1569 EII

-1580 KMIHYLVNKSASKR
+1580 KMIHYLANKSASKR

-1602 ALWFNDEPLAYVSMT
+1602 ALWFNSEPLAYVPMT

-1680 FLEAYNEN
+1680 FLEAYNEG
-1688 KPLTPQ
+1688 KKLTTQ

-1729 VLKSNNDNLKKDLA
+1729 VLKSNSDELKKDLA

-1833 NDYETRKSQII
+1833 NDQETRKSQII
-1844 GNDNLQVLPLS
+1844 DNDNLQVLPLS

-1893 VDVVYKVLNRKTNT
+1893 VDIVYKVLDKKTKT

-1913 RIALDNIDTYYDF
+1913 HIALDNIDTYYDF
-1926 IDANTNGTLKEYLLS
+1926 IDANINGTLKEYLLS

-2108 DAGVFFKEK
+2108 DAGVFFKEE

-2170 GTASRYNYYYVD
+2170 GTNSRYNYYYVD
-2182 INKLRALGISDLAIS
+2182 INKLRALGINDLAIS

-2240 IDNQFSLVGVV
+2240 IDNQFYLVGDV

-2295 VGFTQINNNR
+2295 IGFTQVNNNR

-2312 AWLQGADYDVD
+2312 AWLQGADY
-2323 KAYVMGFNFD
+2323 
-2333 DNGQFIGWSDLFDY
+2333 
-2347 SSNEALESSC
+2347 
-2357 SLPVPRNSKWVKTNN
+2357 
-2372 GINIERYAEEA
+2372 
-2383 QRAYD
+2383 
-2388 SDNVIL
+2388 
-2394 RNALINKVLDNI
+2394 
-2406 DYSPNS
+2406 
-2412 TIEVNY
+2412 
-2418 SSPILNQLISDINTH
+2418 
-2433 EGTQL
+2433 
-2438 SGDNKILAFQNAVS
+2438 
-2452 WTTQAIVNDERN
+2452 
-2464 LLDSYS
+2464 
-2470 PTNVEGMKQV
+2470 
-2480 VKDKQLASDSGTYT
+2480 
-2494 QWNPATKWVLQEE
+2494 
-2507 NLIGKNVI
+2507 
-2515 SVAANA
+2515 
-2521 EKVYFSLLHYY
+2521 
-2532 NEIVRHPEKYSKDL
+2532 
-2546 YTFAKS
+2546 
-2552 FEGVFMNI
+2552 
-2560 DGTPVIKETIGGIN
+2560 
-2574 FNNDNRLNKL
+2574 
-2584 SILLLSSNQ
+2584 
-2593 ELTDIK
+2593 
-2599 NSLIQGIYQ
+2599 
-2608 DNTSE
+2608 
-2613 YEQDFINAY
+2613 
-2622 KNNEYSDKLQTLLN
+2622 
-2636 SIDTTLSEDEAKY
+2636 
-2649 MPLMQSLIN
+2649 
-2658 NATDPSDLISQLLNS
+2658 
-2673 ATDNAK
+2673 
-2679 ELILNKINAG
+2679 
-2689 MNLAGVHGYLMI
+2689 
-2701 MGFSLDQ
+2701 
-2708 IVDLMTSPVVRL
+2708 
-2720 VDRLS
+2720 
-2725 KSDMFSDI
+2725 
-2733 GIKSNSV
+2733 
-2740 QKVLDQLISSNP
+2740 
-2752 DKQKDWFQYVLDPT
+2752 
-2766 TINKYDPGRD
+2766 
-2776 TIVGQT
+2776 
-2782 LVKLLNDTSIT
+2782 
-2793 SDNGTTLH
+2793 
-2801 FINGIYVEMDNNP
+2801 
-2814 VDPQVKTYKRLK
+2814 
-2826 DAPKQFQEP
+2826 
-2835 LESLLRQRYDGL
+2835 
-2847 FFNKLR
+2847 
-2853 GFKAVHRGAR
+2853 
-2863 ETTAAAQLL
+2863 
-2872 FSMNQGIRTQ
+2872 
-2882 QNEQLAFENRFNNFI
+2882 
-2897 KGFDEI
+2897 
-2903 LPSVQEIEGLKT
+2903 
-2915 KYAGKLLPS
+2915 
-2924 SLNEQGTDLVT
+2924 
-2935 DLEALFS
+2935 
-2942 KVKELHP
+2942 
-2949 NYSNSYIYSIVS
+2949 
-2961 QSLKAGIYKNFSFY
+2961 
-2975 KYMINDPI
+2975 
-2983 QVQELDGTP
+2983 
-2992 RNTNYRT
+2992 
-2999 LATEYYNLI
+2999 
-3008 KDSINVLDVINH
+3008 
-3020 SDQYRVY
+3020 
-3027 LELQKAATVNT
+3027 
-3038 DIVSTK
+3038 
-3044 SQLVRKFY
+3044 
-3052 EILRKDRGYIDSKKL
+3052 
-3067 NQIQSYIDQAYIQ
+3067 
-3080 QYLTNIQLVVN
+3080 
-3091 NNETLPFSFPLQH
+3091 
-3104 DQMFLKDRRKIKA
+3104 
-3117 SSNTEIIMNN
+3117 
-3127 SDNIATFKFW
+3127 
-3137 MHNYLVKA
+3137 
-3145 LQNGS
+3145 
-3150 YWDGEKMQD
+3150 
-3159 FPKNNS
+3159 
-3165 FINGLRIIG
+3165 
-3174 DRDKNALAL
+3174 
-3183 DIDMLNIDKSRES
+3183 
-3196 TLRYASYEEDFNK
+3196 
-3209 LLNYKVGK
+3209 
-3217 FNLQDIFMIYN
+3217 
-3228 LFVNGNKYGYNRL
+3228 
-3241 TTIFQS
+3241 
-3247 KLIEDIN
+3247 
-3254 NIGNSQYTPSALMQ
+3254 
-3268 WYRHLG
+3268 
-3274 QADKANIQQTID
+3274 
-3286 NKDLP
+3286 
-3291 IEDSINALG
+3291 
-3300 ATLEGFDIYSA
+3300 
-3311 PYVESLQQAGDNRV
+3311 
-3325 VRIKDPRN
+3325 
-3333 SPTNGLVVLYN
+3333 
-3344 TKDHKFINPFTQI
+3344 
-3357 SEGYDNQRELIERLK
+3357 
-3372 INKEY
+3372 
-3377 YPININLQEQINKL
+3377 
-3391 EQMFKDIVSGGTSLY
+3391 
-3406 NMTISGKVK
+3406 
-3415 IRVNC
+3415 

>member
-1 MACKGLIKIIDVN
+1 MACRELIKITGIDN
-14 STDELTRLTKVL
+14 IESKQSLIKFLIN
-26 TRLDAR
+26 LDSR
-32 QWKNIKDNE
+32 QWKNLKNNDAR
-41 EQLMNIISSQVYLPE
+41 LMQIISNVVYLPE

-67 HLKAVQQQIKLLAN
+67 HLKAVQQQINLLAN

-88 NDLNKLLEIFK
+88 NDLNKLLKIFE

-113 NLDISAQQTLATI
+113 SIDTSTQQILATI
-126 KAQQEEL
+126 KAQQKEL
-133 LATNK
+133 VVTNK
-138 ELLNIAYANNKGYDK
+138 ELLNIAYENNKGYDK

-166 IFIASNKYELTSS
+166 VFIAPNGYELNSN

-202 TEGAQELDMYT
+202 TGGTEKLDMYT
-213 EIGNTWKYNFKKVE
+213 EANNKNTWRYNSKVE
-227 DILEAFRHKIYNKEF
+227 DILEAFKHKIYTKDF
-242 KSSLGT
+242 KSSLSS
-248 DEKYR
+248 DEEYR

-260 NLINFDED
+260 NLINFDDD
-268 IKEIVGRDLKVVGHA
+268 IKEIIGKDLKVVGNA
-283 NHSFTAKNMPYTLK
+283 NHSFTKRNMPYTLK

-332 NSNNNEESQ
+332 NSNNEDESQ
-341 FIEDASAIKAFSQL
+341 FIDDISAIEAFTHL
-355 RQALVSTNDTR
+355 RQELANTNNSY
-366 LTELKQ
+366 LTALKQ

-386 DIFNHDDVFHNNAIE
+386 DIFKEPHIE
-401 NIIGDFEQNVQNILR
+401 DLIGKLEQREQDILH
-416 SIKQWGFSDNGLFK
+416 SIKQWGFSKDGLFE
-430 KQLSGNVTHKA
+430 KQLGRVTHKA

-446 IVTSLVSLDPMNYQQ
+446 VVTSLVSLDPMNYQQ
-461 VYIVNKGNRVSSR
+461 VYIVNEGNRVSSR
-474 VTIKDKFN
+474 VTVKDKFN
-482 YNREALNTTEI
+482 YNRETLNTTEVI
-493 VNKQNE
+493 NNQNE
-499 TITTMDDSM
+499 TVTTMNDSM
-508 VYHNNSGKIDYTN
+508 VVCGTSGKIDYIN
-521 PLGKPVPNTYQI
+521 PAGVIVPNTYQI
-533 NYGNL
+533 KHGNL
-538 LIVAKPSTKNVN
+538 LIVVGPNTKKTNL
-550 FQSIL
+550 QGIL
-555 STNTKN
+555 STNSSN
-561 LEIYVYRINGN
+561 LDIYIFKLNGN
-572 QKIDVT
+572 QREDVT
-578 GQYINGDFNE
+578 SQYIGGDFNE
-588 KAIIDGRIDSRFTD
+588 KAIINGSIDSRFTEIFD
-602 MFHFI
+602 FI
-607 EDSLKLNT
+607 EDSLGLKT
-615 VSESQLHRQ
+615 VSKAQLLKQ
-624 YAQMQKLFGH
+624 YTQMQKLFGS

-655 LIGFY
+655 LVGYYNDF
-660 EDYVKNY
+660 VKRY
-667 PQAPAS
+667 PQAAAS
-673 QLSIANFYDSNMNP
+673 QLSISNFYDPNINTL
-687 ALPDTYSNI
+687 LPDTYNNI
-696 DLNSAKGSIARPGE
+696 NLKATRGSIARPGE
-710 TGTIF
+710 IGTVF
-715 RVANAYQDPWL
+715 RVANAYLDNWL
-726 FAFGQS
+726 FSFGQS

-738 TDTSAVTSNAS
+738 TNVSAVTSNAS

-775 ASRYKGQ
+775 ESRYKGQ
-782 ETRFSA
+782 ETRTSA
-788 SSRLLFVN
+788 SSQLLFVN
-796 NLTNGTNLVME
+796 NLIGGTNLVME

-819 KSKQLKNMSSAEL
+819 NSKQLKNMSSAEL

-837 IDNFYSHLFDKS
+837 IDNFYSHLFDES
-849 GSYVSIKPADYSD
+849 NPYISIKPADYSD

-871 RAGVNVV
+871 KAGVNIV
-878 NTRTPFQLNK
+878 NTETPFQLNK

-916 LTSAINRQRFPSF
+916 LTNAINRQRFPSF
-929 PLTTENNTVKG
+929 PLTTGDNTVKG

-960 ASKEFDKWATSVPS
+960 TSKIFDKWATSVPS

-979 IDGHIFTTSKLLGK
+979 VDGRTFTTSTLLK
-993 NGEEVLYQNDLGQDI
+993 TDPETILYQNDLGQDI
-1008 TVSQVLAQAEKGLK
+1008 TVAQVLAQAEKGLK

-1027 KMARQANVN
+1027 KMAQQAGVD
-1036 LYSNVNYV
+1036 LYSNVNYIK
-1044 NNKGKVNL
+1044 NKDKVTL

-1061 QQFNPK
+1061 QQFKPN
-1067 TENFSKRWEMEKA
+1067 NFINRWQMEKA

-1104 GEYPPISKNLPA
+1104 GDYPPIIKSLPA
-1116 LELATNFFKPT
+1116 LELANNFFK
-1127 TNNDSWDLK
+1127 NDNLK
-1136 SWRQYID
+1136 SWRQYTD

-1164 GKAIDEN
+1164 GKAIDKN
-1171 GKSTDLLFDSQLPG
+1171 GKSTDLLFDSQLPR
-1185 NASKIIMNPMLE
+1185 NASKIILNPMLE

-1220 DPLKYGGYES
+1220 DPLKYNDYNS
-1230 AKGAFINNITR
+1230 AKGAFISDITQ

-1246 EDAQERERLQAIK
+1246 EDNQERRRLQDIK
-1259 SQAMSI
+1259 SKAMSI
-1265 DFKNGAIQNM
+1265 DFKNSAIQNM
-1275 EFLSENFPTLFHE
+1275 EFLSENVPTLFHA

-1314 TQQGISRDI
+1314 TQQGISRNI

-1343 KDIDAMDG
+1343 GDIDAMDG

-1420 KMSSIKFGNNIKI
+1420 KMSSIKFGNDIKL
-1433 NLVNPRGYKFDNLY
+1433 NLVNDIGYEFENLY
-1447 YESGPNQYRQIW
+1447 YESGPRQYRKID
-1459 SLNYDKSNNLY
+1459 SLNYDTKNNLY
-1470 YTKEFDVDINGN
+1470 YTLEYDVDINGN
-1482 KINDIPHTE
+1482 IINDILHTE
-1491 YQVFDATTQEKITP
+1491 YQIFDATTQEKITP
-1505 EEYNNRLGKKDK
+1505 EEYNNRLAKKDE

-1527 LHRAL
+1527 LHKAL
-1532 GGIYSKELTIDT
+1532 GGIYSKELAIDT

-1563 ASTVDP
+1563 ASYVENN
-1569 DTFEID
+1569 EII

-1580 KMIHYLVNKSASKR
+1580 KMIHYLANKSASKR

-1602 ALWFNDEPLAYVSMT
+1602 ALWFNNEPLAYVPMT

-1680 FLEAYNEN
+1680 FLEAYNEG
-1688 KPLTPQ
+1688 KKLTTQ

-1729 VLKSNNDNLKKDLA
+1729 VLKSNSDELKKDLA

-1818 YRPVINGKNKIVSLS
+1818 YRPVIDGKNKIVSLS
-1833 NDYETRKSQII
+1833 NDQETRKSQII
-1844 GNDNLQVLPLS
+1844 DNNNLQVLPLS
-1855 SDYQIRK
+1855 SDYQVRK

-1893 VDVVYKVLNRKTNT
+1893 VDIVYKVLDKKTKT

-1913 RIALDNIDTYYDF
+1913 YIALDNIDTYYDF
-1926 IDANTNGTLKEYLLS
+1926 IDANINGTLKEYLLS

-2018 HNGQVTI
+2018 HNGQATI

-2108 DAGVFFKEK
+2108 DAGVFFKEE

-2161 YNVTQQGGQ
+2161 YNVTQQEGL
-2170 GTASRYNYYYVD
+2170 GTNSRYNYYYVD
-2182 INKLRALGISDLAIS
+2182 INELRALGINDLAIS

-2225 ELISNSFKDPNLKQF
+2225 ELIFNSFKDPNLKQF
-2240 IDNQFSLVGVV
+2240 IDNQFYLVGDV

-2295 VGFTQINNNR
+2295 IGFTQVNNNR

-2312 AWLQGADYDVD
+2312 AWLQGADY
-2323 KAYVMGFNFD
+2323 
-2333 DNGQFIGWSDLFDY
+2333 
-2347 SSNEALESSC
+2347 
-2357 SLPVPRNSKWVKTNN
+2357 
-2372 GINIERYAEEA
+2372 
-2383 QRAYD
+2383 
-2388 SDNVIL
+2388 
-2394 RNALINKVLDNI
+2394 
-2406 DYSPNS
+2406 
-2412 TIEVNY
+2412 
-2418 SSPILNQLISDINTH
+2418 
-2433 EGTQL
+2433 
-2438 SGDNKILAFQNAVS
+2438 
-2452 WTTQAIVNDERN
+2452 
-2464 LLDSYS
+2464 
-2470 PTNVEGMKQV
+2470 
-2480 VKDKQLASDSGTYT
+2480 
-2494 QWNPATKWVLQEE
+2494 
-2507 NLIGKNVI
+2507 
-2515 SVAANA
+2515 
-2521 EKVYFSLLHYY
+2521 
-2532 NEIVRHPEKYSKDL
+2532 
-2546 YTFAKS
+2546 
-2552 FEGVFMNI
+2552 
-2560 DGTPVIKETIGGIN
+2560 
-2574 FNNDNRLNKL
+2574 
-2584 SILLLSSNQ
+2584 
-2593 ELTDIK
+2593 
-2599 NSLIQGIYQ
+2599 
-2608 DNTSE
+2608 
-2613 YEQDFINAY
+2613 
-2622 KNNEYSDKLQTLLN
+2622 
-2636 SIDTTLSEDEAKY
+2636 
-2649 MPLMQSLIN
+2649 
-2658 NATDPSDLISQLLNS
+2658 
-2673 ATDNAK
+2673 
-2679 ELILNKINAG
+2679 
-2689 MNLAGVHGYLMI
+2689 
-2701 MGFSLDQ
+2701 
-2708 IVDLMTSPVVRL
+2708 
-2720 VDRLS
+2720 
-2725 KSDMFSDI
+2725 
-2733 GIKSNSV
+2733 
-2740 QKVLDQLISSNP
+2740 
-2752 DKQKDWFQYVLDPT
+2752 
-2766 TINKYDPGRD
+2766 
-2776 TIVGQT
+2776 
-2782 LVKLLNDTSIT
+2782 
-2793 SDNGTTLH
+2793 
-2801 FINGIYVEMDNNP
+2801 
-2814 VDPQVKTYKRLK
+2814 
-2826 DAPKQFQEP
+2826 
-2835 LESLLRQRYDGL
+2835 
-2847 FFNKLR
+2847 
-2853 GFKAVHRGAR
+2853 
-2863 ETTAAAQLL
+2863 
-2872 FSMNQGIRTQ
+2872 
-2882 QNEQLAFENRFNNFI
+2882 
-2897 KGFDEI
+2897 
-2903 LPSVQEIEGLKT
+2903 
-2915 KYAGKLLPS
+2915 
-2924 SLNEQGTDLVT
+2924 
-2935 DLEALFS
+2935 
-2942 KVKELHP
+2942 
-2949 NYSNSYIYSIVS
+2949 
-2961 QSLKAGIYKNFSFY
+2961 
-2975 KYMINDPI
+2975 
-2983 QVQELDGTP
+2983 
-2992 RNTNYRT
+2992 
-2999 LATEYYNLI
+2999 
-3008 KDSINVLDVINH
+3008 
-3020 SDQYRVY
+3020 
-3027 LELQKAATVNT
+3027 
-3038 DIVSTK
+3038 
-3044 SQLVRKFY
+3044 
-3052 EILRKDRGYIDSKKL
+3052 
-3067 NQIQSYIDQAYIQ
+3067 
-3080 QYLTNIQLVVN
+3080 
-3091 NNETLPFSFPLQH
+3091 
-3104 DQMFLKDRRKIKA
+3104 
-3117 SSNTEIIMNN
+3117 
-3127 SDNIATFKFW
+3127 
-3137 MHNYLVKA
+3137 
-3145 LQNGS
+3145 
-3150 YWDGEKMQD
+3150 
-3159 FPKNNS
+3159 
-3165 FINGLRIIG
+3165 
-3174 DRDKNALAL
+3174 
-3183 DIDMLNIDKSRES
+3183 
-3196 TLRYASYEEDFNK
+3196 
-3209 LLNYKVGK
+3209 
-3217 FNLQDIFMIYN
+3217 
-3228 LFVNGNKYGYNRL
+3228 
-3241 TTIFQS
+3241 
-3247 KLIEDIN
+3247 
-3254 NIGNSQYTPSALMQ
+3254 
-3268 WYRHLG
+3268 
-3274 QADKANIQQTID
+3274 
-3286 NKDLP
+3286 
-3291 IEDSINALG
+3291 
-3300 ATLEGFDIYSA
+3300 
-3311 PYVESLQQAGDNRV
+3311 
-3325 VRIKDPRN
+3325 
-3333 SPTNGLVVLYN
+3333 
-3344 TKDHKFINPFTQI
+3344 
-3357 SEGYDNQRELIERLK
+3357 
-3372 INKEY
+3372 
-3377 YPININLQEQINKL
+3377 
-3391 EQMFKDIVSGGTSLY
+3391 
-3406 NMTISGKVK
+3406 
-3415 IRVNC
+3415 

>member
-1 MACKGLIKIIDVN
+1 MACRELIKITGIDN
-14 STDELTRLTKVL
+14 IESKQSLIKFLTN
-26 TRLDAR
+26 LDSR
-32 QWKNIKDNE
+32 QWKNLKNNDAR
-41 EQLMNIISSQVYLPE
+41 LMQIISNVVYLPE

-67 HLKAVQQQIKLLAN
+67 HLKAVQQQINLLAN

-88 NDLNKLLEIFK
+88 DDLNKLLKIFE

-113 NLDISAQQTLATI
+113 SIDTSTQQILATI
-126 KAQQEEL
+126 KAQQKEL
-133 LATNK
+133 VVTNK
-138 ELLNIAYANNKGYDK
+138 ELLNIAYENNKGYDK

-166 IFIASNKYELTSS
+166 VFIAPNGYELNSN

-202 TEGAQELDMYT
+202 TGGTEKLDMYT
-213 EIGNTWKYNFKKVE
+213 EANNKNTWRYNSKVE
-227 DILEAFRHKIYNKEF
+227 DTLEAFKHKIYTKDF
-242 KSSLGT
+242 KSSLSS
-248 DEKYR
+248 DEEYR

-260 NLINFDED
+260 NLINFDDD
-268 IKEIVGRDLKVVGHA
+268 IKEIIGKDLKVVGNA
-283 NHSFTAKNMPYTLK
+283 NHSFTKRNMPYTLK

-332 NSNNNEESQ
+332 NSNNEDESQ
-341 FIEDASAIKAFSQL
+341 FIDDISAIEAFTHL
-355 RQALVSTNDTR
+355 RQELANTNNSY
-366 LTELKQ
+366 LTALKQ
-372 RAQTFRDNPNKLLY
+372 RAQTFRDNSNKLLY
-386 DIFNHDDVFHNNAIE
+386 DIFKEPHIE
-401 NIIGDFEQNVQNILR
+401 DLIGKLEQREQDILH
-416 SIKQWGFSDNGLFK
+416 SIKQWGFSKDGLFE
-430 KQLSGNVTHKA
+430 KQLGRVTHKA

-446 IVTSLVSLDPMNYQQ
+446 VVTSLVSLDPMNYQQ
-461 VYIVNKGNRVSSR
+461 VYIVNEGNRVSSR
-474 VTIKDKFN
+474 VTVKDKFN
-482 YNREALNTTEI
+482 YNRETLNTTEVI
-493 VNKQNE
+493 NNQNE
-499 TITTMDDSM
+499 TVTTMKDSM
-508 VYHNNSGKIDYTN
+508 VVCDTSGKIDYTN
-521 PLGKPVPNTYQI
+521 PAGVIVPNTYQI
-533 NYGNL
+533 KHGNL
-538 LIVAKPSTKNVN
+538 LIVVGPNTKKTNL
-550 FQSIL
+550 QGIL
-555 STNTKN
+555 STNSSN
-561 LEIYVYRINGN
+561 LDIYIFKLNGN
-572 QKIDVT
+572 QREDVT
-578 GQYINGDFNE
+578 SQYIGGDFNE
-588 KAIIDGRIDSRFTD
+588 KAIINGSIDSRFTE
-602 MFHFI
+602 MFDFI
-607 EDSLKLNT
+607 EDSLGLKT
-615 VSESQLHRQ
+615 VSKAQLLKQ
-624 YAQMQKLFGH
+624 YTQMQKLFGS

-655 LIGFY
+655 LVGYYNDF
-660 EDYVKNY
+660 VKRY
-667 PQAPAS
+667 PQAAAS
-673 QLSIANFYDSNMNP
+673 QLSISNFYDPNINTL
-687 ALPDTYSNI
+687 LPDTYNNI
-696 DLNSAKGSIARPGE
+696 NLKATRGSIARPGE
-710 TGTIF
+710 IGTVF
-715 RVANAYQDPWL
+715 RVANAYLDNWL
-726 FAFGQS
+726 FSFGQS

-738 TDTSAVTSNAS
+738 TNVSAVTSNAS

-775 ASRYKGQ
+775 ESRYKGQ
-782 ETRFSA
+782 ETRTSA
-788 SSRLLFVN
+788 SSQLLFVN
-796 NLTNGTNLVME
+796 NLIGGTNLVME

-837 IDNFYSHLFDKS
+837 IDNFYSHLFDES
-849 GSYVSIKPADYSD
+849 NPYISIKPADYSD

-871 RAGVNVV
+871 KAGVNIV
-878 NTRTPFQLNK
+878 NTETPFQLNK

-916 LTSAINRQRFPSF
+916 LTNAINRQRFPSF
-929 PLTTENNTVKG
+929 PLTTGDNTVKG

-960 ASKEFDKWATSVPS
+960 ASKIFDKWATSVPS

-979 IDGHIFTTSKLLGK
+979 VDGRTFTTSTLLK
-993 NGEEVLYQNDLGQDI
+993 TDPETILYQNDLGQDI
-1008 TVSQVLAQAEKGLK
+1008 TVAQVLAQAEKGLK

-1027 KMARQANVN
+1027 KMAQQAGVD
-1036 LYSNVNYV
+1036 LYSNVNYIK
-1044 NNKGKVNL
+1044 NKDKVTL

-1061 QQFNPK
+1061 QQFKPN
-1067 TENFSKRWEMEKA
+1067 NFINRWQMEKA

-1089 GFKVRLTQT
+1089 GFKIRLTQT

-1104 GEYPPISKNLPA
+1104 GNYPPITKSLPA
-1116 LELATNFFKPT
+1116 LELANNFFK
-1127 TNNDSWDLK
+1127 NDNLK
-1136 SWRQYID
+1136 SWRQYTD
-1143 SEGNTKEWNL
+1143 SESNTKEWNL

-1171 GKSTDLLFDSQLPG
+1171 GKSTDLLFDSQLPR
-1185 NASKIIMNPMLE
+1185 NASKIILNPMLE

-1220 DPLKYGGYES
+1220 DPLKYNDYNS
-1230 AKGAFINNITR
+1230 AKGAFISDITQ

-1246 EDAQERERLQAIK
+1246 EDNQERRRLQDIK
-1259 SQAMSI
+1259 SKAMSI
-1265 DFKNGAIQNM
+1265 DFKNSAIQNM
-1275 EFLSENFPTLFHE
+1275 EFLAENVPTLFHA

-1314 TQQGISRDI
+1314 TQQGISRNI

-1343 KDIDAMDG
+1343 NDIDAMDG

-1420 KMSSIKFGNNIKI
+1420 KMSSIKFGNDIKL
-1433 NLVNPRGYKFDNLY
+1433 NLVNDIGYEFENLY
-1447 YESGPNQYRQIW
+1447 YESGPRQYRKID
-1459 SLNYDKSNNLY
+1459 SLNYDTKNNLY
-1470 YTKEFDVDINGN
+1470 YTLEYDVDINGN
-1482 KINDIPHTE
+1482 IINDILHTE
-1491 YQVFDATTQEKITP
+1491 YQIFDATTQEKITP
-1505 EEYNNRLGKKDK
+1505 EEYNNRLAKKDE

-1532 GGIYSKELTIDT
+1532 GGIYSKELAIDT

-1563 ASTVDP
+1563 ASYVENN
-1569 DTFEID
+1569 EII

-1580 KMIHYLVNKSASKR
+1580 KMIHYLANKSASKR

-1602 ALWFNDEPLAYVSMT
+1602 ALWFNSEPLAYVPMT

-1680 FLEAYNEN
+1680 FLEAYNEG
-1688 KPLTPQ
+1688 KKLTTQ

-1729 VLKSNNDNLKKDLA
+1729 VLKSNSDELKKDLA

-1804 AIAAMTDGTFNPLD
+1804 AIAARTDGTFNPLD

-1833 NDYETRKSQII
+1833 NDQETRKSQII
-1844 GNDNLQVLPLS
+1844 DNDNLQVLPLS

-1893 VDVVYKVLNRKTNT
+1893 VDIVYKVLDKKTKT
-1907 YVNYRT
+1907 YIKYRT
-1913 RIALDNIDTYYDF
+1913 HIALDNIDTYYDF

-1941 QGALIDPNSE
+1941 QGVLIDPNSE

-1966 PERVVFDYGTIN
+1966 PERVIFDYGTIN

-2108 DAGVFFKEK
+2108 DAGVFFKEE

-2170 GTASRYNYYYVD
+2170 GTNSRYNYYYVD
-2182 INKLRALGISDLAIS
+2182 INKLRALGINDLAIS

-2240 IDNQFSLVGVV
+2240 IDNQFYLVGDV

-2295 VGFTQINNNR
+2295 IGFTQVNNNR

-2312 AWLQGADYDVD
+2312 AWLQGADY
-2323 KAYVMGFNFD
+2323 
-2333 DNGQFIGWSDLFDY
+2333 
-2347 SSNEALESSC
+2347 
-2357 SLPVPRNSKWVKTNN
+2357 
-2372 GINIERYAEEA
+2372 
-2383 QRAYD
+2383 
-2388 SDNVIL
+2388 
-2394 RNALINKVLDNI
+2394 
-2406 DYSPNS
+2406 
-2412 TIEVNY
+2412 
-2418 SSPILNQLISDINTH
+2418 
-2433 EGTQL
+2433 
-2438 SGDNKILAFQNAVS
+2438 
-2452 WTTQAIVNDERN
+2452 
-2464 LLDSYS
+2464 
-2470 PTNVEGMKQV
+2470 
-2480 VKDKQLASDSGTYT
+2480 
-2494 QWNPATKWVLQEE
+2494 
-2507 NLIGKNVI
+2507 
-2515 SVAANA
+2515 
-2521 EKVYFSLLHYY
+2521 
-2532 NEIVRHPEKYSKDL
+2532 
-2546 YTFAKS
+2546 
-2552 FEGVFMNI
+2552 
-2560 DGTPVIKETIGGIN
+2560 
-2574 FNNDNRLNKL
+2574 
-2584 SILLLSSNQ
+2584 
-2593 ELTDIK
+2593 
-2599 NSLIQGIYQ
+2599 
-2608 DNTSE
+2608 
-2613 YEQDFINAY
+2613 
-2622 KNNEYSDKLQTLLN
+2622 
-2636 SIDTTLSEDEAKY
+2636 
-2649 MPLMQSLIN
+2649 
-2658 NATDPSDLISQLLNS
+2658 
-2673 ATDNAK
+2673 
-2679 ELILNKINAG
+2679 
-2689 MNLAGVHGYLMI
+2689 
-2701 MGFSLDQ
+2701 
-2708 IVDLMTSPVVRL
+2708 
-2720 VDRLS
+2720 
-2725 KSDMFSDI
+2725 
-2733 GIKSNSV
+2733 
-2740 QKVLDQLISSNP
+2740 
-2752 DKQKDWFQYVLDPT
+2752 
-2766 TINKYDPGRD
+2766 
-2776 TIVGQT
+2776 
-2782 LVKLLNDTSIT
+2782 
-2793 SDNGTTLH
+2793 
-2801 FINGIYVEMDNNP
+2801 
-2814 VDPQVKTYKRLK
+2814 
-2826 DAPKQFQEP
+2826 
-2835 LESLLRQRYDGL
+2835 
-2847 FFNKLR
+2847 
-2853 GFKAVHRGAR
+2853 
-2863 ETTAAAQLL
+2863 
-2872 FSMNQGIRTQ
+2872 
-2882 QNEQLAFENRFNNFI
+2882 
-2897 KGFDEI
+2897 
-2903 LPSVQEIEGLKT
+2903 
-2915 KYAGKLLPS
+2915 
-2924 SLNEQGTDLVT
+2924 
-2935 DLEALFS
+2935 
-2942 KVKELHP
+2942 
-2949 NYSNSYIYSIVS
+2949 
-2961 QSLKAGIYKNFSFY
+2961 
-2975 KYMINDPI
+2975 
-2983 QVQELDGTP
+2983 
-2992 RNTNYRT
+2992 
-2999 LATEYYNLI
+2999 
-3008 KDSINVLDVINH
+3008 
-3020 SDQYRVY
+3020 
-3027 LELQKAATVNT
+3027 
-3038 DIVSTK
+3038 
-3044 SQLVRKFY
+3044 
-3052 EILRKDRGYIDSKKL
+3052 
-3067 NQIQSYIDQAYIQ
+3067 
-3080 QYLTNIQLVVN
+3080 
-3091 NNETLPFSFPLQH
+3091 
-3104 DQMFLKDRRKIKA
+3104 
-3117 SSNTEIIMNN
+3117 
-3127 SDNIATFKFW
+3127 
-3137 MHNYLVKA
+3137 
-3145 LQNGS
+3145 
-3150 YWDGEKMQD
+3150 
-3159 FPKNNS
+3159 
-3165 FINGLRIIG
+3165 
-3174 DRDKNALAL
+3174 
-3183 DIDMLNIDKSRES
+3183 
-3196 TLRYASYEEDFNK
+3196 
-3209 LLNYKVGK
+3209 
-3217 FNLQDIFMIYN
+3217 
-3228 LFVNGNKYGYNRL
+3228 
-3241 TTIFQS
+3241 
-3247 KLIEDIN
+3247 
-3254 NIGNSQYTPSALMQ
+3254 
-3268 WYRHLG
+3268 
-3274 QADKANIQQTID
+3274 
-3286 NKDLP
+3286 
-3291 IEDSINALG
+3291 
-3300 ATLEGFDIYSA
+3300 
-3311 PYVESLQQAGDNRV
+3311 
-3325 VRIKDPRN
+3325 
-3333 SPTNGLVVLYN
+3333 
-3344 TKDHKFINPFTQI
+3344 
-3357 SEGYDNQRELIERLK
+3357 
-3372 INKEY
+3372 
-3377 YPININLQEQINKL
+3377 
-3391 EQMFKDIVSGGTSLY
+3391 
-3406 NMTISGKVK
+3406 
-3415 IRVNC
+3415 

>member
-1 MACKGLIKIIDVN
+1 MACRELIKITGIDN
-14 STDELTRLTKVL
+14 IESKQSLIKFLIN
-26 TRLDAR
+26 LDSR
-32 QWKNIKDNE
+32 QWKNLKNNDAR
-41 EQLMNIISSQVYLPE
+41 LMQIISNVVYLPE

-67 HLKAVQQQIKLLAN
+67 HLKAVQQQINLLAN

-88 NDLNKLLEIFK
+88 DDLNKLLKIFE

-113 NLDISAQQTLATI
+113 SIDTSTQQILATI
-126 KAQQEEL
+126 KAQQKEL
-133 LATNK
+133 VVTNK
-138 ELLNIAYANNKGYDK
+138 ELLNIAYENNKGYDK

-166 IFIASNKYELTSS
+166 VFIAPNGYELNSN

-202 TEGAQELDMYT
+202 TGGTEKLDMYT
-213 EIGNTWKYNFKKVE
+213 EANNKNTWRYNSKVE
-227 DILEAFRHKIYNKEF
+227 DTLEAFKHKIYTKDF
-242 KSSLGT
+242 KSSLSS
-248 DEKYR
+248 DEEYR

-260 NLINFDED
+260 NLINFDDD
-268 IKEIVGRDLKVVGHA
+268 IKEIIGKDLKVVGNA
-283 NHSFTAKNMPYTLK
+283 NHSFTKRNMPYTLK

-332 NSNNNEESQ
+332 NSNNEDESQ
-341 FIEDASAIKAFSQL
+341 FIDDISAIEAFTHL
-355 RQALVSTNDTR
+355 RQELANTNNSY
-366 LTELKQ
+366 LTALKQ
-372 RAQTFRDNPNKLLY
+372 RAQTFRDNSNKLLY
-386 DIFNHDDVFHNNAIE
+386 DIFKEPHIE
-401 NIIGDFEQNVQNILR
+401 DLIGKLEQREQDILH
-416 SIKQWGFSDNGLFK
+416 SIKQWGFSKDGLFE
-430 KQLSGNVTHKA
+430 KQLGRVTHKA

-446 IVTSLVSLDPMNYQQ
+446 VVTSLVSLDPMNYQQ
-461 VYIVNKGNRVSSR
+461 VYIVNEGNRVSSR
-474 VTIKDKFN
+474 VTVKDKFN
-482 YNREALNTTEI
+482 YNRETLNTTEVI
-493 VNKQNE
+493 NNQNE
-499 TITTMDDSM
+499 TVTTMNDSM
-508 VYHNNSGKIDYTN
+508 VVCDTSGKIDYTN
-521 PLGKPVPNTYQI
+521 PAGVIVPNTYQI
-533 NYGNL
+533 KHGNL
-538 LIVAKPSTKNVN
+538 LIVVGPNTKKTNL
-550 FQSIL
+550 QGIL
-555 STNTKN
+555 STNSSN
-561 LEIYVYRINGN
+561 LDIYIFKLNGN
-572 QKIDVT
+572 QREDVT
-578 GQYINGDFNE
+578 SQYIGGDFNE
-588 KAIIDGRIDSRFTD
+588 KAIINGSIDSRFTE
-602 MFHFI
+602 MFDFI
-607 EDSLKLNT
+607 EDSLGLKT
-615 VSESQLHRQ
+615 VSKAQLLKQ
-624 YAQMQKLFGH
+624 YTQMQKLFGS

-655 LIGFY
+655 LVGYYNDF
-660 EDYVKNY
+660 VKRY
-667 PQAPAS
+667 PQAAAS
-673 QLSIANFYDSNMNP
+673 QLSISNFYDPNINTL
-687 ALPDTYSNI
+687 LPDTYNNI
-696 DLNSAKGSIARPGE
+696 NLKATRGSIARPGE
-710 TGTIF
+710 IGTVF
-715 RVANAYQDPWL
+715 RVANAYLDNWL
-726 FAFGQS
+726 FSFGQS

-738 TDTSAVTSNAS
+738 TNVSAVTSNTS

-775 ASRYKGQ
+775 ESRYKGQ
-782 ETRFSA
+782 ETRTSA
-788 SSRLLFVN
+788 SSQLLFVN
-796 NLTNGTNLVME
+796 NLIGGTNLVME

-819 KSKQLKNMSSAEL
+819 KSKQLKSMSSAEL

-837 IDNFYSHLFDKS
+837 IDNFYSHLFDES
-849 GSYVSIKPADYSD
+849 NPYISIKPADYSD

-871 RAGVNVV
+871 KAGVNIV
-878 NTRTPFQLNK
+878 NTETPFQLNK

-916 LTSAINRQRFPSF
+916 LTNAINRQRFPSF
-929 PLTTENNTVKG
+929 PLTTGDNTVKG

-960 ASKEFDKWATSVPS
+960 ASKIFDKWATSVPS

-979 IDGHIFTTSKLLGK
+979 VDGRTFTTSTLLK
-993 NGEEVLYQNDLGQDI
+993 TDPETILYQNDLGQDI
-1008 TVSQVLAQAEKGLK
+1008 TVAQVLAQAEKGLK

-1027 KMARQANVN
+1027 KMAQQAGVD
-1036 LYSNVNYV
+1036 LYSNVNYIK
-1044 NNKGKVNL
+1044 NKDKVTL

-1061 QQFNPK
+1061 QQFKPN
-1067 TENFSKRWEMEKA
+1067 NFINRWQMEKA

-1104 GEYPPISKNLPA
+1104 GDYPPIIKSLPA
-1116 LELATNFFKPT
+1116 LELANNFFK
-1127 TNNDSWDLK
+1127 NDNLK
-1136 SWRQYID
+1136 SWRQYTD
-1143 SEGNTKEWNL
+1143 SESNTKEWNL

-1171 GKSTDLLFDSQLPG
+1171 GKSTDLLFDSQLPR
-1185 NASKIIMNPMLE
+1185 NASKIILNPMLE

-1220 DPLKYGGYES
+1220 DPLKYNDYNS
-1230 AKGAFINNITR
+1230 AKGAFISDITQ

-1246 EDAQERERLQAIK
+1246 EDNQERRRLQDIK
-1259 SQAMSI
+1259 SKAMSI
-1265 DFKNGAIQNM
+1265 DFKNSAIQNM
-1275 EFLSENFPTLFHE
+1275 EFLSENVPTLFHA

-1314 TQQGISRDI
+1314 TQQGISRNI

-1420 KMSSIKFGNNIKI
+1420 KMSSIKFGNDIKL
-1433 NLVNPRGYKFDNLY
+1433 NLVNDIGYEFENLY
-1447 YESGPNQYRQIW
+1447 YESGPRQYRKID
-1459 SLNYDKSNNLY
+1459 SLNYDTKNNLY
-1470 YTKEFDVDINGN
+1470 YTLEYDVDINGN
-1482 KINDIPHTE
+1482 IINDILHTE
-1491 YQVFDATTQEKITP
+1491 YQIFDATTQEKITP
-1505 EEYNNRLGKKDK
+1505 EEYNNRLAKKDE

-1532 GGIYSKELTIDT
+1532 GGIYSKELAIDT

-1563 ASTVDP
+1563 ASYVENN
-1569 DTFEID
+1569 EII

-1580 KMIHYLVNKSASKR
+1580 KMIHYLANKSASKR

-1602 ALWFNDEPLAYVSMT
+1602 ALWFNSEPLAYVPMT

-1680 FLEAYNEN
+1680 FLEAYNEG
-1688 KPLTPQ
+1688 KKLTTQ

-1729 VLKSNNDNLKKDLA
+1729 VLKSNSDELKKDLA

-1833 NDYETRKSQII
+1833 NDQETRKSQII
-1844 GNDNLQVLPLS
+1844 DNDNLQVLPLS

-1893 VDVVYKVLNRKTNT
+1893 VDIVYKVLDKKTKT

-1913 RIALDNIDTYYDF
+1913 HIALDNIDTYYDF
-1926 IDANTNGTLKEYLLS
+1926 IDANINGTLKEYLLS

-2025 NGQTYVVQNKQLQA
+2025 NGQTYVIQNKQLQA

-2108 DAGVFFKEK
+2108 GAGVFFKEE

-2170 GTASRYNYYYVD
+2170 GTNSRYNYYYVD
-2182 INKLRALGISDLAIS
+2182 INKLRALGINDLAIS

-2225 ELISNSFKDPNLKQF
+2225 ELIFNSFKDPNLKQF
-2240 IDNQFSLVGVV
+2240 IDNQFYLVGDV

-2295 VGFTQINNNR
+2295 IGFTQVNNNR

-2312 AWLQGADYDVD
+2312 AWLQGADY
-2323 KAYVMGFNFD
+2323 
-2333 DNGQFIGWSDLFDY
+2333 
-2347 SSNEALESSC
+2347 
-2357 SLPVPRNSKWVKTNN
+2357 
-2372 GINIERYAEEA
+2372 
-2383 QRAYD
+2383 
-2388 SDNVIL
+2388 
-2394 RNALINKVLDNI
+2394 
-2406 DYSPNS
+2406 
-2412 TIEVNY
+2412 
-2418 SSPILNQLISDINTH
+2418 
-2433 EGTQL
+2433 
-2438 SGDNKILAFQNAVS
+2438 
-2452 WTTQAIVNDERN
+2452 
-2464 LLDSYS
+2464 
-2470 PTNVEGMKQV
+2470 
-2480 VKDKQLASDSGTYT
+2480 
-2494 QWNPATKWVLQEE
+2494 
-2507 NLIGKNVI
+2507 
-2515 SVAANA
+2515 
-2521 EKVYFSLLHYY
+2521 
-2532 NEIVRHPEKYSKDL
+2532 
-2546 YTFAKS
+2546 
-2552 FEGVFMNI
+2552 
-2560 DGTPVIKETIGGIN
+2560 
-2574 FNNDNRLNKL
+2574 
-2584 SILLLSSNQ
+2584 
-2593 ELTDIK
+2593 
-2599 NSLIQGIYQ
+2599 
-2608 DNTSE
+2608 
-2613 YEQDFINAY
+2613 
-2622 KNNEYSDKLQTLLN
+2622 
-2636 SIDTTLSEDEAKY
+2636 
-2649 MPLMQSLIN
+2649 
-2658 NATDPSDLISQLLNS
+2658 
-2673 ATDNAK
+2673 
-2679 ELILNKINAG
+2679 
-2689 MNLAGVHGYLMI
+2689 
-2701 MGFSLDQ
+2701 
-2708 IVDLMTSPVVRL
+2708 
-2720 VDRLS
+2720 
-2725 KSDMFSDI
+2725 
-2733 GIKSNSV
+2733 
-2740 QKVLDQLISSNP
+2740 
-2752 DKQKDWFQYVLDPT
+2752 
-2766 TINKYDPGRD
+2766 
-2776 TIVGQT
+2776 
-2782 LVKLLNDTSIT
+2782 
-2793 SDNGTTLH
+2793 
-2801 FINGIYVEMDNNP
+2801 
-2814 VDPQVKTYKRLK
+2814 
-2826 DAPKQFQEP
+2826 
-2835 LESLLRQRYDGL
+2835 
-2847 FFNKLR
+2847 
-2853 GFKAVHRGAR
+2853 
-2863 ETTAAAQLL
+2863 
-2872 FSMNQGIRTQ
+2872 
-2882 QNEQLAFENRFNNFI
+2882 
-2897 KGFDEI
+2897 
-2903 LPSVQEIEGLKT
+2903 
-2915 KYAGKLLPS
+2915 
-2924 SLNEQGTDLVT
+2924 
-2935 DLEALFS
+2935 
-2942 KVKELHP
+2942 
-2949 NYSNSYIYSIVS
+2949 
-2961 QSLKAGIYKNFSFY
+2961 
-2975 KYMINDPI
+2975 
-2983 QVQELDGTP
+2983 
-2992 RNTNYRT
+2992 
-2999 LATEYYNLI
+2999 
-3008 KDSINVLDVINH
+3008 
-3020 SDQYRVY
+3020 
-3027 LELQKAATVNT
+3027 
-3038 DIVSTK
+3038 
-3044 SQLVRKFY
+3044 
-3052 EILRKDRGYIDSKKL
+3052 
-3067 NQIQSYIDQAYIQ
+3067 
-3080 QYLTNIQLVVN
+3080 
-3091 NNETLPFSFPLQH
+3091 
-3104 DQMFLKDRRKIKA
+3104 
-3117 SSNTEIIMNN
+3117 
-3127 SDNIATFKFW
+3127 
-3137 MHNYLVKA
+3137 
-3145 LQNGS
+3145 
-3150 YWDGEKMQD
+3150 
-3159 FPKNNS
+3159 
-3165 FINGLRIIG
+3165 
-3174 DRDKNALAL
+3174 
-3183 DIDMLNIDKSRES
+3183 
-3196 TLRYASYEEDFNK
+3196 
-3209 LLNYKVGK
+3209 
-3217 FNLQDIFMIYN
+3217 
-3228 LFVNGNKYGYNRL
+3228 
-3241 TTIFQS
+3241 
-3247 KLIEDIN
+3247 
-3254 NIGNSQYTPSALMQ
+3254 
-3268 WYRHLG
+3268 
-3274 QADKANIQQTID
+3274 
-3286 NKDLP
+3286 
-3291 IEDSINALG
+3291 
-3300 ATLEGFDIYSA
+3300 
-3311 PYVESLQQAGDNRV
+3311 
-3325 VRIKDPRN
+3325 
-3333 SPTNGLVVLYN
+3333 
-3344 TKDHKFINPFTQI
+3344 
-3357 SEGYDNQRELIERLK
+3357 
-3372 INKEY
+3372 
-3377 YPININLQEQINKL
+3377 
-3391 EQMFKDIVSGGTSLY
+3391 
-3406 NMTISGKVK
+3406 
-3415 IRVNC
+3415 

>member
-1 MACKGLIKIIDVN
+1 MACRELIKITGIDN
-14 STDELTRLTKVL
+14 IESKQSLIKFLTN
-26 TRLDAR
+26 LDSR
-32 QWKNIKDNE
+32 QWKNLKNNDAR
-41 EQLMNIISSQVYLPE
+41 LMQIISNVVYLPE

-67 HLKAVQQQIKLLAN
+67 HLKAVQQQINLLAN

-88 NDLNKLLEIFK
+88 DDLNKLLKIFE

-113 NLDISAQQTLATI
+113 SIDISTQQILATI
-126 KAQQEEL
+126 KAQQKEL
-133 LATNK
+133 VVTNK
-138 ELLNIAYANNKGYDK
+138 ELLNIAYENNKGYDK

-166 IFIASNKYELTSS
+166 VFIAPNGYELNSN

-202 TEGAQELDMYT
+202 TGGTEKLDMYT
-213 EIGNTWKYNFKKVE
+213 EANNKNTWRYNSKVE
-227 DILEAFRHKIYNKEF
+227 DTLEAFKHKIYTKDF
-242 KSSLGT
+242 KSSLSS
-248 DEKYR
+248 DEEYR

-260 NLINFDED
+260 NLINFDDD
-268 IKEIVGRDLKVVGHA
+268 IKEIIGKDLKVVGNA
-283 NHSFTAKNMPYTLK
+283 NHSFTKRNMPYTLK

-332 NSNNNEESQ
+332 NSNNEDESQ
-341 FIEDASAIKAFSQL
+341 FIDDISAIEAFTHL
-355 RQALVSTNDTR
+355 RQELANTNNSY
-366 LTELKQ
+366 LTALKQ
-372 RAQTFRDNPNKLLY
+372 RAQTFRDNSNKLLY
-386 DIFNHDDVFHNNAIE
+386 DIFKEPHIE
-401 NIIGDFEQNVQNILR
+401 DLIGKLEQREQDILH
-416 SIKQWGFSDNGLFK
+416 SIKQWGFSKDGLFE
-430 KQLSGNVTHKA
+430 KQLGRVTHKA

-446 IVTSLVSLDPMNYQQ
+446 VVTSLVSLDPMNYQQ
-461 VYIVNKGNRVSSR
+461 VYTVNEGNRVSSR
-474 VTIKDKFN
+474 VTVKDKFN
-482 YNREALNTTEI
+482 YNRETLNTTEVI
-493 VNKQNE
+493 NNQNE
-499 TITTMDDSM
+499 TVTTMNDSM
-508 VYHNNSGKIDYTN
+508 VVCDTSGKIDYTN
-521 PLGKPVPNTYQI
+521 PAGVIVPNTYQI
-533 NYGNL
+533 KHGNL
-538 LIVAKPSTKNVN
+538 LIVVGPNTKKTNL
-550 FQSIL
+550 QGIL
-555 STNTKN
+555 STNSSN
-561 LEIYVYRINGN
+561 LDIYIFKLNGN
-572 QKIDVT
+572 QREDVT
-578 GQYINGDFNE
+578 SQYIGGDFNE
-588 KAIIDGRIDSRFTD
+588 KAIINGSIDSRFTE
-602 MFHFI
+602 MFDFI
-607 EDSLKLNT
+607 EDSLGLKT
-615 VSESQLHRQ
+615 VSKAQLLKQ
-624 YAQMQKLFGH
+624 YTQMQKLFGS

-655 LIGFY
+655 LVGYYNDF
-660 EDYVKNY
+660 VKRY
-667 PQAPAS
+667 PQAAAS
-673 QLSIANFYDSNMNP
+673 QLSISNFYDPNINTL
-687 ALPDTYSNI
+687 LPDTYNNI
-696 DLNSAKGSIARPGE
+696 NLKATRGSIARPGE
-710 TGTIF
+710 IGTVF
-715 RVANAYQDPWL
+715 RVANAYLDNWL
-726 FAFGQS
+726 FSFGQS

-738 TDTSAVTSNAS
+738 TNVSAVTSNAS

-775 ASRYKGQ
+775 ESRYKGQ
-782 ETRFSA
+782 ETRTSA
-788 SSRLLFVN
+788 SSQLLFVN
-796 NLTNGTNLVME
+796 NLIGGTNLVME

-837 IDNFYSHLFDKS
+837 IDNFYSHLFDES
-849 GSYVSIKPADYSD
+849 NPYISIKPADYSD

-871 RAGVNVV
+871 KAGVNIV
-878 NTRTPFQLNK
+878 NTETPFQLNK

-916 LTSAINRQRFPSF
+916 LTNAINRQRFPSF
-929 PLTTENNTVKG
+929 PLTTGDNTVKG

-960 ASKEFDKWATSVPS
+960 ASKIFDKWATSVPS

-979 IDGHIFTTSKLLGK
+979 VDGRTFTTSTLLK
-993 NGEEVLYQNDLGQDI
+993 TDPETILYQNDLGQDI
-1008 TVSQVLAQAEKGLK
+1008 TVAQVLAQAEKGLK

-1027 KMARQANVN
+1027 KMAQQAGVD
-1036 LYSNVNYV
+1036 LYSNVNYIK
-1044 NNKGKVNL
+1044 NKDKVTL

-1061 QQFNPK
+1061 QQFKPN
-1067 TENFSKRWEMEKA
+1067 NFINRWQMEKA

-1104 GEYPPISKNLPA
+1104 GDYPPIIKSLPA
-1116 LELATNFFKPT
+1116 LELANNFFK
-1127 TNNDSWDLK
+1127 NDNLK
-1136 SWRQYID
+1136 SWRQYTD

-1171 GKSTDLLFDSQLPG
+1171 GKSTDLLFDSQLPR
-1185 NASKIIMNPMLE
+1185 NASKIILNPMLE

-1220 DPLKYGGYES
+1220 DPLKYNDYNS
-1230 AKGAFINNITR
+1230 AKGAFISDITQ

-1246 EDAQERERLQAIK
+1246 EDNQERRRLQDIK
-1259 SQAMSI
+1259 SKAMSI
-1265 DFKNGAIQNM
+1265 DFKNSAIQNM
-1275 EFLSENFPTLFHE
+1275 EFLSENVPTLFHA

-1314 TQQGISRDI
+1314 TQQGISRNI

-1420 KMSSIKFGNNIKI
+1420 KMSSIKFGNDIKL
-1433 NLVNPRGYKFDNLY
+1433 NLVNDIGYEFENLY
-1447 YESGPNQYRQIW
+1447 YESGPRQYRKID
-1459 SLNYDKSNNLY
+1459 SLNYDTKNNLY
-1470 YTKEFDVDINGN
+1470 YTLEYDVDINGN
-1482 KINDIPHTE
+1482 IINDILHTE
-1491 YQVFDATTQEKITP
+1491 YQIFDATTQEKITP
-1505 EEYNNRLGKKDK
+1505 EEYNNRLAKKDE

-1532 GGIYSKELTIDT
+1532 GGIYSKELAIDT

-1563 ASTVDP
+1563 ASYVENN
-1569 DTFEID
+1569 EII

-1580 KMIHYLVNKSASKR
+1580 KMIHYLANKSASKR

-1602 ALWFNDEPLAYVSMT
+1602 ALWFNSEPLAYVPMT

-1680 FLEAYNEN
+1680 FLEAYNEG
-1688 KPLTPQ
+1688 KKLTTQ

-1729 VLKSNNDNLKKDLA
+1729 VLKSNSDELKKDLA

-1833 NDYETRKSQII
+1833 NDQETKKSQII
-1844 GNDNLQVLPLS
+1844 DNDNLQVLPLS

-1893 VDVVYKVLNRKTNT
+1893 VDIVYKVLDKKTKT

-1913 RIALDNIDTYYDF
+1913 HIALDNIDTYYDF
-1926 IDANTNGTLKEYLLS
+1926 IDANINGTLKEYLLS

-2025 NGQTYVVQNKQLQA
+2025 NGQTYVIQNKQLQA

-2108 DAGVFFKEK
+2108 GAGVFFKEE

-2170 GTASRYNYYYVD
+2170 GTNSRYNYYYVD
-2182 INKLRALGISDLAIS
+2182 INKLRALGINDLAIS

-2225 ELISNSFKDPNLKQF
+2225 ELIFKSFKDPNLKQF
-2240 IDNQFSLVGVV
+2240 IDNQFYLVGDV

-2295 VGFTQINNNR
+2295 IGFTQVNNNR

-2312 AWLQGADYDVD
+2312 AWLQGADY
-2323 KAYVMGFNFD
+2323 
-2333 DNGQFIGWSDLFDY
+2333 
-2347 SSNEALESSC
+2347 
-2357 SLPVPRNSKWVKTNN
+2357 
-2372 GINIERYAEEA
+2372 
-2383 QRAYD
+2383 
-2388 SDNVIL
+2388 
-2394 RNALINKVLDNI
+2394 
-2406 DYSPNS
+2406 
-2412 TIEVNY
+2412 
-2418 SSPILNQLISDINTH
+2418 
-2433 EGTQL
+2433 
-2438 SGDNKILAFQNAVS
+2438 
-2452 WTTQAIVNDERN
+2452 
-2464 LLDSYS
+2464 
-2470 PTNVEGMKQV
+2470 
-2480 VKDKQLASDSGTYT
+2480 
-2494 QWNPATKWVLQEE
+2494 
-2507 NLIGKNVI
+2507 
-2515 SVAANA
+2515 
-2521 EKVYFSLLHYY
+2521 
-2532 NEIVRHPEKYSKDL
+2532 
-2546 YTFAKS
+2546 
-2552 FEGVFMNI
+2552 
-2560 DGTPVIKETIGGIN
+2560 
-2574 FNNDNRLNKL
+2574 
-2584 SILLLSSNQ
+2584 
-2593 ELTDIK
+2593 
-2599 NSLIQGIYQ
+2599 
-2608 DNTSE
+2608 
-2613 YEQDFINAY
+2613 
-2622 KNNEYSDKLQTLLN
+2622 
-2636 SIDTTLSEDEAKY
+2636 
-2649 MPLMQSLIN
+2649 
-2658 NATDPSDLISQLLNS
+2658 
-2673 ATDNAK
+2673 
-2679 ELILNKINAG
+2679 
-2689 MNLAGVHGYLMI
+2689 
-2701 MGFSLDQ
+2701 
-2708 IVDLMTSPVVRL
+2708 
-2720 VDRLS
+2720 
-2725 KSDMFSDI
+2725 
-2733 GIKSNSV
+2733 
-2740 QKVLDQLISSNP
+2740 
-2752 DKQKDWFQYVLDPT
+2752 
-2766 TINKYDPGRD
+2766 
-2776 TIVGQT
+2776 
-2782 LVKLLNDTSIT
+2782 
-2793 SDNGTTLH
+2793 
-2801 FINGIYVEMDNNP
+2801 
-2814 VDPQVKTYKRLK
+2814 
-2826 DAPKQFQEP
+2826 
-2835 LESLLRQRYDGL
+2835 
-2847 FFNKLR
+2847 
-2853 GFKAVHRGAR
+2853 
-2863 ETTAAAQLL
+2863 
-2872 FSMNQGIRTQ
+2872 
-2882 QNEQLAFENRFNNFI
+2882 
-2897 KGFDEI
+2897 
-2903 LPSVQEIEGLKT
+2903 
-2915 KYAGKLLPS
+2915 
-2924 SLNEQGTDLVT
+2924 
-2935 DLEALFS
+2935 
-2942 KVKELHP
+2942 
-2949 NYSNSYIYSIVS
+2949 
-2961 QSLKAGIYKNFSFY
+2961 
-2975 KYMINDPI
+2975 
-2983 QVQELDGTP
+2983 
-2992 RNTNYRT
+2992 
-2999 LATEYYNLI
+2999 
-3008 KDSINVLDVINH
+3008 
-3020 SDQYRVY
+3020 
-3027 LELQKAATVNT
+3027 
-3038 DIVSTK
+3038 
-3044 SQLVRKFY
+3044 
-3052 EILRKDRGYIDSKKL
+3052 
-3067 NQIQSYIDQAYIQ
+3067 
-3080 QYLTNIQLVVN
+3080 
-3091 NNETLPFSFPLQH
+3091 
-3104 DQMFLKDRRKIKA
+3104 
-3117 SSNTEIIMNN
+3117 
-3127 SDNIATFKFW
+3127 
-3137 MHNYLVKA
+3137 
-3145 LQNGS
+3145 
-3150 YWDGEKMQD
+3150 
-3159 FPKNNS
+3159 
-3165 FINGLRIIG
+3165 
-3174 DRDKNALAL
+3174 
-3183 DIDMLNIDKSRES
+3183 
-3196 TLRYASYEEDFNK
+3196 
-3209 LLNYKVGK
+3209 
-3217 FNLQDIFMIYN
+3217 
-3228 LFVNGNKYGYNRL
+3228 
-3241 TTIFQS
+3241 
-3247 KLIEDIN
+3247 
-3254 NIGNSQYTPSALMQ
+3254 
-3268 WYRHLG
+3268 
-3274 QADKANIQQTID
+3274 
-3286 NKDLP
+3286 
-3291 IEDSINALG
+3291 
-3300 ATLEGFDIYSA
+3300 
-3311 PYVESLQQAGDNRV
+3311 
-3325 VRIKDPRN
+3325 
-3333 SPTNGLVVLYN
+3333 
-3344 TKDHKFINPFTQI
+3344 
-3357 SEGYDNQRELIERLK
+3357 
-3372 INKEY
+3372 
-3377 YPININLQEQINKL
+3377 
-3391 EQMFKDIVSGGTSLY
+3391 
-3406 NMTISGKVK
+3406 
-3415 IRVNC
+3415 

>member
-1 MACKGLIKIIDVN
+1 MACRELIKITGIDN
-14 STDELTRLTKVL
+14 IESKQSLIKFLTN
-26 TRLDAR
+26 LDSR
-32 QWKNIKDNE
+32 QWKNLKNNDAR
-41 EQLMNIISSQVYLPE
+41 LMQIISNVVYLPE

-67 HLKAVQQQIKLLAN
+67 HLKAVQQQINLLAN

-88 NDLNKLLEIFK
+88 DDLNKLLKIFE

-113 NLDISAQQTLATI
+113 SIDTSTQQILATI
-126 KAQQEEL
+126 KAQQKEL
-133 LATNK
+133 VATNK
-138 ELLNIAYANNKGYDK
+138 ELLNIAYENNKGYDK

-166 IFIASNKYELTSS
+166 VFIAPNGYELNSN

-202 TEGAQELDMYT
+202 TGGTEKLDMYT
-213 EIGNTWKYNFKKVE
+213 EANNKNTWRYNSKVE
-227 DILEAFRHKIYNKEF
+227 DTLEAFKHKIYTKDF
-242 KSSLGT
+242 KSSLSS
-248 DEKYR
+248 DEEYR

-260 NLINFDED
+260 NLINFDDD
-268 IKEIVGRDLKVVGHA
+268 IKEIIGKDLKVVGNA
-283 NHSFTAKNMPYTLK
+283 NHSFTKRNMPYTLK

-332 NSNNNEESQ
+332 NSNNEDESQ
-341 FIEDASAIKAFSQL
+341 FIDDISAIEAFTHL
-355 RQALVSTNDTR
+355 RQELTNTNNSY
-366 LTELKQ
+366 LTALKQ
-372 RAQTFRDNPNKLLY
+372 RAQTFRDNSNKLLY
-386 DIFNHDDVFHNNAIE
+386 DIFKEPHIE
-401 NIIGDFEQNVQNILR
+401 DLIGKLEQREQDILH
-416 SIKQWGFSDNGLFK
+416 SIKQWGFSKDGLFE
-430 KQLSGNVTHKA
+430 KQLGRVTHKA

-446 IVTSLVSLDPMNYQQ
+446 VVTSLVSLDPMNYQQ
-461 VYIVNKGNRVSSR
+461 VYIVNEGNRVSSR
-474 VTIKDKFN
+474 VTVKDKFN
-482 YNREALNTTEI
+482 YNRETLNTTEVI
-493 VNKQNE
+493 NNQNE
-499 TITTMDDSM
+499 TVTTMNDSM
-508 VYHNNSGKIDYTN
+508 VVCDTSGKIDYTN
-521 PLGKPVPNTYQI
+521 PAGVIVPNTYQI
-533 NYGNL
+533 KHGNL
-538 LIVAKPSTKNVN
+538 LIVVGPNTKKTNL
-550 FQSIL
+550 QGIL
-555 STNTKN
+555 STNSSN
-561 LEIYVYRINGN
+561 LDIYIFKLNGN
-572 QKIDVT
+572 QREDVT
-578 GQYINGDFNE
+578 SQYIGGDFNE
-588 KAIIDGRIDSRFTD
+588 KAIINGSIDSRFTE
-602 MFHFI
+602 MFDFI
-607 EDSLKLNT
+607 EDSLGLKT
-615 VSESQLHRQ
+615 VSKAQLLKQ
-624 YAQMQKLFGH
+624 YTQMQKLFGS

-655 LIGFY
+655 LVGYYNDF
-660 EDYVKNY
+660 VKRY
-667 PQAPAS
+667 PQAAAS
-673 QLSIANFYDSNMNP
+673 QLSISNFYDPNINTL
-687 ALPDTYSNI
+687 LPDTYNNI
-696 DLNSAKGSIARPGE
+696 NLKATRGSIARPGE
-710 TGTIF
+710 IGTVF
-715 RVANAYQDPWL
+715 RVANAYLDNWL
-726 FAFGQS
+726 FSFGQS

-738 TDTSAVTSNAS
+738 TNVSAVTSNAS

-775 ASRYKGQ
+775 ESRYKGQ
-782 ETRFSA
+782 ETRTSA
-788 SSRLLFVN
+788 SSQLLFVN
-796 NLTNGTNLVME
+796 NLIGGTNLVME

-837 IDNFYSHLFDKS
+837 IDNFYSHLFDES
-849 GSYVSIKPADYSD
+849 NPYISIKPADYSD

-871 RAGVNVV
+871 KAGVNIV
-878 NTRTPFQLNK
+878 NTETPFQLNK

-916 LTSAINRQRFPSF
+916 LTNAINRQRFPSF
-929 PLTTENNTVKG
+929 PLTTGDNTVKG

-960 ASKEFDKWATSVPS
+960 ASKIFDKWATSVPS

-979 IDGHIFTTSKLLGK
+979 VDGRTFTTSTLLK
-993 NGEEVLYQNDLGQDI
+993 TDPETILYQNDLGQDI
-1008 TVSQVLAQAEKGLK
+1008 TVAQVLAQAEKGLK

-1027 KMARQANVN
+1027 KMAQQAGVD
-1036 LYSNVNYV
+1036 LYSNVNYIK
-1044 NNKGKVNL
+1044 NKDKVTL

-1061 QQFNPK
+1061 QQFKPN
-1067 TENFSKRWEMEKA
+1067 NFINRWQMEKA

-1104 GEYPPISKNLPA
+1104 GDYPSIIKSLPA
-1116 LELATNFFKPT
+1116 LELANNFFK
-1127 TNNDSWDLK
+1127 NDNLK
-1136 SWRQYID
+1136 SWRQYTD

-1171 GKSTDLLFDSQLPG
+1171 GKSTDLLFDSQLPR
-1185 NASKIIMNPMLE
+1185 NASKIILNPMLE

-1220 DPLKYGGYES
+1220 DPLKYNDYNS
-1230 AKGAFINNITR
+1230 AKGAFISDITQ

-1246 EDAQERERLQAIK
+1246 EDNQERRRLQDIK
-1259 SQAMSI
+1259 SKAMSI
-1265 DFKNGAIQNM
+1265 DFKNSAIQNM
-1275 EFLSENFPTLFHE
+1275 EFLSENVPTLFHA

-1314 TQQGISRDI
+1314 TQQGISRNI

-1343 KDIDAMDG
+1343 GDIDAMDG

-1420 KMSSIKFGNNIKI
+1420 KMSSIKFGNDIKL
-1433 NLVNPRGYKFDNLY
+1433 NLVSDIGYEFENLY
-1447 YESGPNQYRQIW
+1447 YESGPRQYRKID
-1459 SLNYDKSNNLY
+1459 SLNYDTKNNLY
-1470 YTKEFDVDINGN
+1470 YTLEYDVDINGN
-1482 KINDIPHTE
+1482 IINDILHTE
-1491 YQVFDATTQEKITP
+1491 YQIFDATTQEKITP
-1505 EEYNNRLGKKDK
+1505 EEYNNRLAKKDE

-1532 GGIYSKELTIDT
+1532 GGIYSKELAIDT

-1563 ASTVDP
+1563 ASYVENN
-1569 DTFEID
+1569 EII

-1602 ALWFNDEPLAYVSMT
+1602 ALWFNSEPLAYVPMT

-1680 FLEAYNEN
+1680 FLEAYNEG
-1688 KPLTPQ
+1688 KKLTTQ

-1729 VLKSNNDNLKKDLA
+1729 VLKSNSDELKKDLA

-1833 NDYETRKSQII
+1833 NDQETRKSQII
-1844 GNDNLQVLPLS
+1844 DNDNLQVLPLS

-1893 VDVVYKVLNRKTNT
+1893 VDIVYKVLDKKTKT

-1913 RIALDNIDTYYDF
+1913 HIALDNIDTYYDF
-1926 IDANTNGTLKEYLLS
+1926 IDANINGTLKEYLLS

-2108 DAGVFFKEK
+2108 DAGVFFKEE

-2170 GTASRYNYYYVD
+2170 GTNSRYNYYYLD
-2182 INKLRALGISDLAIS
+2182 INKLRALGINDLAIS

-2240 IDNQFSLVGVV
+2240 IDNQFYLVGDV

-2295 VGFTQINNNR
+2295 IGFTQVNNNR

-2312 AWLQGADYDVD
+2312 AWLQGADY
-2323 KAYVMGFNFD
+2323 
-2333 DNGQFIGWSDLFDY
+2333 
-2347 SSNEALESSC
+2347 
-2357 SLPVPRNSKWVKTNN
+2357 
-2372 GINIERYAEEA
+2372 
-2383 QRAYD
+2383 
-2388 SDNVIL
+2388 
-2394 RNALINKVLDNI
+2394 
-2406 DYSPNS
+2406 
-2412 TIEVNY
+2412 
-2418 SSPILNQLISDINTH
+2418 
-2433 EGTQL
+2433 
-2438 SGDNKILAFQNAVS
+2438 
-2452 WTTQAIVNDERN
+2452 
-2464 LLDSYS
+2464 
-2470 PTNVEGMKQV
+2470 
-2480 VKDKQLASDSGTYT
+2480 
-2494 QWNPATKWVLQEE
+2494 
-2507 NLIGKNVI
+2507 
-2515 SVAANA
+2515 
-2521 EKVYFSLLHYY
+2521 
-2532 NEIVRHPEKYSKDL
+2532 
-2546 YTFAKS
+2546 
-2552 FEGVFMNI
+2552 
-2560 DGTPVIKETIGGIN
+2560 
-2574 FNNDNRLNKL
+2574 
-2584 SILLLSSNQ
+2584 
-2593 ELTDIK
+2593 
-2599 NSLIQGIYQ
+2599 
-2608 DNTSE
+2608 
-2613 YEQDFINAY
+2613 
-2622 KNNEYSDKLQTLLN
+2622 
-2636 SIDTTLSEDEAKY
+2636 
-2649 MPLMQSLIN
+2649 
-2658 NATDPSDLISQLLNS
+2658 
-2673 ATDNAK
+2673 
-2679 ELILNKINAG
+2679 
-2689 MNLAGVHGYLMI
+2689 
-2701 MGFSLDQ
+2701 
-2708 IVDLMTSPVVRL
+2708 
-2720 VDRLS
+2720 
-2725 KSDMFSDI
+2725 
-2733 GIKSNSV
+2733 
-2740 QKVLDQLISSNP
+2740 
-2752 DKQKDWFQYVLDPT
+2752 
-2766 TINKYDPGRD
+2766 
-2776 TIVGQT
+2776 
-2782 LVKLLNDTSIT
+2782 
-2793 SDNGTTLH
+2793 
-2801 FINGIYVEMDNNP
+2801 
-2814 VDPQVKTYKRLK
+2814 
-2826 DAPKQFQEP
+2826 
-2835 LESLLRQRYDGL
+2835 
-2847 FFNKLR
+2847 
-2853 GFKAVHRGAR
+2853 
-2863 ETTAAAQLL
+2863 
-2872 FSMNQGIRTQ
+2872 
-2882 QNEQLAFENRFNNFI
+2882 
-2897 KGFDEI
+2897 
-2903 LPSVQEIEGLKT
+2903 
-2915 KYAGKLLPS
+2915 
-2924 SLNEQGTDLVT
+2924 
-2935 DLEALFS
+2935 
-2942 KVKELHP
+2942 
-2949 NYSNSYIYSIVS
+2949 
-2961 QSLKAGIYKNFSFY
+2961 
-2975 KYMINDPI
+2975 
-2983 QVQELDGTP
+2983 
-2992 RNTNYRT
+2992 
-2999 LATEYYNLI
+2999 
-3008 KDSINVLDVINH
+3008 
-3020 SDQYRVY
+3020 
-3027 LELQKAATVNT
+3027 
-3038 DIVSTK
+3038 
-3044 SQLVRKFY
+3044 
-3052 EILRKDRGYIDSKKL
+3052 
-3067 NQIQSYIDQAYIQ
+3067 
-3080 QYLTNIQLVVN
+3080 
-3091 NNETLPFSFPLQH
+3091 
-3104 DQMFLKDRRKIKA
+3104 
-3117 SSNTEIIMNN
+3117 
-3127 SDNIATFKFW
+3127 
-3137 MHNYLVKA
+3137 
-3145 LQNGS
+3145 
-3150 YWDGEKMQD
+3150 
-3159 FPKNNS
+3159 
-3165 FINGLRIIG
+3165 
-3174 DRDKNALAL
+3174 
-3183 DIDMLNIDKSRES
+3183 
-3196 TLRYASYEEDFNK
+3196 
-3209 LLNYKVGK
+3209 
-3217 FNLQDIFMIYN
+3217 
-3228 LFVNGNKYGYNRL
+3228 
-3241 TTIFQS
+3241 
-3247 KLIEDIN
+3247 
-3254 NIGNSQYTPSALMQ
+3254 
-3268 WYRHLG
+3268 
-3274 QADKANIQQTID
+3274 
-3286 NKDLP
+3286 
-3291 IEDSINALG
+3291 
-3300 ATLEGFDIYSA
+3300 
-3311 PYVESLQQAGDNRV
+3311 
-3325 VRIKDPRN
+3325 
-3333 SPTNGLVVLYN
+3333 
-3344 TKDHKFINPFTQI
+3344 
-3357 SEGYDNQRELIERLK
+3357 
-3372 INKEY
+3372 
-3377 YPININLQEQINKL
+3377 
-3391 EQMFKDIVSGGTSLY
+3391 
-3406 NMTISGKVK
+3406 
-3415 IRVNC
+3415 

>member
-1 MACKGLIKIIDVN
+1 MACRELIKITGIDN
-14 STDELTRLTKVL
+14 IESKQSLIKFLTN
-26 TRLDAR
+26 LDSR
-32 QWKNIKDNE
+32 QWKNLKNNDAR
-41 EQLMNIISSQVYLPE
+41 LMQIISNVVYLPE

-67 HLKAVQQQIKLLAN
+67 HLKAVQQQINLLAN

-88 NDLNKLLEIFK
+88 DDLNKLLKIFE

-113 NLDISAQQTLATI
+113 SIDTSTQQILATI
-126 KAQQEEL
+126 KAQQKEL
-133 LATNK
+133 IVTNK
-138 ELLNIAYANNKGYDK
+138 ELLNIAYENNKGYDK

-166 IFIASNKYELTSS
+166 VFIAPNGYELNSN

-202 TEGAQELDMYT
+202 TGGTEKLDMYT
-213 EIGNTWKYNFKKVE
+213 KANNKNTWRYNSKVE
-227 DILEAFRHKIYNKEF
+227 DTLEAFKHKIYTKDF
-242 KSSLGT
+242 KSSLSS
-248 DEKYR
+248 DKEYR

-260 NLINFDED
+260 NLINFDDD
-268 IKEIVGRDLKVVGHA
+268 IKEIIGKDLKVVGNA
-283 NHSFTAKNMPYTLK
+283 NHSFTKRNMPYTLK

-332 NSNNNEESQ
+332 NSNNEDESQ
-341 FIEDASAIKAFSQL
+341 FIDDISAIEAFTHL
-355 RQALVSTNDTR
+355 RQELANTNNSY
-366 LTELKQ
+366 LTALKQ
-372 RAQTFRDNPNKLLY
+372 RAQTFRDNSNKLLY
-386 DIFNHDDVFHNNAIE
+386 DIFKEPHIE
-401 NIIGDFEQNVQNILR
+401 DLIGKLEQREQDILH
-416 SIKQWGFSDNGLFK
+416 SIKQWGFSKDGLFE
-430 KQLSGNVTHKA
+430 KQLGRVTHKA

-446 IVTSLVSLDPMNYQQ
+446 VVTSLVSLDPMNYQQ
-461 VYIVNKGNRVSSR
+461 VYIVNEGNRVSSR
-474 VTIKDKFN
+474 VTVKDKFN
-482 YNREALNTTEI
+482 YNRETLNTTEVI
-493 VNKQNE
+493 NNQNE
-499 TITTMDDSM
+499 TVTTMKDSM
-508 VYHNNSGKIDYTN
+508 VVCDTSGKIDYTN
-521 PLGKPVPNTYQI
+521 PAGVIVPNTYQI
-533 NYGNL
+533 KHGNL
-538 LIVAKPSTKNVN
+538 LIVVGPNTKKTNL
-550 FQSIL
+550 QGIL
-555 STNTKN
+555 STNSSN
-561 LEIYVYRINGN
+561 LDIYIFKLNGN
-572 QKIDVT
+572 QREDVT
-578 GQYINGDFNE
+578 SQYIGGDFNE
-588 KAIIDGRIDSRFTD
+588 KAIINGSIDSRFTE
-602 MFHFI
+602 MFDFI
-607 EDSLKLNT
+607 EDSLGLKT
-615 VSESQLHRQ
+615 VSKAQLLKQ
-624 YAQMQKLFGH
+624 YTQMQKLFGS

-655 LIGFY
+655 LVGYYNDF
-660 EDYVKNY
+660 VKRY
-667 PQAPAS
+667 PQAAAS
-673 QLSIANFYDSNMNP
+673 QLSISNFYDPNINTL
-687 ALPDTYSNI
+687 LPDTYSNI
-696 DLNSAKGSIARPGE
+696 NLKATRGSIARPGE
-710 TGTIF
+710 IGTVF
-715 RVANAYQDPWL
+715 RVANAYLDNWL
-726 FAFGQS
+726 FSFGQS

-738 TDTSAVTSNAS
+738 TNVSAVTSNAS

-775 ASRYKGQ
+775 ESRYKGQ
-782 ETRFSA
+782 ETRTSA
-788 SSRLLFVN
+788 SSQLLFVN
-796 NLTNGTNLVME
+796 NLTRGTNLVME

-837 IDNFYSHLFDKS
+837 IDNFYSHLFDES
-849 GSYVSIKPADYSD
+849 NPYVSIKPADYSD

-871 RAGVNVV
+871 RAGINLANIGV
-878 NTRTPFQLNK
+878 PLNK
-888 ATKQDIQESYI
+888 ATKQDIQKSYI
-899 ASIGQFYKRSL
+899 ASIGQFYKRLL

-916 LTSAINRQRFPSF
+916 LTNAINRQRFPSF
-929 PLTTENNTVKG
+929 PLTTGDNTVKG

-960 ASKEFDKWATSVPS
+960 ASKIFDKWATSVPS

-979 IDGHIFTTSKLLGK
+979 IDGRTFTTSTLL
-993 NGEEVLYQNDLGQDI
+993 NTNPETILYQNDLGQDI

-1027 KMARQANVN
+1027 KMAQQANVD
-1036 LYSNVNYV
+1036 LYSNVNYIK
-1044 NNKGKVNL
+1044 NKDKVTL

-1061 QQFNPK
+1061 QQFKPN
-1067 TENFSKRWEMEKA
+1067 NFINRWQMEKA

-1089 GFKVRLTQT
+1089 GFKVRFTQT

-1104 GEYPPISKNLPA
+1104 GNYPPITKSLPA
-1116 LELATNFFKPT
+1116 LELANNFFK
-1127 TNNDSWDLK
+1127 NDNLK
-1136 SWRQYID
+1136 SWRQYTD

-1164 GKAIDEN
+1164 GKAIDKN
-1171 GKSTDLLFDSQLPG
+1171 GKSTDLLFDSQLPR
-1185 NASKIIMNPMLE
+1185 NASKIILNPMLE
-1197 YFFSVDNLLS
+1197 YFFNVDNLLS

-1220 DPLKYGGYES
+1220 DPLKYNDYNS
-1230 AKGAFINNITR
+1230 AKGAFISDITQ

-1246 EDAQERERLQAIK
+1246 EDAQERRRLQDIK
-1259 SQAMSI
+1259 SKAMSI

-1275 EFLSENFPTLFHE
+1275 EFLSENVPTLFHA

-1328 EDIGAHVWNFKGQKD
+1328 EDIRAHVWNFKGQKD
-1343 KDIDAMDG
+1343 NDIDAMDG

-1420 KMSSIKFGNNIKI
+1420 KMSSIKFGNDIKL
-1433 NLVNPRGYKFDNLY
+1433 NLVNDIGYKFENLY
-1447 YESGPNQYRQIW
+1447 YESGPRQYRKID
-1459 SLNYDKSNNLY
+1459 SLNYDTKNNLY
-1470 YTKEFDVDINGN
+1470 YTLEYDVDINGN
-1482 KINDIPHTE
+1482 IINDILHTE
-1491 YQVFDATTQEKITP
+1491 YQIFDATTQEKITP
-1505 EEYNNRLGKKDK
+1505 EEYNNRLAKKDE

-1563 ASTVDP
+1563 ASYVENN
-1569 DTFEID
+1569 EII

-1580 KMIHYLVNKSASKR
+1580 KMIHYLANKSASKR

-1602 ALWFNDEPLAYVSMT
+1602 ALWFNSEPLAYVPMT
-1617 MTHYGVQLDA
+1617 MTHYGIQLDA

-1680 FLEAYNEN
+1680 FLEAYNEG
-1688 KPLTPQ
+1688 KKLTTQ
-1694 EVQEITENIGQLVA
+1694 EVQEIIENIGQLVA

-1729 VLKSNNDNLKKDLA
+1729 VLKSNSDELKKDLA

-1804 AIAAMTDGTFNPLD
+1804 AIAAMTNGTFNPLD

-1833 NDYETRKSQII
+1833 NDQETRKSQII
-1844 GNDNLQVLPLS
+1844 DNNNLQVLPLS

-1873 QQLEEAKGNVNFE
+1873 QQLEEAKSNVNFE

-1893 VDVVYKVLNRKTNT
+1893 VDIVYKVLDKKTKT

-1913 RIALDNIDTYYDF
+1913 HIALDNIDTYYDF

-1941 QGALIDPNSE
+1941 QGVLIDPNSE

-2108 DAGVFFKEK
+2108 DAGVFFKEE

-2170 GTASRYNYYYVD
+2170 GTNSRYNYYYVD
-2182 INKLRALGISDLAIS
+2182 INKLRALGINDLAIS

-2240 IDNQFSLVGVV
+2240 IDNQFYLVGDV

-2295 VGFTQINNNR
+2295 IGFTQVNNNR

-2312 AWLQGADYDVD
+2312 AWLQGADY
-2323 KAYVMGFNFD
+2323 
-2333 DNGQFIGWSDLFDY
+2333 
-2347 SSNEALESSC
+2347 
-2357 SLPVPRNSKWVKTNN
+2357 
-2372 GINIERYAEEA
+2372 
-2383 QRAYD
+2383 
-2388 SDNVIL
+2388 
-2394 RNALINKVLDNI
+2394 
-2406 DYSPNS
+2406 
-2412 TIEVNY
+2412 
-2418 SSPILNQLISDINTH
+2418 
-2433 EGTQL
+2433 
-2438 SGDNKILAFQNAVS
+2438 
-2452 WTTQAIVNDERN
+2452 
-2464 LLDSYS
+2464 
-2470 PTNVEGMKQV
+2470 
-2480 VKDKQLASDSGTYT
+2480 
-2494 QWNPATKWVLQEE
+2494 
-2507 NLIGKNVI
+2507 
-2515 SVAANA
+2515 
-2521 EKVYFSLLHYY
+2521 
-2532 NEIVRHPEKYSKDL
+2532 
-2546 YTFAKS
+2546 
-2552 FEGVFMNI
+2552 
-2560 DGTPVIKETIGGIN
+2560 
-2574 FNNDNRLNKL
+2574 
-2584 SILLLSSNQ
+2584 
-2593 ELTDIK
+2593 
-2599 NSLIQGIYQ
+2599 
-2608 DNTSE
+2608 
-2613 YEQDFINAY
+2613 
-2622 KNNEYSDKLQTLLN
+2622 
-2636 SIDTTLSEDEAKY
+2636 
-2649 MPLMQSLIN
+2649 
-2658 NATDPSDLISQLLNS
+2658 
-2673 ATDNAK
+2673 
-2679 ELILNKINAG
+2679 
-2689 MNLAGVHGYLMI
+2689 
-2701 MGFSLDQ
+2701 
-2708 IVDLMTSPVVRL
+2708 
-2720 VDRLS
+2720 
-2725 KSDMFSDI
+2725 
-2733 GIKSNSV
+2733 
-2740 QKVLDQLISSNP
+2740 
-2752 DKQKDWFQYVLDPT
+2752 
-2766 TINKYDPGRD
+2766 
-2776 TIVGQT
+2776 
-2782 LVKLLNDTSIT
+2782 
-2793 SDNGTTLH
+2793 
-2801 FINGIYVEMDNNP
+2801 
-2814 VDPQVKTYKRLK
+2814 
-2826 DAPKQFQEP
+2826 
-2835 LESLLRQRYDGL
+2835 
-2847 FFNKLR
+2847 
-2853 GFKAVHRGAR
+2853 
-2863 ETTAAAQLL
+2863 
-2872 FSMNQGIRTQ
+2872 
-2882 QNEQLAFENRFNNFI
+2882 
-2897 KGFDEI
+2897 
-2903 LPSVQEIEGLKT
+2903 
-2915 KYAGKLLPS
+2915 
-2924 SLNEQGTDLVT
+2924 
-2935 DLEALFS
+2935 
-2942 KVKELHP
+2942 
-2949 NYSNSYIYSIVS
+2949 
-2961 QSLKAGIYKNFSFY
+2961 
-2975 KYMINDPI
+2975 
-2983 QVQELDGTP
+2983 
-2992 RNTNYRT
+2992 
-2999 LATEYYNLI
+2999 
-3008 KDSINVLDVINH
+3008 
-3020 SDQYRVY
+3020 
-3027 LELQKAATVNT
+3027 
-3038 DIVSTK
+3038 
-3044 SQLVRKFY
+3044 
-3052 EILRKDRGYIDSKKL
+3052 
-3067 NQIQSYIDQAYIQ
+3067 
-3080 QYLTNIQLVVN
+3080 
-3091 NNETLPFSFPLQH
+3091 
-3104 DQMFLKDRRKIKA
+3104 
-3117 SSNTEIIMNN
+3117 
-3127 SDNIATFKFW
+3127 
-3137 MHNYLVKA
+3137 
-3145 LQNGS
+3145 
-3150 YWDGEKMQD
+3150 
-3159 FPKNNS
+3159 
-3165 FINGLRIIG
+3165 
-3174 DRDKNALAL
+3174 
-3183 DIDMLNIDKSRES
+3183 
-3196 TLRYASYEEDFNK
+3196 
-3209 LLNYKVGK
+3209 
-3217 FNLQDIFMIYN
+3217 
-3228 LFVNGNKYGYNRL
+3228 
-3241 TTIFQS
+3241 
-3247 KLIEDIN
+3247 
-3254 NIGNSQYTPSALMQ
+3254 
-3268 WYRHLG
+3268 
-3274 QADKANIQQTID
+3274 
-3286 NKDLP
+3286 
-3291 IEDSINALG
+3291 
-3300 ATLEGFDIYSA
+3300 
-3311 PYVESLQQAGDNRV
+3311 
-3325 VRIKDPRN
+3325 
-3333 SPTNGLVVLYN
+3333 
-3344 TKDHKFINPFTQI
+3344 
-3357 SEGYDNQRELIERLK
+3357 
-3372 INKEY
+3372 
-3377 YPININLQEQINKL
+3377 
-3391 EQMFKDIVSGGTSLY
+3391 
-3406 NMTISGKVK
+3406 
-3415 IRVNC
+3415 

>member
-1 MACKGLIKIIDVN
+1 MACREFIKITGIDNIESKQSLIKF
-14 STDELTRLTKVL
+14 LTN
-26 TRLDAR
+26 LDSR
-32 QWKNIKDNE
+32 QWKNLKNNDAR
-41 EQLMNIISSQVYLPE
+41 LMQIISNVVYLPE

-67 HLKAVQQQIKLLAN
+67 HLKAVQQQINLLAN

-88 NDLNKLLEIFK
+88 DDLNKLLKIFE

-113 NLDISAQQTLATI
+113 SIDTSTQQILATI
-126 KAQQEEL
+126 KAQQKEL
-133 LATNK
+133 VVTNK
-138 ELLNIAYANNKGYDK
+138 ELLNIAYENNKGYDK

-166 IFIASNKYELTSS
+166 VFIAPNEYELNSN

-202 TEGAQELDMYT
+202 TGGTEKLDMYT
-213 EIGNTWKYNFKKVE
+213 EANNKNTWRYNSKVE
-227 DILEAFRHKIYNKEF
+227 DTLEAFKHKIYTKDF
-242 KSSLGT
+242 KSSLSS
-248 DEKYR
+248 DEEYR

-260 NLINFDED
+260 NLINFDDD
-268 IKEIVGRDLKVVGHA
+268 IKEIIGKDLKVVGNA
-283 NHSFTAKNMPYTLK
+283 NHSFTKRNMPYTLK

-332 NSNNNEESQ
+332 NSNNEDESQ
-341 FIEDASAIKAFSQL
+341 FIDDISAIEAFTHL
-355 RQALVSTNDTR
+355 RQELANTNNSY
-366 LTELKQ
+366 LTALKQ
-372 RAQTFRDNPNKLLY
+372 RAQTFRDNSNKLLY
-386 DIFNHDDVFHNNAIE
+386 DIFKEPHIE
-401 NIIGDFEQNVQNILR
+401 DLIGKLEQREQDILH
-416 SIKQWGFSDNGLFK
+416 SIKQWGFSKDGLFE
-430 KQLSGNVTHKA
+430 KQLGRVTHKA

-446 IVTSLVSLDPMNYQQ
+446 VVTSLVSLDPMNYQQ
-461 VYIVNKGNRVSSR
+461 VYIVNEGNRVSSR
-474 VTIKDKFN
+474 VTVKDKFN
-482 YNREALNTTEI
+482 YNRETLNTTEVI
-493 VNKQNE
+493 NNQNE
-499 TITTMDDSM
+499 TVTTMNDSM
-508 VYHNNSGKIDYTN
+508 VVCDTSGKIDYTN
-521 PLGKPVPNTYQI
+521 PAGVIVPNTYQI
-533 NYGNL
+533 KHGNL
-538 LIVAKPSTKNVN
+538 LIVVGPNTKKTNL
-550 FQSIL
+550 QGIL
-555 STNTKN
+555 STNSSN
-561 LEIYVYRINGN
+561 LDIYIFKLNGN
-572 QKIDVT
+572 QREDVT
-578 GQYINGDFNE
+578 SQYIGGDFNE
-588 KAIIDGRIDSRFTD
+588 KAIINGSIDSRFTE
-602 MFHFI
+602 MFDFI
-607 EDSLKLNT
+607 EDSLGLKT
-615 VSESQLHRQ
+615 VSKAQLLKQ
-624 YAQMQKLFGH
+624 YTQMQKLFGS

-655 LIGFY
+655 LVGYYNDF
-660 EDYVKNY
+660 VKRY
-667 PQAPAS
+667 PQAAAS
-673 QLSIANFYDSNMNP
+673 QLSISNFYDPNINTL
-687 ALPDTYSNI
+687 LPDTYDNI
-696 DLNSAKGSIARPGE
+696 NLKATRGSIARPGE
-710 TGTIF
+710 IGTVF
-715 RVANAYQDPWL
+715 RVANAYLDNWL
-726 FAFGQS
+726 FSFGQS

-738 TDTSAVTSNAS
+738 TNVSAVTSNAS

-775 ASRYKGQ
+775 ESRYKGQ
-782 ETRFSA
+782 ETRTSA
-788 SSRLLFVN
+788 SSQLLFVN
-796 NLTNGTNLVME
+796 NLIGGTNLVME

-837 IDNFYSHLFDKS
+837 IDNFYSHLFDES
-849 GSYVSIKPADYSD
+849 NPYISIKPADYSD

-871 RAGVNVV
+871 KAGVNIV
-878 NTRTPFQLNK
+878 NTETPFQLNK

-916 LTSAINRQRFPSF
+916 LTNAINRQRFPSL
-929 PLTTENNTVKG
+929 PLTTGDNTVKG

-960 ASKEFDKWATSVPS
+960 ASKIFDKWATSVPS

-979 IDGHIFTTSKLLGK
+979 VDGRTFTTSTLLK
-993 NGEEVLYQNDLGQDI
+993 TDPETILYQNDLGQDI
-1008 TVSQVLAQAEKGLK
+1008 TVAQVLAQAEKGLK

-1027 KMARQANVN
+1027 KMAQQAGVD
-1036 LYSNVNYV
+1036 LYSNVNYIK
-1044 NNKGKVNL
+1044 NKDKVTL

-1061 QQFNPK
+1061 QQFKPN
-1067 TENFSKRWEMEKA
+1067 NFINRWQMEKA

-1104 GEYPPISKNLPA
+1104 GDYPPIIKSLPA
-1116 LELATNFFKPT
+1116 LELANNFFK
-1127 TNNDSWDLK
+1127 NDNLK
-1136 SWRQYID
+1136 SWRQYTD

-1171 GKSTDLLFDSQLPG
+1171 GKSTDLLFDSQLPR
-1185 NASKIIMNPMLE
+1185 NASKIILNPMLE

-1220 DPLKYGGYES
+1220 DPLKYNDYNS
-1230 AKGAFINNITR
+1230 AKGAFISDITQ

-1246 EDAQERERLQAIK
+1246 EDNQERRRLQDIK
-1259 SQAMSI
+1259 SKAMSI
-1265 DFKNGAIQNM
+1265 DFKNSAIQNM
-1275 EFLSENFPTLFHE
+1275 EFLSENVPTLFHA

-1314 TQQGISRDI
+1314 TQQGISRNI

-1343 KDIDAMDG
+1343 RDIDAMDG

-1420 KMSSIKFGNNIKI
+1420 KMSSIKFGNDIKL
-1433 NLVNPRGYKFDNLY
+1433 NLVNDIGYEFENLY
-1447 YESGPNQYRQIW
+1447 YESGPRQYRKID
-1459 SLNYDKSNNLY
+1459 SLNYDTKNNLY
-1470 YTKEFDVDINGN
+1470 YTLEYDVDINGN
-1482 KINDIPHTE
+1482 IINDILHTE
-1491 YQVFDATTQEKITP
+1491 YQIFDATTQEKITP
-1505 EEYNNRLGKKDK
+1505 EEYNNRLAKKDE

-1532 GGIYSKELTIDT
+1532 GGIYSKELAIDT

-1563 ASTVDP
+1563 ASYVENN
-1569 DTFEID
+1569 EII

-1580 KMIHYLVNKSASKR
+1580 KMIHYLANKSASKR

-1602 ALWFNDEPLAYVSMT
+1602 ALWFNSEPLAYVPMT

-1680 FLEAYNEN
+1680 FLEAYNEG
-1688 KPLTPQ
+1688 KKLTTQ

-1729 VLKSNNDNLKKDLA
+1729 VLKSNSDELKKDLA

-1833 NDYETRKSQII
+1833 NDQETRKSQII
-1844 GNDNLQVLPLS
+1844 DNDNLQVLPLS

-1893 VDVVYKVLNRKTNT
+1893 VDIVYKVLDKKTKT

-1913 RIALDNIDTYYDF
+1913 HIALDNIDTYYDF
-1926 IDANTNGTLKEYLLS
+1926 IDANINGTLKEYLLS

-2108 DAGVFFKEK
+2108 DAGVFFKEE

-2170 GTASRYNYYYVD
+2170 GTNSRYNYYYVD
-2182 INKLRALGISDLAIS
+2182 INKLRALGINDLAIS

-2240 IDNQFSLVGVV
+2240 IDNQFYLVGDV

-2295 VGFTQINNNR
+2295 IGFTQVNNNR

-2312 AWLQGADYDVD
+2312 AWLQGADY
-2323 KAYVMGFNFD
+2323 
-2333 DNGQFIGWSDLFDY
+2333 
-2347 SSNEALESSC
+2347 
-2357 SLPVPRNSKWVKTNN
+2357 
-2372 GINIERYAEEA
+2372 
-2383 QRAYD
+2383 
-2388 SDNVIL
+2388 
-2394 RNALINKVLDNI
+2394 
-2406 DYSPNS
+2406 
-2412 TIEVNY
+2412 
-2418 SSPILNQLISDINTH
+2418 
-2433 EGTQL
+2433 
-2438 SGDNKILAFQNAVS
+2438 
-2452 WTTQAIVNDERN
+2452 
-2464 LLDSYS
+2464 
-2470 PTNVEGMKQV
+2470 
-2480 VKDKQLASDSGTYT
+2480 
-2494 QWNPATKWVLQEE
+2494 
-2507 NLIGKNVI
+2507 
-2515 SVAANA
+2515 
-2521 EKVYFSLLHYY
+2521 
-2532 NEIVRHPEKYSKDL
+2532 
-2546 YTFAKS
+2546 
-2552 FEGVFMNI
+2552 
-2560 DGTPVIKETIGGIN
+2560 
-2574 FNNDNRLNKL
+2574 
-2584 SILLLSSNQ
+2584 
-2593 ELTDIK
+2593 
-2599 NSLIQGIYQ
+2599 
-2608 DNTSE
+2608 
-2613 YEQDFINAY
+2613 
-2622 KNNEYSDKLQTLLN
+2622 
-2636 SIDTTLSEDEAKY
+2636 
-2649 MPLMQSLIN
+2649 
-2658 NATDPSDLISQLLNS
+2658 
-2673 ATDNAK
+2673 
-2679 ELILNKINAG
+2679 
-2689 MNLAGVHGYLMI
+2689 
-2701 MGFSLDQ
+2701 
-2708 IVDLMTSPVVRL
+2708 
-2720 VDRLS
+2720 
-2725 KSDMFSDI
+2725 
-2733 GIKSNSV
+2733 
-2740 QKVLDQLISSNP
+2740 
-2752 DKQKDWFQYVLDPT
+2752 
-2766 TINKYDPGRD
+2766 
-2776 TIVGQT
+2776 
-2782 LVKLLNDTSIT
+2782 
-2793 SDNGTTLH
+2793 
-2801 FINGIYVEMDNNP
+2801 
-2814 VDPQVKTYKRLK
+2814 
-2826 DAPKQFQEP
+2826 
-2835 LESLLRQRYDGL
+2835 
-2847 FFNKLR
+2847 
-2853 GFKAVHRGAR
+2853 
-2863 ETTAAAQLL
+2863 
-2872 FSMNQGIRTQ
+2872 
-2882 QNEQLAFENRFNNFI
+2882 
-2897 KGFDEI
+2897 
-2903 LPSVQEIEGLKT
+2903 
-2915 KYAGKLLPS
+2915 
-2924 SLNEQGTDLVT
+2924 
-2935 DLEALFS
+2935 
-2942 KVKELHP
+2942 
-2949 NYSNSYIYSIVS
+2949 
-2961 QSLKAGIYKNFSFY
+2961 
-2975 KYMINDPI
+2975 
-2983 QVQELDGTP
+2983 
-2992 RNTNYRT
+2992 
-2999 LATEYYNLI
+2999 
-3008 KDSINVLDVINH
+3008 
-3020 SDQYRVY
+3020 
-3027 LELQKAATVNT
+3027 
-3038 DIVSTK
+3038 
-3044 SQLVRKFY
+3044 
-3052 EILRKDRGYIDSKKL
+3052 
-3067 NQIQSYIDQAYIQ
+3067 
-3080 QYLTNIQLVVN
+3080 
-3091 NNETLPFSFPLQH
+3091 
-3104 DQMFLKDRRKIKA
+3104 
-3117 SSNTEIIMNN
+3117 
-3127 SDNIATFKFW
+3127 
-3137 MHNYLVKA
+3137 
-3145 LQNGS
+3145 
-3150 YWDGEKMQD
+3150 
-3159 FPKNNS
+3159 
-3165 FINGLRIIG
+3165 
-3174 DRDKNALAL
+3174 
-3183 DIDMLNIDKSRES
+3183 
-3196 TLRYASYEEDFNK
+3196 
-3209 LLNYKVGK
+3209 
-3217 FNLQDIFMIYN
+3217 
-3228 LFVNGNKYGYNRL
+3228 
-3241 TTIFQS
+3241 
-3247 KLIEDIN
+3247 
-3254 NIGNSQYTPSALMQ
+3254 
-3268 WYRHLG
+3268 
-3274 QADKANIQQTID
+3274 
-3286 NKDLP
+3286 
-3291 IEDSINALG
+3291 
-3300 ATLEGFDIYSA
+3300 
-3311 PYVESLQQAGDNRV
+3311 
-3325 VRIKDPRN
+3325 
-3333 SPTNGLVVLYN
+3333 
-3344 TKDHKFINPFTQI
+3344 
-3357 SEGYDNQRELIERLK
+3357 
-3372 INKEY
+3372 
-3377 YPININLQEQINKL
+3377 
-3391 EQMFKDIVSGGTSLY
+3391 
-3406 NMTISGKVK
+3406 
-3415 IRVNC
+3415 

>member
-1 MACKGLIKIIDVN
+1 MACRELIKIT
-14 STDELTRLTKVL
+14 STDDSVQPLIKVL

-56 EGKALTQEDKI
+56 EGKALTDEDKI
-67 HLKAVQQQIKLLAN
+67 HLLAVKKCINDLAN
-81 KFENIKG
+81 NNIFENIKG
-88 NDLNKLLEIFK
+88 DDLNKLLKIFE

-113 NLDISAQQTLATI
+113 SINPATQQILNAVGAQI
-126 KAQQEEL
+126 KEAL
-133 LATNK
+133 VTNK
-138 ELLNIAYANNKGYDK
+138 ELLNIAYENNKGYDK

-166 IFIASNKYELTSS
+166 VFISPNGYELNSN

-202 TEGAQELDMYT
+202 TGGTEKLDMYT
-213 EIGNTWKYNFKKVE
+213 EANNKNTWRYNSKVE
-227 DILEAFRHKIYNKEF
+227 DVLEAFKHKIYTKDF
-242 KSSLGT
+242 KSSLSS
-248 DEKYR
+248 DEEYR

-260 NLINFDED
+260 NLINFDDD
-268 IKEIVGRDLKVVGHA
+268 IKEIIGKDLKVVGNA
-283 NHSFTAKNMPYTLK
+283 NHSFTKRNMPYTLK

-332 NSNNNEESQ
+332 NSNNEDEFQ
-341 FIEDASAIKAFSQL
+341 FIDDISAIEAFNHL
-355 RQALVSTNDTR
+355 RQELANTNNQY
-366 LTELKQ
+366 LTALKQ

-386 DIFNHDDVFHNNAIE
+386 DIFKEPHIE
-401 NIIGDFEQNVQNILR
+401 DLIGKLEQREQDILH
-416 SIKQWGFSDNGLFK
+416 SIKQWGFSDNDGLFG
-430 KQLSGNVTHKA
+430 KQLGHVTHKA

-461 VYIVNKGNRVSSR
+461 VYIVNEGNRVSSR
-474 VTIKDKFN
+474 VTVKDKFN
-482 YNREALNTTEI
+482 YNRETLNTTEVI
-493 VNKQNE
+493 NNQNE
-499 TITTMDDSM
+499 TVTTMNDSM
-508 VYHNNSGKIDYTN
+508 VTHDNSGKIDYTN
-521 PLGKPVPNTYQI
+521 PSGVIVPNTYQI
-533 NYGNL
+533 KHGNL
-538 LIVAKPSTKNVN
+538 LIVVGPNTKKTNL
-550 FQSIL
+550 QGIL
-555 STNTKN
+555 STNSSN
-561 LEIYVYRINGN
+561 LDIYIFN
-572 QKIDVT
+572 QGKDVT
-578 GQYINGDFNE
+578 SQYIGGDFNE
-588 KAIIDGRIDSRFTD
+588 KAIINGSIDSRFTE
-602 MFHFI
+602 MFDFI
-607 EDSLKLNT
+607 EDSLGLKT
-615 VSESQLHRQ
+615 VSKAQLLKQ
-624 YAQMQKLFGH
+624 YTQMQKLFGS

-655 LIGFY
+655 LVGYYNDFI
-660 EDYVKNY
+660 KRY
-667 PQAPAS
+667 PQAAAS
-673 QLSIANFYDSNMNP
+673 QLSISNFYDPNINTL
-687 ALPDTYSNI
+687 LPDTYNNI
-696 DLNSAKGSIARPGE
+696 NLKATRGSIARPGE
-710 TGTIF
+710 IGTVF
-715 RVANAYQDPWL
+715 RVANAYLDNWL
-726 FAFGQS
+726 FSFGQS

-738 TDTSAVTSNAS
+738 TNVSAVTSNAS

-775 ASRYKGQ
+775 ESRYKGQ
-782 ETRFSA
+782 ETRTSA
-788 SSRLLFVN
+788 SSQLLFVD
-796 NLTNGTNLVME
+796 NLTRGTNLVME

-849 GSYVSIKPADYSD
+849 NPYVSIKPADYSD

-871 RAGVNVV
+871 RAGINLANIGVS
-878 NTRTPFQLNK
+878 LNK

-899 ASIGQFYKRSL
+899 ASIGQFYKRLL

-916 LTSAINRQRFPSF
+916 LTKTISRQRFPSF
-929 PLTTENNTVKG
+929 PLTIENNTVKG

-960 ASKEFDKWATSVPS
+960 ASKIFDKWATSVPS
-974 NPTIQ
+974 DPTIQ
-979 IDGHIFTTSKLLGK
+979 IDGRTFTTSTLLK
-993 NGEEVLYQNDLGQDI
+993 TDPETILYQNDLGQDI

-1027 KMARQANVN
+1027 KMAQQAEVD
-1036 LYSNVNYV
+1036 LYSNVNYIK
-1044 NNKGKVNL
+1044 NKDKVTL

-1061 QQFNPK
+1061 QQFKPN
-1067 TENFSKRWEMEKA
+1067 NFINRWQMEKA

-1089 GFKVRLTQT
+1089 GFKIRLTQT

-1104 GEYPPISKNLPA
+1104 GNYPPITKSLPA
-1116 LELATNFFKPT
+1116 LELANNFFKDD
-1127 TNNDSWDLK
+1127 NLK
-1136 SWRQYID
+1136 SWRQYTD

-1164 GKAIDEN
+1164 GKAIDKN
-1171 GKSTDLLFDSQLPG
+1171 GKSTDLLFDSQLPR
-1185 NASKIIMNPMLE
+1185 NASKIILNPMLE
-1197 YFFSVDNLLS
+1197 YFFNVDNLLS

-1220 DPLKYGGYES
+1220 DPLKYTDYDS
-1230 AKGAFINNITR
+1230 AKGAFISDITQ

-1246 EDAQERERLQAIK
+1246 EDAQERRRLQDIK
-1259 SQAMSI
+1259 SKAMSI

-1275 EFLSENFPTLFHE
+1275 EFLSENVPTLFHA

-1314 TQQGISRDI
+1314 TQQGISRNI

-1412 IKLTNIFK
+1412 IKLTNVFK
-1420 KMSSIKFGNNIKI
+1420 KMSSMKFGNDIKI
-1433 NLVNPRGYKFDNLY
+1433 NLVNDIGYEFENLY
-1447 YESGPNQYRQIW
+1447 YESGPRQYRKID
-1459 SLNYDKSNNLY
+1459 SLNYDTKNNLY
-1470 YTKEFDVDINGN
+1470 YTLEYDVDINGN
-1482 KINDIPHTE
+1482 IINDILHTE
-1491 YQVFDATTQEKITP
+1491 YQIFDATTQEKITP
-1505 EEYNNRLGKKDK
+1505 EEYNDRLAKKDK

-1544 NTLIDSESSNI
+1544 NTLIDSENSNI

-1563 ASTVDP
+1563 ASYVENN
-1569 DTFEID
+1569 EII

-1580 KMIHYLVNKSASKR
+1580 KMIHYLANKSASKR

-1602 ALWFNDEPLAYVSMT
+1602 ALWFNNEPLAYVPMT

-1680 FLEAYNEN
+1680 FLEAYNEG
-1688 KPLTPQ
+1688 KKLTTQ
-1694 EVQEITENIGQLVA
+1694 EVQEIIENIGQLVA

-1729 VLKSNNDNLKKDLA
+1729 VLKSNNDELKKDLA

-1833 NDYETRKSQII
+1833 NDQETRKSQII
-1844 GNDNLQVLPLS
+1844 DNNNLQVLPLS

-1893 VDVVYKVLNRKTNT
+1893 VDVVYKVLNRKTKT

-1913 RIALDNIDTYYDF
+1913 HIALDNIDTYYDF

-2003 SNMRKQEYQK
+2003 PNMRKQEYQK

-2018 HNGQVTI
+2018 HKGQVTI

-2039 AENVMPNIYSK
+2039 AENIMPNIYSK

-2135 KVSRDKQ
+2135 KVSKDKQ

-2170 GTASRYNYYYVD
+2170 GTNSRYNYYYVD
-2182 INKLRALGISDLAIS
+2182 INKLRALGISDLTIS

-2219 SQQTES
+2219 NLQTEAD
-2225 ELISNSFKDPNLKQF
+2225 LISDSFRDSNLKQF
-2240 IDNQFSLVGVV
+2240 INNQFSLVGAV

-2312 AWLQGADYDVD
+2312 AWLQGADY
-2323 KAYVMGFNFD
+2323 
-2333 DNGQFIGWSDLFDY
+2333 
-2347 SSNEALESSC
+2347 
-2357 SLPVPRNSKWVKTNN
+2357 
-2372 GINIERYAEEA
+2372 
-2383 QRAYD
+2383 
-2388 SDNVIL
+2388 
-2394 RNALINKVLDNI
+2394 
-2406 DYSPNS
+2406 
-2412 TIEVNY
+2412 
-2418 SSPILNQLISDINTH
+2418 
-2433 EGTQL
+2433 
-2438 SGDNKILAFQNAVS
+2438 
-2452 WTTQAIVNDERN
+2452 
-2464 LLDSYS
+2464 
-2470 PTNVEGMKQV
+2470 
-2480 VKDKQLASDSGTYT
+2480 
-2494 QWNPATKWVLQEE
+2494 
-2507 NLIGKNVI
+2507 
-2515 SVAANA
+2515 
-2521 EKVYFSLLHYY
+2521 
-2532 NEIVRHPEKYSKDL
+2532 
-2546 YTFAKS
+2546 
-2552 FEGVFMNI
+2552 
-2560 DGTPVIKETIGGIN
+2560 
-2574 FNNDNRLNKL
+2574 
-2584 SILLLSSNQ
+2584 
-2593 ELTDIK
+2593 
-2599 NSLIQGIYQ
+2599 
-2608 DNTSE
+2608 
-2613 YEQDFINAY
+2613 
-2622 KNNEYSDKLQTLLN
+2622 
-2636 SIDTTLSEDEAKY
+2636 
-2649 MPLMQSLIN
+2649 
-2658 NATDPSDLISQLLNS
+2658 
-2673 ATDNAK
+2673 
-2679 ELILNKINAG
+2679 
-2689 MNLAGVHGYLMI
+2689 
-2701 MGFSLDQ
+2701 
-2708 IVDLMTSPVVRL
+2708 
-2720 VDRLS
+2720 
-2725 KSDMFSDI
+2725 
-2733 GIKSNSV
+2733 
-2740 QKVLDQLISSNP
+2740 
-2752 DKQKDWFQYVLDPT
+2752 
-2766 TINKYDPGRD
+2766 
-2776 TIVGQT
+2776 
-2782 LVKLLNDTSIT
+2782 
-2793 SDNGTTLH
+2793 
-2801 FINGIYVEMDNNP
+2801 
-2814 VDPQVKTYKRLK
+2814 
-2826 DAPKQFQEP
+2826 
-2835 LESLLRQRYDGL
+2835 
-2847 FFNKLR
+2847 
-2853 GFKAVHRGAR
+2853 
-2863 ETTAAAQLL
+2863 
-2872 FSMNQGIRTQ
+2872 
-2882 QNEQLAFENRFNNFI
+2882 
-2897 KGFDEI
+2897 
-2903 LPSVQEIEGLKT
+2903 
-2915 KYAGKLLPS
+2915 
-2924 SLNEQGTDLVT
+2924 
-2935 DLEALFS
+2935 
-2942 KVKELHP
+2942 
-2949 NYSNSYIYSIVS
+2949 
-2961 QSLKAGIYKNFSFY
+2961 
-2975 KYMINDPI
+2975 
-2983 QVQELDGTP
+2983 
-2992 RNTNYRT
+2992 
-2999 LATEYYNLI
+2999 
-3008 KDSINVLDVINH
+3008 
-3020 SDQYRVY
+3020 
-3027 LELQKAATVNT
+3027 
-3038 DIVSTK
+3038 
-3044 SQLVRKFY
+3044 
-3052 EILRKDRGYIDSKKL
+3052 
-3067 NQIQSYIDQAYIQ
+3067 
-3080 QYLTNIQLVVN
+3080 
-3091 NNETLPFSFPLQH
+3091 
-3104 DQMFLKDRRKIKA
+3104 
-3117 SSNTEIIMNN
+3117 
-3127 SDNIATFKFW
+3127 
-3137 MHNYLVKA
+3137 
-3145 LQNGS
+3145 
-3150 YWDGEKMQD
+3150 
-3159 FPKNNS
+3159 
-3165 FINGLRIIG
+3165 
-3174 DRDKNALAL
+3174 
-3183 DIDMLNIDKSRES
+3183 
-3196 TLRYASYEEDFNK
+3196 
-3209 LLNYKVGK
+3209 
-3217 FNLQDIFMIYN
+3217 
-3228 LFVNGNKYGYNRL
+3228 
-3241 TTIFQS
+3241 
-3247 KLIEDIN
+3247 
-3254 NIGNSQYTPSALMQ
+3254 
-3268 WYRHLG
+3268 
-3274 QADKANIQQTID
+3274 
-3286 NKDLP
+3286 
-3291 IEDSINALG
+3291 
-3300 ATLEGFDIYSA
+3300 
-3311 PYVESLQQAGDNRV
+3311 
-3325 VRIKDPRN
+3325 
-3333 SPTNGLVVLYN
+3333 
-3344 TKDHKFINPFTQI
+3344 
-3357 SEGYDNQRELIERLK
+3357 
-3372 INKEY
+3372 
-3377 YPININLQEQINKL
+3377 
-3391 EQMFKDIVSGGTSLY
+3391 
-3406 NMTISGKVK
+3406 
-3415 IRVNC
+3415 

>member
-1 MACKGLIKIIDVN
+1 MACRELIKITGIDN
-14 STDELTRLTKVL
+14 IESKQFLIKFLIN
-26 TRLDAR
+26 LDSR
-32 QWKNIKDNE
+32 QWKNLKNNDAR
-41 EQLMNIISSQVYLPE
+41 LMQIISNVVYLPE

-67 HLKAVQQQIKLLAN
+67 HLKAVQQQINLLAN

-88 NDLNKLLEIFK
+88 DDLNKLLKIFE

-113 NLDISAQQTLATI
+113 SIDTSTQQILATI
-126 KAQQEEL
+126 KAQQKEL
-133 LATNK
+133 VVTNK
-138 ELLNIAYANNKGYDK
+138 ELLNIAYENNKGYDK

-166 IFIASNKYELTSS
+166 VFISPNGYELNSN

-202 TEGAQELDMYT
+202 TGGTEKLDMYT
-213 EIGNTWKYNFKKVE
+213 EANNKNTWRYNSKVE
-227 DILEAFRHKIYNKEF
+227 DTLEAFKHKIYTKDF
-242 KSSLGT
+242 KSSLSS
-248 DEKYR
+248 DEEYR

-260 NLINFDED
+260 NLINFDDD
-268 IKEIVGRDLKVVGHA
+268 IKEIIGKDLKVVGNA
-283 NHSFTAKNMPYTLK
+283 NHSFTKRNMPYTLK

-332 NSNNNEESQ
+332 NSNNEDESQ
-341 FIEDASAIKAFSQL
+341 FIDDISAIEAFNHL
-355 RQALVSTNDTR
+355 RQELANTNNSY
-366 LTELKQ
+366 LTALKQ

-386 DIFNHDDVFHNNAIE
+386 DIFKEPHIE
-401 NIIGDFEQNVQNILR
+401 DLIGKLEQREQDILH
-416 SIKQWGFSDNGLFK
+416 SIKQWGFSKDGLFE
-430 KQLSGNVTHKA
+430 KQLGRVTHKA

-446 IVTSLVSLDPMNYQQ
+446 VVTSLVSLDPMNYQQ
-461 VYIVNKGNRVSSR
+461 VYIVNEGNRVSSR
-474 VTIKDKFN
+474 VTVKDKFN
-482 YNREALNTTEI
+482 YNRETLNTTEVI
-493 VNKQNE
+493 NNQNE
-499 TITTMDDSM
+499 TVTTMNDSM
-508 VYHNNSGKIDYTN
+508 VVCDTSGKIDYTN
-521 PLGKPVPNTYQI
+521 PDGVIVPNTYQI
-533 NYGNL
+533 KHGNL
-538 LIVAKPSTKNVN
+538 LIVVGPNTKKTNL
-550 FQSIL
+550 QGIL
-555 STNTKN
+555 STNSSN
-561 LEIYVYRINGN
+561 LDIYIFKLNGN
-572 QKIDVT
+572 QREDVT
-578 GQYINGDFNE
+578 SQYIGGDFNE
-588 KAIIDGRIDSRFTD
+588 KAIINGSIDSRFTE
-602 MFHFI
+602 MFDFI
-607 EDSLKLNT
+607 EDSLGLKT
-615 VSESQLHRQ
+615 VSKAQLLKQ
-624 YAQMQKLFGH
+624 YTQMQKLFGS

-655 LIGFY
+655 LVGYYNDF
-660 EDYVKNY
+660 VKRY
-667 PQAPAS
+667 PQAAAS
-673 QLSIANFYDSNMNP
+673 QLSISNFYDPNINT
-687 ALPDTYSNI
+687 LLHDTYNNI
-696 DLNSAKGSIARPGE
+696 NLKATRGSIARPGE
-710 TGTIF
+710 IGTVF
-715 RVANAYQDPWL
+715 RVANAYLDNWL
-726 FAFGQS
+726 FSFGQS

-738 TDTSAVTSNAS
+738 TNVSAVTSNAS

-775 ASRYKGQ
+775 ESRYKGQ
-782 ETRFSA
+782 ETRTSA
-788 SSRLLFVN
+788 SSQLLFVN
-796 NLTNGTNLVME
+796 NLIGGTNLVME

-837 IDNFYSHLFDKS
+837 IDNFYSHLFDES
-849 GSYVSIKPADYSD
+849 NPYISIKPADYSD

-871 RAGVNVV
+871 KARVNIV
-878 NTRTPFQLNK
+878 NTETPFQLNK

-899 ASIGQFYKRSL
+899 ASIGQFYKRLL

-916 LTSAINRQRFPSF
+916 LTNAINRQRFPSF
-929 PLTTENNTVKG
+929 PLTTGDNTVKG
-940 WGTDGLYHI
+940 WGTDNLYHI

-960 ASKEFDKWATSVPS
+960 ASKIFDKWATSVPS

-979 IDGHIFTTSKLLGK
+979 IDGRTFTTSTLLK
-993 NGEEVLYQNDLGQDI
+993 TDPETILYQNDLGQDI

-1027 KMARQANVN
+1027 KMAQQANVD
-1036 LYSNVNYV
+1036 LYSNVNYIK
-1044 NNKGKVNL
+1044 NKNKVTL

-1061 QQFNPK
+1061 QQFKPN
-1067 TENFSKRWEMEKA
+1067 NFINRWQMEKA

-1089 GFKVRLTQT
+1089 GFKIRLTQT

-1104 GEYPPISKNLPA
+1104 GNYPPITKSLPA
-1116 LELATNFFKPT
+1116 QELATKFFKPT
-1127 TNNDSWDLK
+1127 TDNSNYDFK
-1136 SWRQYID
+1136 SWRQYTD

-1164 GKAIDEN
+1164 GKAIDKN
-1171 GKSTDLLFDSQLPG
+1171 GKSTDLLFDSQLPRH
-1185 NASKIIMNPMLE
+1185 ASKIILNPMLE

-1220 DPLKYGGYES
+1220 DPLKYNDYNS
-1230 AKGAFINNITR
+1230 AKGTFISDITQ

-1246 EDAQERERLQAIK
+1246 EDNQERRRLQDIK
-1259 SQAMSI
+1259 SKAMSI

-1275 EFLSENFPTLFHE
+1275 EFLSENIPTLFHA

-1314 TQQGISRDI
+1314 TQQGISRNI

-1343 KDIDAMDG
+1343 NDIDAMDG

-1420 KMSSIKFGNNIKI
+1420 KMSSIKFGNDTEI
-1433 NLVNPRGYKFDNLY
+1433 NLVNDIGYEFENLY
-1447 YESGPNQYRQIW
+1447 YESGPRQYRKID
-1459 SLNYDKSNNLY
+1459 SLNYDTKNNLY
-1470 YTKEFDVDINGN
+1470 YTLEYDVDINGN
-1482 KINDIPHTE
+1482 IINDILHTE
-1491 YQVFDATTQEKITP
+1491 YQIFDATTQEKITP
-1505 EEYNNRLGKKDK
+1505 EEYNNRLSKKDE

-1532 GGIYSKELTIDT
+1532 GGIYSKELAIDT

-1563 ASTVDP
+1563 ASYVENN
-1569 DTFEID
+1569 EII

-1580 KMIHYLVNKSASKR
+1580 KMIHYLANKSASKR

-1602 ALWFNDEPLAYVSMT
+1602 ALWFNSEPLAYVPMT

-1680 FLEAYNEN
+1680 FLEAYNEG
-1688 KPLTPQ
+1688 KKLTTQ

-1729 VLKSNNDNLKKDLA
+1729 VLKSNSDELKKDLA

-1788 FKYGGE
+1788 FKYGEE

-1833 NDYETRKSQII
+1833 NDQETRKSQII

-1893 VDVVYKVLNRKTNT
+1893 VDVVYKVLDKKTKT
-1907 YVNYRT
+1907 YIKYRT
-1913 RIALDNIDTYYDF
+1913 HIALDNIDTYYDF

-1951 IVSLHQDVM
+1951 IISLHQDVM

-2025 NGQTYVVQNKQLQA
+2025 NNQPYVVQNKQLQA

-2135 KVSRDKQ
+2135 KVSIDKQ

-2170 GTASRYNYYYVD
+2170 GTDSRYNYYYVD
-2182 INKLRALGISDLAIS
+2182 INKLRALGINDLAIS
-2197 NIINDIYHQKFYLG
+2197 NIINDIYRQKFYLG

-2240 IDNQFSLVGVV
+2240 IDNQFYLVGDV

-2281 IPTASLQSFMKMRT
+2281 IPTASLQSFMKMKT
-2295 VGFTQINNNR
+2295 IGFTQVNNNR

-2312 AWLQGADYDVD
+2312 AWLQGADY
-2323 KAYVMGFNFD
+2323 
-2333 DNGQFIGWSDLFDY
+2333 
-2347 SSNEALESSC
+2347 
-2357 SLPVPRNSKWVKTNN
+2357 
-2372 GINIERYAEEA
+2372 
-2383 QRAYD
+2383 
-2388 SDNVIL
+2388 
-2394 RNALINKVLDNI
+2394 
-2406 DYSPNS
+2406 
-2412 TIEVNY
+2412 
-2418 SSPILNQLISDINTH
+2418 
-2433 EGTQL
+2433 
-2438 SGDNKILAFQNAVS
+2438 
-2452 WTTQAIVNDERN
+2452 
-2464 LLDSYS
+2464 
-2470 PTNVEGMKQV
+2470 
-2480 VKDKQLASDSGTYT
+2480 
-2494 QWNPATKWVLQEE
+2494 
-2507 NLIGKNVI
+2507 
-2515 SVAANA
+2515 
-2521 EKVYFSLLHYY
+2521 
-2532 NEIVRHPEKYSKDL
+2532 
-2546 YTFAKS
+2546 
-2552 FEGVFMNI
+2552 
-2560 DGTPVIKETIGGIN
+2560 
-2574 FNNDNRLNKL
+2574 
-2584 SILLLSSNQ
+2584 
-2593 ELTDIK
+2593 
-2599 NSLIQGIYQ
+2599 
-2608 DNTSE
+2608 
-2613 YEQDFINAY
+2613 
-2622 KNNEYSDKLQTLLN
+2622 
-2636 SIDTTLSEDEAKY
+2636 
-2649 MPLMQSLIN
+2649 
-2658 NATDPSDLISQLLNS
+2658 
-2673 ATDNAK
+2673 
-2679 ELILNKINAG
+2679 
-2689 MNLAGVHGYLMI
+2689 
-2701 MGFSLDQ
+2701 
-2708 IVDLMTSPVVRL
+2708 
-2720 VDRLS
+2720 
-2725 KSDMFSDI
+2725 
-2733 GIKSNSV
+2733 
-2740 QKVLDQLISSNP
+2740 
-2752 DKQKDWFQYVLDPT
+2752 
-2766 TINKYDPGRD
+2766 
-2776 TIVGQT
+2776 
-2782 LVKLLNDTSIT
+2782 
-2793 SDNGTTLH
+2793 
-2801 FINGIYVEMDNNP
+2801 
-2814 VDPQVKTYKRLK
+2814 
-2826 DAPKQFQEP
+2826 
-2835 LESLLRQRYDGL
+2835 
-2847 FFNKLR
+2847 
-2853 GFKAVHRGAR
+2853 
-2863 ETTAAAQLL
+2863 
-2872 FSMNQGIRTQ
+2872 
-2882 QNEQLAFENRFNNFI
+2882 
-2897 KGFDEI
+2897 
-2903 LPSVQEIEGLKT
+2903 
-2915 KYAGKLLPS
+2915 
-2924 SLNEQGTDLVT
+2924 
-2935 DLEALFS
+2935 
-2942 KVKELHP
+2942 
-2949 NYSNSYIYSIVS
+2949 
-2961 QSLKAGIYKNFSFY
+2961 
-2975 KYMINDPI
+2975 
-2983 QVQELDGTP
+2983 
-2992 RNTNYRT
+2992 
-2999 LATEYYNLI
+2999 
-3008 KDSINVLDVINH
+3008 
-3020 SDQYRVY
+3020 
-3027 LELQKAATVNT
+3027 
-3038 DIVSTK
+3038 
-3044 SQLVRKFY
+3044 
-3052 EILRKDRGYIDSKKL
+3052 
-3067 NQIQSYIDQAYIQ
+3067 
-3080 QYLTNIQLVVN
+3080 
-3091 NNETLPFSFPLQH
+3091 
-3104 DQMFLKDRRKIKA
+3104 
-3117 SSNTEIIMNN
+3117 
-3127 SDNIATFKFW
+3127 
-3137 MHNYLVKA
+3137 
-3145 LQNGS
+3145 
-3150 YWDGEKMQD
+3150 
-3159 FPKNNS
+3159 
-3165 FINGLRIIG
+3165 
-3174 DRDKNALAL
+3174 
-3183 DIDMLNIDKSRES
+3183 
-3196 TLRYASYEEDFNK
+3196 
-3209 LLNYKVGK
+3209 
-3217 FNLQDIFMIYN
+3217 
-3228 LFVNGNKYGYNRL
+3228 
-3241 TTIFQS
+3241 
-3247 KLIEDIN
+3247 
-3254 NIGNSQYTPSALMQ
+3254 
-3268 WYRHLG
+3268 
-3274 QADKANIQQTID
+3274 
-3286 NKDLP
+3286 
-3291 IEDSINALG
+3291 
-3300 ATLEGFDIYSA
+3300 
-3311 PYVESLQQAGDNRV
+3311 
-3325 VRIKDPRN
+3325 
-3333 SPTNGLVVLYN
+3333 
-3344 TKDHKFINPFTQI
+3344 
-3357 SEGYDNQRELIERLK
+3357 
-3372 INKEY
+3372 
-3377 YPININLQEQINKL
+3377 
-3391 EQMFKDIVSGGTSLY
+3391 
-3406 NMTISGKVK
+3406 
-3415 IRVNC
+3415 

>member
-1 MACKGLIKIIDVN
+1 MACRELIKITGIDNIESVQ
-14 STDELTRLTKVL
+14 SLLEFL
-26 TRLDAR
+26 TRLDSR
-32 QWKNIKDNE
+32 QWKNLKNDDAK
-41 EQLMNIISSQVYLPE
+41 LMKVISKSVYLPE
-56 EGKALTQEDKI
+56 EGKALTQDDII
-67 HLKAVQQQIKLLAN
+67 HLKAVQQQINLLAN

-88 NDLNKLLEIFK
+88 DDLNKLLKIFE
-99 LPATS
+99 PSTTS

-113 NLDISAQQTLATI
+113 NIDTSTQQILDTI

-133 LATNK
+133 VVTNK
-138 ELLNIAYANNKGYDK
+138 ELLNIAYVNNKGYDR

-166 IFIASNKYELTSS
+166 IFISPNKYELNSN
-179 EWAINSNIVKLK
+179 EWAINSNIVNLK
-191 NQWMRTISSYL
+191 NQWMNTISLYL
-202 TEGAQELDMYT
+202 GGEKADMYT
-213 EIGNTWKYNFKKVE
+213 KVGNSWKYNHKVD
-227 DILEAFRHKIYNKEF
+227 DIIEAFKHKIYKKEF
-242 KSSLGT
+242 KSSFSS

-253 NAIAAYF
+253 NAIAAFF
-260 NLINFDED
+260 NLINFDDD
-268 IKEIVGRDLKVVGHA
+268 IKEIIGKDLKVVGNS
-283 NHSFTAKNMPYTLK
+283 NHSFTIKNMPYTLK

-332 NSNNNEESQ
+332 NSNNEDESQ
-341 FIEDASAIKAFSQL
+341 FIDDISAITAFSHL
-355 RQALVSTNDTR
+355 RQELASTNNQY

-372 RAQTFRDNPNKLLY
+372 RAQTFRDNSNKLLY
-386 DIFNHDDVFHNNAIE
+386 DIFNNPHIE
-401 NIIGDFEQNVQNILR
+401 DIIGTFEQREQDILH
-416 SIKQWGFSDNGLFK
+416 SIKQWGFSNGGLYEL
-430 KQLSGNVTHKA
+430 QLGKVTHKA

-446 IVTSLVSLDPMNYQQ
+446 IVTSLISLDPMNYQQ
-461 VYIVNKGNRVSSR
+461 VYIVNEGNRVSSR
-474 VTIKDKFN
+474 VTIKDRFN
-482 YNREALNTTEI
+482 YNRETLNTTEVI
-493 VNKQNE
+493 NNQNDNV
-499 TITTMDDSM
+499 TTMDNSM
-508 VYHNNSGKIDYTN
+508 VIHNNFGKLDYIN
-521 PLGKPVPNTYQI
+521 PAGVAVPNSYQI
-533 NYGNL
+533 KHGNL
-538 LIVAKPSTKNVN
+538 LIVVGPNTKKTNL
-550 FQSIL
+550 QGIL
-555 STNTKN
+555 STNPSN
-561 LEIYVYRINGN
+561 LDIYIFKISGN
-572 QKIDVT
+572 QRENVT
-578 GQYINGDFNE
+578 NQYINGDFNE
-588 KAIIDGRIDSRFTD
+588 KAIINGSIDSRFVE
-602 MFHFI
+602 MFDFI
-607 EDSLKLNT
+607 EDSLDLKT
-615 VSESQLHRQ
+615 MSQDQLHKQ

-655 LIGFY
+655 IVGYYNDFV
-660 EDYVKNY
+660 ENY
-667 PQAPAS
+667 PQAAAS
-673 QLSIANFYDSNMNP
+673 QLSIANFFDPNTNP
-687 ALPDTYSNI
+687 LLPDTYSNI
-696 DLNSAKGSIARPGE
+696 NLKATRGSIARPGE
-710 TGTIF
+710 TGTEF
-715 RVANAYQDPWL
+715 RVANAYLDNWL

-738 TDTSAVTSNAS
+738 TNVSAVTSNAQ

-775 ASRYKGQ
+775 ESRYKGQ
-782 ETRFSA
+782 ETRTSA
-788 SSRLLFVN
+788 SSQLLFVN
-796 NLTNGTNLVME
+796 NLIGGTNLVME

-837 IDNFYSHLFDKS
+837 MDNFYAHLFDDS
-849 GSYVSIKPADYSD
+849 NPYVSIKPADYSD

-878 NTRTPFQLNK
+878 NIGVPLNK
-888 ATKQDIQESYI
+888 ATRQDIQDSYK
-899 ASIGQFYKRSL
+899 ASIGQFYKRLL

-916 LTSAINRQRFPSF
+916 LTRAINRQRFPSF
-929 PLTTENNTVKG
+929 PLTTGDNTIKG

-949 GYDMSEDQLLE
+949 GYDMTEDQLLE
-960 ASKEFDKWATSVPS
+960 ASKIFDKWITSVPS
-974 NPTIQ
+974 NPSIQ
-979 IDGHIFTTSKLLGK
+979 VDGHTFTTSTLL
-993 NGEEVLYQNDLGQDI
+993 NTDPETILYQNDLGQDV
-1008 TVSQVLAQAEKGLK
+1008 TVSQVLAQAEKGLR
-1022 ETDLI
+1022 ETDLV
-1027 KMARQANVN
+1027 KMAQQAGVN
-1036 LYSNVNYV
+1036 LYVNVNYV
-1044 NNKGKVNL
+1044 KNKDKIKL

-1061 QQFNPK
+1061 QQFKPD
-1067 TENFSKRWEMEKA
+1067 NFINRWQMEQA

-1089 GFKVRLTQT
+1089 GFKVKLTQT
-1098 INIDPD
+1098 INIDPE
-1104 GEYPPISKNLPA
+1104 GNYPPIIKSLPA
-1116 LELATNFFKPT
+1116 QQLVTKFFQSD
-1127 TNNDSWDLK
+1127 NLK
-1136 SWRQYID
+1136 SWRQYTD
-1143 SEGNTKEWNL
+1143 DEGNTKEWNL
-1153 GQWTRGDYMVL
+1153 GQWVRGDYMVL
-1164 GKAIDEN
+1164 GKAVNED
-1171 GKSTDLLFDSQLPG
+1171 GKSTDLLFDSQLPR
-1185 NASKIIMNPMLE
+1185 NANKIIINPILE
-1197 YFFSVDNLLS
+1197 YFFNVDNLLS

-1220 DPLKYGGYES
+1220 DPLKYKDYDS
-1230 AKGAFINNITR
+1230 AKGAFINNITK
-1241 RINSS
+1241 RINSE
-1246 EDAQERERLQAIK
+1246 EDPQEQQRLQAIK

-1265 DFKNGAIQNM
+1265 DFKNGSIQNI
-1275 EFLSENFPTLFHE
+1275 EFLSENVPTLFHE

-1328 EDIGAHVWNFKGQKD
+1328 EDIGAHVWNFRGQKD
-1343 KDIDAMDG
+1343 SDIDAMDG

-1420 KMSSIKFGNNIKI
+1420 KMSSMKFDGINDI
-1433 NLVNPRGYKFDNLY
+1433 NLVDGRGYKFDNLY
-1447 YESGPNQYRQIW
+1447 YESGPNQYRMIW
-1459 SLNYDKSNNLY
+1459 SLNYDASNNLY

-1482 KINDIPHTE
+1482 KIDDTLHIE
-1491 YQVFDATTQEKITP
+1491 YQVFDATTQEKLTP
-1505 EEYNNRLGKKDK
+1505 EEYNNRNGK
-1517 NIETINSVYE
+1517 NVETINSVYE

-1532 GGIYSKELTIDT
+1532 GGIYSKELTLDT
-1544 NTLIDSESSNI
+1544 NTLIDSENSNI

-1563 ASTVDP
+1563 ASYVENN
-1569 DTFEID
+1569 EII

-1580 KMIHYLVNKSASKR
+1580 KMIHYLANKSASKR

-1602 ALWFNDEPLAYVSMT
+1602 ALWFNNEPLTYVPMT

-1653 HLSKRVYYELGQLA
+1653 YLSKRVYYELGQLA

-1680 FLEAYNEN
+1680 FLEAYNDG
-1688 KPLTPQ
+1688 KKLTAQ

-1729 VLKSNNDNLKKDLA
+1729 VLKSNNEDLKQNFA

-1818 YRPVINGKNKIVSLS
+1818 YRPIINGKNKIVSLS
-1833 NDYETRKSQII
+1833 NDQETRKSQII
-1844 GNDNLQVLPLS
+1844 DNNNLQILPLS

-1893 VDVVYKVLNRKTNT
+1893 VDVVYKVLNRKTKT

-1913 RIALDNIDTYYDF
+1913 HIALDNIDTYYDF

-1978 PDGTF
+1978 PDGIF

-2108 DAGVFFKEK
+2108 DAGVFYKEK
-2117 DISGNI
+2117 DISNNI

-2128 GELTWLY
+2128 RELTWLY

-2161 YNVTQQGGQ
+2161 YDVTQQGGQ
-2170 GTASRYNYYYVD
+2170 GTSSKYNYYYVD
-2182 INKLRALGISDLAIS
+2182 INKLRALGVDDLTIS

-2219 SQQTES
+2219 NSQTEVD
-2225 ELISNSFKDPNLKQF
+2225 LISDSFRDPNLKQF
-2240 IDNQFSLVGVV
+2240 INNQFSLIGVV

-2323 KAYVMGFNFD
+2323 KAYVMGFNFN

-2347 SSNEALESSC
+2347 SSNESLESSC
-2357 SLPVPRNSKWVKTNN
+2357 SLPVPRNSKWIKTNN

-2383 QRAYD
+2383 QKAYD
-2388 SDNVIL
+2388 SNNIIL

-2418 SSPILNQLISDINTH
+2418 SNPILNQLISDINTH
-2433 EGTQL
+2433 ESTQL

-2532 NEIVRHPEKYSKDL
+2532 NEIVRHPEKYNKDL

-2552 FEGVFMNI
+2552 FEGVFMKI

-2593 ELTDIK
+2593 ELTNIK
-2599 NSLIQGIYQ
+2599 NSLIQEIYQ
-2608 DNTSE
+2608 GNTSE

-2636 SIDTTLSEDEAKY
+2636 SIDTTLSEDDAKY

-2701 MGFSLDQ
+2701 MGFPLDQ

-2733 GIKSNSV
+2733 GVKSNSV

-2766 TINKYDPGRD
+2766 TINNYDPGRD

-2793 SDNGTTLH
+2793 SDNGTTLY
-2801 FINGIYVEMDNNP
+2801 FINGIYVQNDNNP
-2814 VDPQVKTYKRLK
+2814 VNPQIKTYKRLK
-2826 DAPKQFQEP
+2826 DAPKQFQKP

-2847 FFNKLR
+2847 FFNKLK

-2975 KYMINDPI
+2975 EYMINAPI

-2992 RNTNYRT
+2992 RNTDYRT

-3038 DIVSTK
+3038 DIVSKK

-3052 EILRKDRGYIDSKKL
+3052 EILRRDRGYIDSKKL

-3080 QYLTNIQLVVN
+3080 QYLTNIQLAVN
-3091 NNETLPFSFPLQH
+3091 NEILPFSFPLKEGQKL
-3104 DQMFLKDRRKIKA
+3104 LKDQRPIKV
-3117 SSNTEIIMNN
+3117 SSNTEIIMN
-3127 SDNIATFKFW
+3127 SKDNIATFKYWF
-3137 MHNYLVKA
+3137 HKYLIPSLKT
-3145 LQNGS
+3145 GS
-3150 YWDGEKMQD
+3150 YWDGEKMQE
-3159 FPKNNS
+3159 FPENR
-3165 FINGLRIIG
+3165 FINGLQIRTEQG
-3174 DRDKNALAL
+3174 KPVLSL
-3183 DIDMLNIDKSRES
+3183 DIDMLSIDKSRES
-3196 TLRYASYEEDFNK
+3196 TLKYAAYEEDFNK
-3209 LLNYKVGK
+3209 LINYKIGQ

-3241 TTIFQS
+3241 TTLFQS
-3247 KLIEDIN
+3247 KLVEDIN
-3254 NIGNSQYTPSALMQ
+3254 NIENPQYTPSALMQ
-3268 WYRHLG
+3268 WYKHLG

-3286 NKDLP
+3286 TKNLP

-3300 ATLEGFDIYSA
+3300 VTLKGFDIYSA
-3311 PYVESLQQAGDNRV
+3311 PYVESLQQAGDNIV

-3333 SPTNGLVVLYN
+3333 SPTKGLVVLYD
-3344 TKDHKFINPFTQI
+3344 TKDHKYINPFTQI

-3377 YPININLQEQINKL
+3377 YPINIDLQEQINKL
-3391 EQMFKDIVSGGTSLY
+3391 EQMFKDIVSGGTNLY

>member
-1 MACKGLIKIIDVN
+1 MACRELIKITGIDN
-14 STDELTRLTKVL
+14 IESKQSLIKFLTN
-26 TRLDAR
+26 LDSR
-32 QWKNIKDNE
+32 QWKNLKNNDAR
-41 EQLMNIISSQVYLPE
+41 LMQIISNVVYLPE

-67 HLKAVQQQIKLLAN
+67 HLKAVQQQINLLAN

-88 NDLNKLLEIFK
+88 DDLNKLLKIFE

-113 NLDISAQQTLATI
+113 SIDTSTQQILATI
-126 KAQQEEL
+126 KAQQKEL
-133 LATNK
+133 VATNK
-138 ELLNIAYANNKGYDK
+138 ELLNIAYENNKGYDK

-166 IFIASNKYELTSS
+166 VFIAPNGYELNSN

-202 TEGAQELDMYT
+202 TGGTEKLDMYT
-213 EIGNTWKYNFKKVE
+213 EANNKNTWRYNSKVE
-227 DILEAFRHKIYNKEF
+227 DTLEAFKHKIYTKDF
-242 KSSLGT
+242 KSSLSS
-248 DEKYR
+248 DEEYR

-260 NLINFDED
+260 NLINFDDD
-268 IKEIVGRDLKVVGHA
+268 IKEIIGKDLKVVGNA
-283 NHSFTAKNMPYTLK
+283 NHSFTKRNMPYTLK

-332 NSNNNEESQ
+332 NSNNEDESQ
-341 FIEDASAIKAFSQL
+341 FIDDISAIEAFTHL
-355 RQALVSTNDTR
+355 RQELTNTNNSY
-366 LTELKQ
+366 LTALKQ
-372 RAQTFRDNPNKLLY
+372 RAQTFRDNSNKLLY
-386 DIFNHDDVFHNNAIE
+386 DIFKEPHIE
-401 NIIGDFEQNVQNILR
+401 DLIGKLEQREQDILH
-416 SIKQWGFSDNGLFK
+416 SIKQWGFSKDGLFE
-430 KQLSGNVTHKA
+430 KQLGRVTHKA

-446 IVTSLVSLDPMNYQQ
+446 VVTSLVSLDPMNYQQ
-461 VYIVNKGNRVSSR
+461 VYIVNEGNRVSSR
-474 VTIKDKFN
+474 VTVKDKFN
-482 YNREALNTTEI
+482 YNRETLNTTEVI
-493 VNKQNE
+493 NNQNE
-499 TITTMDDSM
+499 TVTTMNDSM
-508 VYHNNSGKIDYTN
+508 VVCDTSGKIDYTN
-521 PLGKPVPNTYQI
+521 PAGVIVPNTYQI
-533 NYGNL
+533 KHGNL
-538 LIVAKPSTKNVN
+538 LIVVGPNTKKTNL
-550 FQSIL
+550 QGIL
-555 STNTKN
+555 STNSSN
-561 LEIYVYRINGN
+561 LDIYIFKLNGN
-572 QKIDVT
+572 QREDVT
-578 GQYINGDFNE
+578 SQYIGGDFNE
-588 KAIIDGRIDSRFTD
+588 KAIINGSIDSRFTEIFD
-602 MFHFI
+602 FI
-607 EDSLKLNT
+607 EDSLGLKT
-615 VSESQLHRQ
+615 VSKAQLLKQ
-624 YAQMQKLFGH
+624 YTQMQKLFGS

-655 LIGFY
+655 LVGYYNDF
-660 EDYVKNY
+660 VKRY
-667 PQAPAS
+667 PQAAAS
-673 QLSIANFYDSNMNP
+673 QLSISNFYDPNINTL
-687 ALPDTYSNI
+687 LPDTYNNI
-696 DLNSAKGSIARPGE
+696 NLKATRGSIARPGE
-710 TGTIF
+710 IGTVF
-715 RVANAYQDPWL
+715 RVANAYLDNWL
-726 FAFGQS
+726 FSFGQS

-738 TDTSAVTSNAS
+738 TNVSAVTSNAS

-775 ASRYKGQ
+775 ESRYKGQ
-782 ETRFSA
+782 ETRTSA
-788 SSRLLFVN
+788 SSQLLFVN
-796 NLTNGTNLVME
+796 NLIGGTNLVME

-837 IDNFYSHLFDKS
+837 IDNFYSHLFDES
-849 GSYVSIKPADYSD
+849 NPYISIKPADYSD

-871 RAGVNVV
+871 KAGVNIV
-878 NTRTPFQLNK
+878 NTETPFQLNK

-916 LTSAINRQRFPSF
+916 LTNAINRQRFPSF
-929 PLTTENNTVKG
+929 PLTTGDNTVKG

-960 ASKEFDKWATSVPS
+960 ASKIFDKWATSVPS

-979 IDGHIFTTSKLLGK
+979 VDGRTFTTSTLLK
-993 NGEEVLYQNDLGQDI
+993 TDPETILYQNDLGQDI
-1008 TVSQVLAQAEKGLK
+1008 TVAQVLAQAEKGLK

-1027 KMARQANVN
+1027 KMAQQAGVD
-1036 LYSNVNYV
+1036 LYSNVNYIK
-1044 NNKGKVNL
+1044 NKDKVTL

-1061 QQFNPK
+1061 QQFKPN
-1067 TENFSKRWEMEKA
+1067 NFINRWQMEKA

-1104 GEYPPISKNLPA
+1104 GDYPPIIKSLPA
-1116 LELATNFFKPT
+1116 LELANNFFK
-1127 TNNDSWDLK
+1127 NDNLK
-1136 SWRQYID
+1136 SWRQYTD

-1171 GKSTDLLFDSQLPG
+1171 GKSTDLLFDSQLPR
-1185 NASKIIMNPMLE
+1185 NASKIILNPMLE

-1220 DPLKYGGYES
+1220 DPLKYNDYNS
-1230 AKGAFINNITR
+1230 AKGAFISDITQ

-1246 EDAQERERLQAIK
+1246 EDNQERRRLQDIK
-1259 SQAMSI
+1259 SKAMSI
-1265 DFKNGAIQNM
+1265 DFKNSAIQNM
-1275 EFLSENFPTLFHE
+1275 EFLSENVPTLFHA

-1314 TQQGISRDI
+1314 TQQGISRNI

-1343 KDIDAMDG
+1343 RDIDAMDG

-1420 KMSSIKFGNNIKI
+1420 KMSSIKFGNDIKL
-1433 NLVNPRGYKFDNLY
+1433 NLVNDIGYEFENLY
-1447 YESGPNQYRQIW
+1447 YESGPRQYRKID
-1459 SLNYDKSNNLY
+1459 SLNYDTKNNLY
-1470 YTKEFDVDINGN
+1470 YTLEYDVDINGN
-1482 KINDIPHTE
+1482 IINDILHTE
-1491 YQVFDATTQEKITP
+1491 YQIFDATTQEKITP
-1505 EEYNNRLGKKDK
+1505 EEYNNRLAKKDE

-1532 GGIYSKELTIDT
+1532 GGIYSKELAIDT

-1563 ASTVDP
+1563 ASYVENN
-1569 DTFEID
+1569 EII

-1580 KMIHYLVNKSASKR
+1580 KMIHYLANKSASKR

-1602 ALWFNDEPLAYVSMT
+1602 ALWFNSEPLAYVPMT

-1680 FLEAYNEN
+1680 FLEAYNEG
-1688 KPLTPQ
+1688 KKLTTQ

-1729 VLKSNNDNLKKDLA
+1729 VLKSNSDELKKDLA

-1833 NDYETRKSQII
+1833 NDQETRKSQII
-1844 GNDNLQVLPLS
+1844 DNDNLQVLPLS

-1893 VDVVYKVLNRKTNT
+1893 VDIVYKVLDKKTKT

-1913 RIALDNIDTYYDF
+1913 HIALDNIDTYYDF
-1926 IDANTNGTLKEYLLS
+1926 IDANINGTLKEYLLS

-2108 DAGVFFKEK
+2108 DAGVFFKEE

-2170 GTASRYNYYYVD
+2170 GTNSRYNYYYVD
-2182 INKLRALGISDLAIS
+2182 INKLRALGINDLAIS

-2240 IDNQFSLVGVV
+2240 IDNQFYLVGDV

-2295 VGFTQINNNR
+2295 IGFTQVNNNR

-2312 AWLQGADYDVD
+2312 AWLQGADY
-2323 KAYVMGFNFD
+2323 
-2333 DNGQFIGWSDLFDY
+2333 
-2347 SSNEALESSC
+2347 
-2357 SLPVPRNSKWVKTNN
+2357 
-2372 GINIERYAEEA
+2372 
-2383 QRAYD
+2383 
-2388 SDNVIL
+2388 
-2394 RNALINKVLDNI
+2394 
-2406 DYSPNS
+2406 
-2412 TIEVNY
+2412 
-2418 SSPILNQLISDINTH
+2418 
-2433 EGTQL
+2433 
-2438 SGDNKILAFQNAVS
+2438 
-2452 WTTQAIVNDERN
+2452 
-2464 LLDSYS
+2464 
-2470 PTNVEGMKQV
+2470 
-2480 VKDKQLASDSGTYT
+2480 
-2494 QWNPATKWVLQEE
+2494 
-2507 NLIGKNVI
+2507 
-2515 SVAANA
+2515 
-2521 EKVYFSLLHYY
+2521 
-2532 NEIVRHPEKYSKDL
+2532 
-2546 YTFAKS
+2546 
-2552 FEGVFMNI
+2552 
-2560 DGTPVIKETIGGIN
+2560 
-2574 FNNDNRLNKL
+2574 
-2584 SILLLSSNQ
+2584 
-2593 ELTDIK
+2593 
-2599 NSLIQGIYQ
+2599 
-2608 DNTSE
+2608 
-2613 YEQDFINAY
+2613 
-2622 KNNEYSDKLQTLLN
+2622 
-2636 SIDTTLSEDEAKY
+2636 
-2649 MPLMQSLIN
+2649 
-2658 NATDPSDLISQLLNS
+2658 
-2673 ATDNAK
+2673 
-2679 ELILNKINAG
+2679 
-2689 MNLAGVHGYLMI
+2689 
-2701 MGFSLDQ
+2701 
-2708 IVDLMTSPVVRL
+2708 
-2720 VDRLS
+2720 
-2725 KSDMFSDI
+2725 
-2733 GIKSNSV
+2733 
-2740 QKVLDQLISSNP
+2740 
-2752 DKQKDWFQYVLDPT
+2752 
-2766 TINKYDPGRD
+2766 
-2776 TIVGQT
+2776 
-2782 LVKLLNDTSIT
+2782 
-2793 SDNGTTLH
+2793 
-2801 FINGIYVEMDNNP
+2801 
-2814 VDPQVKTYKRLK
+2814 
-2826 DAPKQFQEP
+2826 
-2835 LESLLRQRYDGL
+2835 
-2847 FFNKLR
+2847 
-2853 GFKAVHRGAR
+2853 
-2863 ETTAAAQLL
+2863 
-2872 FSMNQGIRTQ
+2872 
-2882 QNEQLAFENRFNNFI
+2882 
-2897 KGFDEI
+2897 
-2903 LPSVQEIEGLKT
+2903 
-2915 KYAGKLLPS
+2915 
-2924 SLNEQGTDLVT
+2924 
-2935 DLEALFS
+2935 
-2942 KVKELHP
+2942 
-2949 NYSNSYIYSIVS
+2949 
-2961 QSLKAGIYKNFSFY
+2961 
-2975 KYMINDPI
+2975 
-2983 QVQELDGTP
+2983 
-2992 RNTNYRT
+2992 
-2999 LATEYYNLI
+2999 
-3008 KDSINVLDVINH
+3008 
-3020 SDQYRVY
+3020 
-3027 LELQKAATVNT
+3027 
-3038 DIVSTK
+3038 
-3044 SQLVRKFY
+3044 
-3052 EILRKDRGYIDSKKL
+3052 
-3067 NQIQSYIDQAYIQ
+3067 
-3080 QYLTNIQLVVN
+3080 
-3091 NNETLPFSFPLQH
+3091 
-3104 DQMFLKDRRKIKA
+3104 
-3117 SSNTEIIMNN
+3117 
-3127 SDNIATFKFW
+3127 
-3137 MHNYLVKA
+3137 
-3145 LQNGS
+3145 
-3150 YWDGEKMQD
+3150 
-3159 FPKNNS
+3159 
-3165 FINGLRIIG
+3165 
-3174 DRDKNALAL
+3174 
-3183 DIDMLNIDKSRES
+3183 
-3196 TLRYASYEEDFNK
+3196 
-3209 LLNYKVGK
+3209 
-3217 FNLQDIFMIYN
+3217 
-3228 LFVNGNKYGYNRL
+3228 
-3241 TTIFQS
+3241 
-3247 KLIEDIN
+3247 
-3254 NIGNSQYTPSALMQ
+3254 
-3268 WYRHLG
+3268 
-3274 QADKANIQQTID
+3274 
-3286 NKDLP
+3286 
-3291 IEDSINALG
+3291 
-3300 ATLEGFDIYSA
+3300 
-3311 PYVESLQQAGDNRV
+3311 
-3325 VRIKDPRN
+3325 
-3333 SPTNGLVVLYN
+3333 
-3344 TKDHKFINPFTQI
+3344 
-3357 SEGYDNQRELIERLK
+3357 
-3372 INKEY
+3372 
-3377 YPININLQEQINKL
+3377 
-3391 EQMFKDIVSGGTSLY
+3391 
-3406 NMTISGKVK
+3406 
-3415 IRVNC
+3415 

>member
-1 MACKGLIKIIDVN
+1 MACRELIKITGIDN
-14 STDELTRLTKVL
+14 IESKQSLIKFLIN
-26 TRLDAR
+26 LDSR
-32 QWKNIKDNE
+32 QWKNLKNNDAR
-41 EQLMNIISSQVYLPE
+41 LMQIISNIVYLPE

-67 HLKAVQQQIKLLAN
+67 HLKAVQQQINLLAN
-81 KFENIKG
+81 KFKNIKG
-88 NDLNKLLEIFK
+88 DDLNKLLKIFE

-113 NLDISAQQTLATI
+113 SIDTSTQQILATI
-126 KAQQEEL
+126 KAQQKEL
-133 LATNK
+133 VVTNK
-138 ELLNIAYANNKGYDK
+138 ELLNIAYENNKGYDK

-166 IFIASNKYELTSS
+166 VFIAPNEYELNSN

-202 TEGAQELDMYT
+202 TGGTEKLDMYT
-213 EIGNTWKYNFKKVE
+213 EANNKNTWRYNSKVE
-227 DILEAFRHKIYNKEF
+227 DTLEAFKHKIYTKDF
-242 KSSLGT
+242 KSSLSS
-248 DEKYR
+248 DEEYR

-260 NLINFDED
+260 NLINFNDD
-268 IKEIVGRDLKVVGHA
+268 IKEIIGKDLKVVGNA
-283 NHSFTAKNMPYTLK
+283 NHSFTKRNMPYTLK

-332 NSNNNEESQ
+332 NSNNEDESQ
-341 FIEDASAIKAFSQL
+341 FIDDISAIEAFTHL
-355 RQALVSTNDTR
+355 RQELANTNNSY
-366 LTELKQ
+366 LTALKQ
-372 RAQTFRDNPNKLLY
+372 RAQTFRDNSNKLLY
-386 DIFNHDDVFHNNAIE
+386 DIFKEPHIE
-401 NIIGDFEQNVQNILR
+401 DLIGKLEQREQDILH
-416 SIKQWGFSDNGLFK
+416 SIKQWGFSKDGLFE
-430 KQLSGNVTHKA
+430 KQLGRVTHKA

-446 IVTSLVSLDPMNYQQ
+446 VVTSLVSLDPMNYQQ
-461 VYIVNKGNRVSSR
+461 VYIVNEGNRVSSR
-474 VTIKDKFN
+474 VTVKDKFN
-482 YNREALNTTEI
+482 YNRETLNTTEVI
-493 VNKQNE
+493 NNQNE
-499 TITTMDDSM
+499 TVTTMNDSM
-508 VYHNNSGKIDYTN
+508 VVCDTSGKIDYTN
-521 PLGKPVPNTYQI
+521 PAGVIVPNTYQI
-533 NYGNL
+533 KHGNL
-538 LIVAKPSTKNVN
+538 LIVVGPNTKKTNL
-550 FQSIL
+550 QGIL
-555 STNTKN
+555 STNSSN
-561 LEIYVYRINGN
+561 LDIYIFKLNGN
-572 QKIDVT
+572 QREDVT
-578 GQYINGDFNE
+578 SQYIGGDFNE
-588 KAIIDGRIDSRFTD
+588 KAIINGSIDSRFTE
-602 MFHFI
+602 MFDFI
-607 EDSLKLNT
+607 EDSLGLKT
-615 VSESQLHRQ
+615 VSKAQLLKQ
-624 YAQMQKLFGH
+624 YTQMQKLFGS

-655 LIGFY
+655 LVGYYNDF
-660 EDYVKNY
+660 VKRY
-667 PQAPAS
+667 PQAAAS
-673 QLSIANFYDSNMNP
+673 QLSISNFYDPNINTL
-687 ALPDTYSNI
+687 LPDTYNNI
-696 DLNSAKGSIARPGE
+696 NLKATRGSIARPGE
-710 TGTIF
+710 IGTVF
-715 RVANAYQDPWL
+715 RVANAYLDNWL
-726 FAFGQS
+726 FSFGQS

-738 TDTSAVTSNAS
+738 TNVSAVTSNAS

-775 ASRYKGQ
+775 ESRYKGQ
-782 ETRFSA
+782 ETRTSA
-788 SSRLLFVN
+788 SSQLLFVN
-796 NLTNGTNLVME
+796 NLIGGTNLVME

-837 IDNFYSHLFDKS
+837 IDNFYSHLFDES
-849 GSYVSIKPADYSD
+849 NPYISIKPADYSD

-871 RAGVNVV
+871 KAGVNIV
-878 NTRTPFQLNK
+878 NTETPFQLNK

-916 LTSAINRQRFPSF
+916 LTNAINRQRFPSF
-929 PLTTENNTVKG
+929 PLTTGDNTVKG

-949 GYDMSEDQLLE
+949 GYDMSKDQLLE
-960 ASKEFDKWATSVPS
+960 ASKIFDKWATSVPS

-979 IDGHIFTTSKLLGK
+979 VDGRTFTTSTLLK
-993 NGEEVLYQNDLGQDI
+993 TDPETILYQNDLGQDI
-1008 TVSQVLAQAEKGLK
+1008 TVAQVLAQAEKGLK

-1027 KMARQANVN
+1027 KMAQQAGVD
-1036 LYSNVNYV
+1036 LYSNVNYIK
-1044 NNKGKVNL
+1044 NKDKVTL

-1061 QQFNPK
+1061 QQFKPN
-1067 TENFSKRWEMEKA
+1067 NFINRWQMEKA

-1104 GEYPPISKNLPA
+1104 GDYPPIIKSLPA
-1116 LELATNFFKPT
+1116 LELANNFFK
-1127 TNNDSWDLK
+1127 NDNLK
-1136 SWRQYID
+1136 SWRQYTD

-1171 GKSTDLLFDSQLPG
+1171 GKSTDLLFDSQLPR
-1185 NASKIIMNPMLE
+1185 NASKIILNPMLE

-1220 DPLKYGGYES
+1220 DPLKYNDYNS
-1230 AKGAFINNITR
+1230 AKGAFISDITQ

-1246 EDAQERERLQAIK
+1246 EDNQERRRLQDIK
-1259 SQAMSI
+1259 SKAMSI
-1265 DFKNGAIQNM
+1265 DFKNSAIQNM
-1275 EFLSENFPTLFHE
+1275 EFLSENVPTLFHA

-1314 TQQGISRDI
+1314 TQQGISRNI

-1343 KDIDAMDG
+1343 RDIDAMDG

-1420 KMSSIKFGNNIKI
+1420 KMSSIKFGNDIKL
-1433 NLVNPRGYKFDNLY
+1433 NLVNDIGYEFENLY
-1447 YESGPNQYRQIW
+1447 YESGPRQYRKID
-1459 SLNYDKSNNLY
+1459 SLNYDTKNNLY
-1470 YTKEFDVDINGN
+1470 YTLEYDVDINGN
-1482 KINDIPHTE
+1482 IINDILHTE
-1491 YQVFDATTQEKITP
+1491 YQIFDATTQEKITP
-1505 EEYNNRLGKKDK
+1505 EEYNNRLAKKDE

-1532 GGIYSKELTIDT
+1532 GGIYSKELAIDT

-1563 ASTVDP
+1563 ASYVENN
-1569 DTFEID
+1569 EII

-1580 KMIHYLVNKSASKR
+1580 KMIHYLANKSASKR

-1602 ALWFNDEPLAYVSMT
+1602 ALWFNSEPLAYVPMT

-1680 FLEAYNEN
+1680 FLEAYNEG
-1688 KPLTPQ
+1688 KKLTTQ

-1729 VLKSNNDNLKKDLA
+1729 VLKSNSDELKKDLA

-1804 AIAAMTDGTFNPLD
+1804 AIAAMTDGTFNSLD

-1833 NDYETRKSQII
+1833 NDQETRKSQII
-1844 GNDNLQVLPLS
+1844 DNDNLQVLPLS

-1893 VDVVYKVLNRKTNT
+1893 VDIVYKVLDKKTKT

-1913 RIALDNIDTYYDF
+1913 HIALDNIDTYYDF
-1926 IDANTNGTLKEYLLS
+1926 IDANINGTLKEYLLS
-1941 QGALIDPNSE
+1941 QGALIDPNSK

-1983 NKVGHT
+1983 NKVSHT

-2050 IFGVDN
+2050 IFGVDK

-2108 DAGVFFKEK
+2108 DAGVFFKEE

-2154 DIQLVKE
+2154 DIQLVTE

-2170 GTASRYNYYYVD
+2170 GTNSRYNYYYVD
-2182 INKLRALGISDLAIS
+2182 INKLRALGINDLAIS

-2225 ELISNSFKDPNLKQF
+2225 ELISDSFKDPNLKNF
-2240 IDNQFSLVGVV
+2240 INDQFSSVGDE
-2251 LEDARNEYYQN
+2251 LEKIRNEYYQN

-2295 VGFTQINNNR
+2295 VGFTQVNNNR

-2312 AWLQGADYDVD
+2312 AWLQGADY
-2323 KAYVMGFNFD
+2323 
-2333 DNGQFIGWSDLFDY
+2333 
-2347 SSNEALESSC
+2347 
-2357 SLPVPRNSKWVKTNN
+2357 
-2372 GINIERYAEEA
+2372 
-2383 QRAYD
+2383 
-2388 SDNVIL
+2388 
-2394 RNALINKVLDNI
+2394 
-2406 DYSPNS
+2406 
-2412 TIEVNY
+2412 
-2418 SSPILNQLISDINTH
+2418 
-2433 EGTQL
+2433 
-2438 SGDNKILAFQNAVS
+2438 
-2452 WTTQAIVNDERN
+2452 
-2464 LLDSYS
+2464 
-2470 PTNVEGMKQV
+2470 
-2480 VKDKQLASDSGTYT
+2480 
-2494 QWNPATKWVLQEE
+2494 
-2507 NLIGKNVI
+2507 
-2515 SVAANA
+2515 
-2521 EKVYFSLLHYY
+2521 
-2532 NEIVRHPEKYSKDL
+2532 
-2546 YTFAKS
+2546 
-2552 FEGVFMNI
+2552 
-2560 DGTPVIKETIGGIN
+2560 
-2574 FNNDNRLNKL
+2574 
-2584 SILLLSSNQ
+2584 
-2593 ELTDIK
+2593 
-2599 NSLIQGIYQ
+2599 
-2608 DNTSE
+2608 
-2613 YEQDFINAY
+2613 
-2622 KNNEYSDKLQTLLN
+2622 
-2636 SIDTTLSEDEAKY
+2636 
-2649 MPLMQSLIN
+2649 
-2658 NATDPSDLISQLLNS
+2658 
-2673 ATDNAK
+2673 
-2679 ELILNKINAG
+2679 
-2689 MNLAGVHGYLMI
+2689 
-2701 MGFSLDQ
+2701 
-2708 IVDLMTSPVVRL
+2708 
-2720 VDRLS
+2720 
-2725 KSDMFSDI
+2725 
-2733 GIKSNSV
+2733 
-2740 QKVLDQLISSNP
+2740 
-2752 DKQKDWFQYVLDPT
+2752 
-2766 TINKYDPGRD
+2766 
-2776 TIVGQT
+2776 
-2782 LVKLLNDTSIT
+2782 
-2793 SDNGTTLH
+2793 
-2801 FINGIYVEMDNNP
+2801 
-2814 VDPQVKTYKRLK
+2814 
-2826 DAPKQFQEP
+2826 
-2835 LESLLRQRYDGL
+2835 
-2847 FFNKLR
+2847 
-2853 GFKAVHRGAR
+2853 
-2863 ETTAAAQLL
+2863 
-2872 FSMNQGIRTQ
+2872 
-2882 QNEQLAFENRFNNFI
+2882 
-2897 KGFDEI
+2897 
-2903 LPSVQEIEGLKT
+2903 
-2915 KYAGKLLPS
+2915 
-2924 SLNEQGTDLVT
+2924 
-2935 DLEALFS
+2935 
-2942 KVKELHP
+2942 
-2949 NYSNSYIYSIVS
+2949 
-2961 QSLKAGIYKNFSFY
+2961 
-2975 KYMINDPI
+2975 
-2983 QVQELDGTP
+2983 
-2992 RNTNYRT
+2992 
-2999 LATEYYNLI
+2999 
-3008 KDSINVLDVINH
+3008 
-3020 SDQYRVY
+3020 
-3027 LELQKAATVNT
+3027 
-3038 DIVSTK
+3038 
-3044 SQLVRKFY
+3044 
-3052 EILRKDRGYIDSKKL
+3052 
-3067 NQIQSYIDQAYIQ
+3067 
-3080 QYLTNIQLVVN
+3080 
-3091 NNETLPFSFPLQH
+3091 
-3104 DQMFLKDRRKIKA
+3104 
-3117 SSNTEIIMNN
+3117 
-3127 SDNIATFKFW
+3127 
-3137 MHNYLVKA
+3137 
-3145 LQNGS
+3145 
-3150 YWDGEKMQD
+3150 
-3159 FPKNNS
+3159 
-3165 FINGLRIIG
+3165 
-3174 DRDKNALAL
+3174 
-3183 DIDMLNIDKSRES
+3183 
-3196 TLRYASYEEDFNK
+3196 
-3209 LLNYKVGK
+3209 
-3217 FNLQDIFMIYN
+3217 
-3228 LFVNGNKYGYNRL
+3228 
-3241 TTIFQS
+3241 
-3247 KLIEDIN
+3247 
-3254 NIGNSQYTPSALMQ
+3254 
-3268 WYRHLG
+3268 
-3274 QADKANIQQTID
+3274 
-3286 NKDLP
+3286 
-3291 IEDSINALG
+3291 
-3300 ATLEGFDIYSA
+3300 
-3311 PYVESLQQAGDNRV
+3311 
-3325 VRIKDPRN
+3325 
-3333 SPTNGLVVLYN
+3333 
-3344 TKDHKFINPFTQI
+3344 
-3357 SEGYDNQRELIERLK
+3357 
-3372 INKEY
+3372 
-3377 YPININLQEQINKL
+3377 
-3391 EQMFKDIVSGGTSLY
+3391 
-3406 NMTISGKVK
+3406 
-3415 IRVNC
+3415 

>member
-1 MACKGLIKIIDVN
+1 MACRELIKITGIDN
-14 STDELTRLTKVL
+14 IESKQSLIKFLIN
-26 TRLDAR
+26 LDSR
-32 QWKNIKDNE
+32 QWKNLKNNDAR
-41 EQLMNIISSQVYLPE
+41 LMQIISNVVYLPE

-67 HLKAVQQQIKLLAN
+67 HLKAVQQQINLLAN

-88 NDLNKLLEIFK
+88 DDLNKLLKIFE

-113 NLDISAQQTLATI
+113 SIDTSTQQILATI
-126 KAQQEEL
+126 KAQQKEL
-133 LATNK
+133 VVTNK
-138 ELLNIAYANNKGYDK
+138 ELLNIAYENNKGYDK

-166 IFIASNKYELTSS
+166 VFIAPNGYELNSN

-202 TEGAQELDMYT
+202 TGGTEKLDMYT
-213 EIGNTWKYNFKKVE
+213 EANNKNTWRYNSKVE
-227 DILEAFRHKIYNKEF
+227 DTLEAFKHKIYTKDF
-242 KSSLGT
+242 KSSLSS
-248 DEKYR
+248 DEEYR

-260 NLINFDED
+260 NLINFDDD
-268 IKEIVGRDLKVVGHA
+268 IKEIIGKDLKVVGNA
-283 NHSFTAKNMPYTLK
+283 NHSFTKRNMPYTLK

-332 NSNNNEESQ
+332 NSNNEDESQ
-341 FIEDASAIKAFSQL
+341 FIDDISAIEAFTHL
-355 RQALVSTNDTR
+355 RQELANTNNSY
-366 LTELKQ
+366 LTALKQ
-372 RAQTFRDNPNKLLY
+372 RAQTFRDNSNKLLY
-386 DIFNHDDVFHNNAIE
+386 DIFKEPHIE
-401 NIIGDFEQNVQNILR
+401 DLIGKFEQREQDILH
-416 SIKQWGFSDNGLFK
+416 SIKQWGFSKDGLFE
-430 KQLSGNVTHKA
+430 KQLGRVTHKA

-446 IVTSLVSLDPMNYQQ
+446 VVTSLVSLDPMNYQQ
-461 VYIVNKGNRVSSR
+461 VYIVNEGNRVSSR
-474 VTIKDKFN
+474 VTVKDKFN
-482 YNREALNTTEI
+482 YNRETLNTTEVI
-493 VNKQNE
+493 NNQNE
-499 TITTMDDSM
+499 TVTTMNDSM
-508 VYHNNSGKIDYTN
+508 VVCDTSGKIDYTN
-521 PLGKPVPNTYQI
+521 PAGVIVPNTYQI
-533 NYGNL
+533 KHGNL
-538 LIVAKPSTKNVN
+538 LIVVGPNTKKTNL
-550 FQSIL
+550 QGIL
-555 STNTKN
+555 STNSSN
-561 LEIYVYRINGN
+561 LDIYIFN
-572 QKIDVT
+572 QREDVT
-578 GQYINGDFNE
+578 SQYIGGDFNE
-588 KAIIDGRIDSRFTD
+588 KAIINGSIDNRFTE
-602 MFHFI
+602 MFDFI
-607 EDSLKLNT
+607 EDSLGLKT
-615 VSESQLHRQ
+615 VSKAQLLKQ
-624 YAQMQKLFGH
+624 YTQMQKLFGS

-655 LIGFY
+655 LVGYYNDF
-660 EDYVKNY
+660 VKRY
-667 PQAPAS
+667 PQAAAS
-673 QLSIANFYDSNMNP
+673 QLSISNFYDPNINTL
-687 ALPDTYSNI
+687 LPDTYNNI
-696 DLNSAKGSIARPGE
+696 NLKATRGSIARPGE
-710 TGTIF
+710 IGTVF
-715 RVANAYQDPWL
+715 RVANAYLDNWL
-726 FAFGQS
+726 FSFGQS

-738 TDTSAVTSNAS
+738 TNVSAVTSNAS

-775 ASRYKGQ
+775 ESRYKGQ
-782 ETRFSA
+782 ETRTSV
-788 SSRLLFVN
+788 SSQLLFVN
-796 NLTNGTNLVME
+796 NLIGGTNLVME

-837 IDNFYSHLFDKS
+837 IDNFYSHLFDES
-849 GSYVSIKPADYSD
+849 NPYISIKPADYSD

-871 RAGVNVV
+871 KAGVNIV
-878 NTRTPFQLNK
+878 NTETPFQLNK

-916 LTSAINRQRFPSF
+916 LTNAINRQRFPSF
-929 PLTTENNTVKG
+929 PLTTGDNTVKG

-960 ASKEFDKWATSVPS
+960 ASKIFDKWATSVPS

-979 IDGHIFTTSKLLGK
+979 VDGRTFTTSTLLK
-993 NGEEVLYQNDLGQDI
+993 TDPETILYQNDLGQDI
-1008 TVSQVLAQAEKGLK
+1008 TVAQVLAQAEKGLK

-1027 KMARQANVN
+1027 KMAQQAGVD
-1036 LYSNVNYV
+1036 LYSNVNYIK
-1044 NNKGKVNL
+1044 NKDKVTL

-1061 QQFNPK
+1061 QQFKPN
-1067 TENFSKRWEMEKA
+1067 NFINRWQMEKA

-1104 GEYPPISKNLPA
+1104 GDYPPIIKSLPA
-1116 LELATNFFKPT
+1116 LELANNFFK
-1127 TNNDSWDLK
+1127 NDNLK
-1136 SWRQYID
+1136 SWRQYTD
-1143 SEGNTKEWNL
+1143 SEDNTKEWNL

-1171 GKSTDLLFDSQLPG
+1171 GKSTDLLFDSQLPR
-1185 NASKIIMNPMLE
+1185 NASKIILNPMLE

-1220 DPLKYGGYES
+1220 DPLKYNDYNS
-1230 AKGAFINNITR
+1230 AKGAFISDITQ

-1246 EDAQERERLQAIK
+1246 EDNQERRRLQDIK
-1259 SQAMSI
+1259 SKAMSI
-1265 DFKNGAIQNM
+1265 DFKNSAIQNM
-1275 EFLSENFPTLFHE
+1275 EFLSENVPTLFHA

-1314 TQQGISRDI
+1314 TQQGISRNI

-1343 KDIDAMDG
+1343 GDIDAMDG

-1420 KMSSIKFGNNIKI
+1420 KMSSIKFGNDIKL
-1433 NLVNPRGYKFDNLY
+1433 NLVNDIGYEFENLY
-1447 YESGPNQYRQIW
+1447 YESGPRQYRKID
-1459 SLNYDKSNNLY
+1459 SLNYDTKNNLY
-1470 YTKEFDVDINGN
+1470 YTLEYDVDINGN
-1482 KINDIPHTE
+1482 IINDILHTE
-1491 YQVFDATTQEKITP
+1491 YQIFDATTQEKITP
-1505 EEYNNRLGKKDK
+1505 EEYNNRLAKKDE

-1532 GGIYSKELTIDT
+1532 GGIYSKELAIDT

-1563 ASTVDP
+1563 ASYVENN
-1569 DTFEID
+1569 EII

-1580 KMIHYLVNKSASKR
+1580 KMIHYLANKSASKR

-1602 ALWFNDEPLAYVSMT
+1602 ALWFNSEPLAYVPMT

-1680 FLEAYNEN
+1680 FLEAYNEG
-1688 KPLTPQ
+1688 KKLTTQ

-1729 VLKSNNDNLKKDLA
+1729 VLKSNGDELKKDLA

-1833 NDYETRKSQII
+1833 NDQETRKSQII
-1844 GNDNLQVLPLS
+1844 DNDNLQVLPLS

-1893 VDVVYKVLNRKTNT
+1893 VDIVYKVLDKKTKT

-1913 RIALDNIDTYYDF
+1913 HIALDNIDTYYDF
-1926 IDANTNGTLKEYLLS
+1926 IDANINGTLKEYLLS

-2108 DAGVFFKEK
+2108 DAGVFFKEE

-2170 GTASRYNYYYVD
+2170 GTNSRYNYYYVD
-2182 INKLRALGISDLAIS
+2182 INKLRALGINDLAIS

-2225 ELISNSFKDPNLKQF
+2225 ELISDSFKDPNLKQF
-2240 IDNQFSLVGVV
+2240 IDNQFYLVGDV

-2295 VGFTQINNNR
+2295 IGFTQVNNNR

-2312 AWLQGADYDVD
+2312 AWLQGADY
-2323 KAYVMGFNFD
+2323 
-2333 DNGQFIGWSDLFDY
+2333 
-2347 SSNEALESSC
+2347 
-2357 SLPVPRNSKWVKTNN
+2357 
-2372 GINIERYAEEA
+2372 
-2383 QRAYD
+2383 
-2388 SDNVIL
+2388 
-2394 RNALINKVLDNI
+2394 
-2406 DYSPNS
+2406 
-2412 TIEVNY
+2412 
-2418 SSPILNQLISDINTH
+2418 
-2433 EGTQL
+2433 
-2438 SGDNKILAFQNAVS
+2438 
-2452 WTTQAIVNDERN
+2452 
-2464 LLDSYS
+2464 
-2470 PTNVEGMKQV
+2470 
-2480 VKDKQLASDSGTYT
+2480 
-2494 QWNPATKWVLQEE
+2494 
-2507 NLIGKNVI
+2507 
-2515 SVAANA
+2515 
-2521 EKVYFSLLHYY
+2521 
-2532 NEIVRHPEKYSKDL
+2532 
-2546 YTFAKS
+2546 
-2552 FEGVFMNI
+2552 
-2560 DGTPVIKETIGGIN
+2560 
-2574 FNNDNRLNKL
+2574 
-2584 SILLLSSNQ
+2584 
-2593 ELTDIK
+2593 
-2599 NSLIQGIYQ
+2599 
-2608 DNTSE
+2608 
-2613 YEQDFINAY
+2613 
-2622 KNNEYSDKLQTLLN
+2622 
-2636 SIDTTLSEDEAKY
+2636 
-2649 MPLMQSLIN
+2649 
-2658 NATDPSDLISQLLNS
+2658 
-2673 ATDNAK
+2673 
-2679 ELILNKINAG
+2679 
-2689 MNLAGVHGYLMI
+2689 
-2701 MGFSLDQ
+2701 
-2708 IVDLMTSPVVRL
+2708 
-2720 VDRLS
+2720 
-2725 KSDMFSDI
+2725 
-2733 GIKSNSV
+2733 
-2740 QKVLDQLISSNP
+2740 
-2752 DKQKDWFQYVLDPT
+2752 
-2766 TINKYDPGRD
+2766 
-2776 TIVGQT
+2776 
-2782 LVKLLNDTSIT
+2782 
-2793 SDNGTTLH
+2793 
-2801 FINGIYVEMDNNP
+2801 
-2814 VDPQVKTYKRLK
+2814 
-2826 DAPKQFQEP
+2826 
-2835 LESLLRQRYDGL
+2835 
-2847 FFNKLR
+2847 
-2853 GFKAVHRGAR
+2853 
-2863 ETTAAAQLL
+2863 
-2872 FSMNQGIRTQ
+2872 
-2882 QNEQLAFENRFNNFI
+2882 
-2897 KGFDEI
+2897 
-2903 LPSVQEIEGLKT
+2903 
-2915 KYAGKLLPS
+2915 
-2924 SLNEQGTDLVT
+2924 
-2935 DLEALFS
+2935 
-2942 KVKELHP
+2942 
-2949 NYSNSYIYSIVS
+2949 
-2961 QSLKAGIYKNFSFY
+2961 
-2975 KYMINDPI
+2975 
-2983 QVQELDGTP
+2983 
-2992 RNTNYRT
+2992 
-2999 LATEYYNLI
+2999 
-3008 KDSINVLDVINH
+3008 
-3020 SDQYRVY
+3020 
-3027 LELQKAATVNT
+3027 
-3038 DIVSTK
+3038 
-3044 SQLVRKFY
+3044 
-3052 EILRKDRGYIDSKKL
+3052 
-3067 NQIQSYIDQAYIQ
+3067 
-3080 QYLTNIQLVVN
+3080 
-3091 NNETLPFSFPLQH
+3091 
-3104 DQMFLKDRRKIKA
+3104 
-3117 SSNTEIIMNN
+3117 
-3127 SDNIATFKFW
+3127 
-3137 MHNYLVKA
+3137 
-3145 LQNGS
+3145 
-3150 YWDGEKMQD
+3150 
-3159 FPKNNS
+3159 
-3165 FINGLRIIG
+3165 
-3174 DRDKNALAL
+3174 
-3183 DIDMLNIDKSRES
+3183 
-3196 TLRYASYEEDFNK
+3196 
-3209 LLNYKVGK
+3209 
-3217 FNLQDIFMIYN
+3217 
-3228 LFVNGNKYGYNRL
+3228 
-3241 TTIFQS
+3241 
-3247 KLIEDIN
+3247 
-3254 NIGNSQYTPSALMQ
+3254 
-3268 WYRHLG
+3268 
-3274 QADKANIQQTID
+3274 
-3286 NKDLP
+3286 
-3291 IEDSINALG
+3291 
-3300 ATLEGFDIYSA
+3300 
-3311 PYVESLQQAGDNRV
+3311 
-3325 VRIKDPRN
+3325 
-3333 SPTNGLVVLYN
+3333 
-3344 TKDHKFINPFTQI
+3344 
-3357 SEGYDNQRELIERLK
+3357 
-3372 INKEY
+3372 
-3377 YPININLQEQINKL
+3377 
-3391 EQMFKDIVSGGTSLY
+3391 
-3406 NMTISGKVK
+3406 
-3415 IRVNC
+3415 

>member
-1 MACKGLIKIIDVN
+1 MACRELIKITGIDN
-14 STDELTRLTKVL
+14 IESKQSLIKFLIN
-26 TRLDAR
+26 LDSR
-32 QWKNIKDNE
+32 QWKNLKNNDAR
-41 EQLMNIISSQVYLPE
+41 LMQIISNVVYLPE

-67 HLKAVQQQIKLLAN
+67 HLKAVQQQINLLAN

-88 NDLNKLLEIFK
+88 DDLNKLLKIFE

-113 NLDISAQQTLATI
+113 SIDTSTQQILATI
-126 KAQQEEL
+126 KAQQKEL
-133 LATNK
+133 VVTNK
-138 ELLNIAYANNKGYDK
+138 ELLNIAYENNKGYDK

-166 IFIASNKYELTSS
+166 VFIAPNGYELNSN

-202 TEGAQELDMYT
+202 TGGTEKLDMYT
-213 EIGNTWKYNFKKVE
+213 EANNKNTWRYNSKVE
-227 DILEAFRHKIYNKEF
+227 DTLEAFKHKIYTKDF
-242 KSSLGT
+242 KSSLSS
-248 DEKYR
+248 DEEYR

-260 NLINFDED
+260 NLINFDDD
-268 IKEIVGRDLKVVGHA
+268 IKEIIGKDLKVVGNA
-283 NHSFTAKNMPYTLK
+283 NHSFTKRNMPYTLK

-332 NSNNNEESQ
+332 NSNNEDESQ
-341 FIEDASAIKAFSQL
+341 FIDDISAIEAFTHL
-355 RQALVSTNDTR
+355 RQELANTNNSY
-366 LTELKQ
+366 LTALKQ
-372 RAQTFRDNPNKLLY
+372 RAQTFRDNSNKLLY
-386 DIFNHDDVFHNNAIE
+386 DIFKEPHIE
-401 NIIGDFEQNVQNILR
+401 DLIGKLEQREQDILH
-416 SIKQWGFSDNGLFK
+416 SIKQWGFSKDGLFE
-430 KQLSGNVTHKA
+430 KQLGRVTHKA

-446 IVTSLVSLDPMNYQQ
+446 VVTSLVSLDPMNYQQ
-461 VYIVNKGNRVSSR
+461 VYIVNEGNRVSSR
-474 VTIKDKFN
+474 VTVKDKFN
-482 YNREALNTTEI
+482 YNRETLNTTEVI
-493 VNKQNE
+493 NNQNE
-499 TITTMDDSM
+499 TVTTMNDSM
-508 VYHNNSGKIDYTN
+508 VVCDTSGKIDYTN
-521 PLGKPVPNTYQI
+521 PAGVIVPNTYQI
-533 NYGNL
+533 KHGNL
-538 LIVAKPSTKNVN
+538 LIVVGPNTKKTNL
-550 FQSIL
+550 QGIL
-555 STNTKN
+555 STNSSN
-561 LEIYVYRINGN
+561 LDIYIFKLNGN
-572 QKIDVT
+572 QREDVT
-578 GQYINGDFNE
+578 SQYIGGDFNE
-588 KAIIDGRIDSRFTD
+588 KAIINGSIDSRFTE
-602 MFHFI
+602 MFDFI
-607 EDSLKLNT
+607 EDSLGLKT
-615 VSESQLHRQ
+615 VSKAQLLKQ
-624 YAQMQKLFGH
+624 YTQMQKLFGS

-655 LIGFY
+655 LVGYYNDF
-660 EDYVKNY
+660 VKRY
-667 PQAPAS
+667 PQAAAS
-673 QLSIANFYDSNMNP
+673 QLSISNFYDPNINTL
-687 ALPDTYSNI
+687 LPDTYNNI
-696 DLNSAKGSIARPGE
+696 NLKATRGSIARPGE
-710 TGTIF
+710 IGTVF
-715 RVANAYQDPWL
+715 RVANAYLDNWL
-726 FAFGQS
+726 FSFGQS

-738 TDTSAVTSNAS
+738 TNVSAVTSNAS
-749 GSKIPNY
+749 GFKIPNY

-775 ASRYKGQ
+775 ESRYKGQ
-782 ETRFSA
+782 ETRTSA
-788 SSRLLFVN
+788 SSQLLFVN
-796 NLTNGTNLVME
+796 NLIGGTNLVME

-837 IDNFYSHLFDKS
+837 IDNFYSHLFDES
-849 GSYVSIKPADYSD
+849 NPYISIKPADYSD

-871 RAGVNVV
+871 KAGVNIV
-878 NTRTPFQLNK
+878 NTETPFQLNK

-916 LTSAINRQRFPSF
+916 LTNAINRQRFPSF
-929 PLTTENNTVKG
+929 PLTTGDNTVKG

-960 ASKEFDKWATSVPS
+960 ASKIFDKWATSVPS

-979 IDGHIFTTSKLLGK
+979 VDGRTFTTSTLLK
-993 NGEEVLYQNDLGQDI
+993 TDPETILYQNDLGQDI
-1008 TVSQVLAQAEKGLK
+1008 TVAQVLAQAEKGLK

-1027 KMARQANVN
+1027 KMAQQAGVD
-1036 LYSNVNYV
+1036 LYSNVNYIK
-1044 NNKGKVNL
+1044 NKDKVTL

-1061 QQFNPK
+1061 QQFKPN
-1067 TENFSKRWEMEKA
+1067 NFINRWQMEKA

-1104 GEYPPISKNLPA
+1104 GDYPPIIKSLPA
-1116 LELATNFFKPT
+1116 LELANNFFK
-1127 TNNDSWDLK
+1127 NDNLK
-1136 SWRQYID
+1136 SWRQYTD

-1171 GKSTDLLFDSQLPG
+1171 GKSTDLLFDSQLPR
-1185 NASKIIMNPMLE
+1185 NASKIILNPMLE

-1220 DPLKYGGYES
+1220 DPLKYNDYNS
-1230 AKGAFINNITR
+1230 AKGAFISDITQ

-1246 EDAQERERLQAIK
+1246 EDNQERRRLQDIK
-1259 SQAMSI
+1259 SKAMSI
-1265 DFKNGAIQNM
+1265 DFKNSAIQNM
-1275 EFLSENFPTLFHE
+1275 EFLSENVPTLFHA

-1314 TQQGISRDI
+1314 TQQGISRNI

-1343 KDIDAMDG
+1343 GDIDAMDG

-1420 KMSSIKFGNNIKI
+1420 KMSSIKFGNDIKL
-1433 NLVNPRGYKFDNLY
+1433 NLVNDIGYEFENLY
-1447 YESGPNQYRQIW
+1447 YESGPRQYRKID
-1459 SLNYDKSNNLY
+1459 SLNYDTKNNLY
-1470 YTKEFDVDINGN
+1470 YTLEYDVDINGN
-1482 KINDIPHTE
+1482 IINDILHTE
-1491 YQVFDATTQEKITP
+1491 YQIFDATTQEKITP
-1505 EEYNNRLGKKDK
+1505 EEYNNRLAKKDE

-1532 GGIYSKELTIDT
+1532 GGIYSKELAIDT

-1563 ASTVDP
+1563 ASYVENN
-1569 DTFEID
+1569 EII

-1580 KMIHYLVNKSASKR
+1580 KMIHYLANKSASKR

-1602 ALWFNDEPLAYVSMT
+1602 ALWFNSEPLAYVPMT

-1680 FLEAYNEN
+1680 FLEAYNEG
-1688 KPLTPQ
+1688 KKLTTQ

-1729 VLKSNNDNLKKDLA
+1729 VLKSNSDELKKDLA

-1833 NDYETRKSQII
+1833 NDQETRKSQII
-1844 GNDNLQVLPLS
+1844 DNDNLQVLPLS

-1893 VDVVYKVLNRKTNT
+1893 VDIVYKVLDKKTKT

-1913 RIALDNIDTYYDF
+1913 HIALDNIDTYYDF
-1926 IDANTNGTLKEYLLS
+1926 IDANINGTLKEYLLS

-2108 DAGVFFKEK
+2108 DAGVFFKEE

-2170 GTASRYNYYYVD
+2170 GTNSRYNYYYVD
-2182 INKLRALGISDLAIS
+2182 INKLRALGINDLAIS

-2240 IDNQFSLVGVV
+2240 IDNQFYLVGDV

-2295 VGFTQINNNR
+2295 IGFTQVNNNR

-2312 AWLQGADYDVD
+2312 AWLQGADY
-2323 KAYVMGFNFD
+2323 
-2333 DNGQFIGWSDLFDY
+2333 
-2347 SSNEALESSC
+2347 
-2357 SLPVPRNSKWVKTNN
+2357 
-2372 GINIERYAEEA
+2372 
-2383 QRAYD
+2383 
-2388 SDNVIL
+2388 
-2394 RNALINKVLDNI
+2394 
-2406 DYSPNS
+2406 
-2412 TIEVNY
+2412 
-2418 SSPILNQLISDINTH
+2418 
-2433 EGTQL
+2433 
-2438 SGDNKILAFQNAVS
+2438 
-2452 WTTQAIVNDERN
+2452 
-2464 LLDSYS
+2464 
-2470 PTNVEGMKQV
+2470 
-2480 VKDKQLASDSGTYT
+2480 
-2494 QWNPATKWVLQEE
+2494 
-2507 NLIGKNVI
+2507 
-2515 SVAANA
+2515 
-2521 EKVYFSLLHYY
+2521 
-2532 NEIVRHPEKYSKDL
+2532 
-2546 YTFAKS
+2546 
-2552 FEGVFMNI
+2552 
-2560 DGTPVIKETIGGIN
+2560 
-2574 FNNDNRLNKL
+2574 
-2584 SILLLSSNQ
+2584 
-2593 ELTDIK
+2593 
-2599 NSLIQGIYQ
+2599 
-2608 DNTSE
+2608 
-2613 YEQDFINAY
+2613 
-2622 KNNEYSDKLQTLLN
+2622 
-2636 SIDTTLSEDEAKY
+2636 
-2649 MPLMQSLIN
+2649 
-2658 NATDPSDLISQLLNS
+2658 
-2673 ATDNAK
+2673 
-2679 ELILNKINAG
+2679 
-2689 MNLAGVHGYLMI
+2689 
-2701 MGFSLDQ
+2701 
-2708 IVDLMTSPVVRL
+2708 
-2720 VDRLS
+2720 
-2725 KSDMFSDI
+2725 
-2733 GIKSNSV
+2733 
-2740 QKVLDQLISSNP
+2740 
-2752 DKQKDWFQYVLDPT
+2752 
-2766 TINKYDPGRD
+2766 
-2776 TIVGQT
+2776 
-2782 LVKLLNDTSIT
+2782 
-2793 SDNGTTLH
+2793 
-2801 FINGIYVEMDNNP
+2801 
-2814 VDPQVKTYKRLK
+2814 
-2826 DAPKQFQEP
+2826 
-2835 LESLLRQRYDGL
+2835 
-2847 FFNKLR
+2847 
-2853 GFKAVHRGAR
+2853 
-2863 ETTAAAQLL
+2863 
-2872 FSMNQGIRTQ
+2872 
-2882 QNEQLAFENRFNNFI
+2882 
-2897 KGFDEI
+2897 
-2903 LPSVQEIEGLKT
+2903 
-2915 KYAGKLLPS
+2915 
-2924 SLNEQGTDLVT
+2924 
-2935 DLEALFS
+2935 
-2942 KVKELHP
+2942 
-2949 NYSNSYIYSIVS
+2949 
-2961 QSLKAGIYKNFSFY
+2961 
-2975 KYMINDPI
+2975 
-2983 QVQELDGTP
+2983 
-2992 RNTNYRT
+2992 
-2999 LATEYYNLI
+2999 
-3008 KDSINVLDVINH
+3008 
-3020 SDQYRVY
+3020 
-3027 LELQKAATVNT
+3027 
-3038 DIVSTK
+3038 
-3044 SQLVRKFY
+3044 
-3052 EILRKDRGYIDSKKL
+3052 
-3067 NQIQSYIDQAYIQ
+3067 
-3080 QYLTNIQLVVN
+3080 
-3091 NNETLPFSFPLQH
+3091 
-3104 DQMFLKDRRKIKA
+3104 
-3117 SSNTEIIMNN
+3117 
-3127 SDNIATFKFW
+3127 
-3137 MHNYLVKA
+3137 
-3145 LQNGS
+3145 
-3150 YWDGEKMQD
+3150 
-3159 FPKNNS
+3159 
-3165 FINGLRIIG
+3165 
-3174 DRDKNALAL
+3174 
-3183 DIDMLNIDKSRES
+3183 
-3196 TLRYASYEEDFNK
+3196 
-3209 LLNYKVGK
+3209 
-3217 FNLQDIFMIYN
+3217 
-3228 LFVNGNKYGYNRL
+3228 
-3241 TTIFQS
+3241 
-3247 KLIEDIN
+3247 
-3254 NIGNSQYTPSALMQ
+3254 
-3268 WYRHLG
+3268 
-3274 QADKANIQQTID
+3274 
-3286 NKDLP
+3286 
-3291 IEDSINALG
+3291 
-3300 ATLEGFDIYSA
+3300 
-3311 PYVESLQQAGDNRV
+3311 
-3325 VRIKDPRN
+3325 
-3333 SPTNGLVVLYN
+3333 
-3344 TKDHKFINPFTQI
+3344 
-3357 SEGYDNQRELIERLK
+3357 
-3372 INKEY
+3372 
-3377 YPININLQEQINKL
+3377 
-3391 EQMFKDIVSGGTSLY
+3391 
-3406 NMTISGKVK
+3406 
-3415 IRVNC
+3415 

>member
-1 MACKGLIKIIDVN
+1 MACRELIKITGIDN
-14 STDELTRLTKVL
+14 IESKQSLIKFLIN
-26 TRLDAR
+26 LDSR
-32 QWKNIKDNE
+32 QWKNLKNNDAR
-41 EQLMNIISSQVYLPE
+41 LMQIISNVVYLPE

-67 HLKAVQQQIKLLAN
+67 HLKAVQQQINLLAN

-88 NDLNKLLEIFK
+88 DDLNKLLKIFE

-113 NLDISAQQTLATI
+113 SIDTSTQQILATI
-126 KAQQEEL
+126 KAQQKEL
-133 LATNK
+133 VVTNK
-138 ELLNIAYANNKGYDK
+138 ELLNIAYENNKGYDK

-166 IFIASNKYELTSS
+166 VFIAPNGYELNSN

-202 TEGAQELDMYT
+202 TGGTEKLDMYT
-213 EIGNTWKYNFKKVE
+213 EANNKNTWRYNSKVE
-227 DILEAFRHKIYNKEF
+227 DTLEAFKHKIYTKDF
-242 KSSLGT
+242 KSSLSS
-248 DEKYR
+248 DEEYR

-260 NLINFDED
+260 NLINFDDD
-268 IKEIVGRDLKVVGHA
+268 IKEIIGKDLKVVGNA
-283 NHSFTAKNMPYTLK
+283 NHSFTKRNMPYTLK

-332 NSNNNEESQ
+332 NSNNEDESQ
-341 FIEDASAIKAFSQL
+341 FIDDISAIEAFTHL
-355 RQALVSTNDTR
+355 RQELANTNNSY
-366 LTELKQ
+366 LTALKQ
-372 RAQTFRDNPNKLLY
+372 RAQTFRDNSNKLLY
-386 DIFNHDDVFHNNAIE
+386 DIFKEPHIE
-401 NIIGDFEQNVQNILR
+401 DLIGKLEQREQDILH
-416 SIKQWGFSDNGLFK
+416 SIKQWGFSKDGLFE
-430 KQLSGNVTHKA
+430 KQLGRVTHKA

-446 IVTSLVSLDPMNYQQ
+446 VVTSLVSLDPMNYQQ
-461 VYIVNKGNRVSSR
+461 VYIVNEGNRVSSR
-474 VTIKDKFN
+474 VTVKDKFN
-482 YNREALNTTEI
+482 YNRETLNTTEVI
-493 VNKQNE
+493 NNQNE
-499 TITTMDDSM
+499 TVTTMNDSM
-508 VYHNNSGKIDYTN
+508 VVCDTSGKIDYTN
-521 PLGKPVPNTYQI
+521 PAGVIVPNTYQI
-533 NYGNL
+533 KHGNL
-538 LIVAKPSTKNVN
+538 LIVVGPNTKKTNL
-550 FQSIL
+550 QGIL
-555 STNTKN
+555 STNSSN
-561 LEIYVYRINGN
+561 LDIYIFKLNDN
-572 QKIDVT
+572 QREDVT
-578 GQYINGDFNE
+578 SQYIGGDFNE
-588 KAIIDGRIDSRFTD
+588 KAIINGSIDSRFTE
-602 MFHFI
+602 MFDFI
-607 EDSLKLNT
+607 EDSLGLKT
-615 VSESQLHRQ
+615 VSKAQLLKQ
-624 YAQMQKLFGH
+624 YTQMQKLFGS

-655 LIGFY
+655 LVGYYNDF
-660 EDYVKNY
+660 VKRY
-667 PQAPAS
+667 PQAAAS
-673 QLSIANFYDSNMNP
+673 QLSISNFYDPNINTL
-687 ALPDTYSNI
+687 LPDTYNNI
-696 DLNSAKGSIARPGE
+696 NLKATRGSIARPGE
-710 TGTIF
+710 IGTVF
-715 RVANAYQDPWL
+715 RVANAYLDNWL
-726 FAFGQS
+726 FSFGQS

-738 TDTSAVTSNAS
+738 TNVSAVTSNAS

-775 ASRYKGQ
+775 ESRYKGQ
-782 ETRFSA
+782 ETRTSA
-788 SSRLLFVN
+788 SSQLLFVN
-796 NLTNGTNLVME
+796 NLIGGTNLVME

-837 IDNFYSHLFDKS
+837 IDNFYSHLFDES
-849 GSYVSIKPADYSD
+849 NPYISIKPADYSD

-871 RAGVNVV
+871 KAGVNIV
-878 NTRTPFQLNK
+878 NTETPFQLNK

-916 LTSAINRQRFPSF
+916 LTNAINRQRFPSF
-929 PLTTENNTVKG
+929 PLTTGDNTVKG
-940 WGTDGLYHI
+940 QGTDGLYHI
-949 GYDMSEDQLLE
+949 GYNMSEDQLLE
-960 ASKEFDKWATSVPS
+960 ASKIFDKWATSVPS
-974 NPTIQ
+974 NLTIQ
-979 IDGHIFTTSKLLGK
+979 IDGRTFTTSTLLK
-993 NGEEVLYQNDLGQDI
+993 TDPETVLYQNDLGQDI
-1008 TVSQVLAQAEKGLK
+1008 TVAQVLAQAEKGLK

-1027 KMARQANVN
+1027 KMAQQAGID
-1036 LYSNVNYV
+1036 LYSNVNYIK
-1044 NNKGKVNL
+1044 NKDKVTL

-1061 QQFNPK
+1061 QQFKPN
-1067 TENFSKRWEMEKA
+1067 NFINRWQMEKA

-1089 GFKVRLTQT
+1089 GFKVRFTQT

-1104 GEYPPISKNLPA
+1104 GDYPPIIKSLPA
-1116 LELATNFFKPT
+1116 LELANNFFKE
-1127 TNNDSWDLK
+1127 NKKYNLK
-1136 SWRQYID
+1136 SWRQYTD

-1171 GKSTDLLFDSQLPG
+1171 GKSTDLLFDSQLPR
-1185 NASKIIMNPMLE
+1185 NASKIILNPMLE

-1220 DPLKYGGYES
+1220 DPLKYNDYNS
-1230 AKGAFINNITR
+1230 AKGAFISDITQ

-1246 EDAQERERLQAIK
+1246 EDNQERRRLQDIK
-1259 SQAMSI
+1259 SKAMSI
-1265 DFKNGAIQNM
+1265 DFKNSAIQNM
-1275 EFLSENFPTLFHE
+1275 KFLSENVPTLFHA

-1314 TQQGISRDI
+1314 TQQGISRNI

-1343 KDIDAMDG
+1343 GDIDAMDG

-1420 KMSSIKFGNNIKI
+1420 KMSSIKFGNDIKL
-1433 NLVNPRGYKFDNLY
+1433 NLVNDIGYEFENLY
-1447 YESGPNQYRQIW
+1447 YESGPRQYRKID
-1459 SLNYDKSNNLY
+1459 SLNYDTKNNLY
-1470 YTKEFDVDINGN
+1470 YTLEYDVDINGN
-1482 KINDIPHTE
+1482 IINDILHTE
-1491 YQVFDATTQEKITP
+1491 YQIFDATTQEKITP
-1505 EEYNNRLGKKDK
+1505 EEYNNRLAKKDE

-1532 GGIYSKELTIDT
+1532 GGIYSKELAIDT

-1563 ASTVDP
+1563 ASYVENN
-1569 DTFEID
+1569 EII

-1580 KMIHYLVNKSASKR
+1580 KMIHYLANKSASKR

-1602 ALWFNDEPLAYVSMT
+1602 ALWFNSEPLAYVPMT

-1680 FLEAYNEN
+1680 FLEAYNEG
-1688 KPLTPQ
+1688 KKLTAQ

-1729 VLKSNNDNLKKDLA
+1729 VLKSNSDELKKDLA

-1833 NDYETRKSQII
+1833 NDQETRKSQII
-1844 GNDNLQVLPLS
+1844 DNDNLQVLPLS
-1855 SDYQIRK
+1855 SDYQVRK

-1873 QQLEEAKGNVNFE
+1873 QQLEEAKGNINFE

-1893 VDVVYKVLNRKTNT
+1893 VDIVYKVLDKKNKT

-1913 RIALDNIDTYYDF
+1913 HIALDNIDTYYDF
-1926 IDANTNGTLKEYLLS
+1926 IDANINGTLKEYLLS

-2108 DAGVFFKEK
+2108 DAGVFFKEE

-2170 GTASRYNYYYVD
+2170 GTNSRYNYYYVD
-2182 INKLRALGISDLAIS
+2182 INKLRALGINDLAIS

-2240 IDNQFSLVGVV
+2240 IDNQFYLVGDV

-2295 VGFTQINNNR
+2295 IGFTQVNNNR

-2312 AWLQGADYDVD
+2312 AWLQGADY
-2323 KAYVMGFNFD
+2323 
-2333 DNGQFIGWSDLFDY
+2333 
-2347 SSNEALESSC
+2347 
-2357 SLPVPRNSKWVKTNN
+2357 
-2372 GINIERYAEEA
+2372 
-2383 QRAYD
+2383 
-2388 SDNVIL
+2388 
-2394 RNALINKVLDNI
+2394 
-2406 DYSPNS
+2406 
-2412 TIEVNY
+2412 
-2418 SSPILNQLISDINTH
+2418 
-2433 EGTQL
+2433 
-2438 SGDNKILAFQNAVS
+2438 
-2452 WTTQAIVNDERN
+2452 
-2464 LLDSYS
+2464 
-2470 PTNVEGMKQV
+2470 
-2480 VKDKQLASDSGTYT
+2480 
-2494 QWNPATKWVLQEE
+2494 
-2507 NLIGKNVI
+2507 
-2515 SVAANA
+2515 
-2521 EKVYFSLLHYY
+2521 
-2532 NEIVRHPEKYSKDL
+2532 
-2546 YTFAKS
+2546 
-2552 FEGVFMNI
+2552 
-2560 DGTPVIKETIGGIN
+2560 
-2574 FNNDNRLNKL
+2574 
-2584 SILLLSSNQ
+2584 
-2593 ELTDIK
+2593 
-2599 NSLIQGIYQ
+2599 
-2608 DNTSE
+2608 
-2613 YEQDFINAY
+2613 
-2622 KNNEYSDKLQTLLN
+2622 
-2636 SIDTTLSEDEAKY
+2636 
-2649 MPLMQSLIN
+2649 
-2658 NATDPSDLISQLLNS
+2658 
-2673 ATDNAK
+2673 
-2679 ELILNKINAG
+2679 
-2689 MNLAGVHGYLMI
+2689 
-2701 MGFSLDQ
+2701 
-2708 IVDLMTSPVVRL
+2708 
-2720 VDRLS
+2720 
-2725 KSDMFSDI
+2725 
-2733 GIKSNSV
+2733 
-2740 QKVLDQLISSNP
+2740 
-2752 DKQKDWFQYVLDPT
+2752 
-2766 TINKYDPGRD
+2766 
-2776 TIVGQT
+2776 
-2782 LVKLLNDTSIT
+2782 
-2793 SDNGTTLH
+2793 
-2801 FINGIYVEMDNNP
+2801 
-2814 VDPQVKTYKRLK
+2814 
-2826 DAPKQFQEP
+2826 
-2835 LESLLRQRYDGL
+2835 
-2847 FFNKLR
+2847 
-2853 GFKAVHRGAR
+2853 
-2863 ETTAAAQLL
+2863 
-2872 FSMNQGIRTQ
+2872 
-2882 QNEQLAFENRFNNFI
+2882 
-2897 KGFDEI
+2897 
-2903 LPSVQEIEGLKT
+2903 
-2915 KYAGKLLPS
+2915 
-2924 SLNEQGTDLVT
+2924 
-2935 DLEALFS
+2935 
-2942 KVKELHP
+2942 
-2949 NYSNSYIYSIVS
+2949 
-2961 QSLKAGIYKNFSFY
+2961 
-2975 KYMINDPI
+2975 
-2983 QVQELDGTP
+2983 
-2992 RNTNYRT
+2992 
-2999 LATEYYNLI
+2999 
-3008 KDSINVLDVINH
+3008 
-3020 SDQYRVY
+3020 
-3027 LELQKAATVNT
+3027 
-3038 DIVSTK
+3038 
-3044 SQLVRKFY
+3044 
-3052 EILRKDRGYIDSKKL
+3052 
-3067 NQIQSYIDQAYIQ
+3067 
-3080 QYLTNIQLVVN
+3080 
-3091 NNETLPFSFPLQH
+3091 
-3104 DQMFLKDRRKIKA
+3104 
-3117 SSNTEIIMNN
+3117 
-3127 SDNIATFKFW
+3127 
-3137 MHNYLVKA
+3137 
-3145 LQNGS
+3145 
-3150 YWDGEKMQD
+3150 
-3159 FPKNNS
+3159 
-3165 FINGLRIIG
+3165 
-3174 DRDKNALAL
+3174 
-3183 DIDMLNIDKSRES
+3183 
-3196 TLRYASYEEDFNK
+3196 
-3209 LLNYKVGK
+3209 
-3217 FNLQDIFMIYN
+3217 
-3228 LFVNGNKYGYNRL
+3228 
-3241 TTIFQS
+3241 
-3247 KLIEDIN
+3247 
-3254 NIGNSQYTPSALMQ
+3254 
-3268 WYRHLG
+3268 
-3274 QADKANIQQTID
+3274 
-3286 NKDLP
+3286 
-3291 IEDSINALG
+3291 
-3300 ATLEGFDIYSA
+3300 
-3311 PYVESLQQAGDNRV
+3311 
-3325 VRIKDPRN
+3325 
-3333 SPTNGLVVLYN
+3333 
-3344 TKDHKFINPFTQI
+3344 
-3357 SEGYDNQRELIERLK
+3357 
-3372 INKEY
+3372 
-3377 YPININLQEQINKL
+3377 
-3391 EQMFKDIVSGGTSLY
+3391 
-3406 NMTISGKVK
+3406 
-3415 IRVNC
+3415 

>member
-1 MACKGLIKIIDVN
+1 MACRELIKITGIDN
-14 STDELTRLTKVL
+14 IESKQSLIKFLIN
-26 TRLDAR
+26 LDSR
-32 QWKNIKDNE
+32 QWKNLKNNDAR
-41 EQLMNIISSQVYLPE
+41 LMQIISNVVYLPE
-56 EGKALTQEDKI
+56 KGKALTQEDKI
-67 HLKAVQQQIKLLAN
+67 HLKAVQQQINLLAN

-88 NDLNKLLEIFK
+88 DDLNKLLKIFE

-113 NLDISAQQTLATI
+113 SIDISTQQILATI
-126 KAQQEEL
+126 KAQQKEL
-133 LATNK
+133 VVTNK
-138 ELLNIAYANNKGYDK
+138 ELLNIAYENNKGYDK

-166 IFIASNKYELTSS
+166 VFIAPNGYELNSN

-202 TEGAQELDMYT
+202 TGGTEKLDMYT
-213 EIGNTWKYNFKKVE
+213 EANNKNTWRYNSKVE
-227 DILEAFRHKIYNKEF
+227 DTLEAFKHKIYTKDF
-242 KSSLGT
+242 KSSLSS
-248 DEKYR
+248 DEEYR

-260 NLINFDED
+260 NLINFDDD
-268 IKEIVGRDLKVVGHA
+268 IKEIIGKDLKVVGNA
-283 NHSFTAKNMPYTLK
+283 NHSFTKRNMPYTLK

-332 NSNNNEESQ
+332 NSNNEDESQ
-341 FIEDASAIKAFSQL
+341 FIDDISAIEAFTHL
-355 RQALVSTNDTR
+355 RQELANTNNSY
-366 LTELKQ
+366 LTALKQ
-372 RAQTFRDNPNKLLY
+372 RAQTFRDNSNKLLY
-386 DIFNHDDVFHNNAIE
+386 DIFKEPHIE
-401 NIIGDFEQNVQNILR
+401 DLIGKLEQREQDILH
-416 SIKQWGFSDNGLFK
+416 SIKQWGFSKDGLFE
-430 KQLSGNVTHKA
+430 KQLGRVTHKA

-446 IVTSLVSLDPMNYQQ
+446 VVTSLVSLDPMNYQQ
-461 VYIVNKGNRVSSR
+461 VYIVNEGNRVSSR
-474 VTIKDKFN
+474 VTVKDKFN
-482 YNREALNTTEI
+482 YNRETLNTTEVI
-493 VNKQNE
+493 NNQNE
-499 TITTMDDSM
+499 TVTTMNDSM
-508 VYHNNSGKIDYTN
+508 VVCDTSGKIDYTN
-521 PLGKPVPNTYQI
+521 PAGVIVPNTYQI
-533 NYGNL
+533 KHGNL
-538 LIVAKPSTKNVN
+538 LIVVGPNTKKTNL
-550 FQSIL
+550 QGIL
-555 STNTKN
+555 STNSSN
-561 LEIYVYRINGN
+561 LDIYIFKLNDN
-572 QKIDVT
+572 QREDVT
-578 GQYINGDFNE
+578 SQYIGGDFNE
-588 KAIIDGRIDSRFTD
+588 KAIINGSIDSRFTE
-602 MFHFI
+602 MFDFI
-607 EDSLKLNT
+607 EDSLGLKT
-615 VSESQLHRQ
+615 VSKAQLLKQ
-624 YAQMQKLFGH
+624 YTQMQKLFGS

-655 LIGFY
+655 LVGYYNDF
-660 EDYVKNY
+660 VKRY
-667 PQAPAS
+667 SQAAAS
-673 QLSIANFYDSNMNP
+673 QLSISNFYDPNINTL
-687 ALPDTYSNI
+687 LPDTYNNI
-696 DLNSAKGSIARPGE
+696 NLKATRGSIARPGE
-710 TGTIF
+710 IGTVF
-715 RVANAYQDPWL
+715 RVANAYLDNWL
-726 FAFGQS
+726 FSFGQS

-738 TDTSAVTSNAS
+738 TNVSAVTSNAS

-775 ASRYKGQ
+775 ESRYKGQ
-782 ETRFSA
+782 ETRTSA
-788 SSRLLFVN
+788 SSQLLFVD
-796 NLTNGTNLVME
+796 NLTRGTNLVME

-837 IDNFYSHLFDKS
+837 IDNFYSHLFDES
-849 GSYVSIKPADYSD
+849 NPYVSIKPADYSD

-871 RAGVNVV
+871 RAGINLVNIGI
-878 NTRTPFQLNK
+878 PLNK

-899 ASIGQFYKRSL
+899 ASIGQFYKRLL

-916 LTSAINRQRFPSF
+916 LTNAINRQRFPSF
-929 PLTTENNTVKG
+929 PLTTGDNTVKG

-974 NPTIQ
+974 NLTIQ
-979 IDGHIFTTSKLLGK
+979 IDGRTFTTSTLLK
-993 NGEEVLYQNDLGQDI
+993 TDPETVLYQNDLGQDI
-1008 TVSQVLAQAEKGLK
+1008 TVAQVLAQAEKGLK

-1027 KMARQANVN
+1027 KMAQQAGVD
-1036 LYSNVNYV
+1036 LYSNINYIK
-1044 NNKGKVNL
+1044 NKDKVTL

-1061 QQFNPK
+1061 QQFKPN
-1067 TENFSKRWEMEKA
+1067 NFINRWQMEKA

-1089 GFKVRLTQT
+1089 GFKIRLTQT

-1104 GEYPPISKNLPA
+1104 GNYPPITKSLPA
-1116 LELATNFFKPT
+1116 LELANNFFKE
-1127 TNNDSWDLK
+1127 NKKYNLK
-1136 SWRQYID
+1136 SWRQYTD

-1153 GQWTRGDYMVL
+1153 GQWVRGDYMVL
-1164 GKAIDEN
+1164 GKAIDKN
-1171 GKSTDLLFDSQLPG
+1171 GKSTDLLFDSQLPR
-1185 NASKIIMNPMLE
+1185 NASKIILNPMLE

-1220 DPLKYGGYES
+1220 DPLKYNDYNS
-1230 AKGAFINNITR
+1230 AKGAFISDITQ

-1246 EDAQERERLQAIK
+1246 EDNQERRRLQDIK
-1259 SQAMSI
+1259 SKAMSI
-1265 DFKNGAIQNM
+1265 DFKNSAIQNM
-1275 EFLSENFPTLFHE
+1275 EFLSENVPTLFHA

-1314 TQQGISRDI
+1314 TQQGISRNI

-1328 EDIGAHVWNFKGQKD
+1328 EDIGAHVWDFKGQKD

-1420 KMSSIKFGNNIKI
+1420 KMSSIKFGNDIKL
-1433 NLVNPRGYKFDNLY
+1433 NLVNDIGYEFENLY
-1447 YESGPNQYRQIW
+1447 YESGPRQYRKID
-1459 SLNYDKSNNLY
+1459 SLNYDTKNNLY
-1470 YTKEFDVDINGN
+1470 YTLEYDVDINGN
-1482 KINDIPHTE
+1482 IINDILHTE
-1491 YQVFDATTQEKITP
+1491 YQIFDATTQEKITP
-1505 EEYNNRLGKKDK
+1505 EEYNNRLAKKDE

-1532 GGIYSKELTIDT
+1532 GGIYSKELAIDT

-1563 ASTVDP
+1563 ASYVENN
-1569 DTFEID
+1569 EII

-1580 KMIHYLVNKSASKR
+1580 KMIHYLANKSASKR

-1602 ALWFNDEPLAYVSMT
+1602 ALWFNSEPLAYVPMT

-1680 FLEAYNEN
+1680 FLEAYNEG
-1688 KPLTPQ
+1688 KKLTTQ
-1694 EVQEITENIGQLVA
+1694 EVQEITENIGQLIA

-1729 VLKSNNDNLKKDLA
+1729 VLKSNSDELKKDLA

-1804 AIAAMTDGTFNPLD
+1804 AIAAMADGTFNPLD

-1833 NDYETRKSQII
+1833 NDQETRKSQII
-1844 GNDNLQVLPLS
+1844 DNDNLQVLPLS

-1893 VDVVYKVLNRKTNT
+1893 VDIVYKVLDKKTKT

-1913 RIALDNIDTYYDF
+1913 HIALDNIDTYYDF
-1926 IDANTNGTLKEYLLS
+1926 IDANINGTLKEYLLS

-2135 KVSRDKQ
+2135 KVSIDKQ

-2170 GTASRYNYYYVD
+2170 GTDSRYNYYYVD
-2182 INKLRALGISDLAIS
+2182 INKLRALGINDLAIS

-2225 ELISNSFKDPNLKQF
+2225 ELIFDSFKDPNLKNF
-2240 IDNQFSLVGVV
+2240 IDDQFSSVGDE
-2251 LEDARNEYYQN
+2251 LEKVRNEYYQN

-2295 VGFTQINNNR
+2295 VGFTQVNNNR

-2312 AWLQGADYDVD
+2312 AWLQGADY
-2323 KAYVMGFNFD
+2323 
-2333 DNGQFIGWSDLFDY
+2333 
-2347 SSNEALESSC
+2347 
-2357 SLPVPRNSKWVKTNN
+2357 
-2372 GINIERYAEEA
+2372 
-2383 QRAYD
+2383 
-2388 SDNVIL
+2388 
-2394 RNALINKVLDNI
+2394 
-2406 DYSPNS
+2406 
-2412 TIEVNY
+2412 
-2418 SSPILNQLISDINTH
+2418 
-2433 EGTQL
+2433 
-2438 SGDNKILAFQNAVS
+2438 
-2452 WTTQAIVNDERN
+2452 
-2464 LLDSYS
+2464 
-2470 PTNVEGMKQV
+2470 
-2480 VKDKQLASDSGTYT
+2480 
-2494 QWNPATKWVLQEE
+2494 
-2507 NLIGKNVI
+2507 
-2515 SVAANA
+2515 
-2521 EKVYFSLLHYY
+2521 
-2532 NEIVRHPEKYSKDL
+2532 
-2546 YTFAKS
+2546 
-2552 FEGVFMNI
+2552 
-2560 DGTPVIKETIGGIN
+2560 
-2574 FNNDNRLNKL
+2574 
-2584 SILLLSSNQ
+2584 
-2593 ELTDIK
+2593 
-2599 NSLIQGIYQ
+2599 
-2608 DNTSE
+2608 
-2613 YEQDFINAY
+2613 
-2622 KNNEYSDKLQTLLN
+2622 
-2636 SIDTTLSEDEAKY
+2636 
-2649 MPLMQSLIN
+2649 
-2658 NATDPSDLISQLLNS
+2658 
-2673 ATDNAK
+2673 
-2679 ELILNKINAG
+2679 
-2689 MNLAGVHGYLMI
+2689 
-2701 MGFSLDQ
+2701 
-2708 IVDLMTSPVVRL
+2708 
-2720 VDRLS
+2720 
-2725 KSDMFSDI
+2725 
-2733 GIKSNSV
+2733 
-2740 QKVLDQLISSNP
+2740 
-2752 DKQKDWFQYVLDPT
+2752 
-2766 TINKYDPGRD
+2766 
-2776 TIVGQT
+2776 
-2782 LVKLLNDTSIT
+2782 
-2793 SDNGTTLH
+2793 
-2801 FINGIYVEMDNNP
+2801 
-2814 VDPQVKTYKRLK
+2814 
-2826 DAPKQFQEP
+2826 
-2835 LESLLRQRYDGL
+2835 
-2847 FFNKLR
+2847 
-2853 GFKAVHRGAR
+2853 
-2863 ETTAAAQLL
+2863 
-2872 FSMNQGIRTQ
+2872 
-2882 QNEQLAFENRFNNFI
+2882 
-2897 KGFDEI
+2897 
-2903 LPSVQEIEGLKT
+2903 
-2915 KYAGKLLPS
+2915 
-2924 SLNEQGTDLVT
+2924 
-2935 DLEALFS
+2935 
-2942 KVKELHP
+2942 
-2949 NYSNSYIYSIVS
+2949 
-2961 QSLKAGIYKNFSFY
+2961 
-2975 KYMINDPI
+2975 
-2983 QVQELDGTP
+2983 
-2992 RNTNYRT
+2992 
-2999 LATEYYNLI
+2999 
-3008 KDSINVLDVINH
+3008 
-3020 SDQYRVY
+3020 
-3027 LELQKAATVNT
+3027 
-3038 DIVSTK
+3038 
-3044 SQLVRKFY
+3044 
-3052 EILRKDRGYIDSKKL
+3052 
-3067 NQIQSYIDQAYIQ
+3067 
-3080 QYLTNIQLVVN
+3080 
-3091 NNETLPFSFPLQH
+3091 
-3104 DQMFLKDRRKIKA
+3104 
-3117 SSNTEIIMNN
+3117 
-3127 SDNIATFKFW
+3127 
-3137 MHNYLVKA
+3137 
-3145 LQNGS
+3145 
-3150 YWDGEKMQD
+3150 
-3159 FPKNNS
+3159 
-3165 FINGLRIIG
+3165 
-3174 DRDKNALAL
+3174 
-3183 DIDMLNIDKSRES
+3183 
-3196 TLRYASYEEDFNK
+3196 
-3209 LLNYKVGK
+3209 
-3217 FNLQDIFMIYN
+3217 
-3228 LFVNGNKYGYNRL
+3228 
-3241 TTIFQS
+3241 
-3247 KLIEDIN
+3247 
-3254 NIGNSQYTPSALMQ
+3254 
-3268 WYRHLG
+3268 
-3274 QADKANIQQTID
+3274 
-3286 NKDLP
+3286 
-3291 IEDSINALG
+3291 
-3300 ATLEGFDIYSA
+3300 
-3311 PYVESLQQAGDNRV
+3311 
-3325 VRIKDPRN
+3325 
-3333 SPTNGLVVLYN
+3333 
-3344 TKDHKFINPFTQI
+3344 
-3357 SEGYDNQRELIERLK
+3357 
-3372 INKEY
+3372 
-3377 YPININLQEQINKL
+3377 
-3391 EQMFKDIVSGGTSLY
+3391 
-3406 NMTISGKVK
+3406 
-3415 IRVNC
+3415 

>member
-1 MACKGLIKIIDVN
+1 MACRELIKITGIDNIESKQSLVKFLI
-14 STDELTRLTKVL
+14 T
-26 TRLDAR
+26 LDSR
-32 QWKNIKDNE
+32 QWKNLKNNDAR
-41 EQLMNIISSQVYLPE
+41 LMQIISNVVYLPE

-67 HLKAVQQQIKLLAN
+67 HLKAVQQQINLLAN
-81 KFENIKG
+81 KFKNIKG
-88 NDLNKLLEIFK
+88 DDLNKLLKIFE

-113 NLDISAQQTLATI
+113 SIDTSTQQILDTI
-126 KAQQEEL
+126 KAQQKEL
-133 LATNK
+133 IVTNK
-138 ELLNIAYANNKGYDK
+138 ELLNIAYENNKGYDK

-166 IFIASNKYELTSS
+166 VFISPNGYELNSN

-202 TEGAQELDMYT
+202 TGGTEKLDMYT
-213 EIGNTWKYNFKKVE
+213 EANNKNTWRYNSKVE
-227 DILEAFRHKIYNKEF
+227 DVLEAFKHKIYTKDF
-242 KSSLGT
+242 KSSLSS
-248 DEKYR
+248 DEEYR

-260 NLINFDED
+260 NLINFDDD
-268 IKEIVGRDLKVVGHA
+268 IKEIIGKDLKVVGNA
-283 NHSFTAKNMPYTLK
+283 NHSFTKRNMPYTLK

-332 NSNNNEESQ
+332 NSNNEDEFQ
-341 FIEDASAIKAFSQL
+341 FIDDISAIEAFNHL
-355 RQALVSTNDTR
+355 RQELANTNNQY
-366 LTELKQ
+366 LTALKQ

-386 DIFNHDDVFHNNAIE
+386 DIFKEPHIE
-401 NIIGDFEQNVQNILR
+401 DLIGKLEQREQDILH
-416 SIKQWGFSDNGLFK
+416 SIKQWGFSDNDGLFG
-430 KQLSGNVTHKA
+430 KQLGHVTHKA

-461 VYIVNKGNRVSSR
+461 VYIVNEGNRVSSR
-474 VTIKDKFN
+474 VTVKDKFN
-482 YNREALNTTEI
+482 YNRETLNTTEVI
-493 VNKQNE
+493 NNQNE
-499 TITTMDDSM
+499 TVTTMNDSM
-508 VYHNNSGKIDYTN
+508 VVCDTSGKIDYIN
-521 PLGKPVPNTYQI
+521 PAGVIVPNTYQI
-533 NYGNL
+533 KHGNL
-538 LIVAKPSTKNVN
+538 LIVVGPNTKKTNL
-550 FQSIL
+550 QGIL
-555 STNTKN
+555 STNSSN
-561 LEIYVYRINGN
+561 LDIYIFKLNGN
-572 QKIDVT
+572 QREDVT
-578 GQYINGDFNE
+578 SQYIGGDFNE
-588 KAIIDGRIDSRFTD
+588 KAIINGSIDSRFAE
-602 MFHFI
+602 MFDFI
-607 EDSLKLNT
+607 EDSLGLKT
-615 VSESQLHRQ
+615 VSKAQLLKQ
-624 YAQMQKLFGH
+624 YTQMQKLFGS

-655 LIGFY
+655 LVGYYNDFI
-660 EDYVKNY
+660 KRY
-667 PQAPAS
+667 PQAAAS
-673 QLSIANFYDSNMNP
+673 QLSISNFYDPNINTL
-687 ALPDTYSNI
+687 LPDTYNNI
-696 DLNSAKGSIARPGE
+696 NLKATRGSIARPGE
-710 TGTIF
+710 IGTVF
-715 RVANAYQDPWL
+715 RVANAYLDNWL
-726 FAFGQS
+726 FSFGQS

-738 TDTSAVTSNAS
+738 TNVSAVTSNAS

-775 ASRYKGQ
+775 ESRYKGQ
-782 ETRFSA
+782 ETRTSA
-788 SSRLLFVN
+788 SSQLLFVD
-796 NLTNGTNLVME
+796 NLTRGTNLVME

-837 IDNFYSHLFDKS
+837 IDNFYSHLFDES
-849 GSYVSIKPADYSD
+849 NPYVSIKPADYSD

-871 RAGVNVV
+871 RAGINLANIGVS
-878 NTRTPFQLNK
+878 LNK

-899 ASIGQFYKRSL
+899 ASIGQFYKRLL

-916 LTSAINRQRFPSF
+916 LTKAISRQRFPSF
-929 PLTTENNTVKG
+929 PLTIENNTVKG

-960 ASKEFDKWATSVPS
+960 ASKIFDKWATSVPS
-974 NPTIQ
+974 DPTIQ
-979 IDGHIFTTSKLLGK
+979 IDGRTFTTSTLLK
-993 NGEEVLYQNDLGQDI
+993 TDPETILYQNDLGQDI
-1008 TVSQVLAQAEKGLK
+1008 TVFQVLAQAEKGLK

-1027 KMARQANVN
+1027 KMAQQAGVD
-1036 LYSNVNYV
+1036 LYSNVNYIK
-1044 NNKGKVNL
+1044 NKDKVTL

-1061 QQFNPK
+1061 QQFKPN
-1067 TENFSKRWEMEKA
+1067 NFINRWQMEKA

-1089 GFKVRLTQT
+1089 GFKIRLTQT

-1104 GEYPPISKNLPA
+1104 GNYPPITKSLPA
-1116 LELATNFFKPT
+1116 LELANNFFKDD
-1127 TNNDSWDLK
+1127 NLK
-1136 SWRQYID
+1136 SWRQYTD

-1171 GKSTDLLFDSQLPG
+1171 GKSTDLLFDSQLPR
-1185 NASKIIMNPMLE
+1185 NASKIILNPMLE

-1207 GNMRYTMLGTELS
+1207 GNMRYTILGTELS
-1220 DPLKYGGYES
+1220 DPLKYSDYNS
-1230 AKGAFINNITR
+1230 AKGAFISDITQ

-1246 EDAQERERLQAIK
+1246 EDAQERRRLQDIK
-1259 SQAMSI
+1259 SKAMSI
-1265 DFKNGAIQNM
+1265 DFKNDAIQNM
-1275 EFLSENFPTLFHE
+1275 EFLSENVPTLFHA

-1314 TQQGISRDI
+1314 TQQGISRNI

-1343 KDIDAMDG
+1343 GDIDAMDG

-1412 IKLTNIFK
+1412 IKLTNVFK
-1420 KMSSIKFGNNIKI
+1420 KMSSMKFGNDIKI
-1433 NLVNPRGYKFDNLY
+1433 NLVNDIGYEFENLY
-1447 YESGPNQYRQIW
+1447 YESGPNQYRKID
-1459 SLNYDKSNNLY
+1459 SLNYDTKNNLY
-1470 YTKEFDVDINGN
+1470 YTLEYDVDINGN
-1482 KINDIPHTE
+1482 IINDILHTE
-1491 YQVFDATTQEKITP
+1491 YQIFDATTQEKITP
-1505 EEYNNRLGKKDK
+1505 EEYNDRLAKKDE

-1544 NTLIDSESSNI
+1544 NTLIDSENSNI

-1563 ASTVDP
+1563 ASYVENN
-1569 DTFEID
+1569 EII

-1580 KMIHYLVNKSASKR
+1580 KMIHYLANKSASKR

-1602 ALWFNDEPLAYVSMT
+1602 ALWFNNEPLTYVPMT

-1680 FLEAYNEN
+1680 FLEAYNEG
-1688 KPLTPQ
+1688 KKLTTQ

-1729 VLKSNNDNLKKDLA
+1729 VLKSNSEELKKDLA

-1833 NDYETRKSQII
+1833 NDQETRKSQII
-1844 GNDNLQVLPLS
+1844 DNDNLQVLPLS

-1873 QQLEEAKGNVNFE
+1873 QQLEEAKGSVNFE

-1893 VDVVYKVLNRKTNT
+1893 VDVVYKVLDKKTKT
-1907 YVNYRT
+1907 YIKYRT
-1913 RIALDNIDTYYDF
+1913 HIALDNIDTYYDF

-1941 QGALIDPNSE
+1941 QGVLIDPNSE

-2108 DAGVFFKEK
+2108 DAGVFFKEE

-2170 GTASRYNYYYVD
+2170 GTNSRYNYYYVD
-2182 INKLRALGISDLAIS
+2182 INKLRALGINDLAIS

-2240 IDNQFSLVGVV
+2240 IDNQFYLVGDV

-2295 VGFTQINNNR
+2295 IGFTQASNNR

-2312 AWLQGADYDVD
+2312 AWLQGADY
-2323 KAYVMGFNFD
+2323 
-2333 DNGQFIGWSDLFDY
+2333 
-2347 SSNEALESSC
+2347 
-2357 SLPVPRNSKWVKTNN
+2357 
-2372 GINIERYAEEA
+2372 
-2383 QRAYD
+2383 
-2388 SDNVIL
+2388 
-2394 RNALINKVLDNI
+2394 
-2406 DYSPNS
+2406 
-2412 TIEVNY
+2412 
-2418 SSPILNQLISDINTH
+2418 
-2433 EGTQL
+2433 
-2438 SGDNKILAFQNAVS
+2438 
-2452 WTTQAIVNDERN
+2452 
-2464 LLDSYS
+2464 
-2470 PTNVEGMKQV
+2470 
-2480 VKDKQLASDSGTYT
+2480 
-2494 QWNPATKWVLQEE
+2494 
-2507 NLIGKNVI
+2507 
-2515 SVAANA
+2515 
-2521 EKVYFSLLHYY
+2521 
-2532 NEIVRHPEKYSKDL
+2532 
-2546 YTFAKS
+2546 
-2552 FEGVFMNI
+2552 
-2560 DGTPVIKETIGGIN
+2560 
-2574 FNNDNRLNKL
+2574 
-2584 SILLLSSNQ
+2584 
-2593 ELTDIK
+2593 
-2599 NSLIQGIYQ
+2599 
-2608 DNTSE
+2608 
-2613 YEQDFINAY
+2613 
-2622 KNNEYSDKLQTLLN
+2622 
-2636 SIDTTLSEDEAKY
+2636 
-2649 MPLMQSLIN
+2649 
-2658 NATDPSDLISQLLNS
+2658 
-2673 ATDNAK
+2673 
-2679 ELILNKINAG
+2679 
-2689 MNLAGVHGYLMI
+2689 
-2701 MGFSLDQ
+2701 
-2708 IVDLMTSPVVRL
+2708 
-2720 VDRLS
+2720 
-2725 KSDMFSDI
+2725 
-2733 GIKSNSV
+2733 
-2740 QKVLDQLISSNP
+2740 
-2752 DKQKDWFQYVLDPT
+2752 
-2766 TINKYDPGRD
+2766 
-2776 TIVGQT
+2776 
-2782 LVKLLNDTSIT
+2782 
-2793 SDNGTTLH
+2793 
-2801 FINGIYVEMDNNP
+2801 
-2814 VDPQVKTYKRLK
+2814 
-2826 DAPKQFQEP
+2826 
-2835 LESLLRQRYDGL
+2835 
-2847 FFNKLR
+2847 
-2853 GFKAVHRGAR
+2853 
-2863 ETTAAAQLL
+2863 
-2872 FSMNQGIRTQ
+2872 
-2882 QNEQLAFENRFNNFI
+2882 
-2897 KGFDEI
+2897 
-2903 LPSVQEIEGLKT
+2903 
-2915 KYAGKLLPS
+2915 
-2924 SLNEQGTDLVT
+2924 
-2935 DLEALFS
+2935 
-2942 KVKELHP
+2942 
-2949 NYSNSYIYSIVS
+2949 
-2961 QSLKAGIYKNFSFY
+2961 
-2975 KYMINDPI
+2975 
-2983 QVQELDGTP
+2983 
-2992 RNTNYRT
+2992 
-2999 LATEYYNLI
+2999 
-3008 KDSINVLDVINH
+3008 
-3020 SDQYRVY
+3020 
-3027 LELQKAATVNT
+3027 
-3038 DIVSTK
+3038 
-3044 SQLVRKFY
+3044 
-3052 EILRKDRGYIDSKKL
+3052 
-3067 NQIQSYIDQAYIQ
+3067 
-3080 QYLTNIQLVVN
+3080 
-3091 NNETLPFSFPLQH
+3091 
-3104 DQMFLKDRRKIKA
+3104 
-3117 SSNTEIIMNN
+3117 
-3127 SDNIATFKFW
+3127 
-3137 MHNYLVKA
+3137 
-3145 LQNGS
+3145 
-3150 YWDGEKMQD
+3150 
-3159 FPKNNS
+3159 
-3165 FINGLRIIG
+3165 
-3174 DRDKNALAL
+3174 
-3183 DIDMLNIDKSRES
+3183 
-3196 TLRYASYEEDFNK
+3196 
-3209 LLNYKVGK
+3209 
-3217 FNLQDIFMIYN
+3217 
-3228 LFVNGNKYGYNRL
+3228 
-3241 TTIFQS
+3241 
-3247 KLIEDIN
+3247 
-3254 NIGNSQYTPSALMQ
+3254 
-3268 WYRHLG
+3268 
-3274 QADKANIQQTID
+3274 
-3286 NKDLP
+3286 
-3291 IEDSINALG
+3291 
-3300 ATLEGFDIYSA
+3300 
-3311 PYVESLQQAGDNRV
+3311 
-3325 VRIKDPRN
+3325 
-3333 SPTNGLVVLYN
+3333 
-3344 TKDHKFINPFTQI
+3344 
-3357 SEGYDNQRELIERLK
+3357 
-3372 INKEY
+3372 
-3377 YPININLQEQINKL
+3377 
-3391 EQMFKDIVSGGTSLY
+3391 
-3406 NMTISGKVK
+3406 
-3415 IRVNC
+3415 

>member
-1 MACKGLIKIIDVN
+1 MACRELIKITGIDN
-14 STDELTRLTKVL
+14 IESKQSLIKFLTN
-26 TRLDAR
+26 LDSR
-32 QWKNIKDNE
+32 QWKNLKNNDAR
-41 EQLMNIISSQVYLPE
+41 LMQIISNVVYLPE

-67 HLKAVQQQIKLLAN
+67 HLKAVQQQINLLAN

-88 NDLNKLLEIFK
+88 DDLNKLLKIFE

-113 NLDISAQQTLATI
+113 SIDTSTQQILATI
-126 KAQQEEL
+126 KAQQKEL
-133 LATNK
+133 VATNK
-138 ELLNIAYANNKGYDK
+138 ELLNIAYENNKGYDK

-166 IFIASNKYELTSS
+166 VFIAPNGYELNSN

-202 TEGAQELDMYT
+202 TGGTEKLDMYT
-213 EIGNTWKYNFKKVE
+213 EANNKNTWRYNSKVE
-227 DILEAFRHKIYNKEF
+227 DTLEAFKHKIYTKDF
-242 KSSLGT
+242 KSSLSS
-248 DEKYR
+248 DEEYR

-260 NLINFDED
+260 NLINFDDD
-268 IKEIVGRDLKVVGHA
+268 IKEIIGKDLKVVGNA
-283 NHSFTAKNMPYTLK
+283 NHSFTKRNMPYTLK

-332 NSNNNEESQ
+332 NSNNEDESQ
-341 FIEDASAIKAFSQL
+341 FIDDISAIEAFTHL
-355 RQALVSTNDTR
+355 RQELTNTNNSY
-366 LTELKQ
+366 LTALKQ
-372 RAQTFRDNPNKLLY
+372 RAQTFRDNSNKLLY
-386 DIFNHDDVFHNNAIE
+386 DIFKEPHIE
-401 NIIGDFEQNVQNILR
+401 DLIGKLEQREQDILH
-416 SIKQWGFSDNGLFK
+416 SIKQWGFSKDGLFE
-430 KQLSGNVTHKA
+430 KQLGRVTHKA

-446 IVTSLVSLDPMNYQQ
+446 VVTSLVSLDPMNYQQ
-461 VYIVNKGNRVSSR
+461 VYIVNEGNRVSSR
-474 VTIKDKFN
+474 VTVKDKFN
-482 YNREALNTTEI
+482 YNRETLNTTEVI
-493 VNKQNE
+493 NNQNE
-499 TITTMDDSM
+499 TVTTMNDSM
-508 VYHNNSGKIDYTN
+508 VVCDTSGKIDYTN
-521 PLGKPVPNTYQI
+521 PAGVIVPNTYQI
-533 NYGNL
+533 KHGNL
-538 LIVAKPSTKNVN
+538 LIVVGPNTKKTNL
-550 FQSIL
+550 QGIL
-555 STNTKN
+555 STNSSN
-561 LEIYVYRINGN
+561 LDIYIFKLNGN
-572 QKIDVT
+572 QREDVT
-578 GQYINGDFNE
+578 SQYIGGDFNE
-588 KAIIDGRIDSRFTD
+588 KAIINGSIDSRFTE
-602 MFHFI
+602 MFDFI
-607 EDSLKLNT
+607 EDSLGLKT
-615 VSESQLHRQ
+615 ISKAQLLKQ
-624 YAQMQKLFGH
+624 YTQMQKLFGS

-655 LIGFY
+655 LVGYYNDF
-660 EDYVKNY
+660 VKRY
-667 PQAPAS
+667 PQAAAS
-673 QLSIANFYDSNMNP
+673 QLSISNFYDPNINTL
-687 ALPDTYSNI
+687 LPDTYNNI
-696 DLNSAKGSIARPGE
+696 NLKATRGSIARPGE
-710 TGTIF
+710 IGTVF
-715 RVANAYQDPWL
+715 RVANAYLDNWL
-726 FAFGQS
+726 FSFGQS

-738 TDTSAVTSNAS
+738 TNVSAVTSNAS

-775 ASRYKGQ
+775 ESRYKGQ
-782 ETRFSA
+782 ETRTSA
-788 SSRLLFVN
+788 SSQLLFVN
-796 NLTNGTNLVME
+796 NLIGGTNLVME

-837 IDNFYSHLFDKS
+837 IDNFYSHLFDES
-849 GSYVSIKPADYSD
+849 NPYISIKPADYSD

-871 RAGVNVV
+871 KAGVNIV
-878 NTRTPFQLNK
+878 NTETPFQLNK

-916 LTSAINRQRFPSF
+916 LTNAINRQRFPSF
-929 PLTTENNTVKG
+929 PLTTGDNTVKG

-960 ASKEFDKWATSVPS
+960 ASKIFDKWATSVPS

-979 IDGHIFTTSKLLGK
+979 VDGRTFTTSTLLK
-993 NGEEVLYQNDLGQDI
+993 TDPETILYQNDLGQDI
-1008 TVSQVLAQAEKGLK
+1008 TVAQVLAQAEKGLK

-1027 KMARQANVN
+1027 KMAQQAGVD
-1036 LYSNVNYV
+1036 LYSNVNYIK
-1044 NNKGKVNL
+1044 NKDKVTL

-1061 QQFNPK
+1061 QQFKPN
-1067 TENFSKRWEMEKA
+1067 NFINRWQMEKA

-1098 INIDPD
+1098 ININPD
-1104 GEYPPISKNLPA
+1104 GDYPPIIKSLPA
-1116 LELATNFFKPT
+1116 LELANNFFK
-1127 TNNDSWDLK
+1127 NDNLK
-1136 SWRQYID
+1136 SWRQYTD

-1171 GKSTDLLFDSQLPG
+1171 GKSTDLLFDSQLPR
-1185 NASKIIMNPMLE
+1185 NASKIILNPMLE

-1220 DPLKYGGYES
+1220 DPLKYNDYNS
-1230 AKGAFINNITR
+1230 AKGAFISDITQ

-1246 EDAQERERLQAIK
+1246 EDNQERRRLQDIK
-1259 SQAMSI
+1259 SKAMSI
-1265 DFKNGAIQNM
+1265 DFKNSAIQNM
-1275 EFLSENFPTLFHE
+1275 EFLSENVPTLFHA

-1314 TQQGISRDI
+1314 TQQGISRNI

-1343 KDIDAMDG
+1343 GDIDAMDG

-1420 KMSSIKFGNNIKI
+1420 KMSSIKFGNDIKL
-1433 NLVNPRGYKFDNLY
+1433 NLVNDIGYEFENLY
-1447 YESGPNQYRQIW
+1447 YESGPRQYRKID
-1459 SLNYDKSNNLY
+1459 SLNYDTKNNLY
-1470 YTKEFDVDINGN
+1470 YTLEYDVDINGN
-1482 KINDIPHTE
+1482 IINDILNTE
-1491 YQVFDATTQEKITP
+1491 YQIFDATTQEKITP
-1505 EEYNNRLGKKDK
+1505 EEYNNRLAKKDE

-1532 GGIYSKELTIDT
+1532 GGIYSKELAIDT

-1563 ASTVDP
+1563 ASYVENN
-1569 DTFEID
+1569 EII

-1580 KMIHYLVNKSASKR
+1580 KMIHYLANKSASKR

-1602 ALWFNDEPLAYVSMT
+1602 ALWFNSEPLAYVPMT

-1680 FLEAYNEN
+1680 FLEAYNEG
-1688 KPLTPQ
+1688 KKLTTQ

-1729 VLKSNNDNLKKDLA
+1729 VLKSNSDELKKDLA

-1783 KYVQT
+1783 KYVQI

-1833 NDYETRKSQII
+1833 NDQETRKSQII
-1844 GNDNLQVLPLS
+1844 DNDNLQVLPLS

-1893 VDVVYKVLNRKTNT
+1893 VDIVYKVLDKKTKT

-1913 RIALDNIDTYYDF
+1913 HIALDNIDTYYDF
-1926 IDANTNGTLKEYLLS
+1926 IDANINGTLKEYLLS

-2025 NGQTYVVQNKQLQA
+2025 NGQTYVVQDKQLQA

-2108 DAGVFFKEK
+2108 DAGVFFKEE

-2170 GTASRYNYYYVD
+2170 GTNSRYNYYYVD
-2182 INKLRALGISDLAIS
+2182 INKLRALGINDLAIS

-2240 IDNQFSLVGVV
+2240 IDNQFYLVGDV

-2295 VGFTQINNNR
+2295 IGFTQVNNNR

-2312 AWLQGADYDVD
+2312 AWLQGADY
-2323 KAYVMGFNFD
+2323 
-2333 DNGQFIGWSDLFDY
+2333 
-2347 SSNEALESSC
+2347 
-2357 SLPVPRNSKWVKTNN
+2357 
-2372 GINIERYAEEA
+2372 
-2383 QRAYD
+2383 
-2388 SDNVIL
+2388 
-2394 RNALINKVLDNI
+2394 
-2406 DYSPNS
+2406 
-2412 TIEVNY
+2412 
-2418 SSPILNQLISDINTH
+2418 
-2433 EGTQL
+2433 
-2438 SGDNKILAFQNAVS
+2438 
-2452 WTTQAIVNDERN
+2452 
-2464 LLDSYS
+2464 
-2470 PTNVEGMKQV
+2470 
-2480 VKDKQLASDSGTYT
+2480 
-2494 QWNPATKWVLQEE
+2494 
-2507 NLIGKNVI
+2507 
-2515 SVAANA
+2515 
-2521 EKVYFSLLHYY
+2521 
-2532 NEIVRHPEKYSKDL
+2532 
-2546 YTFAKS
+2546 
-2552 FEGVFMNI
+2552 
-2560 DGTPVIKETIGGIN
+2560 
-2574 FNNDNRLNKL
+2574 
-2584 SILLLSSNQ
+2584 
-2593 ELTDIK
+2593 
-2599 NSLIQGIYQ
+2599 
-2608 DNTSE
+2608 
-2613 YEQDFINAY
+2613 
-2622 KNNEYSDKLQTLLN
+2622 
-2636 SIDTTLSEDEAKY
+2636 
-2649 MPLMQSLIN
+2649 
-2658 NATDPSDLISQLLNS
+2658 
-2673 ATDNAK
+2673 
-2679 ELILNKINAG
+2679 
-2689 MNLAGVHGYLMI
+2689 
-2701 MGFSLDQ
+2701 
-2708 IVDLMTSPVVRL
+2708 
-2720 VDRLS
+2720 
-2725 KSDMFSDI
+2725 
-2733 GIKSNSV
+2733 
-2740 QKVLDQLISSNP
+2740 
-2752 DKQKDWFQYVLDPT
+2752 
-2766 TINKYDPGRD
+2766 
-2776 TIVGQT
+2776 
-2782 LVKLLNDTSIT
+2782 
-2793 SDNGTTLH
+2793 
-2801 FINGIYVEMDNNP
+2801 
-2814 VDPQVKTYKRLK
+2814 
-2826 DAPKQFQEP
+2826 
-2835 LESLLRQRYDGL
+2835 
-2847 FFNKLR
+2847 
-2853 GFKAVHRGAR
+2853 
-2863 ETTAAAQLL
+2863 
-2872 FSMNQGIRTQ
+2872 
-2882 QNEQLAFENRFNNFI
+2882 
-2897 KGFDEI
+2897 
-2903 LPSVQEIEGLKT
+2903 
-2915 KYAGKLLPS
+2915 
-2924 SLNEQGTDLVT
+2924 
-2935 DLEALFS
+2935 
-2942 KVKELHP
+2942 
-2949 NYSNSYIYSIVS
+2949 
-2961 QSLKAGIYKNFSFY
+2961 
-2975 KYMINDPI
+2975 
-2983 QVQELDGTP
+2983 
-2992 RNTNYRT
+2992 
-2999 LATEYYNLI
+2999 
-3008 KDSINVLDVINH
+3008 
-3020 SDQYRVY
+3020 
-3027 LELQKAATVNT
+3027 
-3038 DIVSTK
+3038 
-3044 SQLVRKFY
+3044 
-3052 EILRKDRGYIDSKKL
+3052 
-3067 NQIQSYIDQAYIQ
+3067 
-3080 QYLTNIQLVVN
+3080 
-3091 NNETLPFSFPLQH
+3091 
-3104 DQMFLKDRRKIKA
+3104 
-3117 SSNTEIIMNN
+3117 
-3127 SDNIATFKFW
+3127 
-3137 MHNYLVKA
+3137 
-3145 LQNGS
+3145 
-3150 YWDGEKMQD
+3150 
-3159 FPKNNS
+3159 
-3165 FINGLRIIG
+3165 
-3174 DRDKNALAL
+3174 
-3183 DIDMLNIDKSRES
+3183 
-3196 TLRYASYEEDFNK
+3196 
-3209 LLNYKVGK
+3209 
-3217 FNLQDIFMIYN
+3217 
-3228 LFVNGNKYGYNRL
+3228 
-3241 TTIFQS
+3241 
-3247 KLIEDIN
+3247 
-3254 NIGNSQYTPSALMQ
+3254 
-3268 WYRHLG
+3268 
-3274 QADKANIQQTID
+3274 
-3286 NKDLP
+3286 
-3291 IEDSINALG
+3291 
-3300 ATLEGFDIYSA
+3300 
-3311 PYVESLQQAGDNRV
+3311 
-3325 VRIKDPRN
+3325 
-3333 SPTNGLVVLYN
+3333 
-3344 TKDHKFINPFTQI
+3344 
-3357 SEGYDNQRELIERLK
+3357 
-3372 INKEY
+3372 
-3377 YPININLQEQINKL
+3377 
-3391 EQMFKDIVSGGTSLY
+3391 
-3406 NMTISGKVK
+3406 
-3415 IRVNC
+3415 

>member
-1 MACKGLIKIIDVN
+1 MACRELIKITGIDN
-14 STDELTRLTKVL
+14 IESKQSLIKFLTN
-26 TRLDAR
+26 LDSR
-32 QWKNIKDNE
+32 QWKNLKNNDAR
-41 EQLMNIISSQVYLPE
+41 LMQIISNVVYLPE

-67 HLKAVQQQIKLLAN
+67 HLKAVQQQINLLAN

-88 NDLNKLLEIFK
+88 DDLNKLLKIFE

-113 NLDISAQQTLATI
+113 SIDTSTQQILATI
-126 KAQQEEL
+126 KAQQKEL
-133 LATNK
+133 VATNK
-138 ELLNIAYANNKGYDK
+138 ELLNIAYENNKGYDK

-166 IFIASNKYELTSS
+166 VFIAPNGYELNSN

-202 TEGAQELDMYT
+202 TGGTEKLDMYT
-213 EIGNTWKYNFKKVE
+213 EANNKNTWRYNSKVE
-227 DILEAFRHKIYNKEF
+227 DTLEAFKHKIYTKDF
-242 KSSLGT
+242 KSSLSS
-248 DEKYR
+248 DEEYR

-260 NLINFDED
+260 NLINFDDD
-268 IKEIVGRDLKVVGHA
+268 IKEIIGKDLKVVGNA
-283 NHSFTAKNMPYTLK
+283 NHSFTKRNMPYTLK
-297 GESSLRKSWSDNELI
+297 RESSLRKSWSDNELI

-332 NSNNNEESQ
+332 NSNNEDESQ
-341 FIEDASAIKAFSQL
+341 FIDDISAIEAFTHL
-355 RQALVSTNDTR
+355 RQELTNTNNSY
-366 LTELKQ
+366 LTALKQ
-372 RAQTFRDNPNKLLY
+372 RAQTFRDNSNKLLY
-386 DIFNHDDVFHNNAIE
+386 DIFKEPHIE
-401 NIIGDFEQNVQNILR
+401 DLIGKLEQREQDILH
-416 SIKQWGFSDNGLFK
+416 SIKQWGFSKDGLFE
-430 KQLSGNVTHKA
+430 KQLGRVTHKA

-446 IVTSLVSLDPMNYQQ
+446 VVTSLVSLDPMNYQQ
-461 VYIVNKGNRVSSR
+461 VYIVNEGNRVSSR
-474 VTIKDKFN
+474 VTVKDKFN
-482 YNREALNTTEI
+482 YNRETLNTTEVI
-493 VNKQNE
+493 NNQNE
-499 TITTMDDSM
+499 TVTTMNDSM
-508 VYHNNSGKIDYTN
+508 VVCDTSGKIDYTN
-521 PLGKPVPNTYQI
+521 PAGVIVPNTYQI
-533 NYGNL
+533 KHGNL
-538 LIVAKPSTKNVN
+538 LIVVGPNTKKTNL
-550 FQSIL
+550 QGIL
-555 STNTKN
+555 STNSSN
-561 LEIYVYRINGN
+561 LDIYIFKLNGN
-572 QKIDVT
+572 QREDVT
-578 GQYINGDFNE
+578 SQYIGGDFNE
-588 KAIIDGRIDSRFTD
+588 KAIINGSIDSRFTE
-602 MFHFI
+602 MFDFI
-607 EDSLKLNT
+607 EDSLGLKT
-615 VSESQLHRQ
+615 VSKAQLLKQ
-624 YAQMQKLFGH
+624 YTQMQKLFGS

-655 LIGFY
+655 LVGYYNDF
-660 EDYVKNY
+660 VKRY
-667 PQAPAS
+667 PQAAAS
-673 QLSIANFYDSNMNP
+673 QLSISNFYDPNINTL
-687 ALPDTYSNI
+687 LPDTYNNI
-696 DLNSAKGSIARPGE
+696 NLKATRGSIARPGE
-710 TGTIF
+710 IGTVF
-715 RVANAYQDPWL
+715 RVANAYLDNWL
-726 FAFGQS
+726 FSFGQS

-738 TDTSAVTSNAS
+738 TNVSAVTSNAS

-775 ASRYKGQ
+775 ESRYKGQ
-782 ETRFSA
+782 ETRTSA
-788 SSRLLFVN
+788 SSQLLFVN
-796 NLTNGTNLVME
+796 NLIGGTNLVME

-837 IDNFYSHLFDKS
+837 IDNFYSHLFDES
-849 GSYVSIKPADYSD
+849 NPYISIKPADYSD

-871 RAGVNVV
+871 KAGVNIV
-878 NTRTPFQLNK
+878 NTETPFQLNK

-916 LTSAINRQRFPSF
+916 LTNAINRQRFPSF
-929 PLTTENNTVKG
+929 PLTTGDNTVKG

-960 ASKEFDKWATSVPS
+960 ASKIFDKWATSVPS

-979 IDGHIFTTSKLLGK
+979 VDGRTFTTSTLLK
-993 NGEEVLYQNDLGQDI
+993 TDPETILYQNDLGQDI
-1008 TVSQVLAQAEKGLK
+1008 TVAQVLAQTEKGLK

-1027 KMARQANVN
+1027 KMAQQAGVD
-1036 LYSNVNYV
+1036 LYSNVNYIK
-1044 NNKGKVNL
+1044 NKDKVTL

-1061 QQFNPK
+1061 QQFKPN
-1067 TENFSKRWEMEKA
+1067 NFINRWQMEKA

-1104 GEYPPISKNLPA
+1104 GDYPPIIKSLPA
-1116 LELATNFFKPT
+1116 LELANNFFK
-1127 TNNDSWDLK
+1127 NDNLK
-1136 SWRQYID
+1136 SWRQYTD

-1171 GKSTDLLFDSQLPG
+1171 GKSTDLLFDSQLPR
-1185 NASKIIMNPMLE
+1185 NASKIILNPMLE

-1220 DPLKYGGYES
+1220 DPLKYNDYNS
-1230 AKGAFINNITR
+1230 AKGAFISDITQ

-1246 EDAQERERLQAIK
+1246 EDNQERRRLQDIK
-1259 SQAMSI
+1259 SKAMSI
-1265 DFKNGAIQNM
+1265 DFKNSAIQNM
-1275 EFLSENFPTLFHE
+1275 EFLSENVPTLFHA

-1303 VSATMIPFMLG
+1303 VSATMLPFMLG
-1314 TQQGISRDI
+1314 TQQGISRNI

-1343 KDIDAMDG
+1343 RDIDAMDG

-1420 KMSSIKFGNNIKI
+1420 KMSSIKFGNDIKL
-1433 NLVNPRGYKFDNLY
+1433 NLVNDIGYEFENLY
-1447 YESGPNQYRQIW
+1447 YESGPRQYRKID
-1459 SLNYDKSNNLY
+1459 SLNYDTKNNLY
-1470 YTKEFDVDINGN
+1470 YTLEYDVDINGN
-1482 KINDIPHTE
+1482 IINDILHTE
-1491 YQVFDATTQEKITP
+1491 YQIFDATTQEKITP
-1505 EEYNNRLGKKDK
+1505 EEYNNRLAKKDE

-1532 GGIYSKELTIDT
+1532 GGIYSKELAIDT

-1563 ASTVDP
+1563 ASYVENN
-1569 DTFEID
+1569 EII

-1580 KMIHYLVNKSASKR
+1580 KMIHYLANKSASKR

-1602 ALWFNDEPLAYVSMT
+1602 ALWFNSEPLAYVPMT

-1680 FLEAYNEN
+1680 FLEAYNEG
-1688 KPLTPQ
+1688 KKLTTQ

-1729 VLKSNNDNLKKDLA
+1729 VLKSNSDELKKDLA

-1833 NDYETRKSQII
+1833 NDQETRKSQII
-1844 GNDNLQVLPLS
+1844 DNDNLQVLPLS

-1893 VDVVYKVLNRKTNT
+1893 VDIVYKVLDKKTKT

-1913 RIALDNIDTYYDF
+1913 HIALDNIDTYYDF
-1926 IDANTNGTLKEYLLS
+1926 IDANINGTLKEYLLS

-2108 DAGVFFKEK
+2108 DAGVFFKEE

-2170 GTASRYNYYYVD
+2170 GTNSRYNYYYVD
-2182 INKLRALGISDLAIS
+2182 INKLRALGINDLAIS

-2240 IDNQFSLVGVV
+2240 IDNQFYLVGDV

-2295 VGFTQINNNR
+2295 IGFTQVNNNR

-2312 AWLQGADYDVD
+2312 AWLQGADY
-2323 KAYVMGFNFD
+2323 
-2333 DNGQFIGWSDLFDY
+2333 
-2347 SSNEALESSC
+2347 
-2357 SLPVPRNSKWVKTNN
+2357 
-2372 GINIERYAEEA
+2372 
-2383 QRAYD
+2383 
-2388 SDNVIL
+2388 
-2394 RNALINKVLDNI
+2394 
-2406 DYSPNS
+2406 
-2412 TIEVNY
+2412 
-2418 SSPILNQLISDINTH
+2418 
-2433 EGTQL
+2433 
-2438 SGDNKILAFQNAVS
+2438 
-2452 WTTQAIVNDERN
+2452 
-2464 LLDSYS
+2464 
-2470 PTNVEGMKQV
+2470 
-2480 VKDKQLASDSGTYT
+2480 
-2494 QWNPATKWVLQEE
+2494 
-2507 NLIGKNVI
+2507 
-2515 SVAANA
+2515 
-2521 EKVYFSLLHYY
+2521 
-2532 NEIVRHPEKYSKDL
+2532 
-2546 YTFAKS
+2546 
-2552 FEGVFMNI
+2552 
-2560 DGTPVIKETIGGIN
+2560 
-2574 FNNDNRLNKL
+2574 
-2584 SILLLSSNQ
+2584 
-2593 ELTDIK
+2593 
-2599 NSLIQGIYQ
+2599 
-2608 DNTSE
+2608 
-2613 YEQDFINAY
+2613 
-2622 KNNEYSDKLQTLLN
+2622 
-2636 SIDTTLSEDEAKY
+2636 
-2649 MPLMQSLIN
+2649 
-2658 NATDPSDLISQLLNS
+2658 
-2673 ATDNAK
+2673 
-2679 ELILNKINAG
+2679 
-2689 MNLAGVHGYLMI
+2689 
-2701 MGFSLDQ
+2701 
-2708 IVDLMTSPVVRL
+2708 
-2720 VDRLS
+2720 
-2725 KSDMFSDI
+2725 
-2733 GIKSNSV
+2733 
-2740 QKVLDQLISSNP
+2740 
-2752 DKQKDWFQYVLDPT
+2752 
-2766 TINKYDPGRD
+2766 
-2776 TIVGQT
+2776 
-2782 LVKLLNDTSIT
+2782 
-2793 SDNGTTLH
+2793 
-2801 FINGIYVEMDNNP
+2801 
-2814 VDPQVKTYKRLK
+2814 
-2826 DAPKQFQEP
+2826 
-2835 LESLLRQRYDGL
+2835 
-2847 FFNKLR
+2847 
-2853 GFKAVHRGAR
+2853 
-2863 ETTAAAQLL
+2863 
-2872 FSMNQGIRTQ
+2872 
-2882 QNEQLAFENRFNNFI
+2882 
-2897 KGFDEI
+2897 
-2903 LPSVQEIEGLKT
+2903 
-2915 KYAGKLLPS
+2915 
-2924 SLNEQGTDLVT
+2924 
-2935 DLEALFS
+2935 
-2942 KVKELHP
+2942 
-2949 NYSNSYIYSIVS
+2949 
-2961 QSLKAGIYKNFSFY
+2961 
-2975 KYMINDPI
+2975 
-2983 QVQELDGTP
+2983 
-2992 RNTNYRT
+2992 
-2999 LATEYYNLI
+2999 
-3008 KDSINVLDVINH
+3008 
-3020 SDQYRVY
+3020 
-3027 LELQKAATVNT
+3027 
-3038 DIVSTK
+3038 
-3044 SQLVRKFY
+3044 
-3052 EILRKDRGYIDSKKL
+3052 
-3067 NQIQSYIDQAYIQ
+3067 
-3080 QYLTNIQLVVN
+3080 
-3091 NNETLPFSFPLQH
+3091 
-3104 DQMFLKDRRKIKA
+3104 
-3117 SSNTEIIMNN
+3117 
-3127 SDNIATFKFW
+3127 
-3137 MHNYLVKA
+3137 
-3145 LQNGS
+3145 
-3150 YWDGEKMQD
+3150 
-3159 FPKNNS
+3159 
-3165 FINGLRIIG
+3165 
-3174 DRDKNALAL
+3174 
-3183 DIDMLNIDKSRES
+3183 
-3196 TLRYASYEEDFNK
+3196 
-3209 LLNYKVGK
+3209 
-3217 FNLQDIFMIYN
+3217 
-3228 LFVNGNKYGYNRL
+3228 
-3241 TTIFQS
+3241 
-3247 KLIEDIN
+3247 
-3254 NIGNSQYTPSALMQ
+3254 
-3268 WYRHLG
+3268 
-3274 QADKANIQQTID
+3274 
-3286 NKDLP
+3286 
-3291 IEDSINALG
+3291 
-3300 ATLEGFDIYSA
+3300 
-3311 PYVESLQQAGDNRV
+3311 
-3325 VRIKDPRN
+3325 
-3333 SPTNGLVVLYN
+3333 
-3344 TKDHKFINPFTQI
+3344 
-3357 SEGYDNQRELIERLK
+3357 
-3372 INKEY
+3372 
-3377 YPININLQEQINKL
+3377 
-3391 EQMFKDIVSGGTSLY
+3391 
-3406 NMTISGKVK
+3406 
-3415 IRVNC
+3415 